1 MINEIEDK
9 NNRRNL
15 YEALKGDFDLG
26 TAEQFEKSMQSA
38 EARKNLWYAIHEDYD
53 VGTFEQFEK
62 DMMGDKV
69 KPEQANHS
77 QPTNAQPNQP
87 QPQQAQFQQ
96 SLPITSKVGQTEQG
110 NKQIAQV
117 HNQQSSSQA
126 MPPQATMNAPQP
138 RQKVMSLNDRQK
150 LWTWRNIKPTLST
163 GQTEQQYNARWNN
176 EVENVKRRNDPD
188 EIAAFNA
195 FQKELAQQ
203 QAKVQQQGHAVVE
216 TGNQP
221 FQSESGTEVWPISFS
236 RKTIP
241 HNQDYVFTLRA
252 MQQAKGTYDLQYNIK
267 DPEIRRDYEALT
279 APTDDTYRPTDAI
292 LDASP
297 REKNK
302 YYQWYAAYL
311 YSNGGEMPEW
321 LDYTA
326 QLKLRS
332 LNKSNLESEAK
343 QWTNLVERTRNARKF
358 RGSNSVS
365 DWLNEQYNFKS
376 GDPRI
381 INGASYP
388 YLVTRAGLIQT
399 PLVQTT
405 GRATVADNRRAYN
418 ELLQSNEQSKANP
431 AQGDVYSTSN
441 IINPERFWANTTKWQ
456 DLSES
461 QKAAYK
467 DEADYYNQML
477 KGQANVGYYNVGNGQ
492 NEEVEFLKHNRKQ
505 MNEQY
510 NMLTDKER
518 TQAVMKQAERTLNVL
533 NGISH
538 NLNTKLRFSIMG
550 KGVEEDNGI
559 RSVIR
564 RYEKFLEVAPRYLE
578 KRNYSAALQFWNGLT
593 DLNGLTFGLLGVADA
608 VSLNKI
614 ANNPPKDLI
623 EKFGGEANAK
633 KVIATAIQ
641 LDNMAEE
648 YRQKL
653 DYYGTGYSLGGLT
666 QFGIQAGLPLF
677 KGTEAVGKILTGGMR
692 GLVKKATLRYMPNTA
707 KRLGAK
713 ELVQATLAE
722 GTRQAMREGGIGG
735 AAGYV
740 AGRLGV
746 ANGVSTIVGKA
757 AQGSVEGV
765 VLSVP
770 HAIAN
775 VTNNRTGQANVVEIN
790 REGIKVNDQPF
801 THMNQA
807 PDGKV
812 EADTMLRE
820 WSQWV
825 GMRVGEVFMP
835 FSKYVDGKVAN
846 VAKGAWN
853 KSVGR
858 FIDGSSFA
866 RITETFS
873 KAANVGKAATEVGK
887 YVSGNLK
894 RAGMG
899 GTLTFYAQT
908 NLSEMLNAMTV
919 GDVSW
924 DDIKSDQ
931 LDKLWGAFV
940 SNAYLVAQNNL
951 VGTVGYYNQKI
962 NLNKSLAQYDAQGS
976 AAWGETDWNGIK
988 ADVDRLI
995 DNDKN
1000 LQAYQNGVLANENL
1014 SKPQRETI
1022 SQYIATRKT
1031 LQAFDLFAKVGNEK
1045 SKPNE
1050 FDIRY
1055 NDAYIAGTQVKSP
1068 DQMAQMRESLDA
1080 SRNTLANL
1088 LGIRPEQV
1096 DALFADTNKSLGQI
1110 YEELTQ
1116 QFVDNEKANLP
1127 NGQSVNTTNIEP
1139 IKRAID
1145 HYCTALSMQRGVSES
1160 LITSQLEA
1168 VQKLDAK
1175 VDAATNKDSGMI
1187 ERATDDMGRECYVIS
1202 GNADSSNNTDMVV
1215 VRYTEDGR
1223 VASLSPKQV
1232 TIIQQTDAHELKQ
1245 KNADLVDLNYE
1256 GILNSI
1262 VNGKTLPEP
1271 NDQVVLYDG
1280 KSRGVAT
1287 IEGIKYEESTK
1298 DDTHGVAAQPKS
1310 VVVKTEDGRIIE
1322 LPIDTYR
1329 QWVRDGFK
1337 HDTEVYVHGTESD
1350 NSENTNEPTEGTEN
1364 ATEAPTIAEGL
1375 RVSINGN
1382 EYTIGKVDDSRVEL
1396 IDENGKDFHWT
1407 RSALDKKLKSG
1418 DAEIL
1423 ASNEE
1428 NTQQKPELHYG
1439 DEVELNDPDNGEN
1452 IRGKV
1457 NSRDAS
1463 DEVEI
1468 VTDDGRVLRYS
1479 KRELDNVIQNVYN
1492 NGEHI
1497 WSKDENKT
1505 EEASN
1510 ETDTEQEP
1518 QPIGKGVFGNI
1529 YDQFKGKVKA
1539 AFDFLMKHKSGDL
1552 LGVFHRDEVG
1562 DIDLVWGNENG
1573 GLSHIITKHVG
1584 EGKDFETPEKA
1595 IEKIEEVLK
1604 DGEVIQNGQMRYVV
1618 SKDGYRVAIRKDFD
1632 GEKKNWV
1639 VTAIDYNRT
1648 KEEKGIATNP
1658 TSASH
1663 GVNGS
1668 ELAAPNNSFAD
1679 KVTEQSATA
1688 QAEATQNEP
1697 MPMHTVGK
1705 GKNAVLTEDWL
1716 TTTPKRG
1723 FDYIFSES
1731 GLDAEKGREFVNNK
1745 LAEAQKNLDKVKN
1758 GKPKMGTSIAAYKEA
1773 KEAYTT
1779 HVEDAQKAVDYWQ
1792 SVKAEHDKVLL
1803 AERHARD
1810 EKDKALHEQA
1820 VAEEQQ
1826 RMQDDARKATEQA
1839 ELGSNAVAP
1848 TIRDKWNAAKKEN
1861 GDADEIT
1868 LPNGEVVK
1876 GHYVLTES
1884 GAASA
1889 SHQATNG
1896 FAETEGFPI
1905 DENGQSVNDRDYKR
1919 DQEAQQVTRSMATDY
1934 DQRAL
1939 QSPVVVSQEGVVL
1952 SGNGRTMAGELAAQD
1967 GTDTKYVDYLH
1978 SHANKFGFTPEQV
1991 NGFKHPRVV
2000 FVPNEAMPYNADTFA
2015 KFNQREQKSQNN
2027 TEMAV
2032 KMGKVV
2038 NDALFGRI
2046 MDMVSKYDTLG
2057 DFYADDNAT
2066 YAVVKQLAEADII
2079 PQTEMAH
2086 LFDGGKLSEAG
2097 QSMIE
2102 GVMIGKVFQAN
2113 PDAVRQITEVKS
2125 MRQAVM
2131 TALQDIVQNNR
2142 LGGGYNLSN
2151 ELAEAVNLV
2160 YRARK
2165 AGYKL
2170 GQHVS
2175 DFAHQGNLFE
2185 YDEGATVADF
2195 NNMAVMMLA
2204 DVLNDGRSTQLKKV
2218 IAFYNEQATDAAQ
2231 GIGDMF
2237 VGGVK
2242 SKTEIINE
2250 VNKALNNGREYNTTA
2265 TSLAD
2270 GQGQR
2275 NQSSE
2280 QGNVVGT
2287 SDTDGKPTN
2296 DTSAV
2301 TAETNVESGATE
2313 GEKSSAMGDVVPSGE
2328 GDSPL
2333 SEKIATA
2340 SAEVNT
2346 EPTEAQKEAGNY
2358 KKGHVQVGT
2367 FDITIEQPQGSVRK
2381 GTDTNGKQ
2389 WESKMNNTYGYIR
2402 GAVGVDGDHIDVFL
2416 SNDID
2421 GWNGRKVFVVDQYN
2435 PDGSFDEHK
2444 VMLGFNDADEAKSDY
2459 LANYENGWENGRRID
2474 VTAVNLED
2482 FEKWIASS
2490 KRKTKPFG
2498 EYSSVKNG
2506 VVPSGEGKSVERN
2519 EVLEYEKALDH
2530 LEDVEQKWGD
2540 KIQDYV
2546 FEHYPTQATT
2556 SAESTSEKGLQERK
2570 AMKVDPVL
2578 KQIYAEAKKEIDAAD
2593 EMVTQKY
2600 SALPEDL
2607 RQQKVGGKPVQPPT
2621 REETILRDV
2630 VIDHMKES
2638 GLDVLGTEEGQQ
2650 VLDMV
2655 NGRDVRLSAKQ
2666 KRALE
2671 TASLGN
2677 NPRSLTVVSS
2687 ADGAKGTA
2695 TIADDSTNK
2704 ATGIPNAYAKVQ
2716 TNLENLARVYAEKAT
2731 NKTRG
2736 FITDLSRALNLTQHE
2751 ASNYG
2756 TFALP
2761 NGKTLAI
2768 RISNHNALVSNFDKN
2783 NENNGIS
2790 IVISSHR
2797 NKRLNNDGK
2806 AHIVEYFYHRRA
2818 IENATGKPLAEI
2830 LESIKDAINS
2840 GEFKDTTGLAEREEV
2855 NEYIIREQ
2863 RVYHGS
2869 GADFGHFDHS
2879 HMGEGEGAQA
2889 FGWGTY
2895 VTEVEGIGR
2904 TYAESARKKPTYL
2917 YGGKEMSSDEFHDY
2931 VQGEIGDWNENML
2944 NDFMYNLE
2952 RHGVT
2957 RAKDILKKGDLAQ
2970 YKNLFYQSI
2979 GDTRNYAE
2987 GKIKAARTLLSLK
3000 GIRIRKPKSHLYTI
3014 EIPDDNGKNYLDW
3027 NGHPAESLL
3036 KDVGSFL
3043 ESNGFERVQD
3053 SPARYEKGE
3062 STIVLNPNAT
3072 GADLYA
3078 ELQEALGSDKEASK
3092 ALSEIGLTG
3101 IKYPADYIRGGREDG
3116 AKNYVIFNE
3125 NDAKITDH
3133 VRFFKT
3139 KNGEAYGFTIGG
3151 KIYIDPKVATSETPV
3166 HEYAHLWASALKA
3179 NNAKEWQN
3187 VVGLMKGTSVWEE
3200 VKELYP
3206 ELKSDDEI
3214 ADEVL
3219 ATYSGRRGAER
3230 LRKEMDDI
3238 AKSNG
3243 NVFDKATAMNAM
3255 HRVKQAIEKFWKAV
3269 ADFLHIHYTS
3279 AEQVADQVMKDLLD
3293 GVDPRSMMD
3302 GGKSLRPETR
3312 INIVAA
3318 NTEHGFKN
3326 YAEAKTWAKEHIAR
3340 TYSGEETGGKGDIRI
3355 SNAAV
3360 DKYLSQSAV
3369 DKSDSKDVH
3378 LSVLKVLP
3386 DVIRESVDAE
3396 QHADYKKGE
3405 DGVRSAKNGI
3415 NPNVTIHRLYGA
3427 VRMDGKVYRVKVTL
3441 KKNTRTKETPKAY
3454 SYEATKIELLEGSLS
3469 QTEGSHNL
3477 EPSNSKSEV
3486 SAGQHGNVSG
3496 LTSTFPRYSDKSITA
3511 ANLLNGVEK
3520 SYGGGKFF
3528 EDYNKIREQFI
3539 GEQGAERADHAEEVS
3554 TRLDNL
3560 SVAREMEND
3569 KKDAKAI
3576 KMATGWERGADG
3588 KWRYEIPDLKYFSKG
3603 DAGYKKA
3610 REKQPWS
3617 KELDGLSDRIFDGE
3631 ELSESEYQRF
3641 DELAQ
3646 KEEKFK
3652 TDYLNREK
3660 PHLADWVEN
3669 DELFKAYPDLKRVK
3683 MVFTDQLPVNVGGSY
3698 NDREHTIVVNTNYV
3712 GDIASILA
3720 HEVQHAIQKIEG
3732 FAVGGSPKSV
3742 RYVVEKQRDYY
3753 NESRQYY
3760 VKVSSIG
3767 TLADYIQ
3774 DGTIREL
3781 LHSEDESGRTIAFDI
3796 ISDGI
3801 EAYKDLGARFILD
3814 YGEYVDPDKLN
3825 WADEN
3830 DLKKLA
3836 KALNI
3841 FYGKVIDEEDI
3852 ENIRKEDK
3860 LQQQLDSLSDMELY
3874 KRLVGEVESRNAE
3887 HRMNMTPEERRAS
3900 LAAETE
3906 DVSREDQIF
3915 LMSGDGGNANSEMPQ
3930 ERETED
3936 EYSKFAKEHGVD
3948 ADMVKDYASGMKTG
3962 NLQKTDMALAEIRR
3976 TMRVANR
3983 GMKLSE
3989 FGKLFRPVQKELAER
4004 YGDIETLRQE
4014 HIDAAM
4020 RERGVMEAARKR
4032 AEEEEAKRKARADE
4046 LSLLSTE
4053 ELDKRYF
4060 DAIESGDDAAAREML
4075 DEAAH
4080 RKGYDDTE
4088 SNYQGVGAWSAPSNP
4103 GYESDAERR
4112 ADVEENAPDV
4122 NIEDIALGYSLVD
4135 EKYWQEPRKYMQ
4147 TDATA
4152 IESVNA
4158 IREAIAAVRRGEKN
4172 VKVKVY
4178 RAVPTSVKE
4187 GKLRNGDW
4195 VTPSKGY
4202 AEMHGNNR
4210 LEGKYRIIEDEVP
4223 VSELWWD
4230 GNDSRE
4236 WGFDDGKHYKY
4247 KNVENNRKSDELV
4260 TRDDNGDIIPPSK
4273 RFNQEN
4279 EDIRFRTSEELNQEY
4294 GSRWIDE
4301 QTNEDGRHTTQVKS
4315 TLNSYKKFGD
4325 WVKKD
4330 SNRRE
4335 VTVLDASSGLGL
4347 GTEWLRENGI
4357 DAEDVEPYP
4366 SENRTAPTYT
4376 SYDDVRKKYDYI
4388 ISNAVLNVIPDD
4400 WRANVLHNMADKLK
4414 VGGKLVINVRG
4425 ADSIRKQGKE
4435 GETRITLDDPSEIL
4449 VLRPNGSIKAYQK
4462 GFTKQELKDWCEK
4475 ELGDGYSVEIANN
4488 KNAGGSYDTAV
4499 VVTKNNESDTI
4510 GVASED
4516 SHPSRSAQAL
4526 PNSGAKLGN
4535 NQKFANNLSELS
4547 EQLSERG
4554 MGAHEFLYNVAKAF
4568 GLNANNLNK
4577 SYYQDLNNLVGIRIS
4592 DHSASPSNIVEKNK
4606 NDEVYGLVVKL
4617 SNHRF
4622 KSRDDANYL
4631 EYVYYPDK
4639 LSGERQREI
4648 VDGLNKFLQTGDF
4661 TQLPSPDRVNR
4672 SGKFEAETKPL
4683 FRNIPT
4689 KPFMVEDYVSSVHI
4703 KRDGNLRNKIK
4714 NGAELLLPQERNT
4727 DGTLSRNNST
4737 PTAKVENNP
4746 DTSQLSLQEKSMH
4759 QAAKAV
4765 ADEMHLGGNVDVL
4778 TSTDGLTGRKK
4789 NAKGWYDPQ
4798 TGRITI
4804 VLPNHNGRADVVNTM
4819 LHEAV
4824 GHYGLREL
4832 VGKENMNEFLDFV
4845 FKNADKATR
4854 SQIVHNSAKY
4864 GWDMRKATEEYMA
4877 SMAEDGTFKNVNKRW
4892 WHQLKLAFLKML
4904 HKLGFAG
4911 FSGTTLSDNDLRY
4924 LLWRSW
4930 KNLTEGPARNI
4941 YQVAEDTWRQQH
4953 LKVGD
4958 FAEPKAVDA
4967 KTREQNLYY
4976 REERERKSARDEYE
4990 RSVNTAKHKMDL
5002 AWVDSMSGLKLLQDA
5017 IVPNEKDLKD
5027 WENAYMAENR
5037 MSSTNLAEM
5046 ETYKKSFYKDLL
5058 DAEQELLDKG
5068 ATYEQVTNYM
5078 MAKHGLERNEVL
5090 AFRDALKHDFA
5101 NDKQKMSA
5109 AWKAYKNDATA
5120 QQNKTDFESGKISW
5134 DDYKAN
5140 DTAIREKYAPSYKKY
5155 RSKDYSGLTELT
5167 TDDPSIKSYQ
5177 DQIATL
5183 KEQLNNERDD
5193 ATKKSIRIK
5202 IAKLNKE
5209 MVNEAER
5216 IAENSSS
5223 NFEKKYD
5230 TSELWNRTNAATKA
5244 SLTKQYESGLLTD
5257 EVYHHTLD
5265 MFKNYIPL
5273 RGFDEVTSDEVYNYF
5288 GNAKG
5293 QFGGGIRS
5301 AKGRKSKADDPIA
5314 TIGNMAESAIM
5325 QGNRNQMKQHFL
5337 KMVLNHPS
5345 DAVSVD
5351 QLYLHYDAA
5360 TQEWKPVFAEFDEH
5374 DDANAVA
5381 QKVEAFNQRMET
5393 LCQQKPDEYKKASE
5407 AHDIQYKVVGKN
5419 INEHQVHVKM
5429 QGKDY
5434 VLTINGNPEAA
5445 QALNGQTNPDSTD
5458 NPFIKF
5464 FQSTN
5469 HFMAAM
5475 FTQKNPAF
5483 ILSNLS
5489 RDSFYA
5495 NSMVWAKESP
5505 AYAWKFNKNWGKSL
5519 YTLFGLITRQRK
5531 GTLNM
5536 NDKVDRMYQEFIE
5549 NGGETGYTF
5558 LHSVDDYKN
5567 MIAKALKESRR
5578 SGWNP
5583 KSWLKFLDNLINYLG
5598 TWAENTSRF
5607 AAYRTSRE
5615 MGRSIEKSIW
5625 DAKEISVN
5633 FNKKG
5638 AGAKAAGK
5646 WEDGNR
5652 LNVMQAYMSQSAKEL
5667 YVFWNAGVQGLSNV
5681 SRTFGKSKGKTL
5693 AVAGL
5698 YFAIGTALPMLMA
5711 ALSQGSGDDDT
5722 NYYDLPDWV
5731 RRNNL
5736 CFYTGKGW
5744 VTIPLP
5750 IELRAFYGLGEL
5762 AQSVLSGNEEYT
5774 ATDIATKMLEQVSQL
5789 FPVDFME
5796 GGGSLTSFVPS
5807 YAKPIVEAYVTNKD
5821 YTGTPI
5827 YKDAEYNK
5835 NRPEW
5840 TKAYKGTNQALVWA
5854 SRLLNELGGGDDV
5867 KKANVGVMDVNPA
5880 KIQHLFEGY
5889 FGGLGKFVFQT
5900 MKVASMPFNEDN
5912 RELKNVPIINSFY
5925 KTSDERTKDRAI
5937 TSKFYKY
5944 NDEYQKTQELLSLY
5958 KKELQAPEYK
5968 SKFYDLMYS
5977 PEGFSATMM
5986 DSYNKQLSAVR
5997 KAMSV
6002 TDPNSDKYKELQQ
6015 QQVDIQKQAVK
6026 VIEATK
6032 GVVNSEDKE
6041 MKELYNLWMQDYS
6054 NDPKKAEERSNKTIE
6069 MRKDI
6074 VKRIMDI
6081 AKQNKPQKK

>member
-1 MINEIEDK
+1 M
-9 NNRRNL
+9 
-15 YEALKGDFDLG
+15 
-26 TAEQFEKSMQSA
+26 
-38 EARKNLWYAIHEDYD
+38 
-53 VGTFEQFEK
+53 
-62 DMMGDKV
+62 
-69 KPEQANHS
+69 
-77 QPTNAQPNQP
+77 
-87 QPQQAQFQQ
+87 
-96 SLPITSKVGQTEQG
+96 
-110 NKQIAQV
+110 
-117 HNQQSSSQA
+117 
-126 MPPQATMNAPQP
+126 
-138 RQKVMSLNDRQK
+138 
-150 LWTWRNIKPTLST
+150 
-163 GQTEQQYNARWNN
+163 
-176 EVENVKRRNDPD
+176 
-188 EIAAFNA
+188 
-195 FQKELAQQ
+195 
-203 QAKVQQQGHAVVE
+203 
-216 TGNQP
+216 
-221 FQSESGTEVWPISFS
+221 
-236 RKTIP
+236 
-241 HNQDYVFTLRA
+241 
-252 MQQAKGTYDLQYNIK
+252 
-267 DPEIRRDYEALT
+267 
-279 APTDDTYRPTDAI
+279 
-292 LDASP
+292 
-297 REKNK
+297 
-302 YYQWYAAYL
+302 
-311 YSNGGEMPEW
+311 
-321 LDYTA
+321 
-326 QLKLRS
+326 
-332 LNKSNLESEAK
+332 
-343 QWTNLVERTRNARKF
+343 
-358 RGSNSVS
+358 
-365 DWLNEQYNFKS
+365 
-376 GDPRI
+376 
-381 INGASYP
+381 
-388 YLVTRAGLIQT
+388 
-399 PLVQTT
+399 
-405 GRATVADNRRAYN
+405 
-418 ELLQSNEQSKANP
+418 
-431 AQGDVYSTSN
+431 
-441 IINPERFWANTTKWQ
+441 
-456 DLSES
+456 
-461 QKAAYK
+461 
-467 DEADYYNQML
+467 
-477 KGQANVGYYNVGNGQ
+477 
-492 NEEVEFLKHNRKQ
+492 
-505 MNEQY
+505 
-510 NMLTDKER
+510 
-518 TQAVMKQAERTLNVL
+518 
-533 NGISH
+533 
-538 NLNTKLRFSIMG
+538 
-550 KGVEEDNGI
+550 
-559 RSVIR
+559 
-564 RYEKFLEVAPRYLE
+564 
-578 KRNYSAALQFWNGLT
+578 
-593 DLNGLTFGLLGVADA
+593 
-608 VSLNKI
+608 
-614 ANNPPKDLI
+614 
-623 EKFGGEANAK
+623 
-633 KVIATAIQ
+633 
-641 LDNMAEE
+641 
-648 YRQKL
+648 
-653 DYYGTGYSLGGLT
+653 
-666 QFGIQAGLPLF
+666 
-677 KGTEAVGKILTGGMR
+677 
-692 GLVKKATLRYMPNTA
+692 
-707 KRLGAK
+707 
-713 ELVQATLAE
+713 
-722 GTRQAMREGGIGG
+722 
-735 AAGYV
+735 
-740 AGRLGV
+740 
-746 ANGVSTIVGKA
+746 
-757 AQGSVEGV
+757 
-765 VLSVP
+765 
-770 HAIAN
+770 
-775 VTNNRTGQANVVEIN
+775 
-790 REGIKVNDQPF
+790 
-801 THMNQA
+801 
-807 PDGKV
+807 
-812 EADTMLRE
+812 
-820 WSQWV
+820 
-825 GMRVGEVFMP
+825 
-835 FSKYVDGKVAN
+835 
-846 VAKGAWN
+846 
-853 KSVGR
+853 
-858 FIDGSSFA
+858 
-866 RITETFS
+866 
-873 KAANVGKAATEVGK
+873 
-887 YVSGNLK
+887 
-894 RAGMG
+894 
-899 GTLTFYAQT
+899 
-908 NLSEMLNAMTV
+908 
-919 GDVSW
+919 
-924 DDIKSDQ
+924 
-931 LDKLWGAFV
+931 
-940 SNAYLVAQNNL
+940 
-951 VGTVGYYNQKI
+951 
-962 NLNKSLAQYDAQGS
+962 
-976 AAWGETDWNGIK
+976 
-988 ADVDRLI
+988 
-995 DNDKN
+995 
-1000 LQAYQNGVLANENL
+1000 
-1014 SKPQRETI
+1014 
-1022 SQYIATRKT
+1022 
-1031 LQAFDLFAKVGNEK
+1031 
-1045 SKPNE
+1045 
-1050 FDIRY
+1050 
-1055 NDAYIAGTQVKSP
+1055 
-1068 DQMAQMRESLDA
+1068 
-1080 SRNTLANL
+1080 
-1088 LGIRPEQV
+1088 
-1096 DALFADTNKSLGQI
+1096 
-1110 YEELTQ
+1110 
-1116 QFVDNEKANLP
+1116 
-1127 NGQSVNTTNIEP
+1127 
-1139 IKRAID
+1139 
-1145 HYCTALSMQRGVSES
+1145 
-1160 LITSQLEA
+1160 
-1168 VQKLDAK
+1168 
-1175 VDAATNKDSGMI
+1175 
-1187 ERATDDMGRECYVIS
+1187 
-1202 GNADSSNNTDMVV
+1202 
-1215 VRYTEDGR
+1215 
-1223 VASLSPKQV
+1223 
-1232 TIIQQTDAHELKQ
+1232 
-1245 KNADLVDLNYE
+1245 
-1256 GILNSI
+1256 
-1262 VNGKTLPEP
+1262 
-1271 NDQVVLYDG
+1271 
-1280 KSRGVAT
+1280 
-1287 IEGIKYEESTK
+1287 
-1298 DDTHGVAAQPKS
+1298 
-1310 VVVKTEDGRIIE
+1310 
-1322 LPIDTYR
+1322 
-1329 QWVRDGFK
+1329 
-1337 HDTEVYVHGTESD
+1337 
-1350 NSENTNEPTEGTEN
+1350 
-1364 ATEAPTIAEGL
+1364 
-1375 RVSINGN
+1375 
-1382 EYTIGKVDDSRVEL
+1382 DDSRVEL

-1731 GLDAEKGREFVNNK
+1731 GLDAEEGREFVNNK

-1868 LPNGEVVK
+1868 LPNSDVVK

-2057 DFYADDNAT
+2057 EFYADDNAT

-2275 NQSSE
+2275 NQSSK
-2280 QGNVVGT
+2280 QSNDVGT
-2287 SDTDGKPTN
+2287 SGTDGKPTN

-2301 TAETNVESGATE
+2301 TAETDVESGATE
-2313 GEKSSAMGDVVPSGE
+2313 GEKSSAKGDVVPSGN
-2328 GDSPL
+2328 GDTPL

-2381 GTDTNGKQ
+2381 GTDADGKQ

-2459 LANYENGWENGRRID
+2459 LANYEKGWEDGRRID

-2482 FEKWIASS
+2482 FEKWIESS

-2498 EYSSVKNG
+2498 EYAG
-2506 VVPSGEGKSVERN
+2506 V
-2519 EVLEYEKALDH
+2519 
-2530 LEDVEQKWGD
+2530 
-2540 KIQDYV
+2540 
-2546 FEHYPTQATT
+2546 
-2556 SAESTSEKGLQERK
+2556 
-2570 AMKVDPVL
+2570 
-2578 KQIYAEAKKEIDAAD
+2578 KKETVAAD
-2593 EMVTQKY
+2593 EMGTQKY

-2607 RQQKVGGKPVQPPT
+2607 RQQKADGKSAQLPT
-2621 REETILRDV
+2621 REETILRDA

-2650 VLDMV
+2650 VLDMA

-2687 ADGAKGTA
+2687 AAGAKGTA

-2855 NEYIIREQ
+2855 NEDIIREQ

-2904 TYAESARKKPTYL
+2904 TYAESASKKPTYL

-2931 VQGEIGDWNENML
+2931 VLGEIGDWNENML

-2970 YKNLFYQSI
+2970 YKKLFYQSL

-3043 ESNGFERVQD
+3043 ESNGFEMVQD

-3062 STIVLNPNAT
+3062 STVVLNPNAT

-3166 HEYAHLWASALKA
+3166 HEYAHLWATALKA

-3200 VKELYP
+3200 VKKLYP

-3318 NTEHGFKN
+3318 KAEHGFKN

-3441 KKNTRTKETPKAY
+3441 KDDKTSKEPKVPH
-3454 SYEATKIELLEGSLS
+3454 SYEATKIELFAGTLGNSDNSLS
-3469 QTEGSHNL
+3469 PNTN
-3477 EPSNSKSEV
+3477 N
-3486 SAGQHGNVSG
+3486 
-3496 LTSTFPRYSDKSITA
+3496 SITA
-3511 ANLLNGVEK
+3511 ANLLKGVEK
-3520 SYGGGKFF
+3520 SYDGGKFF

-3576 KMATGWERGADG
+3576 KMATGWERGSDG
-3588 KWRYEIPDLKYFSKG
+3588 KWRYEIPDLKYFGKG

-3669 DELFKAYPDLKRVK
+3669 DELFKAYPDLKRVEL
-3683 MVFTDQLPVNVGGSY
+3683 MFTDQLPANMGGSY
-3698 NDREHTIVVNTNYV
+3698 NERDHTIVVNTNYV
-3712 GDIASILA
+3712 GDIASVLA

-3732 FAVGGSPKSV
+3732 FASGGNPESMQERFEAAKEEW
-3742 RYVVEKQRDYY
+3742 RARAWADALRDKADEMGEHYNQAAVEKALIDEYKEMGMDNDEWMPNKETRMKGFNYFARGYADRSLDADIKNFRL
-3753 NESRQYY
+3753 NESTRSDFSPY
-3760 VKVSSIG
+3760 VEYTK
-3767 TLADYIQ
+3767 
-3774 DGTIREL
+3774 
-3781 LHSEDESGRTIAFDI
+3781 
-3796 ISDGI
+3796 
-3801 EAYKDLGARFILD
+3801 LG
-3814 YGEYVDPDKLN
+3814 
-3825 WADEN
+3825 
-3830 DLKKLA
+3830 
-3836 KALNI
+3836 
-3841 FYGKVIDEEDI
+3841 
-3852 ENIRKEDK
+3852 
-3860 LQQQLDSLSDMELY
+3860 
-3874 KRLVGEVESRNAE
+3874 GEVESRNAE

-4004 YGDIETLRQE
+4004 YGDIETLRKE
-4014 HIDAAM
+4014 YIDAVM

-4060 DAIESGDDAAAREML
+4060 DAVERGDDAAAREML
-4075 DEAAH
+4075 DEAAR

-4088 SNYQGVGAWSAPSNP
+4088 SNYQGVGAWIAPSDP

-4112 ADVEENAPDV
+4112 ADVEDNAPDV

-4195 VTPSKGY
+4195 VTPSKDY
-4202 AEMHGNNR
+4202 AKMHGEHR
-4210 LEGKYRIIEDEVP
+4210 LEGKYRIIEDEVS
-4223 VSELWWD
+4223 VNELWWD

-4236 WGFDDGKHYKY
+4236 WGFDDGRGYKY
-4247 KNVENNRKSDELV
+4247 KNVENNRKLNDLV
-4260 TRDDNGDIIPPSK
+4260 TRDDNGEIIPPSK
-4273 RFNQEN
+4273 RFEEN
-4279 EDIRFRTSEELNQEY
+4279 VEDVRYRTSEELDQ
-4294 GSRWIDE
+4294 I
-4301 QTNEDGRHTTQVKS
+4301 
-4315 TLNSYKKFGD
+4315 
-4325 WVKKD
+4325 
-4330 SNRRE
+4330 
-4335 VTVLDASSGLGL
+4335 
-4347 GTEWLRENGI
+4347 
-4357 DAEDVEPYP
+4357 
-4366 SENRTAPTYT
+4366 
-4376 SYDDVRKKYDYI
+4376 
-4388 ISNAVLNVIPDD
+4388 
-4400 WRANVLHNMADKLK
+4400 
-4414 VGGKLVINVRG
+4414 
-4425 ADSIRKQGKE
+4425 
-4435 GETRITLDDPSEIL
+4435 
-4449 VLRPNGSIKAYQK
+4449 
-4462 GFTKQELKDWCEK
+4462 
-4475 ELGDGYSVEIANN
+4475 
-4488 KNAGGSYDTAV
+4488 
-4499 VVTKNNESDTI
+4499 
-4510 GVASED
+4510 
-4516 SHPSRSAQAL
+4516 
-4526 PNSGAKLGN
+4526 
-4535 NQKFANNLSELS
+4535 NQKFNERLDELVSNPNQKDKVLHLGRSSQFLKDGGISDAEIVLDYDKLVRKSKEGYKHEHPFDISDVRDLPRAIASPIAVFDNTNGMNDGKVILTELKKDGRNFIVAIQTANLNRKGGKVLEVNKIVTLFPKDARGVINWFNIGKATNIDKKKALHFIEALLNHPETTITNEELS
-4547 EQLSERG
+4547 T
-4554 MGAHEFLYNVAKAF
+4554 A
-4568 GLNANNLNK
+4568 AN
-4577 SYYQDLNNLVGIRIS
+4577 
-4592 DHSASPSNIVEKNK
+4592 
-4606 NDEVYGLVVKL
+4606 VVK
-4617 SNHRF
+4617 
-4622 KSRDDANYL
+4622 
-4631 EYVYYPDK
+4631 
-4639 LSGERQREI
+4639 
-4648 VDGLNKFLQTGDF
+4648 DF
-4661 TQLPSPDRVNR
+4661 
-4672 SGKFEAETKPL
+4672 
-4683 FRNIPT
+4683 
-4689 KPFMVEDYVSSVHI
+4689 
-4703 KRDGNLRNKIK
+4703 
-4714 NGAELLLPQERNT
+4714 
-4727 DGTLSRNNST
+4727 
-4737 PTAKVENNP
+4737 ENV
-4746 DTSQLSLQEKSMH
+4746 QLSLQEKSMH

-4832 VGKENMNEFLDFV
+4832 VGKEKMNEFIDFV

-4854 SQIVHNSAKY
+4854 SQIAHNSAKY

-4990 RSVNTAKHKMDL
+4990 RSVNTAKHKMNL

-5068 ATYEQVTNYM
+5068 TIHEQVTNYM

-5273 RGFDEVTSDEVYNYF
+5273 RGFDDVTSDEVYNYF

-5519 YTLFGLITRQRK
+5519 YTLFG
-5531 GTLNM
+5531 
-5536 NDKVDRMYQEFIE
+5536 
-5549 NGGETGYTF
+5549 
-5558 LHSVDDYKN
+5558 
-5567 MIAKALKESRR
+5567 
-5578 SGWNP
+5578 
-5583 KSWLKFLDNLINYLG
+5583 YL
-5598 TWAENTSRF
+5598 
-5607 AAYRTSRE
+5607 
-5615 MGRSIEKSIW
+5615 
-5625 DAKEISVN
+5625 
-5633 FNKKG
+5633 
-5638 AGAKAAGK
+5638 
-5646 WEDGNR
+5646 
-5652 LNVMQAYMSQSAKEL
+5652 
-5667 YVFWNAGVQGLSNV
+5667 
-5681 SRTFGKSKGKTL
+5681 
-5693 AVAGL
+5693 
-5698 YFAIGTALPMLMA
+5698 
-5711 ALSQGSGDDDT
+5711 
-5722 NYYDLPDWV
+5722 
-5731 RRNNL
+5731 
-5736 CFYTGKGW
+5736 
-5744 VTIPLP
+5744 
-5750 IELRAFYGLGEL
+5750 
-5762 AQSVLSGNEEYT
+5762 
-5774 ATDIATKMLEQVSQL
+5774 
-5789 FPVDFME
+5789 
-5796 GGGSLTSFVPS
+5796 
-5807 YAKPIVEAYVTNKD
+5807 
-5821 YTGTPI
+5821 
-5827 YKDAEYNK
+5827 
-5835 NRPEW
+5835 
-5840 TKAYKGTNQALVWA
+5840 
-5854 SRLLNELGGGDDV
+5854 
-5867 KKANVGVMDVNPA
+5867 
-5880 KIQHLFEGY
+5880 
-5889 FGGLGKFVFQT
+5889 
-5900 MKVASMPFNEDN
+5900 
-5912 RELKNVPIINSFY
+5912 
-5925 KTSDERTKDRAI
+5925 
-5937 TSKFYKY
+5937 
-5944 NDEYQKTQELLSLY
+5944 
-5958 KKELQAPEYK
+5958 
-5968 SKFYDLMYS
+5968 
-5977 PEGFSATMM
+5977 
-5986 DSYNKQLSAVR
+5986 
-5997 KAMSV
+5997 
-6002 TDPNSDKYKELQQ
+6002 
-6015 QQVDIQKQAVK
+6015 
-6026 VIEATK
+6026 
-6032 GVVNSEDKE
+6032 
-6041 MKELYNLWMQDYS
+6041 
-6054 NDPKKAEERSNKTIE
+6054 
-6069 MRKDI
+6069 
-6074 VKRIMDI
+6074 
-6081 AKQNKPQKK
+6081 

>member
-38 EARKNLWYAIHEDYD
+38 EARKNLWNAIHEDYD

-87 QPQQAQFQQ
+87 QPQQPQQAQFQQ

-138 RQKVMSLNDRQK
+138 RQQVMSLNDRQK

-203 QAKVQQQGHAVVE
+203 QAKVQQQGHAIVE

-332 LNKSNLESEAK
+332 LNKSELESEAK

-713 ELVQATLAE
+713 ELVQTTLAE

-866 RITETFS
+866 RITETFN
-873 KAANVGKAATEVGK
+873 KVANVGKAATEVGK

-951 VGTVGYYNQKI
+951 VGTVGYYNQKS

-1088 LGIRPEQV
+1088 LGIKPEQV

-1298 DDTHGVAAQPKS
+1298 DDTRGVAAQPKS

-1337 HDTEVYVHGTESD
+1337 HDTEVYVHGTEND
-1350 NSENTNEPTEGTEN
+1350 NSENTNKPTEGTEN
-1364 ATEAPTIAEGL
+1364 ATEAPTLAEGL

-1407 RSALDKKLKSG
+1407 RSALDKKLMSG

-1428 NTQQKPELHYG
+1428 NAQQKPELHYG

-1529 YDQFKGKVKA
+1529 YDQFKGKAKEAINFLKKLGSGEAVA
-1539 AFDFLMKHKSGDL
+1539 ALHHK
-1552 LGVFHRDEVG
+1552 EVG
-1562 DIDLVWGNENG
+1562 DISLVWGNDKAGLKKILRKHPEVVDNLQGILDGMHVVQSSENR
-1573 GLSHIITKHVG
+1573 IILESDTH
-1584 EGKDFETPEKA
+1584 KA
-1595 IEKIEEVLK
+1595 
-1604 DGEVIQNGQMRYVV
+1604 VV
-1618 SKDGYRVAIRKDFD
+1618 SREFD
-1632 GEKKNWV
+1632 GTPREQWLLTAYEKKNASGGSIDIV
-1639 VTAIDYNRT
+1639 PEPTEGKQNGTAPLQDIL
-1648 KEEKGIATNP
+1648 
-1658 TSASH
+1658 S
-1663 GVNGS
+1663 
-1668 ELAAPNNSFAD
+1668 AD

-1705 GKNAVLTEDWL
+1705 GKNAVQTEDWL
-1716 TTTPKRG
+1716 ATTPKRG
-1723 FDYIFSES
+1723 FDYIFGGES
-1731 GLDAEKGREFVNNK
+1731 GLDADEGREFVNNK

-1779 HVEDAQKAVDYWQ
+1779 RVEDAQKAVDYWQ

-2057 DFYADDNAT
+2057 EFYADDNAT

-2175 DFAHQGNLFE
+2175 YFAHQGNLFE

-2275 NQSSE
+2275 NQSSK
-2280 QGNVVGT
+2280 QSNDVGT
-2287 SDTDGKPTN
+2287 SGTDGKQTN

-2301 TAETNVESGATE
+2301 TAEANVESGATD
-2313 GEKSSAMGDVVPSGE
+2313 GEKSSAKGDVVPSVN
-2328 GDSPL
+2328 GDTQL

-2381 GTDTNGKQ
+2381 GTDADGKQ

-2482 FEKWIASS
+2482 FEKWIESS

-2498 EYSSVKNG
+2498 EYSSVKKD
-2506 VVPSGEGKSVERN
+2506 VVERN

-2530 LEDVEQKWGD
+2530 LEDVEQKWED

-2546 FEHYPTQATT
+2546 YEHYPTQATT

-2570 AMKVDPVL
+2570 AMKADPVL
-2578 KQIYAEAKKEIDAAD
+2578 KQMYAESKKEIDAAD

-2607 RQQKVGGKPVQPPT
+2607 RQQKADGKSAQPPT

-2650 VLDMV
+2650 VLDMA

-2687 ADGAKGTA
+2687 ADGAKVLKNVDELANKLDKSA
-2695 TIADDSTNK
+2695 TQPKTFIGDVAK
-2704 ATGIPNAYAKVQ
+2704 ALGAKRLGSGSEYATFETKNGIVV
-2716 TNLENLARVYAEKAT
+2716 TIRLA
-2731 NKTRG
+2731 
-2736 FITDLSRALNLTQHE
+2736 
-2751 ASNYG
+2751 
-2756 TFALP
+2756 
-2761 NGKTLAI
+2761 
-2768 RISNHNALVSNFDKN
+2768 NHNAHVSGFDYN
-2783 NENNGIS
+2783 GRDNGIS
-2790 IVISSHR
+2790 IVISPKP
-2797 NKRLNNDGK
+2797 NEKIKNDGN
-2806 AHIVEYFYHRRA
+2806 AHIIEYYYDSIKLRRA
-2818 IENATGKPLAEI
+2818 EGKPLAEI
-2830 LESIKDAINS
+2830 VRSIQQSLYS
-2840 GEFKDTTGLAEREEV
+2840 GDFKDTTGLAEREEV
-2855 NEYIIREQ
+2855 NEDIIREQ

-2931 VQGEIGDWNENML
+2931 VLGEIGDRNENML

-2957 RAKDILKKGDLAQ
+2957 RAKDILKKGDLAR
-2970 YKNLFYQSI
+2970 YKNLFYQSL

-3014 EIPDDNGKNYLDW
+3014 ENPDDNGKNYLDW

-3043 ESNGFERVQD
+3043 ESNGFEMVQD

-3062 STIVLNPNAT
+3062 RTIVLNPNAT

-3200 VKELYP
+3200 VKKLYP

-3312 INIVAA
+3312 INIVEAKA
-3318 NTEHGFKN
+3318 EHGFKN
-3326 YAEAKTWAKEHIAR
+3326 YAEAKTWAKDHIAR
-3340 TYSGEETGGKGDIRI
+3340 TYSSKETGGKGDIRI

-3396 QHADYKKGE
+3396 QHADFKKGE
-3405 DGVRSAKNGI
+3405 DGVRSAENGI

-3617 KELDGLSDRIFDGE
+3617 KELDGLSDKIFDGE
-3631 ELSESEYQRF
+3631 ELSDSENQRF

-3669 DELFKAYPDLKRVK
+3669 DELFKAYPDLKRVEL
-3683 MVFTDQLPVNVGGSY
+3683 MFTDQLPANMGGSY
-3698 NDREHTIVVNTNYV
+3698 NERDHTIVVNTNYV
-3712 GDIASILA
+3712 GDIASVLA

-3732 FAVGGSPKSV
+3732 FASGGNPESTQERFEAAKEEW
-3742 RYVVEKQRDYY
+3742 RARAWADALRDKADEMGEHYNQAAVEK
-3753 NESRQYY
+3753 
-3760 VKVSSIG
+3760 
-3767 TLADYIQ
+3767 
-3774 DGTIREL
+3774 
-3781 LHSEDESGRTIAFDI
+3781 
-3796 ISDGI
+3796 
-3801 EAYKDLGARFILD
+3801 
-3814 YGEYVDPDKLN
+3814 
-3825 WADEN
+3825 
-3830 DLKKLA
+3830 
-3836 KALNI
+3836 AL
-3841 FYGKVIDEEDI
+3841 IDEYKEMGMDNDEWMPNKETRMKGFNYFARGYADRSMDADI
-3852 ENIRKEDK
+3852 KNFRLAESTRADFSPYVEYTK
-3860 LQQQLDSLSDMELY
+3860 LG
-3874 KRLVGEVESRNAE
+3874 GEVESRNVE
-3887 HRMNMTPEERRAS
+3887 HRMNMTPEERRAI

-3915 LMSGDGGNANSEMPQ
+3915 LMSGDGGNANSEIPQ
-3930 ERETED
+3930 EMGTGD
-3936 EYSKFAKEHGVD
+3936 DYSEFAKEHGVD

-3962 NLQKTDMALAEIRR
+3962 NLQKADIALAEIRR

-3989 FGKLFRPVQKELAER
+3989 FGKLFRHVQKELAER
-4004 YGDIETLRQE
+4004 YGDIETLRKE
-4014 HIDAAM
+4014 HIDAVM
-4020 RERGVMEAARKR
+4020 REKGVMEAARKR
-4032 AEEEEAKRKARADE
+4032 AEEEEAKRKAHLEDM
-4046 LSLLSTE
+4046 SLLSTE

-4060 DAIESGDDAAAREML
+4060 DAIENGDEVAAREML
-4075 DEAAH
+4075 DEAAR

-4088 SNYQGVGAWSAPSNP
+4088 SDYQGVGAWSAPSNP
-4103 GYESDAERR
+4103 GYESDADRR
-4112 ADVEENAPDV
+4112 ADVEDNAPNV
-4122 NIEDIALGYSLVD
+4122 NVEDIALGYSLVD
-4135 EKYWQEPRKYMQ
+4135 GKYWHEPRKYMQ
-4147 TDATA
+4147 SDATA
-4152 IESVNA
+4152 LESVNTIKGA
-4158 IREAIAAVRRGEKN
+4158 ISAIRRGEKD

-4236 WGFDDGKHYKY
+4236 WGFDDGRGYKY
-4247 KNVENNRKSDELV
+4247 KNVENNRKLNDLV
-4260 TRDDNGDIIPPSK
+4260 TRDDNGEIIPPSK
-4273 RFNQEN
+4273 RFDEN
-4279 EDIRFRTSEELNQEY
+4279 VEDVRFRETEPKTLKGEEALAALDNIFSEPTSESLPK
-4294 GSRWIDE
+4294 SI
-4301 QTNEDGRHTTQVKS
+4301 S
-4315 TLNSYKKFGD
+4315 TLESFKEVFKHPIRTFLGEL
-4325 WVKKD
+4325 VKVKD
-4330 SNRRE
+4330 EVFNKIIREKRSNI
-4335 VTVLDASSGLGL
+4335 SG
-4347 GTEWLRENGI
+4347 
-4357 DAEDVEPYP
+4357 
-4366 SENRTAPTYT
+4366 
-4376 SYDDVRKKYDYI
+4376 
-4388 ISNAVLNVIPDD
+4388 AVLSTIEN
-4400 WRANVLHNMADKLK
+4400 ADF
-4414 VGGKLVINVRG
+4414 
-4425 ADSIRKQGKE
+4425 AIRDKDGS
-4435 GETRITLDDPSEIL
+4435 TLY
-4449 VLRPNGSIKAYQK
+4449 IK
-4462 GFTKQELKDWCEK
+4462 
-4475 ELGDGYSVEIANN
+4475 
-4488 KNAGGSYDTAV
+4488 
-4499 VVTKNNESDTI
+4499 
-4510 GVASED
+4510 
-4516 SHPSRSAQAL
+4516 
-4526 PNSGAKLGN
+4526 
-4535 NQKFANNLSELS
+4535 
-4547 EQLSERG
+4547 
-4554 MGAHEFLYNVAKAF
+4554 
-4568 GLNANNLNK
+4568 
-4577 SYYQDLNNLVGIRIS
+4577 
-4592 DHSASPSNIVEKNK
+4592 
-4606 NDEVYGLVVKL
+4606 
-4617 SNHRF
+4617 RF
-4622 KSRDDANYL
+4622 KSDN
-4631 EYVYYPDK
+4631 
-4639 LSGERQREI
+4639 SGNTYNI
-4648 VDGLNKFLQTGDF
+4648 VAVNKHG
-4661 TQLPSPDRVNR
+4661 
-4672 SGKFEAETKPL
+4672 E
-4683 FRNIPT
+4683 
-4689 KPFMVEDYVSSVHI
+4689 VEDYVSSVHI

-4765 ADEMHLGGNVDVL
+4765 ANEMHLGGNVDVL

-4832 VGKENMNEFLDFV
+4832 VGKEKMNEFLDFV

-4854 SQIVHNSAKY
+4854 SQIAHNSAKY

-4990 RSVNTAKHKMDL
+4990 RSVNTAKHKMNL

-5068 ATYEQVTNYM
+5068 AIHEQVTNYM
-5078 MAKHGLERNEVL
+5078 MEKHGLERNEVL

-5273 RGFDEVTSDEVYNYF
+5273 RGFDDVTSDEVYNYF

-5567 MIAKALKESRR
+5567 MIAKALKEIRR

-5944 NDEYQKTQELLSLY
+5944 NDEYQKTKELLSLY

>member
-38 EARKNLWYAIHEDYD
+38 EARKNLWNAIHEDYD

-87 QPQQAQFQQ
+87 QPQQPQQAQFQQ
-96 SLPITSKVGQTEQG
+96 SPPITSKVGQTEQG

-138 RQKVMSLNDRQK
+138 RQQVMSLNDRQK

-203 QAKVQQQGHAVVE
+203 QAKVQQQGHAIVE

-713 ELVQATLAE
+713 ELVQTTLAE

-866 RITETFS
+866 RITETFN
-873 KAANVGKAATEVGK
+873 KVANVGKAATEVGK

-951 VGTVGYYNQKI
+951 VGTVGYYNQKS

-1088 LGIRPEQV
+1088 LGIKPEQV

-1298 DDTHGVAAQPKS
+1298 DDTRGVAAQPKS

-1337 HDTEVYVHGTESD
+1337 HDTEVYVHGTEND
-1350 NSENTNEPTEGTEN
+1350 NSENTNKPTEGTEN
-1364 ATEAPTIAEGL
+1364 ATEAPTLAEGL

-1428 NTQQKPELHYG
+1428 NAQQKPELHYG

-1529 YDQFKGKVKA
+1529 YDQFKGKAKEAINFLKKLGSGEAVA
-1539 AFDFLMKHKSGDL
+1539 ALHHK
-1552 LGVFHRDEVG
+1552 EVG
-1562 DIDLVWGNENG
+1562 DISLVWGNDKAGLKKILRKHPEVVDNLQGILDGMHVVQSSENR
-1573 GLSHIITKHVG
+1573 IILESDTH
-1584 EGKDFETPEKA
+1584 KA
-1595 IEKIEEVLK
+1595 
-1604 DGEVIQNGQMRYVV
+1604 VV
-1618 SKDGYRVAIRKDFD
+1618 SREFD
-1632 GEKKNWV
+1632 GTPREQWLLTAYEKKNASGGSIDIV
-1639 VTAIDYNRT
+1639 PEPTEGKQNGTAPLQDIL
-1648 KEEKGIATNP
+1648 
-1658 TSASH
+1658 S
-1663 GVNGS
+1663 
-1668 ELAAPNNSFAD
+1668 AD

-1705 GKNAVLTEDWL
+1705 GKNAVQTEDWL
-1716 TTTPKRG
+1716 ATTPKRG
-1723 FDYIFSES
+1723 FDYIFGGES
-1731 GLDAEKGREFVNNK
+1731 GLDADEGREFVNNK

-1779 HVEDAQKAVDYWQ
+1779 RVEDAQKAVDYWQ

-2057 DFYADDNAT
+2057 EFYADDNAT

-2175 DFAHQGNLFE
+2175 YFAHQGNLFE

-2275 NQSSE
+2275 NQSSK
-2280 QGNVVGT
+2280 QSNDVGT
-2287 SDTDGKPTN
+2287 SGTDGKQTN

-2301 TAETNVESGATE
+2301 TAEANVESGATD
-2313 GEKSSAMGDVVPSGE
+2313 GEKSSAKGDVVPSVN
-2328 GDSPL
+2328 GDTQL

-2381 GTDTNGKQ
+2381 GTDADGKQ

-2482 FEKWIASS
+2482 FEKWIESS

-2498 EYSSVKNG
+2498 EYSSVKKD
-2506 VVPSGEGKSVERN
+2506 VVERN

-2530 LEDVEQKWGD
+2530 LEDVEQKWED

-2546 FEHYPTQATT
+2546 YEHYPTQATT

-2570 AMKVDPVL
+2570 AMKADPVL
-2578 KQIYAEAKKEIDAAD
+2578 KQMYAESKKEIDAAD

-2607 RQQKVGGKPVQPPT
+2607 RQQKADGKSAQPPT

-2650 VLDMV
+2650 VLDMA

-2687 ADGAKGTA
+2687 ADGAKVLKNVDELANKLDKSA
-2695 TIADDSTNK
+2695 TQPKTFIGDVAK
-2704 ATGIPNAYAKVQ
+2704 ALGAKRLGSGSEYATFETKNGIVV
-2716 TNLENLARVYAEKAT
+2716 TIRLA
-2731 NKTRG
+2731 
-2736 FITDLSRALNLTQHE
+2736 
-2751 ASNYG
+2751 
-2756 TFALP
+2756 
-2761 NGKTLAI
+2761 
-2768 RISNHNALVSNFDKN
+2768 NHNAHVSGFDYN
-2783 NENNGIS
+2783 GRDNGIS
-2790 IVISSHR
+2790 IVISPKP
-2797 NKRLNNDGK
+2797 NEKIKNDGN
-2806 AHIVEYFYHRRA
+2806 AHIIEYYYDSIKLRRA
-2818 IENATGKPLAEI
+2818 EGKPLAEI
-2830 LESIKDAINS
+2830 VRSIQQSLYS
-2840 GEFKDTTGLAEREEV
+2840 GDFKDTTGLAEREEV
-2855 NEYIIREQ
+2855 NEDIIREQ

-2931 VQGEIGDWNENML
+2931 VLGEIGDWNENML

-2970 YKNLFYQSI
+2970 YKNLFYQSL

-3027 NGHPAESLL
+3027 DGHPAESLL

-3043 ESNGFERVQD
+3043 ESNGFEMVQD

-3200 VKELYP
+3200 VKKLYP

-3312 INIVAA
+3312 INIVEAKA
-3318 NTEHGFKN
+3318 EHGFKN
-3326 YAEAKTWAKEHIAR
+3326 YAEAKTWAKDHIAR
-3340 TYSGEETGGKGDIRI
+3340 TYSSKETGGKGDIRI

-3396 QHADYKKGE
+3396 QHADFKKGE
-3405 DGVRSAKNGI
+3405 DGVRSAENGI

-3617 KELDGLSDRIFDGE
+3617 KELDGLSDKIFDGE
-3631 ELSESEYQRF
+3631 ELSDSENQRF

-3669 DELFKAYPDLKRVK
+3669 DELFKAYPDLKRVEL
-3683 MVFTDQLPVNVGGSY
+3683 MFTDQLPANMGGSY
-3698 NDREHTIVVNTNYV
+3698 NERDHTIVVNTNYV
-3712 GDIASILA
+3712 GDIASVLA

-3732 FAVGGSPKSV
+3732 FASGGNPESTQERFEAAKEEW
-3742 RYVVEKQRDYY
+3742 RARAWADALRDKADEMGEHYNQAAVEK
-3753 NESRQYY
+3753 
-3760 VKVSSIG
+3760 
-3767 TLADYIQ
+3767 
-3774 DGTIREL
+3774 
-3781 LHSEDESGRTIAFDI
+3781 
-3796 ISDGI
+3796 
-3801 EAYKDLGARFILD
+3801 
-3814 YGEYVDPDKLN
+3814 
-3825 WADEN
+3825 
-3830 DLKKLA
+3830 
-3836 KALNI
+3836 AL
-3841 FYGKVIDEEDI
+3841 IDEYKEMGMDNDEWMPNKETRMKGFNYFARGYADRSMDADI
-3852 ENIRKEDK
+3852 KNFRLAESTRADFSPYLEYTK
-3860 LQQQLDSLSDMELY
+3860 LG
-3874 KRLVGEVESRNAE
+3874 GEVESRNVE
-3887 HRMNMTPEERRAS
+3887 HRMNMTPEERRAI

-3915 LMSGDGGNANSEMPQ
+3915 LMSGDGGNANSEIPQ
-3930 ERETED
+3930 EMGTGD
-3936 EYSKFAKEHGVD
+3936 DYSEFAKEHGVD

-3962 NLQKTDMALAEIRR
+3962 NLQKADIALAEIRR

-4004 YGDIETLRQE
+4004 YGDIEKLRQE

-4020 RERGVMEAARKR
+4020 RERGVMEAARTR
-4032 AEEEEAKRKARADE
+4032 AEEEEAKRKARSDE

-4075 DEAAH
+4075 DEAAR

-4088 SNYQGVGAWSAPSNP
+4088 SNYQGVGAWIAPSNP
-4103 GYESDAERR
+4103 GYESDAARR
-4112 ADVEENAPDV
+4112 EDVEDNAPDV

-4195 VTPSKGY
+4195 VTPSKDY
-4202 AEMHGNNR
+4202 AKMHGEHR
-4210 LEGKYRIIEDEVP
+4210 LEGKYRIIEDEVS
-4223 VSELWWD
+4223 VNELWWD

-4236 WGFDDGKHYKY
+4236 WGFDNGKGYKY
-4247 KNVENNRKSDELV
+4247 KNVKNNRKLNDLV
-4260 TRDDNGDIIPPSK
+4260 TRDDNGEIIPPSK
-4273 RFNQEN
+4273 RFDEN
-4279 EDIRFRTSEELNQEY
+4279 VEDVRYREAEPKTLKGEVALTALENIFSEPTSESLPK
-4294 GSRWIDE
+4294 SI
-4301 QTNEDGRHTTQVKS
+4301 S
-4315 TLNSYKKFGD
+4315 TLESFKEVFKHPIRTFLGEL
-4325 WVKKD
+4325 VKVKD
-4330 SNRRE
+4330 EVFNKIIREKRSNI
-4335 VTVLDASSGLGL
+4335 SG
-4347 GTEWLRENGI
+4347 
-4357 DAEDVEPYP
+4357 
-4366 SENRTAPTYT
+4366 
-4376 SYDDVRKKYDYI
+4376 
-4388 ISNAVLNVIPDD
+4388 AVLSTIEN
-4400 WRANVLHNMADKLK
+4400 ADF
-4414 VGGKLVINVRG
+4414 
-4425 ADSIRKQGKE
+4425 AIRDKDGS
-4435 GETRITLDDPSEIL
+4435 TLY
-4449 VLRPNGSIKAYQK
+4449 IK
-4462 GFTKQELKDWCEK
+4462 
-4475 ELGDGYSVEIANN
+4475 
-4488 KNAGGSYDTAV
+4488 
-4499 VVTKNNESDTI
+4499 
-4510 GVASED
+4510 
-4516 SHPSRSAQAL
+4516 
-4526 PNSGAKLGN
+4526 
-4535 NQKFANNLSELS
+4535 
-4547 EQLSERG
+4547 
-4554 MGAHEFLYNVAKAF
+4554 
-4568 GLNANNLNK
+4568 
-4577 SYYQDLNNLVGIRIS
+4577 
-4592 DHSASPSNIVEKNK
+4592 
-4606 NDEVYGLVVKL
+4606 
-4617 SNHRF
+4617 RF
-4622 KSRDDANYL
+4622 KSDNSGNTYNIVAVNKHGEV
-4631 EYVYYPDK
+4631 EY
-4639 LSGERQREI
+4639 
-4648 VDGLNKFLQTGDF
+4648 
-4661 TQLPSPDRVNR
+4661 
-4672 SGKFEAETKPL
+4672 
-4683 FRNIPT
+4683 
-4689 KPFMVEDYVSSVHI
+4689 YVSSVHI

-4832 VGKENMNEFLDFV
+4832 VGKEKMNEFLDFV

-4854 SQIVHNSAKY
+4854 SPIAHNSAKY

-4990 RSVNTAKHKMDL
+4990 RSVNTAKHKMNL

-5068 ATYEQVTNYM
+5068 AIHEQVTNYM

-5273 RGFDEVTSDEVYNYF
+5273 RGFDDVTSDEVYNYF

-5519 YTLFGLITRQRK
+5519 YTLFSLITRQRK

-5567 MIAKALKESRR
+5567 MIAKALKEIRR

-5774 ATDIATKMLEQVSQL
+5774 ATEIATKMLEQVSQL

-5944 NDEYQKTQELLSLY
+5944 NDEYQKTKELLSLY

>member
-38 EARKNLWYAIHEDYD
+38 EARKNLWNAIHEDYD

-87 QPQQAQFQQ
+87 QPQQPQQAQFQQ

-138 RQKVMSLNDRQK
+138 RQQVMSLNDRQK

-176 EVENVKRRNDPD
+176 EVENVKRRNAPD

-538 NLNTKLRFSIMG
+538 DLNTKLRFSIMG

-677 KGTEAVGKILTGGMR
+677 KGTEAVGKILTSGMR

-713 ELVQATLAE
+713 ELVQTTLAE

-765 VLSVP
+765 VISVP

-908 NLSEMLNAMTV
+908 NLSEMLNVMTV

-951 VGTVGYYNQKI
+951 VGTVGYYNQKS

-1088 LGIRPEQV
+1088 LGIKPEQV

-1298 DDTHGVAAQPKS
+1298 DDTRGVAAQPKS

-1350 NSENTNEPTEGTEN
+1350 NSENTNEPIEGTEN
-1364 ATEAPTIAEGL
+1364 ATEAPTLAEGL

-1428 NTQQKPELHYG
+1428 NAQQKPELHYG

-1529 YDQFKGKVKA
+1529 YDQFKGK
-1539 AFDFLMKHKSGDL
+1539 
-1552 LGVFHRDEVG
+1552 
-1562 DIDLVWGNENG
+1562 
-1573 GLSHIITKHVG
+1573 
-1584 EGKDFETPEKA
+1584 
-1595 IEKIEEVLK
+1595 
-1604 DGEVIQNGQMRYVV
+1604 
-1618 SKDGYRVAIRKDFD
+1618 
-1632 GEKKNWV
+1632 
-1639 VTAIDYNRT
+1639 
-1648 KEEKGIATNP
+1648 GIATNP

-1705 GKNAVLTEDWL
+1705 GKNAVQTEDWL
-1716 TTTPKRG
+1716 ATTPKRG
-1723 FDYIFSES
+1723 FDYIFGGES
-1731 GLDAEKGREFVNNK
+1731 GLDADEGREFVNNK

-1779 HVEDAQKAVDYWQ
+1779 RVEDAQKAVDYWQ

-1839 ELGSNAVAP
+1839 ELGSNAVAH

-1876 GHYVLTES
+1876 GHYVLTDS

-1896 FAETEGFPI
+1896 FAETEGFPV

-2057 DFYADDNAT
+2057 EFYADDNAT

-2275 NQSSE
+2275 NQSSK
-2280 QGNVVGT
+2280 QSNDVGT
-2287 SDTDGKPTN
+2287 SGTDGKPTN

-2301 TAETNVESGATE
+2301 TAETDVESGATE

-2381 GTDTNGKQ
+2381 GTDADGKQ

-2482 FEKWIASS
+2482 FEKWIESS
-2490 KRKTKPFG
+2490 KRKTKPFA
-2498 EYSSVKNG
+2498 EYAG
-2506 VVPSGEGKSVERN
+2506 V
-2519 EVLEYEKALDH
+2519 
-2530 LEDVEQKWGD
+2530 
-2540 KIQDYV
+2540 
-2546 FEHYPTQATT
+2546 
-2556 SAESTSEKGLQERK
+2556 
-2570 AMKVDPVL
+2570 
-2578 KQIYAEAKKEIDAAD
+2578 KKETVAA
-2593 EMVTQKY
+2593 EMGTQKY

-2607 RQQKVGGKPVQPPT
+2607 RQQKADGKSAQLPT
-2621 REETILRDV
+2621 REETILRDA

-2650 VLDMV
+2650 VLDMA
-2655 NGRDVRLSAKQ
+2655 NGREVKLSAKQ
-2666 KRALE
+2666 KRALK

-2687 ADGAKGTA
+2687 ADGAKVLKNVDELANKLDKSA
-2695 TIADDSTNK
+2695 TQPKTFIGDVAK
-2704 ATGIPNAYAKVQ
+2704 ALGAKRLGSGSEYATFETKNGIVV
-2716 TNLENLARVYAEKAT
+2716 TIRLA
-2731 NKTRG
+2731 
-2736 FITDLSRALNLTQHE
+2736 
-2751 ASNYG
+2751 
-2756 TFALP
+2756 
-2761 NGKTLAI
+2761 
-2768 RISNHNALVSNFDKN
+2768 NHNAHVSGFDYN
-2783 NENNGIS
+2783 GRDNGIS
-2790 IVISSHR
+2790 IVISPKP
-2797 NKRLNNDGK
+2797 NEKIKNDGN
-2806 AHIVEYFYHRRA
+2806 AHIIEYYYDSIKLRRA
-2818 IENATGKPLAEI
+2818 EGKPLAEI
-2830 LESIKDAINS
+2830 VRSIQQSLYS
-2840 GEFKDTTGLAEREEV
+2840 GDFKDTTGLAEREEV
-2855 NEYIIREQ
+2855 NEDIIREQ

-2869 GADFGHFDHS
+2869 GADFDHFDHS

-2904 TYAESARKKPTYL
+2904 TYSESARKKPTYL

-2931 VQGEIGDWNENML
+2931 VLGEIGDWNENML

-2957 RAKDILKKGDLAQ
+2957 RAKDILKKGDLAR
-2970 YKNLFYQSI
+2970 YKNLFYQSL

-3014 EIPDDNGKNYLDW
+3014 EIPDDNGRNYLDW
-3027 NGHPAESLL
+3027 NGHPTESLL

-3053 SPARYEKGE
+3053 SPARYEKGK
-3062 STIVLNPNAT
+3062 STVVLNPNAT

-3078 ELQEALGSDKEASK
+3078 ELQEALGSDKKASQ
-3092 ALSEIGLTG
+3092 ALAELGYNG
-3101 IKYPADYIRGGREDG
+3101 IKYPADNMRGGREDG

-3200 VKELYP
+3200 VKKLYP

-3219 ATYSGRRGAER
+3219 ATYSGRRGAEL

-3243 NVFDKATAMNAM
+3243 NVFDKATAMNAL
-3255 HRVKQAIEKFWKAV
+3255 HRVKQALEKFWKAV

-3318 NTEHGFKN
+3318 KAEHGFKN
-3326 YAEAKTWAKEHIAR
+3326 YAEAKTCAKEHIAR
-3340 TYSGEETGGKGDIRI
+3340 TYSGKETGGKGDIRI

-3396 QHADYKKGE
+3396 QHADFKKGK
-3405 DGVRSAKNGI
+3405 DGVRSAENGV

-3441 KKNTRTKETPKAY
+3441 KEDVKSERSAKKAY
-3454 SYEATKIELLEGSLS
+3454 SYEATKIELLAGTLVKPEGDDPN
-3469 QTEGSHNL
+3469 TN
-3477 EPSNSKSEV
+3477 N
-3486 SAGQHGNVSG
+3486 
-3496 LTSTFPRYSDKSITA
+3496 SITA

-3539 GEQGAERADHAEEVS
+3539 GEQGAERADHTEEVS

-3576 KMATGWERGADG
+3576 KLATGWERGADG

-3652 TDYLNREK
+3652 KDYLNREK

-3669 DELFKAYPDLKRVK
+3669 DELFKAYPELKRVK
-3683 MVFTDQLPVNVGGSY
+3683 MVFTDQLPINVGGSY
-3698 NDREHTIVVNTNYV
+3698 NEREHTIVVNTNYV
-3712 GDIASILA
+3712 GDIASVLA

-3732 FAVGGSPKSV
+3732 FARGGNP
-3742 RYVVEKQRDYY
+3742 
-3753 NESRQYY
+3753 ESMQERFNAA
-3760 VKVSSIG
+3760 KKEW
-3767 TLADYIQ
+3767 
-3774 DGTIREL
+3774 R
-3781 LHSEDESGRTIAFDI
+3781 
-3796 ISDGI
+3796 
-3801 EAYKDLGARFILD
+3801 ARA
-3814 YGEYVDPDKLN
+3814 
-3825 WADEN
+3825 WADELRYKADEMGEHYN
-3830 DLKKLA
+3830 QA
-3836 KALNI
+3836 AVEKAL
-3841 FYGKVIDEEDI
+3841 IDEYKEMGMDNDEWMPDKETRMKGFNYFARGYADRSMDADI
-3852 ENIRKEDK
+3852 KNFRLAESTRADFSPYVEYTK
-3860 LQQQLDSLSDMELY
+3860 LG
-3874 KRLVGEVESRNAE
+3874 GEVESRNVE

-3906 DVSREDQIF
+3906 DVSRENQIF
-3915 LMSGDGGNANSEMPQ
+3915 LMSGDGENANSEMPQ
-3930 ERETED
+3930 ERETD
-3936 EYSKFAKEHGVD
+3936 DDYSEFAKEHGVD
-3948 ADMVKDYASGMKTG
+3948 ADMVKEYASGMKTG
-3962 NLQKTDMALAEIRR
+3962 NLQKADIALAEIRR

-3989 FGKLFRPVQKELAER
+3989 FGKLFRPVQKKLAER
-4004 YGDIETLRQE
+4004 YGDIETLRKE

-4020 RERGVMEAARKR
+4020 REQGVMEAARKR
-4032 AEEEEAKRKARADE
+4032 AEEDEAKRKAHLE
-4046 LSLLSTE
+4046 EMSLLSTE

-4060 DAIESGDDAAAREML
+4060 DAIENGDEVAAREML
-4075 DEAAH
+4075 DEAAR

-4103 GYESDAERR
+4103 GYESDADRR
-4112 ADVEENAPDV
+4112 ADVENNAPNV
-4122 NIEDIALGYSLVD
+4122 NVEDIALGYSLVD
-4135 EKYWQEPRKYMQ
+4135 EKYWHEPRKYMQ
-4147 TDATA
+4147 SDATA
-4152 IESVNA
+4152 LESVNTIKGA
-4158 IREAIAAVRRGEKN
+4158 ISAIRRGEKD

-4236 WGFDDGKHYKY
+4236 WGFDDGRGYKY
-4247 KNVENNRKSDELV
+4247 KNVENNRKLNDLV
-4260 TRDDNGDIIPPSK
+4260 TRDDNGEIIPPSK
-4273 RFNQEN
+4273 RFDEN
-4279 EDIRFRTSEELNQEY
+4279 VEDVRYRETEPKTLKGEEALTALDNIFSEPTSESLPK
-4294 GSRWIDE
+4294 SI
-4301 QTNEDGRHTTQVKS
+4301 S
-4315 TLNSYKKFGD
+4315 TLESFKEVFKHPIRTFLGEL
-4325 WVKKD
+4325 VKVKD
-4330 SNRRE
+4330 EVFNKIIREKRSNI
-4335 VTVLDASSGLGL
+4335 SG
-4347 GTEWLRENGI
+4347 
-4357 DAEDVEPYP
+4357 
-4366 SENRTAPTYT
+4366 
-4376 SYDDVRKKYDYI
+4376 
-4388 ISNAVLNVIPDD
+4388 AVLSTIEN
-4400 WRANVLHNMADKLK
+4400 ADF
-4414 VGGKLVINVRG
+4414 
-4425 ADSIRKQGKE
+4425 AIRDKDGS
-4435 GETRITLDDPSEIL
+4435 TLY
-4449 VLRPNGSIKAYQK
+4449 IK
-4462 GFTKQELKDWCEK
+4462 
-4475 ELGDGYSVEIANN
+4475 
-4488 KNAGGSYDTAV
+4488 
-4499 VVTKNNESDTI
+4499 
-4510 GVASED
+4510 
-4516 SHPSRSAQAL
+4516 
-4526 PNSGAKLGN
+4526 
-4535 NQKFANNLSELS
+4535 
-4547 EQLSERG
+4547 
-4554 MGAHEFLYNVAKAF
+4554 
-4568 GLNANNLNK
+4568 
-4577 SYYQDLNNLVGIRIS
+4577 
-4592 DHSASPSNIVEKNK
+4592 
-4606 NDEVYGLVVKL
+4606 
-4617 SNHRF
+4617 RF
-4622 KSRDDANYL
+4622 KSDN
-4631 EYVYYPDK
+4631 
-4639 LSGERQREI
+4639 SGNTYNI
-4648 VDGLNKFLQTGDF
+4648 VAVNKHG
-4661 TQLPSPDRVNR
+4661 
-4672 SGKFEAETKPL
+4672 E
-4683 FRNIPT
+4683 
-4689 KPFMVEDYVSSVHI
+4689 VEDYVSSVHI

-4832 VGKENMNEFLDFV
+4832 VGKEKMNEFIDFV

-4854 SQIVHNSAKY
+4854 SQIAHNSAKY

-4990 RSVNTAKHKMDL
+4990 RSVNTAKHKMNL

-5058 DAEQELLDKG
+5058 DAEQELLDNG
-5068 ATYEQVTNYM
+5068 AIHEQVTNYM

-5193 ATKKSIRIK
+5193 ATKKSIRMK

-5273 RGFDEVTSDEVYNYF
+5273 RGFDDVTSDEVYNYF

-5880 KIQHLFEGY
+5880 KIQHLLEGY

-5912 RELKNVPIINSFY
+5912 RELRNVPIINSFY

-5944 NDEYQKTQELLSLY
+5944 NDEYQKTKELLSLY

>member
-1 MINEIEDK
+1 MIDEIQDRNSRK
-9 NNRRNL
+9 NL
-15 YEALKGDFDLG
+15 YDALKDSYDLG
-26 TAEQFEKSMQSA
+26 SFEQFDKDMQSQ
-38 EARKNLWYAIHEDYD
+38 EARKNLWDAINADYD
-53 VGTFEQFEK
+53 VGTFEQFDK

-69 KPEQANHS
+69 KPEQQNQGQSNTQQS
-77 QPTNAQPNQP
+77 QPQAKTT
-87 QPQQAQFQQ
+87 QQLARTE
-96 SLPITSKVGQTEQG
+96 LPITSITTHQDERTHPTAD
-110 NKQIAQV
+110 NASTI
-117 HNQQSSSQA
+117 HA
-126 MPPQATMNAPQP
+126 MPPQASLNVPQP
-138 RQKVMSLNDRQK
+138 QQPLMSLKDRQK
-150 LWTWRNIKPTLST
+150 LWTWRDIKPTLKA
-163 GQTEQQYNARWNN
+163 GQNEQQYSARLKQEKAN
-176 EVENVKRRNDPD
+176 VERRNDPE
-188 EIAAFNA
+188 EIDAYNKFMNDLSKK
-195 FQKELAQQ
+195 QAQLN
-203 QAKVQQQGHAVVE
+203 KQGSAVVE
-216 TGNQP
+216 TGNRP
-221 FQSESGTEVWPISFS
+221 FASDNGTEVWPFNYS
-236 RKTIP
+236 RKTLP

-252 MQQAKGTYDLQYNIK
+252 MQSAKGTYDLLYNVK
-267 DPEIRRDYEALT
+267 DPEIKRDYEALT
-279 APTDDTYRPTDAI
+279 SSTDDMYRPTDAI
-292 LDASP
+292 LAASK
-297 REKNK
+297 REKDT
-302 YYQWYAAYL
+302 YYRWYAAYL
-311 YSNGGEMPEW
+311 YNNGFDLPDW
-321 LDYTA
+321 VDYSD

-332 LNKSNLESEAK
+332 LSKSELEKEANK
-343 QWTNLVERTRNARKF
+343 WTYIVSTSRNSRKF

-365 DWLNEQYNFKS
+365 DWLNAQYNFKN

-381 INGASYP
+381 VNGASYP
-388 YLVTRAGLIQT
+388 YLIAGSGLIQT

-405 GRATVADNRRAYN
+405 GRATIADNRRAYN
-418 ELLQSNEQSKANP
+418 ASIMQQDASQVNP
-431 AQGDVYSTSN
+431 SQGDVYSTSN
-441 IINPERFWANTTKWQ
+441 IVNPERFWSNTTKWE
-456 DLSES
+456 DLSNE
-461 QKAAYK
+461 QRAAYA
-467 DEADYYNQML
+467 DASDYYNQML
-477 KGQANVGYYNVGNGQ
+477 KQQATVSYYSVGNGQ
-492 NEEVEFLKHNRKQ
+492 NEESAYVKHNREQ
-505 MNEQY
+505 MRNQY

-518 TQAVMKQAERTLNVL
+518 TKIALEQAKKL
-533 NGISH
+533 NGQLASIEPIKDTMH
-538 NLNTKLRFSIMG
+538 GNPALGGNPVHQDEGIVALRNRLN
-550 KGVEEDNGI
+550 
-559 RSVIR
+559 
-564 RYEKFLEVAPRYLE
+564 KFINTAPRYLDD
-578 KRNYSAALQFWNGLT
+578 RNYSAALQFWNGLT
-593 DLNGLTFGLLGVADA
+593 DLNGLTFGLLGVTDA
-608 VSLNKI
+608 IALKNI
-614 ANNPPKDLI
+614 ANNPPKSLI
-623 EKFGGEANAK
+623 DKFGSKANAK
-633 KVIATAIQ
+633 KVVAIAMQ

-666 QFGIQAGLPLF
+666 QFAVQAGLPLF
-677 KGTEAVGKILTGGMR
+677 KGTTAVGSFITRGMR
-692 GLVKKATLRYMPNTA
+692 SLVKKSAVRYAPNTMA
-707 KRLGAK
+707 RLGER
-713 ELVQATLAE
+713 ELVRATIAE
-722 GTRQAMREGGIGG
+722 GTKQAMRDGGIGG
-735 AAGYV
+735 AAGYL

-746 ANGVSTIVGKA
+746 VDGVSTAVGKA
-757 AQGSVEGV
+757 VQGSLEGV
-765 VLSVP
+765 LLSVP
-770 HAIAN
+770 HVITD

-790 REGIKVNDQPF
+790 RDGIKINDKAF
-801 THMNQA
+801 THLYQKSDENVA
-807 PDGKV
+807 KD
-812 EADTMLRE
+812 AILRE

-835 FSKYVDGKVAN
+835 WSKFVDGKIAGVGKA
-846 VAKGAWN
+846 AWD
-853 KSVGR
+853 KSIGK
-858 FIDGSSFA
+858 FIEGTSFA
-866 RITETFS
+866 RITDTFS
-873 KAANVGKAATEVGK
+873 RAANVGKAVSDVGK
-887 YVSGNLK
+887 YVTNNLK

-899 GTLTFYAQT
+899 GTLTFYAQS
-908 NLSEMLNAMTV
+908 NLSDMLNAMTV

-924 DDIKSDQ
+924 DEIKSEQ

-951 VGTVGYYNQKI
+951 VGTVGYYRQKS
-962 NLNKSLAQYDAQGS
+962 NLNKSLTKYDAQGA
-976 AAWGETDWNGIK
+976 AAWGDNDWAGIK
-988 ADVDRLI
+988 SDVDKLLG
-995 DNDKN
+995 NDKA
-1000 LQAYQNGVLANENL
+1000 LRAYQHGISENKNL

-1022 SQYIATRKT
+1022 SQYIATKLT
-1031 LQAFDLFAKVGNEK
+1031 LQAFDLFASTGNDNK
-1045 SKPNE
+1045 RPNE
-1050 FDIRY
+1050 FDVRY
-1055 NDAYIAGTQVKSP
+1055 NDAYLAGTQVKSP
-1068 DQMAQMRESLDA
+1068 DQMSQMRESLDA

-1088 LGIRPEQV
+1088 LGIKPEQV

-1298 DDTHGVAAQPKS
+1298 DDTRGVAAQPKS

-1337 HDTEVYVHGTESD
+1337 HDTEVYVHGTEND
-1350 NSENTNEPTEGTEN
+1350 NSENTNKPTEGTEN
-1364 ATEAPTIAEGL
+1364 ATEAPTLAEGL

-1407 RSALDKKLKSG
+1407 RSALDKKLMSG

-1428 NTQQKPELHYG
+1428 NAQQKPELHYG

-1529 YDQFKGKVKA
+1529 YDQFKGKAKEAINFLKKLGSGEAVA
-1539 AFDFLMKHKSGDL
+1539 ALHHK
-1552 LGVFHRDEVG
+1552 EVG
-1562 DIDLVWGNENG
+1562 DISLVWGNDKAGLKKILRKHPEVVDNLQGILDGMHVVQSSENR
-1573 GLSHIITKHVG
+1573 IILESDTH
-1584 EGKDFETPEKA
+1584 KA
-1595 IEKIEEVLK
+1595 
-1604 DGEVIQNGQMRYVV
+1604 VV
-1618 SKDGYRVAIRKDFD
+1618 SREFD
-1632 GEKKNWV
+1632 GTPREQWLLTAYEKKNASGGSIDIV
-1639 VTAIDYNRT
+1639 PEPTEGKQNGTAPLQDIL
-1648 KEEKGIATNP
+1648 
-1658 TSASH
+1658 S
-1663 GVNGS
+1663 
-1668 ELAAPNNSFAD
+1668 AD

-1705 GKNAVLTEDWL
+1705 GKNAVQTEDWL
-1716 TTTPKRG
+1716 ATTPKRG
-1723 FDYIFSES
+1723 FDYIFGGES
-1731 GLDAEKGREFVNNK
+1731 GLDADEGREFVNNK

-1779 HVEDAQKAVDYWQ
+1779 RVEDAQKAVDYWQ

-2057 DFYADDNAT
+2057 EFYADDNAT

-2275 NQSSE
+2275 NQSSK
-2280 QGNVVGT
+2280 QSNDVGT
-2287 SDTDGKPTN
+2287 SGTDGKPTN

-2301 TAETNVESGATE
+2301 TAETDVESGATE
-2313 GEKSSAMGDVVPSGE
+2313 GEKSSAKGDVVPSGN
-2328 GDSPL
+2328 GDTPL

-2381 GTDTNGKQ
+2381 GTDADGKQ

-2459 LANYENGWENGRRID
+2459 LANYEKGWENGRRID

-2506 VVPSGEGKSVERN
+2506 VVPSGKGEKDNLRMQKVEDYSAIDAEYFAAVERGDLEEAQRIVNEVAKRAGYSVSSDYQGTSAFNGAAPYGNGYFLTKEERKEAWDNGDFEGESTLGDYIDNGVDGGNLETLTSNSLYRHADDMRKEAIENVRDVIENGRNTITMYRSVPSSVKEGKFRN
-2519 EVLEYEKALDH
+2519 GDWITPSRKYAEDNAELHGWGKDYRVIEQEVPVDEVWFDGNDIAE
-2530 LEDVEQKWGD
+2530 WGYGREE
-2540 KIQDYV
+2540 DYV
-2546 FEHYPTQATT
+2546 NDTDFAYKNT
-2556 SAESTSEKGLQERK
+2556 KNNRK
-2570 AMKVDPVL
+2570 LLDVITRDDEGNIIPPSKRFNSN
-2578 KQIYAEAKKEIDAAD
+2578 KAD
-2593 EMVTQKY
+2593 ERYQKANKATQPSK
-2600 SALPEDL
+2600 
-2607 RQQKVGGKPVQPPT
+2607 
-2621 REETILRDV
+2621 EEVVLRDA
-2630 VIDHMKES
+2630 VIDHLRENDM
-2638 GLDVLGTEEGQQ
+2638 DVITDEAEGQS
-2650 VLDMV
+2650 VLDMA

-2671 TASLGN
+2671 TATIADESTN
-2677 NPRSLTVVSS
+2677 NATVVSS
-2687 ADGAKGTA
+2687 AAG
-2695 TIADDSTNK
+2695 
-2704 ATGIPNAYAKVQ
+2704 AKVQ
-2716 TNLENLARVYAEKAT
+2716 NNLEILAEGYQKRP
-2731 NKTRG
+2731 NKTKG
-2736 FITDLSRALNLTQHE
+2736 FITDLSRSLGLKQHE
-2751 ASNYG
+2751 SSQYG
-2756 TFALP
+2756 TFVTG
-2761 NGKTLAI
+2761 NGKTVTI
-2768 RISNHNALVSNFDKN
+2768 RVSNHNARVSNFDRN
-2783 NENNGIS
+2783 GENDGIS
-2790 IVISSHR
+2790 IVISSHK
-2797 NKRLNNDGK
+2797 NKGLNNDGD
-2806 AHIVEYFYHRRA
+2806 AHVTEFFYPKQSLERA
-2818 IENATGKPLAEI
+2818 GSKPLSEVIRSVSEA
-2830 LESIKDAINS
+2830 LNS
-2840 GEFKDTTGLAEREEV
+2840 GVFKDTTGLAERQEV
-2855 NEYIIREQ
+2855 NNIIIREH

-2869 GADFGHFDHS
+2869 GAEFDAFDHS

-2904 TYAESARKKPTYL
+2904 TYAESASKKPTYL

-2931 VQGEIGDWNENML
+2931 VLGEIGDWNENML

-2970 YKNLFYQSI
+2970 YKKLFYQSL

-3000 GIRIRKPKSHLYTI
+3000 GIRIRKHKSHLYTI

-3043 ESNGFERVQD
+3043 ESNGFEMVQD

-3200 VKELYP
+3200 VKKLYP

-3243 NVFDKATAMNAM
+3243 NVFDKATAMSAL
-3255 HRVKQAIEKFWKAV
+3255 HRVKQAIEKFWHAV
-3269 ADFLHIHYTS
+3269 ADFLHIHYIS
-3279 AEQVADQVMKDLLD
+3279 AEQVADQVMKDLLN
-3293 GVDPRSMMD
+3293 GVDPRKFGDTKNVKEIDNVRYSLKDGSEHLERGKGENGNGDKTLAGVHNITEDKLRKALKLGGLANPSVAVIDTEKQGHSGYGEISLILPSQMVAKRTGRNAGTFFGDAWTPTYPQVERIFGKGGSERAMKDIESVPDVMKRMTRNAIDSFMD
-3302 GGKSLRPETR
+3302 GRGTDDLSYLYLMEQGKAP
-3312 INIVAA
+3312 NIVVS
-3318 NTEHGFKN
+3318 EREFPESLH
-3326 YAEAKTWAKEHIAR
+3326 KEVNDVLA
-3340 TYSGEETGGKGDIRI
+3340 GKGSFLDASEEERKAI
-3355 SNAAV
+3355 
-3360 DKYLSQSAV
+3360 LSIYV
-3369 DKSDSKDVH
+3369 
-3378 LSVLKVLP
+3378 
-3386 DVIRESVDAE
+3386 RE
-3396 QHADYKKGE
+3396 KFG
-3405 DGVRSAKNGI
+3405 GN
-3415 NPNVTIHRLYGA
+3415 
-3427 VRMDGKVYRVKVTL
+3427 MDEY
-3441 KKNTRTKETPKAY
+3441 
-3454 SYEATKIELLEGSLS
+3454 
-3469 QTEGSHNL
+3469 
-3477 EPSNSKSEV
+3477 
-3486 SAGQHGNVSG
+3486 
-3496 LTSTFPRYSDKSITA
+3496 A
-3511 ANLLNGVEK
+3511 ANLQEKIHKLEAAIAKHPKSTFLKYRQLRVDDMKQKGYDLDALCRFVDDLSRDEKNAGKPLDFATMQKARDYIKENGLQKDFEAWVNNLSNRYNAKEVIFDGFTPSGKRKYVDNNLVNVSRIMKRKGLNGSEGFGASFNNFAATIMQSSGTLKGIKARKQNLTSNHDDVDAFTEKWSEVYNRLADVLNPNSNIDDYDVGYYRLEETALQKDPKEFAKKEYGVELSEEDVQQLKDMVK
-3520 SYGGGKFF
+3520 S
-3528 EDYNKIREQFI
+3528 IREERPAMYFETKFERPVTLDEFAAAVVPNNLSADVRSGLEKAGIKLYDYDPQVEGDRKRAF
-3539 GEQGAERADHAEEVS
+3539 GEAVHGSDDVLFRDGKSPKASMKKRVSEWLSKENLQWAKGKTREDIFKNFGNELEPIAIVPSGYLKYLGNGFENNAVYCGMGYMIDHAVNHHAEEPVES
-3554 TRLDNL
+3554 YEQIQDILDYPDVVRLDN
-3560 SVAREMEND
+3560 R
-3569 KKDAKAI
+3569 KD
-3576 KMATGWERGADG
+3576 
-3588 KWRYEIPDLKYFSKG
+3588 
-3603 DAGYKKA
+3603 
-3610 REKQPWS
+3610 
-3617 KELDGLSDRIFDGE
+3617 
-3631 ELSESEYQRF
+3631 
-3641 DELAQ
+3641 
-3646 KEEKFK
+3646 
-3652 TDYLNREK
+3652 
-3660 PHLADWVEN
+3660 
-3669 DELFKAYPDLKRVK
+3669 
-3683 MVFTDQLPVNVGGSY
+3683 
-3698 NDREHTIVVNTNYV
+3698 
-3712 GDIASILA
+3712 
-3720 HEVQHAIQKIEG
+3720 
-3732 FAVGGSPKSV
+3732 
-3742 RYVVEKQRDYY
+3742 
-3753 NESRQYY
+3753 
-3760 VKVSSIG
+3760 
-3767 TLADYIQ
+3767 
-3774 DGTIREL
+3774 
-3781 LHSEDESGRTIAFDI
+3781 
-3796 ISDGI
+3796 
-3801 EAYKDLGARFILD
+3801 
-3814 YGEYVDPDKLN
+3814 
-3825 WADEN
+3825 
-3830 DLKKLA
+3830 
-3836 KALNI
+3836 
-3841 FYGKVIDEEDI
+3841 
-3852 ENIRKEDK
+3852 
-3860 LQQQLDSLSDMELY
+3860 
-3874 KRLVGEVESRNAE
+3874 
-3887 HRMNMTPEERRAS
+3887 
-3900 LAAETE
+3900 
-3906 DVSREDQIF
+3906 
-3915 LMSGDGGNANSEMPQ
+3915 
-3930 ERETED
+3930 
-3936 EYSKFAKEHGVD
+3936 
-3948 ADMVKDYASGMKTG
+3948 
-3962 NLQKTDMALAEIRR
+3962 
-3976 TMRVANR
+3976 
-3983 GMKLSE
+3983 
-3989 FGKLFRPVQKELAER
+3989 
-4004 YGDIETLRQE
+4004 
-4014 HIDAAM
+4014 
-4020 RERGVMEAARKR
+4020 
-4032 AEEEEAKRKARADE
+4032 
-4046 LSLLSTE
+4046 
-4053 ELDKRYF
+4053 
-4060 DAIESGDDAAAREML
+4060 
-4075 DEAAH
+4075 
-4080 RKGYDDTE
+4080 
-4088 SNYQGVGAWSAPSNP
+4088 
-4103 GYESDAERR
+4103 
-4112 ADVEENAPDV
+4112 
-4122 NIEDIALGYSLVD
+4122 
-4135 EKYWQEPRKYMQ
+4135 
-4147 TDATA
+4147 
-4152 IESVNA
+4152 
-4158 IREAIAAVRRGEKN
+4158 
-4172 VKVKVY
+4172 
-4178 RAVPTSVKE
+4178 
-4187 GKLRNGDW
+4187 
-4195 VTPSKGY
+4195 
-4202 AEMHGNNR
+4202 
-4210 LEGKYRIIEDEVP
+4210 
-4223 VSELWWD
+4223 
-4230 GNDSRE
+4230 
-4236 WGFDDGKHYKY
+4236 
-4247 KNVENNRKSDELV
+4247 
-4260 TRDDNGDIIPPSK
+4260 
-4273 RFNQEN
+4273 
-4279 EDIRFRTSEELNQEY
+4279 RTSL
-4294 GSRWIDE
+4294 IF
-4301 QTNEDGRHTTQVKS
+4301 V
-4315 TLNSYKKFGD
+4315 
-4325 WVKKD
+4325 
-4330 SNRRE
+4330 
-4335 VTVLDASSGLGL
+4335 
-4347 GTEWLRENGI
+4347 
-4357 DAEDVEPYP
+4357 
-4366 SENRTAPTYT
+4366 
-4376 SYDDVRKKYDYI
+4376 KKYDNYKSET
-4388 ISNAVLNVIPDD
+4388 ISVDVEN
-4400 WRANVLHNMADKLK
+4400 
-4414 VGGKLVINVRG
+4414 GKLVIHKTLNH
-4425 ADSIRKQGKE
+4425 RKKE
-4435 GETRITLDDPSEIL
+4435 PHKALPSVAIERPSEDEITSISHS
-4449 VLRPNGSIKAYQK
+4449 PNREPASSDFSALDGHGKGTDFSDTTQHFRDIPKAP
-4462 GFTKQELKDWCEK
+4462 FT
-4475 ELGDGYSVEIANN
+4475 VEE
-4488 KNAGGSYDTAV
+4488 V
-4499 VVTKNNESDTI
+4499 NNEM
-4510 GVASED
+4510 
-4516 SHPSRSAQAL
+4516 AQ
-4526 PNSGAKLGN
+4526 
-4535 NQKFANNLSELS
+4535 
-4547 EQLSERG
+4547 
-4554 MGAHEFLYNVAKAF
+4554 
-4568 GLNANNLNK
+4568 
-4577 SYYQDLNNLVGIRIS
+4577 
-4592 DHSASPSNIVEKNK
+4592 
-4606 NDEVYGLVVKL
+4606 
-4617 SNHRF
+4617 
-4622 KSRDDANYL
+4622 
-4631 EYVYYPDK
+4631 
-4639 LSGERQREI
+4639 
-4648 VDGLNKFLQTGDF
+4648 
-4661 TQLPSPDRVNR
+4661 
-4672 SGKFEAETKPL
+4672 
-4683 FRNIPT
+4683 
-4689 KPFMVEDYVSSVHI
+4689 
-4703 KRDGNLRNKIK
+4703 
-4714 NGAELLLPQERNT
+4714 
-4727 DGTLSRNNST
+4727 
-4737 PTAKVENNP
+4737 TAKGI
-4746 DTSQLSLQEKSMH
+4746 
-4759 QAAKAV
+4759 
-4765 ADEMHLGGNVDVL
+4765 ADEMNVGDNVDVL

-4832 VGKENMNEFLDFV
+4832 VGKEKMNEFLDFV

-4854 SQIVHNSAKY
+4854 SQIAHNSAKY

-4990 RSVNTAKHKMDL
+4990 RSVNTAKHKMNL

-5046 ETYKKSFYKDLL
+5046 ETYKKSFYQ
-5058 DAEQELLDKG
+5058 A
-5068 ATYEQVTNYM
+5068 
-5078 MAKHGLERNEVL
+5078 
-5090 AFRDALKHDFA
+5090 
-5101 NDKQKMSA
+5101 
-5109 AWKAYKNDATA
+5109 
-5120 QQNKTDFESGKISW
+5120 
-5134 DDYKAN
+5134 
-5140 DTAIREKYAPSYKKY
+5140 
-5155 RSKDYSGLTELT
+5155 
-5167 TDDPSIKSYQ
+5167 
-5177 DQIATL
+5177 
-5183 KEQLNNERDD
+5183 
-5193 ATKKSIRIK
+5193 
-5202 IAKLNKE
+5202 
-5209 MVNEAER
+5209 
-5216 IAENSSS
+5216 
-5223 NFEKKYD
+5223 
-5230 TSELWNRTNAATKA
+5230 
-5244 SLTKQYESGLLTD
+5244 
-5257 EVYHHTLD
+5257 
-5265 MFKNYIPL
+5265 
-5273 RGFDEVTSDEVYNYF
+5273 
-5288 GNAKG
+5288 
-5293 QFGGGIRS
+5293 
-5301 AKGRKSKADDPIA
+5301 
-5314 TIGNMAESAIM
+5314 
-5325 QGNRNQMKQHFL
+5325 
-5337 KMVLNHPS
+5337 HP
-5345 DAVSVD
+5345 
-5351 QLYLHYDAA
+5351 
-5360 TQEWKPVFAEFDEH
+5360 
-5374 DDANAVA
+5374 
-5381 QKVEAFNQRMET
+5381 
-5393 LCQQKPDEYKKASE
+5393 
-5407 AHDIQYKVVGKN
+5407 
-5419 INEHQVHVKM
+5419 
-5429 QGKDY
+5429 
-5434 VLTINGNPEAA
+5434 
-5445 QALNGQTNPDSTD
+5445 
-5458 NPFIKF
+5458 
-5464 FQSTN
+5464 
-5469 HFMAAM
+5469 
-5475 FTQKNPAF
+5475 
-5483 ILSNLS
+5483 
-5489 RDSFYA
+5489 
-5495 NSMVWAKESP
+5495 
-5505 AYAWKFNKNWGKSL
+5505 
-5519 YTLFGLITRQRK
+5519 
-5531 GTLNM
+5531 
-5536 NDKVDRMYQEFIE
+5536 
-5549 NGGETGYTF
+5549 
-5558 LHSVDDYKN
+5558 
-5567 MIAKALKESRR
+5567 
-5578 SGWNP
+5578 
-5583 KSWLKFLDNLINYLG
+5583 
-5598 TWAENTSRF
+5598 
-5607 AAYRTSRE
+5607 
-5615 MGRSIEKSIW
+5615 EKS
-5625 DAKEISVN
+5625 
-5633 FNKKG
+5633 
-5638 AGAKAAGK
+5638 
-5646 WEDGNR
+5646 
-5652 LNVMQAYMSQSAKEL
+5652 
-5667 YVFWNAGVQGLSNV
+5667 
-5681 SRTFGKSKGKTL
+5681 
-5693 AVAGL
+5693 
-5698 YFAIGTALPMLMA
+5698 
-5711 ALSQGSGDDDT
+5711 
-5722 NYYDLPDWV
+5722 
-5731 RRNNL
+5731 
-5736 CFYTGKGW
+5736 
-5744 VTIPLP
+5744 
-5750 IELRAFYGLGEL
+5750 
-5762 AQSVLSGNEEYT
+5762 
-5774 ATDIATKMLEQVSQL
+5774 
-5789 FPVDFME
+5789 
-5796 GGGSLTSFVPS
+5796 
-5807 YAKPIVEAYVTNKD
+5807 
-5821 YTGTPI
+5821 
-5827 YKDAEYNK
+5827 
-5835 NRPEW
+5835 
-5840 TKAYKGTNQALVWA
+5840 
-5854 SRLLNELGGGDDV
+5854 
-5867 KKANVGVMDVNPA
+5867 
-5880 KIQHLFEGY
+5880 
-5889 FGGLGKFVFQT
+5889 
-5900 MKVASMPFNEDN
+5900 
-5912 RELKNVPIINSFY
+5912 
-5925 KTSDERTKDRAI
+5925 
-5937 TSKFYKY
+5937 
-5944 NDEYQKTQELLSLY
+5944 
-5958 KKELQAPEYK
+5958 
-5968 SKFYDLMYS
+5968 
-5977 PEGFSATMM
+5977 
-5986 DSYNKQLSAVR
+5986 
-5997 KAMSV
+5997 
-6002 TDPNSDKYKELQQ
+6002 
-6015 QQVDIQKQAVK
+6015 
-6026 VIEATK
+6026 
-6032 GVVNSEDKE
+6032 
-6041 MKELYNLWMQDYS
+6041 
-6054 NDPKKAEERSNKTIE
+6054 
-6069 MRKDI
+6069 
-6074 VKRIMDI
+6074 
-6081 AKQNKPQKK
+6081 

>member
-1 MINEIEDK
+1 M
-9 NNRRNL
+9 
-15 YEALKGDFDLG
+15 
-26 TAEQFEKSMQSA
+26 
-38 EARKNLWYAIHEDYD
+38 
-53 VGTFEQFEK
+53 
-62 DMMGDKV
+62 
-69 KPEQANHS
+69 
-77 QPTNAQPNQP
+77 
-87 QPQQAQFQQ
+87 
-96 SLPITSKVGQTEQG
+96 
-110 NKQIAQV
+110 
-117 HNQQSSSQA
+117 
-126 MPPQATMNAPQP
+126 
-138 RQKVMSLNDRQK
+138 
-150 LWTWRNIKPTLST
+150 
-163 GQTEQQYNARWNN
+163 
-176 EVENVKRRNDPD
+176 
-188 EIAAFNA
+188 
-195 FQKELAQQ
+195 
-203 QAKVQQQGHAVVE
+203 
-216 TGNQP
+216 
-221 FQSESGTEVWPISFS
+221 
-236 RKTIP
+236 
-241 HNQDYVFTLRA
+241 
-252 MQQAKGTYDLQYNIK
+252 
-267 DPEIRRDYEALT
+267 
-279 APTDDTYRPTDAI
+279 
-292 LDASP
+292 
-297 REKNK
+297 
-302 YYQWYAAYL
+302 
-311 YSNGGEMPEW
+311 
-321 LDYTA
+321 
-326 QLKLRS
+326 
-332 LNKSNLESEAK
+332 
-343 QWTNLVERTRNARKF
+343 
-358 RGSNSVS
+358 
-365 DWLNEQYNFKS
+365 
-376 GDPRI
+376 
-381 INGASYP
+381 
-388 YLVTRAGLIQT
+388 
-399 PLVQTT
+399 
-405 GRATVADNRRAYN
+405 
-418 ELLQSNEQSKANP
+418 
-431 AQGDVYSTSN
+431 
-441 IINPERFWANTTKWQ
+441 
-456 DLSES
+456 
-461 QKAAYK
+461 
-467 DEADYYNQML
+467 
-477 KGQANVGYYNVGNGQ
+477 
-492 NEEVEFLKHNRKQ
+492 
-505 MNEQY
+505 
-510 NMLTDKER
+510 
-518 TQAVMKQAERTLNVL
+518 
-533 NGISH
+533 
-538 NLNTKLRFSIMG
+538 
-550 KGVEEDNGI
+550 
-559 RSVIR
+559 
-564 RYEKFLEVAPRYLE
+564 
-578 KRNYSAALQFWNGLT
+578 
-593 DLNGLTFGLLGVADA
+593 
-608 VSLNKI
+608 
-614 ANNPPKDLI
+614 
-623 EKFGGEANAK
+623 
-633 KVIATAIQ
+633 
-641 LDNMAEE
+641 
-648 YRQKL
+648 
-653 DYYGTGYSLGGLT
+653 
-666 QFGIQAGLPLF
+666 
-677 KGTEAVGKILTGGMR
+677 
-692 GLVKKATLRYMPNTA
+692 
-707 KRLGAK
+707 
-713 ELVQATLAE
+713 
-722 GTRQAMREGGIGG
+722 
-735 AAGYV
+735 
-740 AGRLGV
+740 
-746 ANGVSTIVGKA
+746 
-757 AQGSVEGV
+757 
-765 VLSVP
+765 
-770 HAIAN
+770 
-775 VTNNRTGQANVVEIN
+775 
-790 REGIKVNDQPF
+790 
-801 THMNQA
+801 
-807 PDGKV
+807 
-812 EADTMLRE
+812 
-820 WSQWV
+820 
-825 GMRVGEVFMP
+825 
-835 FSKYVDGKVAN
+835 
-846 VAKGAWN
+846 
-853 KSVGR
+853 
-858 FIDGSSFA
+858 
-866 RITETFS
+866 
-873 KAANVGKAATEVGK
+873 
-887 YVSGNLK
+887 
-894 RAGMG
+894 
-899 GTLTFYAQT
+899 
-908 NLSEMLNAMTV
+908 
-919 GDVSW
+919 
-924 DDIKSDQ
+924 
-931 LDKLWGAFV
+931 
-940 SNAYLVAQNNL
+940 
-951 VGTVGYYNQKI
+951 
-962 NLNKSLAQYDAQGS
+962 
-976 AAWGETDWNGIK
+976 
-988 ADVDRLI
+988 
-995 DNDKN
+995 
-1000 LQAYQNGVLANENL
+1000 
-1014 SKPQRETI
+1014 
-1022 SQYIATRKT
+1022 
-1031 LQAFDLFAKVGNEK
+1031 
-1045 SKPNE
+1045 
-1050 FDIRY
+1050 
-1055 NDAYIAGTQVKSP
+1055 
-1068 DQMAQMRESLDA
+1068 
-1080 SRNTLANL
+1080 
-1088 LGIRPEQV
+1088 
-1096 DALFADTNKSLGQI
+1096 
-1110 YEELTQ
+1110 
-1116 QFVDNEKANLP
+1116 
-1127 NGQSVNTTNIEP
+1127 
-1139 IKRAID
+1139 
-1145 HYCTALSMQRGVSES
+1145 
-1160 LITSQLEA
+1160 
-1168 VQKLDAK
+1168 
-1175 VDAATNKDSGMI
+1175 
-1187 ERATDDMGRECYVIS
+1187 
-1202 GNADSSNNTDMVV
+1202 
-1215 VRYTEDGR
+1215 
-1223 VASLSPKQV
+1223 
-1232 TIIQQTDAHELKQ
+1232 
-1245 KNADLVDLNYE
+1245 
-1256 GILNSI
+1256 
-1262 VNGKTLPEP
+1262 
-1271 NDQVVLYDG
+1271 
-1280 KSRGVAT
+1280 
-1287 IEGIKYEESTK
+1287 
-1298 DDTHGVAAQPKS
+1298 
-1310 VVVKTEDGRIIE
+1310 
-1322 LPIDTYR
+1322 
-1329 QWVRDGFK
+1329 
-1337 HDTEVYVHGTESD
+1337 
-1350 NSENTNEPTEGTEN
+1350 
-1364 ATEAPTIAEGL
+1364 
-1375 RVSINGN
+1375 
-1382 EYTIGKVDDSRVEL
+1382 
-1396 IDENGKDFHWT
+1396 
-1407 RSALDKKLKSG
+1407 
-1418 DAEIL
+1418 
-1423 ASNEE
+1423 
-1428 NTQQKPELHYG
+1428 
-1439 DEVELNDPDNGEN
+1439 
-1452 IRGKV
+1452 
-1457 NSRDAS
+1457 
-1463 DEVEI
+1463 
-1468 VTDDGRVLRYS
+1468 
-1479 KRELDNVIQNVYN
+1479 
-1492 NGEHI
+1492 
-1497 WSKDENKT
+1497 
-1505 EEASN
+1505 
-1510 ETDTEQEP
+1510 
-1518 QPIGKGVFGNI
+1518 
-1529 YDQFKGKVKA
+1529 
-1539 AFDFLMKHKSGDL
+1539 
-1552 LGVFHRDEVG
+1552 
-1562 DIDLVWGNENG
+1562 
-1573 GLSHIITKHVG
+1573 
-1584 EGKDFETPEKA
+1584 
-1595 IEKIEEVLK
+1595 
-1604 DGEVIQNGQMRYVV
+1604 
-1618 SKDGYRVAIRKDFD
+1618 
-1632 GEKKNWV
+1632 
-1639 VTAIDYNRT
+1639 
-1648 KEEKGIATNP
+1648 
-1658 TSASH
+1658 
-1663 GVNGS
+1663 
-1668 ELAAPNNSFAD
+1668 
-1679 KVTEQSATA
+1679 
-1688 QAEATQNEP
+1688 
-1697 MPMHTVGK
+1697 
-1705 GKNAVLTEDWL
+1705 
-1716 TTTPKRG
+1716 
-1723 FDYIFSES
+1723 
-1731 GLDAEKGREFVNNK
+1731 
-1745 LAEAQKNLDKVKN
+1745 
-1758 GKPKMGTSIAAYKEA
+1758 
-1773 KEAYTT
+1773 
-1779 HVEDAQKAVDYWQ
+1779 
-1792 SVKAEHDKVLL
+1792 
-1803 AERHARD
+1803 
-1810 EKDKALHEQA
+1810 
-1820 VAEEQQ
+1820 
-1826 RMQDDARKATEQA
+1826 
-1839 ELGSNAVAP
+1839 
-1848 TIRDKWNAAKKEN
+1848 
-1861 GDADEIT
+1861 
-1868 LPNGEVVK
+1868 
-1876 GHYVLTES
+1876 
-1884 GAASA
+1884 
-1889 SHQATNG
+1889 
-1896 FAETEGFPI
+1896 
-1905 DENGQSVNDRDYKR
+1905 
-1919 DQEAQQVTRSMATDY
+1919 
-1934 DQRAL
+1934 
-1939 QSPVVVSQEGVVL
+1939 
-1952 SGNGRTMAGELAAQD
+1952 
-1967 GTDTKYVDYLH
+1967 
-1978 SHANKFGFTPEQV
+1978 
-1991 NGFKHPRVV
+1991 
-2000 FVPNEAMPYNADTFA
+2000 
-2015 KFNQREQKSQNN
+2015 
-2027 TEMAV
+2027 
-2032 KMGKVV
+2032 
-2038 NDALFGRI
+2038 
-2046 MDMVSKYDTLG
+2046 
-2057 DFYADDNAT
+2057 
-2066 YAVVKQLAEADII
+2066 
-2079 PQTEMAH
+2079 
-2086 LFDGGKLSEAG
+2086 
-2097 QSMIE
+2097 
-2102 GVMIGKVFQAN
+2102 
-2113 PDAVRQITEVKS
+2113 
-2125 MRQAVM
+2125 
-2131 TALQDIVQNNR
+2131 
-2142 LGGGYNLSN
+2142 
-2151 ELAEAVNLV
+2151 
-2160 YRARK
+2160 
-2165 AGYKL
+2165 
-2170 GQHVS
+2170 
-2175 DFAHQGNLFE
+2175 
-2185 YDEGATVADF
+2185 
-2195 NNMAVMMLA
+2195 
-2204 DVLNDGRSTQLKKV
+2204 
-2218 IAFYNEQATDAAQ
+2218 
-2231 GIGDMF
+2231 
-2237 VGGVK
+2237 
-2242 SKTEIINE
+2242 
-2250 VNKALNNGREYNTTA
+2250 
-2265 TSLAD
+2265 
-2270 GQGQR
+2270 
-2275 NQSSE
+2275 
-2280 QGNVVGT
+2280 
-2287 SDTDGKPTN
+2287 
-2296 DTSAV
+2296 
-2301 TAETNVESGATE
+2301 
-2313 GEKSSAMGDVVPSGE
+2313 
-2328 GDSPL
+2328 
-2333 SEKIATA
+2333 
-2340 SAEVNT
+2340 
-2346 EPTEAQKEAGNY
+2346 
-2358 KKGHVQVGT
+2358 
-2367 FDITIEQPQGSVRK
+2367 
-2381 GTDTNGKQ
+2381 
-2389 WESKMNNTYGYIR
+2389 
-2402 GAVGVDGDHIDVFL
+2402 
-2416 SNDID
+2416 
-2421 GWNGRKVFVVDQYN
+2421 
-2435 PDGSFDEHK
+2435 
-2444 VMLGFNDADEAKSDY
+2444 
-2459 LANYENGWENGRRID
+2459 
-2474 VTAVNLED
+2474 
-2482 FEKWIASS
+2482 
-2490 KRKTKPFG
+2490 
-2498 EYSSVKNG
+2498 
-2506 VVPSGEGKSVERN
+2506 
-2519 EVLEYEKALDH
+2519 
-2530 LEDVEQKWGD
+2530 
-2540 KIQDYV
+2540 
-2546 FEHYPTQATT
+2546 
-2556 SAESTSEKGLQERK
+2556 
-2570 AMKVDPVL
+2570 
-2578 KQIYAEAKKEIDAAD
+2578 
-2593 EMVTQKY
+2593 
-2600 SALPEDL
+2600 
-2607 RQQKVGGKPVQPPT
+2607 
-2621 REETILRDV
+2621 
-2630 VIDHMKES
+2630 
-2638 GLDVLGTEEGQQ
+2638 
-2650 VLDMV
+2650 
-2655 NGRDVRLSAKQ
+2655 
-2666 KRALE
+2666 
-2671 TASLGN
+2671 
-2677 NPRSLTVVSS
+2677 
-2687 ADGAKGTA
+2687 
-2695 TIADDSTNK
+2695 
-2704 ATGIPNAYAKVQ
+2704 
-2716 TNLENLARVYAEKAT
+2716 
-2731 NKTRG
+2731 
-2736 FITDLSRALNLTQHE
+2736 
-2751 ASNYG
+2751 
-2756 TFALP
+2756 
-2761 NGKTLAI
+2761 
-2768 RISNHNALVSNFDKN
+2768 
-2783 NENNGIS
+2783 
-2790 IVISSHR
+2790 
-2797 NKRLNNDGK
+2797 
-2806 AHIVEYFYHRRA
+2806 
-2818 IENATGKPLAEI
+2818 
-2830 LESIKDAINS
+2830 ESIKDAINS

-2904 TYAESARKKPTYL
+2904 TYAESASKKPTYL

-2931 VQGEIGDWNENML
+2931 VLGEIGDWNENML

-2970 YKNLFYQSI
+2970 YKNLFYQSL

-3043 ESNGFERVQD
+3043 ESNGFEMVQD

-3078 ELQEALGSDKEASK
+3078 ELQEALGSDKKASQTL
-3092 ALSEIGLTG
+3092 AELGYIG
-3101 IKYPADYIRGGREDG
+3101 IKYPADNMRGGREDG

-3200 VKELYP
+3200 VKKLYP

-3318 NTEHGFKN
+3318 KAEHGFKN

-3340 TYSGEETGGKGDIRI
+3340 TYNSKETGGKGDIRI

-3396 QHADYKKGE
+3396 QHADFKKGE
-3405 DGVRSAKNGI
+3405 DGVRSAENGI

-3617 KELDGLSDRIFDGE
+3617 KELDGLSDKIFDGE
-3631 ELSESEYQRF
+3631 ELSDSENQRF

-3646 KEEKFK
+3646 KEENFK
-3652 TDYLNREK
+3652 KDYLNREK

-3683 MVFTDQLPVNVGGSY
+3683 MVLIDQLPVNVGGSY
-3698 NDREHTIVVNTNYV
+3698 NEHEHTIVVNTNYV
-3712 GDIASILA
+3712 GDIASVLA
-3720 HEVQHAIQKIEG
+3720 HEVQHAIQQIEG
-3732 FAVGGSPKSV
+3732 FARGGNPESMQERFNAAKKELRARAWADAL
-3742 RYVVEKQRDYY
+3742 RYKADEMGEHYNQAAVEKALIDEYKEMGMDNDEWMPDKETRMKGFNYFARGYADRSLDADIKNFRL
-3753 NESRQYY
+3753 NESTRSDFSPY
-3760 VKVSSIG
+3760 VEYTK
-3767 TLADYIQ
+3767 
-3774 DGTIREL
+3774 
-3781 LHSEDESGRTIAFDI
+3781 
-3796 ISDGI
+3796 
-3801 EAYKDLGARFILD
+3801 LG
-3814 YGEYVDPDKLN
+3814 
-3825 WADEN
+3825 
-3830 DLKKLA
+3830 
-3836 KALNI
+3836 
-3841 FYGKVIDEEDI
+3841 
-3852 ENIRKEDK
+3852 
-3860 LQQQLDSLSDMELY
+3860 
-3874 KRLVGEVESRNAE
+3874 GEVESRNVE
-3887 HRMNMTPEERRAS
+3887 HRMNMTPEERIAS

-3930 ERETED
+3930 ERETD
-3936 EYSKFAKEHGVD
+3936 DDYSEFAKEHGVD
-3948 ADMVKDYASGMKTG
+3948 ADMVKDYASGIKTG
-3962 NLQKTDMALAEIRR
+3962 NLQKADIALAEIRR

-4004 YGDIETLRQE
+4004 YGDIEKLRQE

-4075 DEAAH
+4075 DEAAR

-4088 SNYQGVGAWSAPSNP
+4088 SNYQGVGAWIAPSNP

-4112 ADVEENAPDV
+4112 ANVEENAPDV

-4147 TDATA
+4147 SDATA
-4152 IESVNA
+4152 LESVNTIKGA
-4158 IREAIAAVRRGEKN
+4158 ISAIRRGEKD

-4210 LEGKYRIIEDEVP
+4210 LEGKYCIIEDEVP

-4236 WGFDDGKHYKY
+4236 WGFDDGRGYKY
-4247 KNVENNRKSDELV
+4247 KNVENNRKLNDLV
-4260 TRDDNGDIIPPSK
+4260 TRDDNGEIIPPSK
-4273 RFNQEN
+4273 RFDEN
-4279 EDIRFRTSEELNQEY
+4279 VEDVRYRETEPKTLKGEVALTALENIFSEPTSESLPK
-4294 GSRWIDE
+4294 SI
-4301 QTNEDGRHTTQVKS
+4301 S
-4315 TLNSYKKFGD
+4315 TLESFKEVFKHPIRTFLGEL
-4325 WVKKD
+4325 VKVKD
-4330 SNRRE
+4330 EVFNKIIREKRSNI
-4335 VTVLDASSGLGL
+4335 SG
-4347 GTEWLRENGI
+4347 
-4357 DAEDVEPYP
+4357 
-4366 SENRTAPTYT
+4366 
-4376 SYDDVRKKYDYI
+4376 
-4388 ISNAVLNVIPDD
+4388 AVLSTIEN
-4400 WRANVLHNMADKLK
+4400 ADF
-4414 VGGKLVINVRG
+4414 
-4425 ADSIRKQGKE
+4425 AIRDKDGS
-4435 GETRITLDDPSEIL
+4435 TLY
-4449 VLRPNGSIKAYQK
+4449 IK
-4462 GFTKQELKDWCEK
+4462 
-4475 ELGDGYSVEIANN
+4475 
-4488 KNAGGSYDTAV
+4488 
-4499 VVTKNNESDTI
+4499 
-4510 GVASED
+4510 
-4516 SHPSRSAQAL
+4516 
-4526 PNSGAKLGN
+4526 
-4535 NQKFANNLSELS
+4535 
-4547 EQLSERG
+4547 
-4554 MGAHEFLYNVAKAF
+4554 
-4568 GLNANNLNK
+4568 
-4577 SYYQDLNNLVGIRIS
+4577 
-4592 DHSASPSNIVEKNK
+4592 
-4606 NDEVYGLVVKL
+4606 
-4617 SNHRF
+4617 RF
-4622 KSRDDANYL
+4622 KSDN
-4631 EYVYYPDK
+4631 
-4639 LSGERQREI
+4639 SGNTYNI
-4648 VDGLNKFLQTGDF
+4648 VAVNKHG
-4661 TQLPSPDRVNR
+4661 
-4672 SGKFEAETKPL
+4672 E
-4683 FRNIPT
+4683 
-4689 KPFMVEDYVSSVHI
+4689 VEDYVSSVHI

-4765 ADEMHLGGNVDVL
+4765 ANEMHLGGNVDVL

-4832 VGKENMNEFLDFV
+4832 VGKEKMNEFLDFV

-4854 SQIVHNSAKY
+4854 SQIAHNSAKY

-4990 RSVNTAKHKMDL
+4990 RSVNTAKHKMNL

-5068 ATYEQVTNYM
+5068 AIHEQVTNYM

-5273 RGFDEVTSDEVYNYF
+5273 RGFDDVTSDEVYNYF

-5393 LCQQKPDEYKKASE
+5393 LCQQKSDEYKKASE

-5944 NDEYQKTQELLSLY
+5944 NDEYQKTKELLSLY

-6054 NDPKKAEERSNKTIE
+6054 NNPKKAEERSNKTIE

-6074 VKRIMDI
+6074 VKRIIDI

>member
-87 QPQQAQFQQ
+87 QPQQPQQAQFQQ

-138 RQKVMSLNDRQK
+138 RQQVMSLNDRQK

-418 ELLQSNEQSKANP
+418 ESLQSNEQSKANP
-431 AQGDVYSTSN
+431 AQGDVYSTSS

-477 KGQANVGYYNVGNGQ
+477 KGQANVSYYSVGNGQ

-713 ELVQATLAE
+713 ELVQATIAE

-951 VGTVGYYNQKI
+951 VGTVGYYNQKS

-1116 QFVDNEKANLP
+1116 QFVDNEKAKLP

-1298 DDTHGVAAQPKS
+1298 DDTRSVAAQPKS

-1364 ATEAPTIAEGL
+1364 ATEAPTLAEGL

-1731 GLDAEKGREFVNNK
+1731 GLDAEEGREFVNNK

-2057 DFYADDNAT
+2057 EFYADDNAT

-2275 NQSSE
+2275 NQSSK
-2280 QGNVVGT
+2280 QSNDVGT
-2287 SDTDGKPTN
+2287 SGTDGKPTN

-2301 TAETNVESGATE
+2301 TAETDVESGATE
-2313 GEKSSAMGDVVPSGE
+2313 GEKSSAKGDVVPSGN
-2328 GDSPL
+2328 GDTPL

-2381 GTDTNGKQ
+2381 GTDADGKQ

-2459 LANYENGWENGRRID
+2459 LANYEKGWEDGRRID

-2482 FEKWIASS
+2482 FEKWIESS

-2498 EYSSVKNG
+2498 EYAG
-2506 VVPSGEGKSVERN
+2506 V
-2519 EVLEYEKALDH
+2519 
-2530 LEDVEQKWGD
+2530 
-2540 KIQDYV
+2540 
-2546 FEHYPTQATT
+2546 
-2556 SAESTSEKGLQERK
+2556 
-2570 AMKVDPVL
+2570 
-2578 KQIYAEAKKEIDAAD
+2578 KKETVAAD
-2593 EMVTQKY
+2593 EMGTQKY

-2607 RQQKVGGKPVQPPT
+2607 RQQKADGKSAQLPT
-2621 REETILRDV
+2621 REETILRDA

-2650 VLDMV
+2650 VLDMA

-2671 TASLGN
+2671 TVTMADKSTN
-2677 NPRSLTVVSS
+2677 KATAISS
-2687 ADGAKGTA
+2687 AAGAKGTA

-2704 ATGIPNAYAKVQ
+2704 ATGISNAYAKVQ

-2931 VQGEIGDWNENML
+2931 VLGEIGDWNENML

-2970 YKNLFYQSI
+2970 YKNLFYQSL

-3043 ESNGFERVQD
+3043 ESNGFEMVQD

-3166 HEYAHLWASALKA
+3166 HEYAHLWASALKV

-3200 VKELYP
+3200 VKKLYP

-3318 NTEHGFKN
+3318 KAEHGFKN

-3340 TYSGEETGGKGDIRI
+3340 TYSGKETGGKGDIRI

-3396 QHADYKKGE
+3396 QHADFKKGE
-3405 DGVRSAKNGI
+3405 DGVRSAENGI

-3617 KELDGLSDRIFDGE
+3617 NELDGLSDRIFDGE

-3652 TDYLNREK
+3652 KDYLNREK

-3698 NDREHTIVVNTNYV
+3698 NEHEHTIVVNTNYV

-3742 RYVVEKQRDYY
+3742 RNVVEKQRDYY

-3887 HRMNMTPEERRAS
+3887 HRMNMTPEERIAS

-3930 ERETED
+3930 ERETD
-3936 EYSKFAKEHGVD
+3936 DDYSEFAKEHGVD

-3962 NLQKTDMALAEIRR
+3962 NLQKADIALAEIRR

-4004 YGDIETLRQE
+4004 YGDIEKLRQE
-4014 HIDAAM
+4014 HIDAVM

-4075 DEAAH
+4075 DEAAR

-4088 SNYQGVGAWSAPSNP
+4088 SNYQGVGAWIAPSNP
-4103 GYESDAERR
+4103 GYESDAARR
-4112 ADVEENAPDV
+4112 EDVEDNAPDV

-4152 IESVNA
+4152 VESVNA

-4195 VTPSKGY
+4195 VTPSRAY
-4202 AEMHGNNR
+4202 AKMHGEHR
-4210 LEGKYRIIEDEVP
+4210 LGGDYRIIEDEVP
-4223 VSELWWD
+4223 VNELWWD

-4236 WGFDDGKHYKY
+4236 WGFDDGKGYKY
-4247 KNVENNRKSDELV
+4247 KNVENSRKLNDLV
-4260 TRDDNGDIIPPSK
+4260 TRDDNGEIIPPSK
-4273 RFNQEN
+4273 RFDEN
-4279 EDIRFRTSEELNQEY
+4279 VEDVRYREADPKTLKGEEALAALENIFSEPTSESLPK
-4294 GSRWIDE
+4294 SI
-4301 QTNEDGRHTTQVKS
+4301 S
-4315 TLNSYKKFGD
+4315 TLESFKEVFKHPIRTFLGEL
-4325 WVKKD
+4325 VKVKD
-4330 SNRRE
+4330 EVFNKIIREKRSNI
-4335 VTVLDASSGLGL
+4335 SG
-4347 GTEWLRENGI
+4347 
-4357 DAEDVEPYP
+4357 
-4366 SENRTAPTYT
+4366 
-4376 SYDDVRKKYDYI
+4376 
-4388 ISNAVLNVIPDD
+4388 AVLSTIEN
-4400 WRANVLHNMADKLK
+4400 ADF
-4414 VGGKLVINVRG
+4414 
-4425 ADSIRKQGKE
+4425 AIRDKDGS
-4435 GETRITLDDPSEIL
+4435 TLY
-4449 VLRPNGSIKAYQK
+4449 IK
-4462 GFTKQELKDWCEK
+4462 
-4475 ELGDGYSVEIANN
+4475 
-4488 KNAGGSYDTAV
+4488 
-4499 VVTKNNESDTI
+4499 
-4510 GVASED
+4510 
-4516 SHPSRSAQAL
+4516 
-4526 PNSGAKLGN
+4526 
-4535 NQKFANNLSELS
+4535 
-4547 EQLSERG
+4547 
-4554 MGAHEFLYNVAKAF
+4554 
-4568 GLNANNLNK
+4568 
-4577 SYYQDLNNLVGIRIS
+4577 
-4592 DHSASPSNIVEKNK
+4592 
-4606 NDEVYGLVVKL
+4606 
-4617 SNHRF
+4617 RF
-4622 KSRDDANYL
+4622 KSDN
-4631 EYVYYPDK
+4631 
-4639 LSGERQREI
+4639 SGNTYNI
-4648 VDGLNKFLQTGDF
+4648 VAVNKHG
-4661 TQLPSPDRVNR
+4661 
-4672 SGKFEAETKPL
+4672 E
-4683 FRNIPT
+4683 
-4689 KPFMVEDYVSSVHI
+4689 VEDYVSSVHI

-4737 PTAKVENNP
+4737 PTAKVEKNP

-4765 ADEMHLGGNVDVL
+4765 ANEMHLGGNVDVL

-4832 VGKENMNEFLDFV
+4832 VGKEKMNEFLDFV

-4854 SQIVHNSAKY
+4854 SQIAHNSAKY

-4990 RSVNTAKHKMDL
+4990 RSVNTAKHKMNL

-5068 ATYEQVTNYM
+5068 AIHEQVTNYM

-5101 NDKQKMSA
+5101 NDKQNMSA

-5167 TDDPSIKSYQ
+5167 TDDPSIKNYQ

-5273 RGFDEVTSDEVYNYF
+5273 RGFDDVTSDEVYNYF

-5360 TQEWKPVFAEFDEH
+5360 TQEWKPVFAEFEEH

-5607 AAYRTSRE
+5607 AAYKTSRE

-5944 NDEYQKTQELLSLY
+5944 NDEYQKTKELLSLY

-6002 TDPNSDKYKELQQ
+6002 TDPNSDKYKKLQQ

>member
-38 EARKNLWYAIHEDYD
+38 EARKNLWNAIHEDYD

-138 RQKVMSLNDRQK
+138 RQQVMSLNDRQK

-807 PDGKV
+807 TDGKV

-951 VGTVGYYNQKI
+951 VGTVGYYNQKS

-1116 QFVDNEKANLP
+1116 QFVDNEKAKMP

-1256 GILNSI
+1256 GIHNSI

-1298 DDTHGVAAQPKS
+1298 DDTRGVAAQPKS

-1364 ATEAPTIAEGL
+1364 ATEAPTLAEGL

-1428 NTQQKPELHYG
+1428 NIQQKPELHYG

-1529 YDQFKGKVKA
+1529 YDQFKGKVKD

-1705 GKNAVLTEDWL
+1705 GKNAVQTEDWL
-1716 TTTPKRG
+1716 ATTPKRG
-1723 FDYIFSES
+1723 FDYIFGGES
-1731 GLDAEKGREFVNNK
+1731 GLDADEGREFVNNK

-1779 HVEDAQKAVDYWQ
+1779 RVEDAQKAVDYWQ

-2057 DFYADDNAT
+2057 EFYADDNAT

-2175 DFAHQGNLFE
+2175 YFAHQGNLFE

-2275 NQSSE
+2275 NQSSK
-2280 QGNVVGT
+2280 QSNDVGT
-2287 SDTDGKPTN
+2287 SGTDGKPTN

-2301 TAETNVESGATE
+2301 TAETDVESGATE
-2313 GEKSSAMGDVVPSGE
+2313 GEKSSATGDVVPSGE

-2346 EPTEAQKEAGNY
+2346 KPTEAQKEAGNY

-2381 GTDTNGKQ
+2381 GTDADGKQ

-2459 LANYENGWENGRRID
+2459 LANYEKGWEDGRRID

-2482 FEKWIASS
+2482 FEKWIESS

-2498 EYSSVKNG
+2498 DYSSVKNG
-2506 VVPSGEGKSVERN
+2506 VVPSGKGESVERN

-2570 AMKVDPVL
+2570 VMKADPVL
-2578 KQIYAEAKKEIDAAD
+2578 KQMYAEAKKEIDAAE

-2607 RQQKVGGKPVQPPT
+2607 RQQKAGGKPVQPPT

-2650 VLDMV
+2650 VLDMA
-2655 NGRDVRLSAKQ
+2655 NGREVRLSAKQ

-2687 ADGAKGTA
+2687 AAGAKGTA

-2895 VTEVEGIGR
+2895 VTEVDGIGR

-2931 VQGEIGDWNENML
+2931 VLGEIGDWNENML

-2957 RAKDILKKGDLAQ
+2957 RAKDILKKGDLAR
-2970 YKNLFYQSI
+2970 YKNLFYQSL

-3043 ESNGFERVQD
+3043 ESNGFEMVQD

-3078 ELQEALGSDKEASK
+3078 ELQEVLRSDKVASK

-3101 IKYPADYIRGGREDG
+3101 IKYPADYMRGGREDG

-3166 HEYAHLWASALKA
+3166 HEYAHLWATALKA

-3200 VKELYP
+3200 VKKLYP

-3318 NTEHGFKN
+3318 KAEHGFKN

-3340 TYSGEETGGKGDIRI
+3340 TYSGKETGGKGDIRI

-3396 QHADYKKGE
+3396 QHADFKKGE
-3405 DGVRSAKNGI
+3405 DGVRSAENGI

-3652 TDYLNREK
+3652 KDYLNREK

-3698 NDREHTIVVNTNYV
+3698 NEHEHTIVVNTNYV
-3712 GDIASILA
+3712 GDIASVLA
-3720 HEVQHAIQKIEG
+3720 HEVQHAIQQIEG
-3732 FAVGGSPKSV
+3732 FARGGNPESMQERFNAAKKEW
-3742 RYVVEKQRDYY
+3742 RARAWADTLRDKADEMGEHYNQAAVEKALIDEYKEMGMDNDEWMPNKETRMKGFNYFARGYADRSLDADIKNFRL
-3753 NESRQYY
+3753 NESTRSDFSPY
-3760 VKVSSIG
+3760 VEYTK
-3767 TLADYIQ
+3767 
-3774 DGTIREL
+3774 
-3781 LHSEDESGRTIAFDI
+3781 
-3796 ISDGI
+3796 
-3801 EAYKDLGARFILD
+3801 LG
-3814 YGEYVDPDKLN
+3814 
-3825 WADEN
+3825 
-3830 DLKKLA
+3830 
-3836 KALNI
+3836 
-3841 FYGKVIDEEDI
+3841 
-3852 ENIRKEDK
+3852 
-3860 LQQQLDSLSDMELY
+3860 
-3874 KRLVGEVESRNAE
+3874 GEVESRNVE

-3915 LMSGDGGNANSEMPQ
+3915 LMSGDGGSANSEIPQ
-3930 ERETED
+3930 DMETED
-3936 EYSKFAKEHGVD
+3936 DYSEFAKEHGVD
-3948 ADMVKDYASGMKTG
+3948 VDMVKDYASGMKTG
-3962 NLQKTDMALAEIRR
+3962 NLQKANIALAEIHR

-4004 YGDIETLRQE
+4004 YGDIEKLRQE

-4060 DAIESGDDAAAREML
+4060 DAIESGDDAGAREML

-4088 SNYQGVGAWSAPSNP
+4088 SNYQGVGAWIAPSNP
-4103 GYESDAERR
+4103 GYESDAARR
-4112 ADVEENAPDV
+4112 EDVEDNAPDV

-4147 TDATA
+4147 TDATV

-4195 VTPSKGY
+4195 VTPSKDY
-4202 AEMHGNNR
+4202 AKMHGEHR
-4210 LEGKYRIIEDEVP
+4210 LEGKYRIIEDEVS
-4223 VSELWWD
+4223 VNELWWD

-4236 WGFDDGKHYKY
+4236 WGFDNGKGYKY
-4247 KNVENNRKSDELV
+4247 KNVENNRKLNDLV
-4260 TRDDNGDIIPPSK
+4260 TRDDNGEIIPPSK
-4273 RFNQEN
+4273 RFDEN
-4279 EDIRFRTSEELNQEY
+4279 VEDVRFRETEPKTLKGEEALAALDNIFSEPTSESLPK
-4294 GSRWIDE
+4294 SI
-4301 QTNEDGRHTTQVKS
+4301 S
-4315 TLNSYKKFGD
+4315 TLESFKEVFKHPIRTFLGEL
-4325 WVKKD
+4325 VKVKD
-4330 SNRRE
+4330 EVFNKIIREKRSNI
-4335 VTVLDASSGLGL
+4335 SG
-4347 GTEWLRENGI
+4347 
-4357 DAEDVEPYP
+4357 
-4366 SENRTAPTYT
+4366 
-4376 SYDDVRKKYDYI
+4376 
-4388 ISNAVLNVIPDD
+4388 AVLSTIEN
-4400 WRANVLHNMADKLK
+4400 ADF
-4414 VGGKLVINVRG
+4414 
-4425 ADSIRKQGKE
+4425 AIRDKDGS
-4435 GETRITLDDPSEIL
+4435 TLY
-4449 VLRPNGSIKAYQK
+4449 IK
-4462 GFTKQELKDWCEK
+4462 
-4475 ELGDGYSVEIANN
+4475 
-4488 KNAGGSYDTAV
+4488 
-4499 VVTKNNESDTI
+4499 
-4510 GVASED
+4510 
-4516 SHPSRSAQAL
+4516 
-4526 PNSGAKLGN
+4526 
-4535 NQKFANNLSELS
+4535 
-4547 EQLSERG
+4547 
-4554 MGAHEFLYNVAKAF
+4554 
-4568 GLNANNLNK
+4568 
-4577 SYYQDLNNLVGIRIS
+4577 
-4592 DHSASPSNIVEKNK
+4592 
-4606 NDEVYGLVVKL
+4606 
-4617 SNHRF
+4617 RF
-4622 KSRDDANYL
+4622 KSDN
-4631 EYVYYPDK
+4631 
-4639 LSGERQREI
+4639 SGNTYNI
-4648 VDGLNKFLQTGDF
+4648 VAVNKHG
-4661 TQLPSPDRVNR
+4661 
-4672 SGKFEAETKPL
+4672 E
-4683 FRNIPT
+4683 
-4689 KPFMVEDYVSSVHI
+4689 VEDYVSSVHI

-4765 ADEMHLGGNVDVL
+4765 ANEMHLGGNVDVL

-4832 VGKENMNEFLDFV
+4832 VGKEKMNEFIDFV

-4854 SQIVHNSAKY
+4854 SQIAHNSAKY

-4990 RSVNTAKHKMDL
+4990 RSVNTAKHKMNL

-5068 ATYEQVTNYM
+5068 AIHEQVTNYM

-5273 RGFDEVTSDEVYNYF
+5273 RGFDDVTSDEVYNYF

-5351 QLYLHYDAA
+5351 QLYVHYDAA

-5495 NSMVWAKESP
+5495 NSMIWAKESP

-5944 NDEYQKTQELLSLY
+5944 NDEYQKTKELLSLY

-6054 NDPKKAEERSNKTIE
+6054 NDPQKAEERSNKTIE

>member
-38 EARKNLWYAIHEDYD
+38 EARKNLWNAIHEDYD

-69 KPEQANHS
+69 KPEQVQPS

-87 QPQQAQFQQ
+87 QPQQPQQAQFQQ

-138 RQKVMSLNDRQK
+138 RQQVMSLNDRQK

-203 QAKVQQQGHAVVE
+203 QAKVQQQGYAIVE

-332 LNKSNLESEAK
+332 LNKSELESEAK

-951 VGTVGYYNQKI
+951 VGTVGYYNQKS

-1116 QFVDNEKANLP
+1116 QFVDNEKAKLP

-1256 GILNSI
+1256 GIRNSI

-1364 ATEAPTIAEGL
+1364 ATEAPTLAEGL

-1716 TTTPKRG
+1716 TTTLKRG

-1731 GLDAEKGREFVNNK
+1731 GLDAEEGREFVNNK

-2057 DFYADDNAT
+2057 EFYADDNAT

-2275 NQSSE
+2275 NQSSK
-2280 QGNVVGT
+2280 QSNDVGT
-2287 SDTDGKPTN
+2287 SGTDGKPTN
-2296 DTSAV
+2296 YTSAV
-2301 TAETNVESGATE
+2301 TAETDVESGATE
-2313 GEKSSAMGDVVPSGE
+2313 GEKSSAKGDVVPSGN
-2328 GDSPL
+2328 GDTPL

-2381 GTDTNGKQ
+2381 GTDADGKQ

-2459 LANYENGWENGRRID
+2459 LANYEKGWEDGRRID

-2482 FEKWIASS
+2482 FEKWIESS

-2498 EYSSVKNG
+2498 EYSSVKKD
-2506 VVPSGEGKSVERN
+2506 VVERN

-2530 LEDVEQKWGD
+2530 LEDVEQKWKE

-2546 FEHYPTQATT
+2546 YEHYPTQATI

-2578 KQIYAEAKKEIDAAD
+2578 KQIYAEAKKEIDAAE

-2607 RQQKVGGKPVQPPT
+2607 RQQKADGKSAQLPT

-2638 GLDVLGTEEGQQ
+2638 GLDVLGTEEGQR

-2869 GADFGHFDHS
+2869 GADFDHFDHS

-2904 TYAESARKKPTYL
+2904 TYAESTRKKPTYL

-2931 VQGEIGDWNENML
+2931 VLGEIGDWNENML

-2970 YKNLFYQSI
+2970 YKNLFYQSL
-2979 GDTRNYAE
+2979 GDTRNYAK

-3000 GIRIRKPKSHLYTI
+3000 GIRIRKPKRHLYTI

-3053 SPARYEKGE
+3053 SPARYEKGK
-3062 STIVLNPNAT
+3062 STVVLNPNAT

-3078 ELQEALGSDKEASK
+3078 ELQEALGSDKKASQTL
-3092 ALSEIGLTG
+3092 AELGYIG
-3101 IKYPADYIRGGREDG
+3101 IKYPADNMRGGREDG

-3200 VKELYP
+3200 VKKLYP

-3318 NTEHGFKN
+3318 KSEHGFKN

-3340 TYSGEETGGKGDIRI
+3340 TYSSKETGGKGDIRI

-3441 KKNTRTKETPKAY
+3441 KDDKTSKEPKVPH
-3454 SYEATKIELLEGSLS
+3454 SYEATKIELFAGTLGNSDNSLS
-3469 QTEGSHNL
+3469 PNTN
-3477 EPSNSKSEV
+3477 N
-3486 SAGQHGNVSG
+3486 
-3496 LTSTFPRYSDKSITA
+3496 SITA
-3511 ANLLNGVEK
+3511 ANLLKGVEK
-3520 SYGGGKFF
+3520 SYDGGKFF

-3576 KMATGWERGADG
+3576 KMATGWERGSDG

-3617 KELDGLSDRIFDGE
+3617 KELDGLSDKIFDGE
-3631 ELSESEYQRF
+3631 ELSDSENQRF

-3669 DELFKAYPDLKRVK
+3669 DELFKAYPDLKRVEL
-3683 MVFTDQLPVNVGGSY
+3683 MFTDQLPANMGGSY
-3698 NDREHTIVVNTNYV
+3698 NERDHTIVVNTNYV
-3712 GDIASILA
+3712 GDIASVLA

-3732 FAVGGSPKSV
+3732 FASGGNPESMQERFEAAKEEW
-3742 RYVVEKQRDYY
+3742 RARAWADALRDKADEMGEHYNQAAVEK
-3753 NESRQYY
+3753 
-3760 VKVSSIG
+3760 
-3767 TLADYIQ
+3767 
-3774 DGTIREL
+3774 
-3781 LHSEDESGRTIAFDI
+3781 
-3796 ISDGI
+3796 
-3801 EAYKDLGARFILD
+3801 
-3814 YGEYVDPDKLN
+3814 
-3825 WADEN
+3825 
-3830 DLKKLA
+3830 
-3836 KALNI
+3836 AL
-3841 FYGKVIDEEDI
+3841 IDEYKEMGMDNDEWMPNKETRMKGFNYFARGYADRSMDADI
-3852 ENIRKEDK
+3852 KNFRLAESTRADFSPYVEYTK
-3860 LQQQLDSLSDMELY
+3860 LG
-3874 KRLVGEVESRNAE
+3874 GEVESRNVE
-3887 HRMNMTPEERRAS
+3887 HRMNMTPEERRAI

-3915 LMSGDGGNANSEMPQ
+3915 LMSGDGGNANSEIPQ
-3930 ERETED
+3930 EMGTGD
-3936 EYSKFAKEHGVD
+3936 DYSEFAKEHGVD

-3962 NLQKTDMALAEIRR
+3962 NLQKADIALAEIRR

-4004 YGDIETLRQE
+4004 YGDIEKLRQE
-4014 HIDAAM
+4014 HIDTAM

-4075 DEAAH
+4075 DEAAR

-4088 SNYQGVGAWSAPSNP
+4088 SNYQGVGAWIAPSNP

-4112 ADVEENAPDV
+4112 ADVEDNAPDV

-4195 VTPSKGY
+4195 VTPSKDY
-4202 AEMHGNNR
+4202 AKMHGEHR
-4210 LEGKYRIIEDEVP
+4210 LEGKYRIIEDEVS
-4223 VSELWWD
+4223 VNELWWD

-4236 WGFDDGKHYKY
+4236 WGFDDGRGYKY
-4247 KNVENNRKSDELV
+4247 KNVENNRKLNDLV
-4260 TRDDNGDIIPPSK
+4260 TRDDNGEIIPPSK
-4273 RFNQEN
+4273 RFDEN
-4279 EDIRFRTSEELNQEY
+4279 VEDVRYRETEPKTLKGEVALTALENIFSEPTSESLPK
-4294 GSRWIDE
+4294 SI
-4301 QTNEDGRHTTQVKS
+4301 S
-4315 TLNSYKKFGD
+4315 TLESFKEVFKHPIRTFLGEL
-4325 WVKKD
+4325 VKVKD
-4330 SNRRE
+4330 EVFNKIIREKRSNI
-4335 VTVLDASSGLGL
+4335 SG
-4347 GTEWLRENGI
+4347 
-4357 DAEDVEPYP
+4357 
-4366 SENRTAPTYT
+4366 
-4376 SYDDVRKKYDYI
+4376 
-4388 ISNAVLNVIPDD
+4388 AVLSTIEN
-4400 WRANVLHNMADKLK
+4400 ADF
-4414 VGGKLVINVRG
+4414 
-4425 ADSIRKQGKE
+4425 AIRDKDGS
-4435 GETRITLDDPSEIL
+4435 TLY
-4449 VLRPNGSIKAYQK
+4449 IK
-4462 GFTKQELKDWCEK
+4462 
-4475 ELGDGYSVEIANN
+4475 
-4488 KNAGGSYDTAV
+4488 
-4499 VVTKNNESDTI
+4499 
-4510 GVASED
+4510 
-4516 SHPSRSAQAL
+4516 
-4526 PNSGAKLGN
+4526 
-4535 NQKFANNLSELS
+4535 
-4547 EQLSERG
+4547 
-4554 MGAHEFLYNVAKAF
+4554 
-4568 GLNANNLNK
+4568 
-4577 SYYQDLNNLVGIRIS
+4577 
-4592 DHSASPSNIVEKNK
+4592 
-4606 NDEVYGLVVKL
+4606 
-4617 SNHRF
+4617 RF
-4622 KSRDDANYL
+4622 KSDN
-4631 EYVYYPDK
+4631 
-4639 LSGERQREI
+4639 SGNTYNI
-4648 VDGLNKFLQTGDF
+4648 VAVNKHG
-4661 TQLPSPDRVNR
+4661 
-4672 SGKFEAETKPL
+4672 E
-4683 FRNIPT
+4683 
-4689 KPFMVEDYVSSVHI
+4689 VEDYVSSVHI

-4765 ADEMHLGGNVDVL
+4765 ANEMHLGGNVDVL

-4832 VGKENMNEFLDFV
+4832 VGKEKMNEFLDFV

-4854 SQIVHNSAKY
+4854 SQIAHNSAKY

-4930 KNLTEGPARNI
+4930 KNLAEGPARNI

-4990 RSVNTAKHKMDL
+4990 RSVNTAKHKMNL

-5068 ATYEQVTNYM
+5068 TIHEQVTNYM

-5273 RGFDEVTSDEVYNYF
+5273 RGFDDVTSDEVYNYF

-5393 LCQQKPDEYKKASE
+5393 LCQQNPDEYKKASE

-5607 AAYRTSRE
+5607 AAYKTSRE

-5944 NDEYQKTQELLSLY
+5944 NDEYQKTKELLSLY

-6002 TDPNSDKYKELQQ
+6002 TDPNSDKYKKLQQ

-6054 NDPKKAEERSNKTIE
+6054 NDPKKAEERNNKTIE

>member
-26 TAEQFEKSMQSA
+26 TAELFEKSMQSA
-38 EARKNLWYAIHEDYD
+38 EARKNLWNAIHEDYD

-87 QPQQAQFQQ
+87 QPQQPQQAQFQQ

-138 RQKVMSLNDRQK
+138 RQQVMSLNDRQK

-332 LNKSNLESEAK
+332 LNKNNLESEAK

-418 ELLQSNEQSKANP
+418 ESLQSNEQSKANP
-431 AQGDVYSTSN
+431 AQGDVYSTSS

-477 KGQANVGYYNVGNGQ
+477 KGQANVSYYSVGNGQ

-538 NLNTKLRFSIMG
+538 DLNTKLRFSIMG

-713 ELVQATLAE
+713 ELVQTTLAE

-801 THMNQA
+801 THMNQD

-820 WSQWV
+820 WLQWV

-951 VGTVGYYNQKI
+951 VGTVGYYNQKS

-1096 DALFADTNKSLGQI
+1096 DALFADTNKSFGQI

-1116 QFVDNEKANLP
+1116 QFVDNEKAKLP

-1298 DDTHGVAAQPKS
+1298 DDTRGVAAQPKS

-1350 NSENTNEPTEGTEN
+1350 NSENTNKPTEGTEN
-1364 ATEAPTIAEGL
+1364 ATEAPTLAEGL

-1428 NTQQKPELHYG
+1428 NAQQKPELHYG

-1604 DGEVIQNGQMRYVV
+1604 DGDVIQNGQMRYVV

-1731 GLDAEKGREFVNNK
+1731 GLDAEEGREFVNNK

-2275 NQSSE
+2275 NQSSK
-2280 QGNVVGT
+2280 QSNDVGT
-2287 SDTDGKPTN
+2287 SGTDGKPTN

-2301 TAETNVESGATE
+2301 TAETDVESGATE
-2313 GEKSSAMGDVVPSGE
+2313 GEKYSAKGDVVPSGN
-2328 GDSPL
+2328 GDTPL

-2381 GTDTNGKQ
+2381 GTDADGKQ

-2459 LANYENGWENGRRID
+2459 LANYEKGWEDGRRID

-2482 FEKWIASS
+2482 FEKWIESS

-2498 EYSSVKNG
+2498 EYAG
-2506 VVPSGEGKSVERN
+2506 V
-2519 EVLEYEKALDH
+2519 
-2530 LEDVEQKWGD
+2530 
-2540 KIQDYV
+2540 
-2546 FEHYPTQATT
+2546 
-2556 SAESTSEKGLQERK
+2556 
-2570 AMKVDPVL
+2570 
-2578 KQIYAEAKKEIDAAD
+2578 KKETVAAD
-2593 EMVTQKY
+2593 EMGTQKY

-2607 RQQKVGGKPVQPPT
+2607 RQQKAGGKSVQPPT
-2621 REETILRDV
+2621 REETILRDA
-2630 VIDHMKES
+2630 VIDHMRGNN
-2638 GLDVLGTEEGQQ
+2638 GLDVIGTEDGQR
-2650 VLDMV
+2650 VLDMA
-2655 NGRDVRLSAKQ
+2655 ND
-2666 KRALE
+2666 
-2671 TASLGN
+2671 
-2677 NPRSLTVVSS
+2677 
-2687 ADGAKGTA
+2687 DGAK
-2695 TIADDSTNK
+2695 
-2704 ATGIPNAYAKVQ
+2704 
-2716 TNLENLARVYAEKAT
+2716 E
-2731 NKTRG
+2731 
-2736 FITDLSRALNLTQHE
+2736 H
-2751 ASNYG
+2751 
-2756 TFALP
+2756 
-2761 NGKTLAI
+2761 
-2768 RISNHNALVSNFDKN
+2768 
-2783 NENNGIS
+2783 
-2790 IVISSHR
+2790 
-2797 NKRLNNDGK
+2797 
-2806 AHIVEYFYHRRA
+2806 
-2818 IENATGKPLAEI
+2818 
-2830 LESIKDAINS
+2830 
-2840 GEFKDTTGLAEREEV
+2840 
-2855 NEYIIREQ
+2855 

-2869 GADFGHFDHS
+2869 GADFDHFDHS
-2879 HMGEGEGAQA
+2879 HMGEGKGAQA
-2889 FGWGTY
+2889 YGWGTY

-2904 TYAESARKKPTYL
+2904 TYAVQNAKL
-2917 YGGKEMSSDEFHDY
+2917 YGAYIDAEHEYEKAKIIYNGLVRNIAGLKSNLSVYERSLGKTKKLIAEH
-2931 VQGEIGDWNENML
+2931 GDDQQFVDKQTDRIKRTE
-2944 NDFMYNLE
+2944 
-2952 RHGVT
+2952 
-2957 RAKDILKKGDLAQ
+2957 A
-2970 YKNLFYQSI
+2970 SI
-2979 GDTRNYAE
+2979 AATKAE
-2987 GKIKAARTLLSLK
+2987 IKAAMGRLPESEK
-3000 GIRIRKPKSHLYTI
+3000 RMKSAKERLDALPAPERHLYTI
-3014 EIPDDNGKNYLDW
+3014 EIPDDNGRNYLDW
-3027 NGHPAESLL
+3027 NGHPTESLL

-3062 STIVLNPNAT
+3062 STVVLNPNAT

-3078 ELQEALGSDKEASK
+3078 ELQEALGSDKKASQTL
-3092 ALSEIGLTG
+3092 AELGYIG
-3101 IKYPADYIRGGREDG
+3101 IKYPANNMRGGREDG

-3166 HEYAHLWASALKA
+3166 HEYAHLWATALKA
-3179 NNAKEWQN
+3179 NNAKEWLN

-3200 VKELYP
+3200 VKKLYP

-3318 NTEHGFKN
+3318 KAGHGFKN

-3369 DKSDSKDVH
+3369 DKSESKDVH

-3396 QHADYKKGE
+3396 QHADFKKGE
-3405 DGVRSAKNGI
+3405 DGVRSADNGI
-3415 NPNVTIHRLYGA
+3415 NPDVTIHRLYGA

-3441 KKNTRTKETPKAY
+3441 KEDTQNEKLAKKAY
-3454 SYEATKIELLEGSLS
+3454 SYEATKIELL
-3469 QTEGSHNL
+3469 
-3477 EPSNSKSEV
+3477 
-3486 SAGQHGNVSG
+3486 AGTLVKPEDDDPN
-3496 LTSTFPRYSDKSITA
+3496 TNNSITA
-3511 ANLLNGVEK
+3511 ANLLKGVEK

-3652 TDYLNREK
+3652 KDYLNREK

-3698 NDREHTIVVNTNYV
+3698 NEHEHTIVVNTNYV
-3712 GDIASILA
+3712 GDIASVLA
-3720 HEVQHAIQKIEG
+3720 HEVQHAIQQIEG
-3732 FAVGGSPKSV
+3732 FARGGNP
-3742 RYVVEKQRDYY
+3742 
-3753 NESRQYY
+3753 ESMQERFNAA
-3760 VKVSSIG
+3760 KKEW
-3767 TLADYIQ
+3767 
-3774 DGTIREL
+3774 R
-3781 LHSEDESGRTIAFDI
+3781 
-3796 ISDGI
+3796 
-3801 EAYKDLGARFILD
+3801 ARA
-3814 YGEYVDPDKLN
+3814 
-3825 WADEN
+3825 WADELRYKADEMGEHYN
-3830 DLKKLA
+3830 QA
-3836 KALNI
+3836 AVEKAL
-3841 FYGKVIDEEDI
+3841 IDEYKEMGMDNDEWMPDKETRMKGFNYFARGYADRNMDADI
-3852 ENIRKEDK
+3852 KNFHLNESTRSEFSPYVEYTK
-3860 LQQQLDSLSDMELY
+3860 LG
-3874 KRLVGEVESRNAE
+3874 GEVESRNVE
-3887 HRMNMTPEERRAS
+3887 HRMNMTPEERIAS

-3930 ERETED
+3930 ERETD
-3936 EYSKFAKEHGVD
+3936 DDYSEFAKEHGVD

-3962 NLQKTDMALAEIRR
+3962 NLQKADIALAEIRR

-3989 FGKLFRPVQKELAER
+3989 FGKLFRPVQKELTER
-4004 YGDIETLRQE
+4004 YGDIEKLRQE
-4014 HIDAAM
+4014 HIDAVI

-4032 AEEEEAKRKARADE
+4032 AEEEKAKRKARADE

-4060 DAIESGDDAAAREML
+4060 DAVERGDDAAAREML
-4075 DEAAH
+4075 DEAAR

-4088 SNYQGVGAWSAPSNP
+4088 SNYQGVGAWIAPSDP

-4112 ADVEENAPDV
+4112 ADVEDNAPDV

-4135 EKYWQEPRKYMQ
+4135 ENYWHEPRKYMQ

-4152 IESVNA
+4152 VESVNA
-4158 IREAIAAVRRGEKN
+4158 INDAMAAIRRGEKD
-4172 VKVKVY
+4172 VKVKVF
-4178 RAVPTSVKE
+4178 RAVPSSVNE

-4195 VTPSKGY
+4195 VTPSRAY
-4202 AEMHGNNR
+4202 AKMHGEHR
-4210 LEGKYRIIEDEVP
+4210 LGGDYRIIEDEVP
-4223 VSELWWD
+4223 VNELWWD

-4236 WGFDDGKHYKY
+4236 WGFDDGKGYKY
-4247 KNVENNRKSDELV
+4247 KNVENSRKLNDLV
-4260 TRDDNGDIIPPSK
+4260 TRDDNGEIIPPSK
-4273 RFNQEN
+4273 RFDEN
-4279 EDIRFRTSEELNQEY
+4279 VEDVRYREADPKTLKGEEALAALENIFSEPTSESLPK
-4294 GSRWIDE
+4294 SI
-4301 QTNEDGRHTTQVKS
+4301 S
-4315 TLNSYKKFGD
+4315 TLESFKEVFKHPIRTFLGEL
-4325 WVKKD
+4325 VKVKD
-4330 SNRRE
+4330 EVFNKIIREKRSNI
-4335 VTVLDASSGLGL
+4335 SG
-4347 GTEWLRENGI
+4347 
-4357 DAEDVEPYP
+4357 
-4366 SENRTAPTYT
+4366 
-4376 SYDDVRKKYDYI
+4376 
-4388 ISNAVLNVIPDD
+4388 AVLSTIEN
-4400 WRANVLHNMADKLK
+4400 ADF
-4414 VGGKLVINVRG
+4414 
-4425 ADSIRKQGKE
+4425 AIRDKDGS
-4435 GETRITLDDPSEIL
+4435 TLY
-4449 VLRPNGSIKAYQK
+4449 IK
-4462 GFTKQELKDWCEK
+4462 
-4475 ELGDGYSVEIANN
+4475 
-4488 KNAGGSYDTAV
+4488 
-4499 VVTKNNESDTI
+4499 
-4510 GVASED
+4510 
-4516 SHPSRSAQAL
+4516 
-4526 PNSGAKLGN
+4526 
-4535 NQKFANNLSELS
+4535 
-4547 EQLSERG
+4547 
-4554 MGAHEFLYNVAKAF
+4554 
-4568 GLNANNLNK
+4568 
-4577 SYYQDLNNLVGIRIS
+4577 
-4592 DHSASPSNIVEKNK
+4592 
-4606 NDEVYGLVVKL
+4606 
-4617 SNHRF
+4617 RF
-4622 KSRDDANYL
+4622 KSDN
-4631 EYVYYPDK
+4631 
-4639 LSGERQREI
+4639 SGNTYNI
-4648 VDGLNKFLQTGDF
+4648 VAVNKHG
-4661 TQLPSPDRVNR
+4661 
-4672 SGKFEAETKPL
+4672 E
-4683 FRNIPT
+4683 
-4689 KPFMVEDYVSSVHI
+4689 VEDYVSSVHI

-4765 ADEMHLGGNVDVL
+4765 ANEMHLGGNVDVL

-4832 VGKENMNEFLDFV
+4832 VGKEKMNEFLDFV
-4845 FKNADKATR
+4845 FKDADKATR
-4854 SQIVHNSAKY
+4854 SQIAHNSAKY

-4990 RSVNTAKHKMDL
+4990 RSVNTAKHKMNL

-5068 ATYEQVTNYM
+5068 AIHEQVTNYM

-5101 NDKQKMSA
+5101 NDKQNMSA

-5273 RGFDEVTSDEVYNYF
+5273 RGFDDVTSDEVYNYF

-5434 VLTINGNPEAA
+5434 VLTINGSPEAA

-5607 AAYRTSRE
+5607 AAYKTSRE

-5944 NDEYQKTQELLSLY
+5944 NDEYQKTKELLSLY

-6002 TDPNSDKYKELQQ
+6002 TDPNSDKYKKLQQ

>member
-38 EARKNLWYAIHEDYD
+38 EARKNLWNAIHEDYD

-69 KPEQANHS
+69 KPEQVQPS

-87 QPQQAQFQQ
+87 QPQQPQQAQFQQ

-138 RQKVMSLNDRQK
+138 RQQVMSLNDRQK

-775 VTNNRTGQANVVEIN
+775 VTKNRTGQANVVEIN

-951 VGTVGYYNQKI
+951 VGTVGYYNQKS

-1116 QFVDNEKANLP
+1116 QFVDNEKAKLP

-1298 DDTHGVAAQPKS
+1298 DDTRGVAAQPKS

-1337 HDTEVYVHGTESD
+1337 HDIEVYVHGTESD
-1350 NSENTNEPTEGTEN
+1350 NSENTNKPTEGTEN
-1364 ATEAPTIAEGL
+1364 ATEAPTLAEGL

-1428 NTQQKPELHYG
+1428 NAQQKPELHYG

-1688 QAEATQNEP
+1688 QAKATQNEP

-1731 GLDAEKGREFVNNK
+1731 GLDAEEGREFVNNK

-1779 HVEDAQKAVDYWQ
+1779 RVEDAQKAVDYWQ

-2057 DFYADDNAT
+2057 EFYTDDNAT

-2175 DFAHQGNLFE
+2175 YFAHQGNLFE

-2275 NQSSE
+2275 NQSSK
-2280 QGNVVGT
+2280 QSNDVGT
-2287 SDTDGKPTN
+2287 SGTDGKQTN

-2301 TAETNVESGATE
+2301 TAEANVESGATD
-2313 GEKSSAMGDVVPSGE
+2313 GEKSSAKGDVVPSVN
-2328 GDSPL
+2328 GDTQL

-2381 GTDTNGKQ
+2381 GTDADGKQ

-2459 LANYENGWENGRRID
+2459 LANYEKGWEDGRRID

-2482 FEKWIASS
+2482 FEKWIESS

-2498 EYSSVKNG
+2498 EYAG
-2506 VVPSGEGKSVERN
+2506 V
-2519 EVLEYEKALDH
+2519 
-2530 LEDVEQKWGD
+2530 
-2540 KIQDYV
+2540 
-2546 FEHYPTQATT
+2546 
-2556 SAESTSEKGLQERK
+2556 
-2570 AMKVDPVL
+2570 
-2578 KQIYAEAKKEIDAAD
+2578 KKETVAAD
-2593 EMVTQKY
+2593 EMGTQKY

-2607 RQQKVGGKPVQPPT
+2607 RQQKADGKSAQLPT
-2621 REETILRDV
+2621 REETILRDA

-2638 GLDVLGTEEGQQ
+2638 GFDMLGTEEGQQ
-2650 VLDMV
+2650 VLDMA

-2687 ADGAKGTA
+2687 AAGAKGTA

-2855 NEYIIREQ
+2855 NEDIIREQ

-2904 TYAESARKKPTYL
+2904 TYAESASKKPTYL

-2931 VQGEIGDWNENML
+2931 VLGEIGDWNENML

-2970 YKNLFYQSI
+2970 YKKLFYQSL

-3043 ESNGFERVQD
+3043 ESNGFEMVQD

-3200 VKELYP
+3200 VKKLYP

-3230 LRKEMDDI
+3230 LRREMDDI

-3318 NTEHGFKN
+3318 KTEHGFKN

-3441 KKNTRTKETPKAY
+3441 KDDKTSKEPKVPH
-3454 SYEATKIELLEGSLS
+3454 SYEATKIELFAGTLGNSDNSLS
-3469 QTEGSHNL
+3469 PNTN
-3477 EPSNSKSEV
+3477 N
-3486 SAGQHGNVSG
+3486 
-3496 LTSTFPRYSDKSITA
+3496 SITA
-3511 ANLLNGVEK
+3511 ANLLKGVEK
-3520 SYGGGKFF
+3520 SYDGGKFF

-3698 NDREHTIVVNTNYV
+3698 NDREHTIVVYTNYV

-3841 FYGKVIDEEDI
+3841 FYGKVTDEEDI

-4088 SNYQGVGAWSAPSNP
+4088 SDYQGVGAWIAPSNP
-4103 GYESDAERR
+4103 GYESDAARR
-4112 ADVEENAPDV
+4112 EDVEDNAPDV

-4152 IESVNA
+4152 VESVNA

-4172 VKVKVY
+4172 VKMKVY

-4195 VTPSKGY
+4195 VTPSKDY
-4202 AEMHGNNR
+4202 AKMHGEHR
-4210 LEGKYRIIEDEVP
+4210 LGGDYRIIEDEVP
-4223 VSELWWD
+4223 VNELWWD

-4236 WGFDDGKHYKY
+4236 WGFDDGRDYKY
-4247 KNVENNRKSDELV
+4247 KNVENNRKLNDLV
-4260 TRDDNGDIIPPSK
+4260 THDDNGEIIPPSK
-4273 RFNQEN
+4273 RFDEN
-4279 EDIRFRTSEELNQEY
+4279 VEDVRFRETEPKTLKGEEALAALDNIFSEPTSESLPK
-4294 GSRWIDE
+4294 SI
-4301 QTNEDGRHTTQVKS
+4301 S
-4315 TLNSYKKFGD
+4315 TLESFKEVFKHPIRTFLGEL
-4325 WVKKD
+4325 VK
-4330 SNRRE
+4330 
-4335 VTVLDASSGLGL
+4335 V
-4347 GTEWLRENGI
+4347 
-4357 DAEDVEPYP
+4357 
-4366 SENRTAPTYT
+4366 
-4376 SYDDVRKKYDYI
+4376 
-4388 ISNAVLNVIPDD
+4388 
-4400 WRANVLHNMADKLK
+4400 
-4414 VGGKLVINVRG
+4414 
-4425 ADSIRKQGKE
+4425 
-4435 GETRITLDDPSEIL
+4435 
-4449 VLRPNGSIKAYQK
+4449 
-4462 GFTKQELKDWCEK
+4462 
-4475 ELGDGYSVEIANN
+4475 
-4488 KNAGGSYDTAV
+4488 
-4499 VVTKNNESDTI
+4499 
-4510 GVASED
+4510 
-4516 SHPSRSAQAL
+4516 
-4526 PNSGAKLGN
+4526 
-4535 NQKFANNLSELS
+4535 
-4547 EQLSERG
+4547 
-4554 MGAHEFLYNVAKAF
+4554 
-4568 GLNANNLNK
+4568 
-4577 SYYQDLNNLVGIRIS
+4577 
-4592 DHSASPSNIVEKNK
+4592 
-4606 NDEVYGLVVKL
+4606 NDEVFNKIIREKRSNISGAVL
-4617 SNHRF
+4617 STIENADFAIRDKDGSTLYIKRF
-4622 KSRDDANYL
+4622 KSDN
-4631 EYVYYPDK
+4631 
-4639 LSGERQREI
+4639 SGNTYNI
-4648 VDGLNKFLQTGDF
+4648 VAVNKHG
-4661 TQLPSPDRVNR
+4661 
-4672 SGKFEAETKPL
+4672 E
-4683 FRNIPT
+4683 
-4689 KPFMVEDYVSSVHI
+4689 VEDYVSSVHI

-4765 ADEMHLGGNVDVL
+4765 ANEMHLGGNVDVL

-4832 VGKENMNEFLDFV
+4832 VGKEKMNEFLDFV

-4854 SQIVHNSAKY
+4854 SQIAHNSAKY

-4930 KNLTEGPARNI
+4930 KNLAEGPARNI

-4990 RSVNTAKHKMDL
+4990 RSVNTAKHKMNL

-5068 ATYEQVTNYM
+5068 TIHEQVTNYM

-5273 RGFDEVTSDEVYNYF
+5273 RGFDDVTSDEVYNYF

-5495 NSMVWAKESP
+5495 NSMVWANESP

-5567 MIAKALKESRR
+5567 MITKALKESRR

-5598 TWAENTSRF
+5598 TWSENTSRF

-5944 NDEYQKTQELLSLY
+5944 NDEYQKTKELLSLY

-6054 NDPKKAEERSNKTIE
+6054 NDPQKAEERSNKTIE

>member
-38 EARKNLWYAIHEDYD
+38 EARKNLWNAIHEDYD

-87 QPQQAQFQQ
+87 QPQQPQQAQFQQ

-138 RQKVMSLNDRQK
+138 RQQVMSLNDRQK

-418 ELLQSNEQSKANP
+418 ESLQSNEQSKANP
-431 AQGDVYSTSN
+431 AQGDVYSTSS

-477 KGQANVGYYNVGNGQ
+477 KGQANVSYYSVGNGQ

-538 NLNTKLRFSIMG
+538 DLNTKLRFSIMG

-713 ELVQATLAE
+713 ELVQTTLTE

-951 VGTVGYYNQKI
+951 VGTVGYYNQKS

-1088 LGIRPEQV
+1088 LGIKPEQV

-1187 ERATDDMGRECYVIS
+1187 ERSTDDMGRECYVIS

-1298 DDTHGVAAQPKS
+1298 DDTRGVAAQPKS

-1350 NSENTNEPTEGTEN
+1350 NSENTNKPIEGTEN
-1364 ATEAPTIAEGL
+1364 ATEAPTLAEGL
-1375 RVSINGN
+1375 RVSINGK

-1428 NTQQKPELHYG
+1428 NAQQKPELHYG

-1529 YDQFKGKVKA
+1529 YDQFKGK
-1539 AFDFLMKHKSGDL
+1539 
-1552 LGVFHRDEVG
+1552 
-1562 DIDLVWGNENG
+1562 
-1573 GLSHIITKHVG
+1573 
-1584 EGKDFETPEKA
+1584 
-1595 IEKIEEVLK
+1595 
-1604 DGEVIQNGQMRYVV
+1604 
-1618 SKDGYRVAIRKDFD
+1618 
-1632 GEKKNWV
+1632 
-1639 VTAIDYNRT
+1639 
-1648 KEEKGIATNP
+1648 GIATNP

-1705 GKNAVLTEDWL
+1705 GKNAVQTEDWL
-1716 TTTPKRG
+1716 ATTPKRG
-1723 FDYIFSES
+1723 FDYIFGGES
-1731 GLDAEKGREFVNNK
+1731 GLDAEEGREFVNNK

-1868 LPNGEVVK
+1868 LPNGDVVK

-2057 DFYADDNAT
+2057 EFYADDNAT

-2275 NQSSE
+2275 NQSSK
-2280 QGNVVGT
+2280 QSNDVGT
-2287 SDTDGKPTN
+2287 GH
-2296 DTSAV
+2296 A
-2301 TAETNVESGATE
+2301 E
-2313 GEKSSAMGDVVPSGE
+2313 GEPRTLDNNGRTE
-2328 GDSPL
+2328 
-2333 SEKIATA
+2333 EKNDEIATA
-2340 SAEVNT
+2340 EAAVNT
-2346 EPTEAQKEAGNY
+2346 SPTDKQKEAGNY
-2358 KKGHVQVGT
+2358 KKGHVRIDGHN
-2367 FDITIEQPQGSVRK
+2367 ITIEQPKGSVRSGEDSRGRK
-2381 GTDTNGKQ
+2381 WTQTMQ
-2389 WESKMNNTYGYIR
+2389 NTYGYIR
-2402 GAVGVDGDHIDVFL
+2402 GTKSVDGDHIDVFL
-2416 SNDID
+2416 SDNPEQ
-2421 GWNGRKVFVVDQYN
+2421 GKVYVVDQID
-2435 PDGSFDEHK
+2435 PETGKFDEHK
-2444 VMLGFNDADEAKSDY
+2444 VMYGFNSADEAKAAY
-2459 LANYENGWENGRRID
+2459 LANYEKGWKGLGTITE
-2474 VTAVNLED
+2474 VSKEE
-2482 FEKWIASS
+2482 FKKWLNESN
-2490 KRKTKPFG
+2490 RKTKPFSEYAEVKKNDTIRMQKVEDDTAMDAEYFAAVERGDMEEAQRIVNEMAKRAGYSVGSDYQGTSAFNGAAPYGNGYFVTKEERKEAWNNEEFEG
-2498 EYSSVKNG
+2498 ESTLGDYIDNGVDGGNLEELTNDASYRHADDMRKEAIENVRKAIDSKRKTITMYRSVPSSVK
-2506 VVPSGEGKSVERN
+2506 EGKFRN
-2519 EVLEYEKALDH
+2519 GDWITPSKKYAIDNAEIHGWGKDYRIIEQEVPVDEVWFDGNDIAE
-2530 LEDVEQKWGD
+2530 WG
-2540 KIQDYV
+2540 Y
-2546 FEHYPTQATT
+2546 
-2556 SAESTSEKGLQERK
+2556 G
-2570 AMKVDPVL
+2570 
-2578 KQIYAEAKKEIDAAD
+2578 
-2593 EMVTQKY
+2593 
-2600 SALPEDL
+2600 
-2607 RQQKVGGKPVQPPT
+2607 
-2621 REETILRDV
+2621 REEDYANDTDFAYKNTKNNRKLLDVITRDNEGNIIPPSKRFNSNVSDERYQKSDKATKPSKEEVTLRDALV
-2630 VIDHMKES
+2630 DHMNGFGMDAS
-2638 GLDVLGTEEGQQ
+2638 LDDKAGQRM
-2650 VLDMV
+2650 LDMV
-2655 NGRDVRLSAKQ
+2655 NGNDARFNAKQ

-2687 ADGAKGTA
+2687 ADGAKVLKNV
-2695 TIADDSTNK
+2695 D
-2704 ATGIPNAYAKVQ
+2704 
-2716 TNLENLARVYAEKAT
+2716 NLAKDLDKSATQPKTFIGDVAKALGAKRLGSGSEYA
-2731 NKTRG
+2731 
-2736 FITDLSRALNLTQHE
+2736 
-2751 ASNYG
+2751 
-2756 TFALP
+2756 TFETK
-2761 NGKTLAI
+2761 NGQVVTIRLA
-2768 RISNHNALVSNFDKN
+2768 NHNAHVSGFDYN
-2783 NENNGIS
+2783 GRDNGIS
-2790 IVISSHR
+2790 IVISPKP
-2797 NKRLNNDGK
+2797 NEKITNDGN
-2806 AHIVEYFYHRRA
+2806 AHIVEYYYDAIKLRRA
-2818 IENATGKPLAEI
+2818 EGKPLAQI
-2830 LESIKDAINS
+2830 VRSIQQALYS
-2840 GEFKDTTGLAEREEV
+2840 GEFKDATGLAEREEV
-2855 NEYIIREQ
+2855 NDDIVREQ

-2869 GADFGHFDHS
+2869 GADFDKFDHS

-2889 FGWGTY
+2889 YGWGTY
-2895 VTEVEGIGR
+2895 VTEVDGIGR

-2931 VQGEIGDWNENML
+2931 VLGEIGDWNENML

-2970 YKNLFYQSI
+2970 YKNLFYQSL

-3043 ESNGFERVQD
+3043 ESNGFEMVQD

-3078 ELQEALGSDKEASK
+3078 ELQEVLRSDKVASK

-3101 IKYPADYIRGGREDG
+3101 IKYPADYMRGGREDG

-3166 HEYAHLWASALKA
+3166 HEYAHLWATALKA

-3200 VKELYP
+3200 VKKLYP

-3318 NTEHGFKN
+3318 KAEHGFKN

-3340 TYSGEETGGKGDIRI
+3340 TYSGKETGGKGDIRI

-3396 QHADYKKGE
+3396 QHADFKKGE
-3405 DGVRSAKNGI
+3405 DGVRSAENGI

-3652 TDYLNREK
+3652 KDYLNREK

-3698 NDREHTIVVNTNYV
+3698 NEHEHTIVVNTNYV
-3712 GDIASILA
+3712 GDIASVLA
-3720 HEVQHAIQKIEG
+3720 HEVQHAIQQIEG
-3732 FAVGGSPKSV
+3732 FARGGNPESMQERFNAAKKEW
-3742 RYVVEKQRDYY
+3742 RARAWADALRDKADEMGEHYNQAAVEKALIDEYKEMGMDNDEWMPNKETRMKGFNYFARGYADRSLDADIKNFRL
-3753 NESRQYY
+3753 NESTRSDFSPY
-3760 VKVSSIG
+3760 VEYTK
-3767 TLADYIQ
+3767 
-3774 DGTIREL
+3774 
-3781 LHSEDESGRTIAFDI
+3781 
-3796 ISDGI
+3796 
-3801 EAYKDLGARFILD
+3801 LG
-3814 YGEYVDPDKLN
+3814 
-3825 WADEN
+3825 
-3830 DLKKLA
+3830 
-3836 KALNI
+3836 
-3841 FYGKVIDEEDI
+3841 
-3852 ENIRKEDK
+3852 
-3860 LQQQLDSLSDMELY
+3860 
-3874 KRLVGEVESRNAE
+3874 GEVESRNVE

-3930 ERETED
+3930 ERETD
-3936 EYSKFAKEHGVD
+3936 DDYSEFAKEHGVD

-3962 NLQKTDMALAEIRR
+3962 NLQKADIALAEIRR

-3989 FGKLFRPVQKELAER
+3989 FGKLFRPVQKELTER
-4004 YGDIETLRQE
+4004 YGDIEKLRQE
-4014 HIDAAM
+4014 HIDAVI

-4060 DAIESGDDAAAREML
+4060 DAVERGDDAAARDML
-4075 DEAAH
+4075 DEAAR

-4088 SNYQGVGAWSAPSNP
+4088 SNYQGVGAWIAPSDP

-4112 ADVEENAPDV
+4112 ADVEDNAPDV

-4135 EKYWQEPRKYMQ
+4135 ENYWHEPRKYMQ

-4152 IESVNA
+4152 VESVNA
-4158 IREAIAAVRRGEKN
+4158 INDAMAAIRRGEKD
-4172 VKVKVY
+4172 VKVKVF
-4178 RAVPTSVKE
+4178 RAVPSSVKE

-4195 VTPSKGY
+4195 VTPSRAY
-4202 AEMHGNNR
+4202 AKMHGEHR
-4210 LEGKYRIIEDEVP
+4210 LGGDYRIIEDEVP
-4223 VSELWWD
+4223 VNELWWD

-4236 WGFDDGKHYKY
+4236 WGFDDGKGYKY
-4247 KNVENNRKSDELV
+4247 KNVENSRKLNDLV
-4260 TRDDNGDIIPPSK
+4260 TRDDNGEIIPPSK
-4273 RFNQEN
+4273 RFDEN
-4279 EDIRFRTSEELNQEY
+4279 VEDVRYRETEPKTLKGEVALTALENIFSEPTSESLPK
-4294 GSRWIDE
+4294 SI
-4301 QTNEDGRHTTQVKS
+4301 S
-4315 TLNSYKKFGD
+4315 TLESFKEVFKHPIRTFLGEL
-4325 WVKKD
+4325 VKVKD
-4330 SNRRE
+4330 EVFNKIIREKRSNI
-4335 VTVLDASSGLGL
+4335 SG
-4347 GTEWLRENGI
+4347 
-4357 DAEDVEPYP
+4357 
-4366 SENRTAPTYT
+4366 
-4376 SYDDVRKKYDYI
+4376 
-4388 ISNAVLNVIPDD
+4388 AVLSTIEN
-4400 WRANVLHNMADKLK
+4400 ADF
-4414 VGGKLVINVRG
+4414 
-4425 ADSIRKQGKE
+4425 AIRDKDGS
-4435 GETRITLDDPSEIL
+4435 TLY
-4449 VLRPNGSIKAYQK
+4449 IK
-4462 GFTKQELKDWCEK
+4462 
-4475 ELGDGYSVEIANN
+4475 
-4488 KNAGGSYDTAV
+4488 
-4499 VVTKNNESDTI
+4499 
-4510 GVASED
+4510 
-4516 SHPSRSAQAL
+4516 
-4526 PNSGAKLGN
+4526 
-4535 NQKFANNLSELS
+4535 
-4547 EQLSERG
+4547 
-4554 MGAHEFLYNVAKAF
+4554 
-4568 GLNANNLNK
+4568 
-4577 SYYQDLNNLVGIRIS
+4577 
-4592 DHSASPSNIVEKNK
+4592 
-4606 NDEVYGLVVKL
+4606 
-4617 SNHRF
+4617 RF
-4622 KSRDDANYL
+4622 KSDN
-4631 EYVYYPDK
+4631 
-4639 LSGERQREI
+4639 SGNTYNI
-4648 VDGLNKFLQTGDF
+4648 VAVNKHG
-4661 TQLPSPDRVNR
+4661 
-4672 SGKFEAETKPL
+4672 E
-4683 FRNIPT
+4683 
-4689 KPFMVEDYVSSVHI
+4689 VEDYVSSVHI

-4765 ADEMHLGGNVDVL
+4765 ANEMHLGGNVDVL

-4832 VGKENMNEFLDFV
+4832 VGKEKMNEFLDFV

-4854 SQIVHNSAKY
+4854 SQIAHNSAKY

-4990 RSVNTAKHKMDL
+4990 RSVNTAKHKMNL

-5155 RSKDYSGLTELT
+5155 RSKDYSGLAELT

-5351 QLYLHYDAA
+5351 QLYLHYDAT

-5774 ATDIATKMLEQVSQL
+5774 STDIATKMLEQVSQL

-5944 NDEYQKTQELLSLY
+5944 NDEYQKTRELLSLY

>member
-38 EARKNLWYAIHEDYD
+38 EARKNLWNAIHEDYD

-69 KPEQANHS
+69 KSEQANHS

-87 QPQQAQFQQ
+87 QPQQLQQAQFQQ

-126 MPPQATMNAPQP
+126 MPPQAKMNAPQP
-138 RQKVMSLNDRQK
+138 RQQVMSLNDRQK

-735 AAGYV
+735 AAGYM

-846 VAKGAWN
+846 VAKGVWN

-951 VGTVGYYNQKI
+951 VGTVGYYNQKS

-1080 SRNTLANL
+1080 SRNTLSNL
-1088 LGIRPEQV
+1088 LGIKPEQV

-1116 QFVDNEKANLP
+1116 QFVDNKKANLP

-1145 HYCTALSMQRGVSES
+1145 HYCTALSMQRGVSEL

-1298 DDTHGVAAQPKS
+1298 DDTRGVAAQPKS

-1350 NSENTNEPTEGTEN
+1350 NSENANKPTEGTEN
-1364 ATEAPTIAEGL
+1364 ATEAPTLAEGL

-1428 NTQQKPELHYG
+1428 NAQQKPELHYG

-1518 QPIGKGVFGNI
+1518 QPIGKGMFGNI
-1529 YDQFKGKVKA
+1529 YNQFKGKAKEAINFLKKLGSGEAVA
-1539 AFDFLMKHKSGDL
+1539 ALHHK
-1552 LGVFHRDEVG
+1552 EVG
-1562 DIDLVWGNENG
+1562 DISLVWGNDKAGLKKILRKHPEVVDNLQGILDGMHVVQSSENR
-1573 GLSHIITKHVG
+1573 IILESDTH
-1584 EGKDFETPEKA
+1584 KA
-1595 IEKIEEVLK
+1595 
-1604 DGEVIQNGQMRYVV
+1604 VV
-1618 SKDGYRVAIRKDFD
+1618 SRDFD
-1632 GEKKNWV
+1632 GTPREQWLLTAYEKKNASGGSIDIV
-1639 VTAIDYNRT
+1639 PEPTEGKQNGTAPLQDIL
-1648 KEEKGIATNP
+1648 
-1658 TSASH
+1658 S
-1663 GVNGS
+1663 
-1668 ELAAPNNSFAD
+1668 AD
-1679 KVTEQSATA
+1679 KVTEQSATS
-1688 QAEATQNEP
+1688 QAEAPQNEP

-1731 GLDAEKGREFVNNK
+1731 GLDAEEGREFVNNK

-2057 DFYADDNAT
+2057 EFYADDNAT

-2275 NQSSE
+2275 NQSSK
-2280 QGNVVGT
+2280 QSNDVGT
-2287 SDTDGKPTN
+2287 SGTDGKPTN
-2296 DTSAV
+2296 YTSAV
-2301 TAETNVESGATE
+2301 TAETDVESGATE
-2313 GEKSSAMGDVVPSGE
+2313 GEKSSAKGDVVPSGN
-2328 GDSPL
+2328 GDTPL

-2381 GTDTNGKQ
+2381 GTDADGKQ

-2459 LANYENGWENGRRID
+2459 LANYEKGWEDGRRID

-2482 FEKWIASS
+2482 FEKWIESS

-2498 EYSSVKNG
+2498 EYSSVKKD
-2506 VVPSGEGKSVERN
+2506 VVERN

-2530 LEDVEQKWGD
+2530 LEDVEQKWKE

-2546 FEHYPTQATT
+2546 YEHYPTQATI

-2578 KQIYAEAKKEIDAAD
+2578 KQIYAEAKKEIDAAE

-2607 RQQKVGGKPVQPPT
+2607 RQQKADGKSAQLPT

-2638 GLDVLGTEEGQQ
+2638 GLDVLGTEEGQR

-2869 GADFGHFDHS
+2869 GADFDHFDHS

-2904 TYAESARKKPTYL
+2904 TYAESTRKKPTYL

-2931 VQGEIGDWNENML
+2931 VLGEIGDWNENML

-2970 YKNLFYQSI
+2970 YKNLFYQSL
-2979 GDTRNYAE
+2979 GDTRNYAK

-3053 SPARYEKGE
+3053 SPARYEKGK
-3062 STIVLNPNAT
+3062 STVVLNPNAT

-3101 IKYPADYIRGGREDG
+3101 IKYPADYMRGGREDG

-3166 HEYAHLWASALKA
+3166 HEYAHLWATALKA

-3200 VKELYP
+3200 VKKLYP

-3318 NTEHGFKN
+3318 KTEHGFKN

-3441 KKNTRTKETPKAY
+3441 KDDKTSKEPKVPH
-3454 SYEATKIELLEGSLS
+3454 SYEATKIELFAGTLGNSDNSLS
-3469 QTEGSHNL
+3469 PNTN
-3477 EPSNSKSEV
+3477 N
-3486 SAGQHGNVSG
+3486 
-3496 LTSTFPRYSDKSITA
+3496 SITA
-3511 ANLLNGVEK
+3511 ANLLKGVEK
-3520 SYGGGKFF
+3520 SYDGGKFF

-3569 KKDAKAI
+3569 KKDVKAI
-3576 KMATGWERGADG
+3576 KMATGWERGSDG
-3588 KWRYEIPDLKYFSKG
+3588 KWRYEIPDLKYFGKG

-3669 DELFKAYPDLKRVK
+3669 DELFKAYPDLKRVEL
-3683 MVFTDQLPVNVGGSY
+3683 MFTDQLPANMGGSY
-3698 NDREHTIVVNTNYV
+3698 NERDHTIVVNTNYV
-3712 GDIASILA
+3712 GDIASVLA

-3732 FAVGGSPKSV
+3732 FASGGNPESMQERFEAAKEEW
-3742 RYVVEKQRDYY
+3742 RARAWADALRDKADEMGEHYNQAAVEKALIDEYKEMGMDNDEWMPNKETRMKGFNYFARGYADRSLDADIKNFRL
-3753 NESRQYY
+3753 NESTRSDFSPY
-3760 VKVSSIG
+3760 VEYTK
-3767 TLADYIQ
+3767 
-3774 DGTIREL
+3774 
-3781 LHSEDESGRTIAFDI
+3781 
-3796 ISDGI
+3796 
-3801 EAYKDLGARFILD
+3801 LG
-3814 YGEYVDPDKLN
+3814 
-3825 WADEN
+3825 
-3830 DLKKLA
+3830 
-3836 KALNI
+3836 
-3841 FYGKVIDEEDI
+3841 
-3852 ENIRKEDK
+3852 
-3860 LQQQLDSLSDMELY
+3860 
-3874 KRLVGEVESRNAE
+3874 GEVESRNVE

-3915 LMSGDGGNANSEMPQ
+3915 LMSGDGGSANSEIPQ
-3930 ERETED
+3930 DMGMED
-3936 EYSKFAKEHGVD
+3936 DYSEFAKEHGVD

-4014 HIDAAM
+4014 HIDAVM

-4088 SNYQGVGAWSAPSNP
+4088 SNYQGVGAWIAPSNP
-4103 GYESDAERR
+4103 GYESDAARR
-4112 ADVEENAPDV
+4112 EDVEDNAPDV
-4122 NIEDIALGYSLVD
+4122 NIVDIALGYSLVD

-4152 IESVNA
+4152 VESVNA

-4195 VTPSKGY
+4195 VTPSKDY
-4202 AEMHGNNR
+4202 AKMHGEHR
-4210 LEGKYRIIEDEVP
+4210 LGGDYRIIEDEVP
-4223 VSELWWD
+4223 VNELWWD

-4236 WGFDDGKHYKY
+4236 WGFDDGRDYKY
-4247 KNVENNRKSDELV
+4247 KNVENNRKLNDLV
-4260 TRDDNGDIIPPSK
+4260 THDDNGEIIPPSK
-4273 RFNQEN
+4273 RFDEN
-4279 EDIRFRTSEELNQEY
+4279 VEDVRYRETEPKTLKGEVALTALENIFSEPTSESLPK
-4294 GSRWIDE
+4294 SI
-4301 QTNEDGRHTTQVKS
+4301 S
-4315 TLNSYKKFGD
+4315 TLESFKEVFKHPIRTFLGEL
-4325 WVKKD
+4325 VKVKD
-4330 SNRRE
+4330 EVFNKIIREKRSNI
-4335 VTVLDASSGLGL
+4335 SG
-4347 GTEWLRENGI
+4347 
-4357 DAEDVEPYP
+4357 
-4366 SENRTAPTYT
+4366 
-4376 SYDDVRKKYDYI
+4376 
-4388 ISNAVLNVIPDD
+4388 AVLSTIEN
-4400 WRANVLHNMADKLK
+4400 ADF
-4414 VGGKLVINVRG
+4414 
-4425 ADSIRKQGKE
+4425 AIRDKDGS
-4435 GETRITLDDPSEIL
+4435 TLY
-4449 VLRPNGSIKAYQK
+4449 IK
-4462 GFTKQELKDWCEK
+4462 
-4475 ELGDGYSVEIANN
+4475 
-4488 KNAGGSYDTAV
+4488 
-4499 VVTKNNESDTI
+4499 
-4510 GVASED
+4510 
-4516 SHPSRSAQAL
+4516 
-4526 PNSGAKLGN
+4526 
-4535 NQKFANNLSELS
+4535 
-4547 EQLSERG
+4547 
-4554 MGAHEFLYNVAKAF
+4554 
-4568 GLNANNLNK
+4568 
-4577 SYYQDLNNLVGIRIS
+4577 
-4592 DHSASPSNIVEKNK
+4592 
-4606 NDEVYGLVVKL
+4606 
-4617 SNHRF
+4617 RF
-4622 KSRDDANYL
+4622 KSDN
-4631 EYVYYPDK
+4631 
-4639 LSGERQREI
+4639 SGNTYNI
-4648 VDGLNKFLQTGDF
+4648 VAVNKHG
-4661 TQLPSPDRVNR
+4661 
-4672 SGKFEAETKPL
+4672 E
-4683 FRNIPT
+4683 
-4689 KPFMVEDYVSSVHI
+4689 VEDYVSSVHI

-4746 DTSQLSLQEKSMH
+4746 DTSQLSIKEKSMH

-4765 ADEMHLGGNVDVL
+4765 ANEMHLGGNVDVL

-4832 VGKENMNEFLDFV
+4832 VGKEKMNEFLDFV

-4854 SQIVHNSAKY
+4854 SQIAHNSAKY

-4911 FSGTTLSDNDLRY
+4911 FSGTTLNDNDLRY

-4990 RSVNTAKHKMDL
+4990 RSVNTAKHKMNL

-5068 ATYEQVTNYM
+5068 TIHEQVTNYM

-5273 RGFDEVTSDEVYNYF
+5273 RGFDDVTSDEVYNYF

-5360 TQEWKPVFAEFDEH
+5360 TQEWKPVFAEFEEH

-5607 AAYRTSRE
+5607 AAYKTSRE

-5944 NDEYQKTQELLSLY
+5944 NDEYQKTKELLSLY

-6002 TDPNSDKYKELQQ
+6002 TDPNSDKYKKLQQ

-6054 NDPKKAEERSNKTIE
+6054 NDPKKAEERNNKTIE

>member
-26 TAEQFEKSMQSA
+26 TSEQFEKSMQSA
-38 EARKNLWYAIHEDYD
+38 EARKNLWNAIHEDYD

-87 QPQQAQFQQ
+87 QPQQPQQAQFQQ

-138 RQKVMSLNDRQK
+138 RQQVMSLNDRQK

-279 APTDDTYRPTDAI
+279 APTYDTYRPTDAI

-951 VGTVGYYNQKI
+951 VGTVGYYNQKS

-1031 LQAFDLFAKVGNEK
+1031 LQAFDLFAKVGKEK

-1088 LGIRPEQV
+1088 LGIKPEQV

-1116 QFVDNEKANLP
+1116 RFVGNEKANLP
-1127 NGQSVNTTNIEP
+1127 NEQSVNTTNIEP

-1298 DDTHGVAAQPKS
+1298 DDTRGVAAQPKS

-1350 NSENTNEPTEGTEN
+1350 NSENTNKPTEGTEN
-1364 ATEAPTIAEGL
+1364 ATEAPTLAEGL

-1428 NTQQKPELHYG
+1428 NAQQKPELHYG

-1510 ETDTEQEP
+1510 ETDTEQ
-1518 QPIGKGVFGNI
+1518 
-1529 YDQFKGKVKA
+1529 
-1539 AFDFLMKHKSGDL
+1539 
-1552 LGVFHRDEVG
+1552 
-1562 DIDLVWGNENG
+1562 
-1573 GLSHIITKHVG
+1573 
-1584 EGKDFETPEKA
+1584 
-1595 IEKIEEVLK
+1595 
-1604 DGEVIQNGQMRYVV
+1604 
-1618 SKDGYRVAIRKDFD
+1618 
-1632 GEKKNWV
+1632 
-1639 VTAIDYNRT
+1639 
-1648 KEEKGIATNP
+1648 
-1658 TSASH
+1658 
-1663 GVNGS
+1663 
-1668 ELAAPNNSFAD
+1668 
-1679 KVTEQSATA
+1679 SATS
-1688 QAEATQNEP
+1688 QAEAPQNEP

-1705 GKNAVLTEDWL
+1705 GKNAVQTEDWL
-1716 TTTPKRG
+1716 ATTPKRG
-1723 FDYIFSES
+1723 FDYIFGGES
-1731 GLDAEKGREFVNNK
+1731 GLDADEGREFVNNK

-1779 HVEDAQKAVDYWQ
+1779 RVEDAQKAVDYWQ
-1792 SVKAEHDKVLL
+1792 SVKAEHEKVLL

-1919 DQEAQQVTRSMATDY
+1919 DQAAQQVTRSMATDY

-2057 DFYADDNAT
+2057 EFYADDNAT

-2275 NQSSE
+2275 NQSSK
-2280 QGNVVGT
+2280 QSNDVGT
-2287 SDTDGKPTN
+2287 SGTDGKPTN

-2301 TAETNVESGATE
+2301 TAETDVESGATE

-2381 GTDTNGKQ
+2381 GTDADGKQ

-2490 KRKTKPFG
+2490 KRKTKPFA

-2506 VVPSGEGKSVERN
+2506 VVP
-2519 EVLEYEKALDH
+2519 
-2530 LEDVEQKWGD
+2530 
-2540 KIQDYV
+2540 
-2546 FEHYPTQATT
+2546 
-2556 SAESTSEKGLQERK
+2556 
-2570 AMKVDPVL
+2570 
-2578 KQIYAEAKKEIDAAD
+2578 
-2593 EMVTQKY
+2593 
-2600 SALPEDL
+2600 EDL
-2607 RQQKVGGKPVQPPT
+2607 RQQKADGKSAQPPT

-2630 VIDHMKES
+2630 VIDHMKGS

-2650 VLDMV
+2650 VLDMA
-2655 NGRDVRLSAKQ
+2655 NGREVRLSAKQ

-2687 ADGAKGTA
+2687 ADGAKVLKNVDELANKLDKSA
-2695 TIADDSTNK
+2695 TQPKTFIGDVAK
-2704 ATGIPNAYAKVQ
+2704 ALGAKRLGSGSEYATFETKNGIVV
-2716 TNLENLARVYAEKAT
+2716 TIRLA
-2731 NKTRG
+2731 
-2736 FITDLSRALNLTQHE
+2736 
-2751 ASNYG
+2751 
-2756 TFALP
+2756 
-2761 NGKTLAI
+2761 
-2768 RISNHNALVSNFDKN
+2768 NHNAHVSGFDYN
-2783 NENNGIS
+2783 GRDNGIS
-2790 IVISSHR
+2790 IVISPKP
-2797 NKRLNNDGK
+2797 NEKIKNDGN
-2806 AHIVEYFYHRRA
+2806 AHIIEYYYDSIKLRRA
-2818 IENATGKPLAEI
+2818 EGKPLAEI
-2830 LESIKDAINS
+2830 VRSIQQSLYS
-2840 GEFKDTTGLAEREEV
+2840 GDFKDTTGLAEREEV
-2855 NEYIIREQ
+2855 NEDMIREH

-2869 GADFGHFDHS
+2869 GADFDAFDHS

-2904 TYAESARKKPTYL
+2904 TYAESASKKPTYL

-2931 VQGEIGDWNENML
+2931 VLGEIGDWNENML

-2970 YKNLFYQSI
+2970 YKNLFYQSL

-3014 EIPDDNGKNYLDW
+3014 EIPDDTGKNYLDW

-3043 ESNGFERVQD
+3043 ESNGFEMVQD

-3200 VKELYP
+3200 VKKLYP

-3230 LRKEMDDI
+3230 LRREMDDI

-3318 NTEHGFKN
+3318 KTEHGFKN

-3441 KKNTRTKETPKAY
+3441 KDDKTSKEPKVPH
-3454 SYEATKIELLEGSLS
+3454 SYEATKIELFAGTLGNSDNSLS
-3469 QTEGSHNL
+3469 PNTN
-3477 EPSNSKSEV
+3477 N
-3486 SAGQHGNVSG
+3486 
-3496 LTSTFPRYSDKSITA
+3496 SITA
-3511 ANLLNGVEK
+3511 ANLLKGVEK
-3520 SYGGGKFF
+3520 SYDGGKFF

-3576 KMATGWERGADG
+3576 KMATGWERGSDG
-3588 KWRYEIPDLKYFSKG
+3588 KWRYEIPDLKYFGKG

-3652 TDYLNREK
+3652 KDYLNREK

-3669 DELFKAYPDLKRVK
+3669 DELFKAYPDLKRVEL
-3683 MVFTDQLPVNVGGSY
+3683 MFTDQLPANMGGSY
-3698 NDREHTIVVNTNYV
+3698 NERDHTIVVNTNYV
-3712 GDIASILA
+3712 GDIASVLA

-3732 FAVGGSPKSV
+3732 FASGGNPESMQERFEAAKEEW
-3742 RYVVEKQRDYY
+3742 RARAWADALRDKADEMGEHYNQAAVEKALIDEYKEMGMDNDEWMPNKETRMKGFNYFARGYADRSLDADIKNFRL
-3753 NESRQYY
+3753 NESTRSDFSPY
-3760 VKVSSIG
+3760 VEYTK
-3767 TLADYIQ
+3767 
-3774 DGTIREL
+3774 
-3781 LHSEDESGRTIAFDI
+3781 
-3796 ISDGI
+3796 
-3801 EAYKDLGARFILD
+3801 LG
-3814 YGEYVDPDKLN
+3814 
-3825 WADEN
+3825 
-3830 DLKKLA
+3830 
-3836 KALNI
+3836 
-3841 FYGKVIDEEDI
+3841 
-3852 ENIRKEDK
+3852 
-3860 LQQQLDSLSDMELY
+3860 
-3874 KRLVGEVESRNAE
+3874 GEVESRNVE

-3915 LMSGDGGNANSEMPQ
+3915 LMSGDGGSANSEIPQ
-3930 ERETED
+3930 DMETAD
-3936 EYSKFAKEHGVD
+3936 DYSEFAKEHGVD
-3948 ADMVKDYASGMKTG
+3948 VDMVKDYASGMKTG
-3962 NLQKTDMALAEIRR
+3962 NLQKADIALAEIRR

-4014 HIDAAM
+4014 HIDAVM
-4020 RERGVMEAARKR
+4020 REQGVMEAARKR
-4032 AEEEEAKRKARADE
+4032 AEEEEAKRKAHLEDM
-4046 LSLLSTE
+4046 SLLSTE

-4060 DAIESGDDAAAREML
+4060 DAIENGDEVAAREML
-4075 DEAAH
+4075 DEAAR

-4088 SNYQGVGAWSAPSNP
+4088 SDYQGVGAWSAPSNP
-4103 GYESDAERR
+4103 GYESDADRR
-4112 ADVEENAPDV
+4112 ADVEDNAPNV
-4122 NIEDIALGYSLVD
+4122 NVEDIALGYSLVD
-4135 EKYWQEPRKYMQ
+4135 GKYWHEPRKYMQ
-4147 TDATA
+4147 SDATA
-4152 IESVNA
+4152 LESVNTIKGA
-4158 IREAIAAVRRGEKN
+4158 ISAIRRGEKD

-4236 WGFDDGKHYKY
+4236 WGFDDGRGYKY
-4247 KNVENNRKSDELV
+4247 KNVENNRKLNDLV
-4260 TRDDNGDIIPPSK
+4260 TRDDNGEIIPPSK
-4273 RFNQEN
+4273 RFDEN
-4279 EDIRFRTSEELNQEY
+4279 VEDVRFRETEPKTLKGEEALAALDNIFSEPTSESLPK
-4294 GSRWIDE
+4294 SI
-4301 QTNEDGRHTTQVKS
+4301 S
-4315 TLNSYKKFGD
+4315 TLESFKEVFKHPIRTFLGEL
-4325 WVKKD
+4325 VKVKD
-4330 SNRRE
+4330 EVFNKIIREKRSNI
-4335 VTVLDASSGLGL
+4335 SG
-4347 GTEWLRENGI
+4347 
-4357 DAEDVEPYP
+4357 
-4366 SENRTAPTYT
+4366 
-4376 SYDDVRKKYDYI
+4376 
-4388 ISNAVLNVIPDD
+4388 AVLSTIEN
-4400 WRANVLHNMADKLK
+4400 ADF
-4414 VGGKLVINVRG
+4414 
-4425 ADSIRKQGKE
+4425 AIRDKDGS
-4435 GETRITLDDPSEIL
+4435 TLY
-4449 VLRPNGSIKAYQK
+4449 IK
-4462 GFTKQELKDWCEK
+4462 
-4475 ELGDGYSVEIANN
+4475 
-4488 KNAGGSYDTAV
+4488 
-4499 VVTKNNESDTI
+4499 
-4510 GVASED
+4510 
-4516 SHPSRSAQAL
+4516 
-4526 PNSGAKLGN
+4526 
-4535 NQKFANNLSELS
+4535 
-4547 EQLSERG
+4547 
-4554 MGAHEFLYNVAKAF
+4554 
-4568 GLNANNLNK
+4568 
-4577 SYYQDLNNLVGIRIS
+4577 
-4592 DHSASPSNIVEKNK
+4592 
-4606 NDEVYGLVVKL
+4606 
-4617 SNHRF
+4617 RF
-4622 KSRDDANYL
+4622 KSDN
-4631 EYVYYPDK
+4631 
-4639 LSGERQREI
+4639 SGNTYNI
-4648 VDGLNKFLQTGDF
+4648 VAVNKHG
-4661 TQLPSPDRVNR
+4661 
-4672 SGKFEAETKPL
+4672 E
-4683 FRNIPT
+4683 
-4689 KPFMVEDYVSSVHI
+4689 VEDYVSSVHI

-4765 ADEMHLGGNVDVL
+4765 ANEMHLGGNVDVL

-4832 VGKENMNEFLDFV
+4832 VGKEKMNEFLDFV

-4854 SQIVHNSAKY
+4854 SQIAHNSAKY

-4990 RSVNTAKHKMDL
+4990 RSVNTAKHKMNL

-5068 ATYEQVTNYM
+5068 AIHEQVTNYM

-5183 KEQLNNERDD
+5183 KEQLNNERDY

-5273 RGFDEVTSDEVYNYF
+5273 RGFDDVTSDEVYNYF

-5293 QFGGGIRS
+5293 QFGGGIRN

-5638 AGAKAAGK
+5638 AGAKASGK

-5944 NDEYQKTQELLSLY
+5944 NDEYQKTKELLSLY

>member
-38 EARKNLWYAIHEDYD
+38 EARKNLWNAIHEDYD

-77 QPTNAQPNQP
+77 QPTNVQPNQP
-87 QPQQAQFQQ
+87 QPQQPQQAQFQQ

-138 RQKVMSLNDRQK
+138 RQQVMSLNDRQK

-538 NLNTKLRFSIMG
+538 DLNTKLRFSIMG

-713 ELVQATLAE
+713 ELVQTTLAE

-951 VGTVGYYNQKI
+951 VGTVGYYNQKS

-1055 NDAYIAGTQVKSP
+1055 NDAYLAGTQVKSP

-1088 LGIRPEQV
+1088 LGIKPEQV

-1245 KNADLVDLNYE
+1245 KNANLVDLNYE

-1298 DDTHGVAAQPKS
+1298 DDTRGVAAQPKS

-1350 NSENTNEPTEGTEN
+1350 NSENTNKPTEGTEN
-1364 ATEAPTIAEGL
+1364 ATEAPTLAEGL

-1428 NTQQKPELHYG
+1428 NAQQKPELHYG

-1705 GKNAVLTEDWL
+1705 GKNAVQTEDWL
-1716 TTTPKRG
+1716 ATTPKRG
-1723 FDYIFSES
+1723 FDYIFGGES
-1731 GLDAEKGREFVNNK
+1731 GLDADEGREFVNNK
-1745 LAEAQKNLDKVKN
+1745 LSEAQKNLDKVKN

-1779 HVEDAQKAVDYWQ
+1779 RVEDAQKAVDYWQ

-2057 DFYADDNAT
+2057 EFYADDNAT

-2275 NQSSE
+2275 NQSSK
-2280 QGNVVGT
+2280 QSNDVGT
-2287 SDTDGKPTN
+2287 SGTDGKPTN

-2301 TAETNVESGATE
+2301 TAETDVESGATE

-2333 SEKIATA
+2333 SEKIVTA

-2381 GTDTNGKQ
+2381 GTDADGKQ

-2506 VVPSGEGKSVERN
+2506 VVP
-2519 EVLEYEKALDH
+2519 
-2530 LEDVEQKWGD
+2530 
-2540 KIQDYV
+2540 
-2546 FEHYPTQATT
+2546 
-2556 SAESTSEKGLQERK
+2556 
-2570 AMKVDPVL
+2570 
-2578 KQIYAEAKKEIDAAD
+2578 
-2593 EMVTQKY
+2593 
-2600 SALPEDL
+2600 EDL
-2607 RQQKVGGKPVQPPT
+2607 RQQKADGKSVQPPT

-2650 VLDMV
+2650 VLDMANDEDV
-2655 NGRDVRLSAKQ
+2655 VRTHAMISSLTKAANTIRGWITGNKRGKSFTIELPEATRKMIRKVMGRDFDSHNI
-2666 KRALE
+2666 
-2671 TASLGN
+2671 TAN
-2677 NPRSLTVVSS
+2677 N
-2687 ADGAKGTA
+2687 
-2695 TIADDSTNK
+2695 IAH
-2704 ATGIPNAYAKVQ
+2704 AYANHGVHGLKI
-2716 TNLENLARVYAEKAT
+2716 TENSIPLAKENMELMPYIMTAPDYIR
-2731 NKTRG
+2731 RG
-2736 FITDLSRALNLTQHE
+2736 SEDITGRESVKF
-2751 ASNYG
+2751 Y
-2756 TFALP
+2756 
-2761 NGKTLAI
+2761 KTLSNGYVIVVEKEQKNSPNDMETITMWAEMSSSNVADARTNSSPAI
-2768 RISNHNALVSNFDKN
+2768 DARNVIISTEDAAKIRKDAEDAIAKDKN
-2783 NENNGIS
+2783 
-2790 IVISSHR
+2790 
-2797 NKRLNNDGK
+2797 
-2806 AHIVEYFYHRRA
+2806 
-2818 IENATGKPLAEI
+2818 
-2830 LESIKDAINS
+2830 
-2840 GEFKDTTGLAEREEV
+2840 
-2855 NEYIIREQ
+2855 IREH

-2869 GADFGHFDHS
+2869 GADFDHFDHS

-2889 FGWGTY
+2889 YGWGTY

-2904 TYAESARKKPTYL
+2904 TYAESTRKKPTYL

-2931 VQGEIGDWNENML
+2931 VLGEIGDWNENML

-2970 YKNLFYQSI
+2970 YKNLFYQSL

-3000 GIRIRKPKSHLYTI
+3000 GIRIRKPKSHLYTV

-3043 ESNGFERVQD
+3043 ENNGFEMVQD
-3053 SPARYEKGE
+3053 SPARYEKGK
-3062 STIVLNPNAT
+3062 STVVLNPNAT

-3078 ELQEALGSDKEASK
+3078 ELQEALGSDKKASQ
-3092 ALSEIGLTG
+3092 ALAELGYTG
-3101 IKYPADYIRGGREDG
+3101 IKYPADNMRGGREDG

-3200 VKELYP
+3200 VKKLYP

-3219 ATYSGRRGAER
+3219 ATYSGRKGAER

-3318 NTEHGFKN
+3318 KAEHGFKN

-3340 TYSGEETGGKGDIRI
+3340 TYSGKETGGKGDIRI

-3396 QHADYKKGE
+3396 QHADFKKGE
-3405 DGVRSAKNGI
+3405 DGVRSAENGI

-3441 KKNTRTKETPKAY
+3441 KEDKTSKEPKVPH
-3454 SYEATKIELLEGSLS
+3454 SYEATKIELFAGTLGNSDNSLS
-3469 QTEGSHNL
+3469 PNTN
-3477 EPSNSKSEV
+3477 N
-3486 SAGQHGNVSG
+3486 
-3496 LTSTFPRYSDKSITA
+3496 SITA
-3511 ANLLNGVEK
+3511 ANLLKGVEK

-3539 GEQGAERADHAEEVS
+3539 GEQGAERADHTEEVS

-3560 SVAREMEND
+3560 SVAREMEVA

-3576 KMATGWERGADG
+3576 KLATGWERGADR

-3610 REKQPWS
+3610 RGKQPWS

-3660 PHLADWVEN
+3660 PHLVDWVEN

-3698 NDREHTIVVNTNYV
+3698 NEREHTIVVNTNYV
-3712 GDIASILA
+3712 GDIASVLA
-3720 HEVQHAIQKIEG
+3720 HEVQHAIQQIEG
-3732 FAVGGSPKSV
+3732 FARGGNP
-3742 RYVVEKQRDYY
+3742 
-3753 NESRQYY
+3753 ESMQERFNAA
-3760 VKVSSIG
+3760 KKEW
-3767 TLADYIQ
+3767 
-3774 DGTIREL
+3774 R
-3781 LHSEDESGRTIAFDI
+3781 
-3796 ISDGI
+3796 
-3801 EAYKDLGARFILD
+3801 ARA
-3814 YGEYVDPDKLN
+3814 
-3825 WADEN
+3825 WADELRYKADEMGEHYN
-3830 DLKKLA
+3830 QA
-3836 KALNI
+3836 AVEKAL
-3841 FYGKVIDEEDI
+3841 IDEYKEMGMDNDEWMPDKETRMKGFNYFSRGYADRSMDADI
-3852 ENIRKEDK
+3852 KNF
-3860 LQQQLDSLSDMELY
+3860 
-3874 KRLVGEVESRNAE
+3874 RLAESTRADFSPYVEYTRLGGEVESRNVE

-3906 DVSREDQIF
+3906 DVSRKDQIF
-3915 LMSGDGGNANSEMPQ
+3915 LMSGDGENANSEMPQ
-3930 ERETED
+3930 ERETD
-3936 EYSKFAKEHGVD
+3936 DDYSEFAKEHGVD
-3948 ADMVKDYASGMKTG
+3948 ADMVKEYAYGMKTG
-3962 NLQKTDMALAEIRR
+3962 NLQKADIALAEIRR

-3989 FGKLFRPVQKELAER
+3989 FGKLFRPVQKKLAER
-4004 YGDIETLRQE
+4004 YGDIETLRKE
-4014 HIDAAM
+4014 HIDAVM
-4020 RERGVMEAARKR
+4020 REQGVMEAARKR
-4032 AEEEEAKRKARADE
+4032 AEEEEAKRKAHLE
-4046 LSLLSTE
+4046 EMSLLTTE
-4053 ELDKRYF
+4053 KLDKRYF
-4060 DAIESGDDAAAREML
+4060 DAIENGDEVAAREML
-4075 DEAAH
+4075 DEAAR

-4103 GYESDAERR
+4103 GYESDADRR
-4112 ADVEENAPDV
+4112 ADVEDNAPDV

-4195 VTPSKGY
+4195 VTPSKDY
-4202 AEMHGNNR
+4202 AKMHGEHR
-4210 LEGKYRIIEDEVP
+4210 LEGKYRIIEDEVS
-4223 VSELWWD
+4223 VNELWWD

-4236 WGFDDGKHYKY
+4236 WGFDDGRGYKY
-4247 KNVENNRKSDELV
+4247 KNVENNRKLNDLV
-4260 TRDDNGDIIPPSK
+4260 TRDDNGEIIPPSK
-4273 RFNQEN
+4273 RFDEN
-4279 EDIRFRTSEELNQEY
+4279 VEDVRYRTSE
-4294 GSRWIDE
+4294 
-4301 QTNEDGRHTTQVKS
+4301 K
-4315 TLNSYKKFGD
+4315 
-4325 WVKKD
+4325 
-4330 SNRRE
+4330 
-4335 VTVLDASSGLGL
+4335 LDQ
-4347 GTEWLRENGI
+4347 I
-4357 DAEDVEPYP
+4357 
-4366 SENRTAPTYT
+4366 
-4376 SYDDVRKKYDYI
+4376 
-4388 ISNAVLNVIPDD
+4388 
-4400 WRANVLHNMADKLK
+4400 
-4414 VGGKLVINVRG
+4414 
-4425 ADSIRKQGKE
+4425 
-4435 GETRITLDDPSEIL
+4435 
-4449 VLRPNGSIKAYQK
+4449 
-4462 GFTKQELKDWCEK
+4462 
-4475 ELGDGYSVEIANN
+4475 
-4488 KNAGGSYDTAV
+4488 
-4499 VVTKNNESDTI
+4499 
-4510 GVASED
+4510 
-4516 SHPSRSAQAL
+4516 
-4526 PNSGAKLGN
+4526 
-4535 NQKFANNLSELS
+4535 NQKFNERLDELVSNPNQKDKVLHLGRSSQFLKDGGISDAEIVLDYDKLVRKSKEGYKHEHPFDISDVRDLPRAIASPIAVFDNTNGMNDGKVILTELKKDGRNFIVAIQTANLNRKGGKVLEVNKIVTLFPKDARGVINWFNIGKATNIDKKKALHFIEALLNHPETTITNEELS
-4547 EQLSERG
+4547 T
-4554 MGAHEFLYNVAKAF
+4554 A
-4568 GLNANNLNK
+4568 AN
-4577 SYYQDLNNLVGIRIS
+4577 
-4592 DHSASPSNIVEKNK
+4592 
-4606 NDEVYGLVVKL
+4606 VVK
-4617 SNHRF
+4617 
-4622 KSRDDANYL
+4622 
-4631 EYVYYPDK
+4631 
-4639 LSGERQREI
+4639 
-4648 VDGLNKFLQTGDF
+4648 DF
-4661 TQLPSPDRVNR
+4661 
-4672 SGKFEAETKPL
+4672 
-4683 FRNIPT
+4683 
-4689 KPFMVEDYVSSVHI
+4689 
-4703 KRDGNLRNKIK
+4703 
-4714 NGAELLLPQERNT
+4714 
-4727 DGTLSRNNST
+4727 
-4737 PTAKVENNP
+4737 ENV
-4746 DTSQLSLQEKSMH
+4746 QLSLQEKSMH

-4832 VGKENMNEFLDFV
+4832 VGKEKMNEFLDFV

-4854 SQIVHNSAKY
+4854 SQIAHNSAKY

-4953 LKVGD
+4953 LKIGD

-4990 RSVNTAKHKMDL
+4990 RSVNTAKHKMNL

-5068 ATYEQVTNYM
+5068 AIHEQVTNYM

-5193 ATKKSIRIK
+5193 ATRKSIRIK

-5273 RGFDEVTSDEVYNYF
+5273 RGFDDVTSDEVYNYF

-5407 AHDIQYKVVGKN
+5407 DHDIQYKVVGKN

-5638 AGAKAAGK
+5638 AGAKASGK

-5944 NDEYQKTQELLSLY
+5944 NDEYQKTKELLSLY

-6054 NDPKKAEERSNKTIE
+6054 NDPQKAEERSNKTIE

>member
-38 EARKNLWYAIHEDYD
+38 EARKNLWNAIHEDYD

-87 QPQQAQFQQ
+87 QPQQPQQAQFQQ

-713 ELVQATLAE
+713 ELVQATIAE

-951 VGTVGYYNQKI
+951 VGTVGYYNQKS

-1116 QFVDNEKANLP
+1116 QFVDNKKANLP

-1145 HYCTALSMQRGVSES
+1145 HYCTALSMQRGVSEL

-1298 DDTHGVAAQPKS
+1298 DDTRGVAAQPKS

-1364 ATEAPTIAEGL
+1364 ATEAPTLAEGL

-1731 GLDAEKGREFVNNK
+1731 GLDAEEGREFVNNK

-2057 DFYADDNAT
+2057 EFYADDNAT

-2175 DFAHQGNLFE
+2175 YFAHQGNLFE

-2275 NQSSE
+2275 NQSSK
-2280 QGNVVGT
+2280 QSNDVGT
-2287 SDTDGKPTN
+2287 SGTDGKPTN

-2301 TAETNVESGATE
+2301 TAETDVESGATE
-2313 GEKSSAMGDVVPSGE
+2313 GEKSSAKGDVVPSGN
-2328 GDSPL
+2328 GDTPL

-2358 KKGHVQVGT
+2358 KKGHVKVGT

-2381 GTDTNGKQ
+2381 GTDADGKQ

-2421 GWNGRKVFVVDQYN
+2421 GWNGRNVFVVDQYN

-2459 LANYENGWENGRRID
+2459 LANYEKGWEDGRRID

-2482 FEKWIASS
+2482 FEKWIESS

-2498 EYSSVKNG
+2498 EYSSVKKD
-2506 VVPSGEGKSVERN
+2506 VVERN

-2530 LEDVEQKWGD
+2530 LEDVEQKWKE

-2546 FEHYPTQATT
+2546 YEHYPTQATI

-2578 KQIYAEAKKEIDAAD
+2578 KQIYAEAKKEIDAAE

-2607 RQQKVGGKPVQPPT
+2607 RQQKADGKSAQLPT
-2621 REETILRDV
+2621 REETILRDA

-2638 GLDVLGTEEGQQ
+2638 GLDVLGTAEGQR

-2704 ATGIPNAYAKVQ
+2704 ATGISNAYAKVQ
-2716 TNLENLARVYAEKAT
+2716 TNLENLARVYAGKAT

-2869 GADFGHFDHS
+2869 GADFDHFDHS

-2931 VQGEIGDWNENML
+2931 VLGEIGDWNENML

-2970 YKNLFYQSI
+2970 YKNLFYQSL

-3043 ESNGFERVQD
+3043 ESNGFEMVQD

-3200 VKELYP
+3200 VKKLYP

-3318 NTEHGFKN
+3318 KSEHGFKN

-3340 TYSGEETGGKGDIRI
+3340 TYSSKETGGKGDIRI

-3396 QHADYKKGE
+3396 QHADFKKGE
-3405 DGVRSAKNGI
+3405 DGVRSAENGI

-3617 KELDGLSDRIFDGE
+3617 KELDGLSDKIFDGE
-3631 ELSESEYQRF
+3631 ELSDSENQRF

-3669 DELFKAYPDLKRVK
+3669 DELFKAYPDLKRVEL
-3683 MVFTDQLPVNVGGSY
+3683 MFTDQLPANMGGSY
-3698 NDREHTIVVNTNYV
+3698 NERDHTIVVNTNYV
-3712 GDIASILA
+3712 GDIASVLA

-3732 FAVGGSPKSV
+3732 FASGGNPESMQERFEAAKEEW
-3742 RYVVEKQRDYY
+3742 RARAWADALRDKADEMGEHYNQAAVEK
-3753 NESRQYY
+3753 
-3760 VKVSSIG
+3760 
-3767 TLADYIQ
+3767 
-3774 DGTIREL
+3774 
-3781 LHSEDESGRTIAFDI
+3781 
-3796 ISDGI
+3796 
-3801 EAYKDLGARFILD
+3801 
-3814 YGEYVDPDKLN
+3814 
-3825 WADEN
+3825 
-3830 DLKKLA
+3830 
-3836 KALNI
+3836 AL
-3841 FYGKVIDEEDI
+3841 IDEYKEMGMDNDEWMPNKETRMKGFNYFARGYADRSMDADI
-3852 ENIRKEDK
+3852 KNFRLAESTRADFSPYVEYTK
-3860 LQQQLDSLSDMELY
+3860 LG
-3874 KRLVGEVESRNAE
+3874 GEVESRNVE
-3887 HRMNMTPEERRAS
+3887 HRMNMTPEERRAI

-3915 LMSGDGGNANSEMPQ
+3915 LMSGDGGNANSEIPQ
-3930 ERETED
+3930 EMGTGD
-3936 EYSKFAKEHGVD
+3936 DYSEFAKEHGVD

-3962 NLQKTDMALAEIRR
+3962 NLQKADIALAEIRR

-4004 YGDIETLRQE
+4004 YGDIEKLRQE

-4075 DEAAH
+4075 DEAAR

-4088 SNYQGVGAWSAPSNP
+4088 SNYQGVGAWIAPSNP

-4112 ADVEENAPDV
+4112 ADVEDNAPDV

-4195 VTPSKGY
+4195 VTPSKDY
-4202 AEMHGNNR
+4202 AKMHGEHR
-4210 LEGKYRIIEDEVP
+4210 LEGKYRIIEDEVS
-4223 VSELWWD
+4223 VNELWWD

-4236 WGFDDGKHYKY
+4236 WGFDDGRGYKY
-4247 KNVENNRKSDELV
+4247 KNVENNRKLNDLV
-4260 TRDDNGDIIPPSK
+4260 TRDDNGEIIPPSK
-4273 RFNQEN
+4273 RFDEN
-4279 EDIRFRTSEELNQEY
+4279 VEDVRYRETEPKTLKGEVALTALENIFSEPTSESLPK
-4294 GSRWIDE
+4294 SI
-4301 QTNEDGRHTTQVKS
+4301 S
-4315 TLNSYKKFGD
+4315 TLESFKEVFKHPIRTFLGEL
-4325 WVKKD
+4325 VKVKD
-4330 SNRRE
+4330 EVFNKIIREKRSNI
-4335 VTVLDASSGLGL
+4335 SG
-4347 GTEWLRENGI
+4347 
-4357 DAEDVEPYP
+4357 
-4366 SENRTAPTYT
+4366 
-4376 SYDDVRKKYDYI
+4376 
-4388 ISNAVLNVIPDD
+4388 AVLSTIEN
-4400 WRANVLHNMADKLK
+4400 ADF
-4414 VGGKLVINVRG
+4414 
-4425 ADSIRKQGKE
+4425 AIRDKDGS
-4435 GETRITLDDPSEIL
+4435 TLY
-4449 VLRPNGSIKAYQK
+4449 IK
-4462 GFTKQELKDWCEK
+4462 
-4475 ELGDGYSVEIANN
+4475 
-4488 KNAGGSYDTAV
+4488 
-4499 VVTKNNESDTI
+4499 
-4510 GVASED
+4510 
-4516 SHPSRSAQAL
+4516 
-4526 PNSGAKLGN
+4526 
-4535 NQKFANNLSELS
+4535 
-4547 EQLSERG
+4547 
-4554 MGAHEFLYNVAKAF
+4554 
-4568 GLNANNLNK
+4568 
-4577 SYYQDLNNLVGIRIS
+4577 
-4592 DHSASPSNIVEKNK
+4592 
-4606 NDEVYGLVVKL
+4606 
-4617 SNHRF
+4617 RF
-4622 KSRDDANYL
+4622 KSDN
-4631 EYVYYPDK
+4631 
-4639 LSGERQREI
+4639 SGNTYNI
-4648 VDGLNKFLQTGDF
+4648 VAVNKHG
-4661 TQLPSPDRVNR
+4661 
-4672 SGKFEAETKPL
+4672 E
-4683 FRNIPT
+4683 
-4689 KPFMVEDYVSSVHI
+4689 VEDYVSSVHI

-4765 ADEMHLGGNVDVL
+4765 ANEMHLGGNVDVL

-4832 VGKENMNEFLDFV
+4832 VGKEKMNEFLDFV

-4854 SQIVHNSAKY
+4854 SQIAHNSAKY

-4930 KNLTEGPARNI
+4930 KNLAEGPARNI

-4990 RSVNTAKHKMDL
+4990 RSVNTAKHKMNL

-5068 ATYEQVTNYM
+5068 TIHEQVTNYM

-5273 RGFDEVTSDEVYNYF
+5273 RGFDDVTSDEVYNYF

-5393 LCQQKPDEYKKASE
+5393 LCQQNPDEYKKASE

-5944 NDEYQKTQELLSLY
+5944 NDEYQKTKELLSLY

-6054 NDPKKAEERSNKTIE
+6054 NDPKKAEERNNKTIE

>member
-1 MINEIEDK
+1 MIDEIQDRNSRK
-9 NNRRNL
+9 NL
-15 YEALKGDFDLG
+15 YDALKDSYDLG
-26 TAEQFEKSMQSA
+26 SFEQFDKDMQSQ
-38 EARKNLWYAIHEDYD
+38 EARKNLWDAINADYD
-53 VGTFEQFEK
+53 VGTFEQFDK

-87 QPQQAQFQQ
+87 QPQQLQQAQFQQ

-138 RQKVMSLNDRQK
+138 RQQVMSLNDRQK

-641 LDNMAEE
+641 LDNMAEG

-713 ELVQATLAE
+713 ELVQTTLAE

-790 REGIKVNDQPF
+790 REGIKVNGQPF

-812 EADTMLRE
+812 ETDTMLRE

-976 AAWGETDWNGIK
+976 AAWGEMDWNGIK

-1055 NDAYIAGTQVKSP
+1055 NDAYLAGTQVKSP
-1068 DQMAQMRESLDA
+1068 DQMSQMRESLAA
-1080 SRNTLANL
+1080 SRDSLYKL
-1088 LGIRPEQV
+1088 LGITPDQLDE
-1096 DALFADTNKSLGQI
+1096 LSSNADKSIGQI
-1110 YEELTQ
+1110 REDLSHIKSPYSGTDEML
-1116 QFVDNEKANLP
+1116 
-1127 NGQSVNTTNIEP
+1127 
-1139 IKRAID
+1139 KRAID
-1145 HYCTALSMQRGVSES
+1145 HYCTALAMQRGVSEY
-1160 LITSQLEA
+1160 LITSEHEA

-1175 VDAATNKDSGMI
+1175 VDGSTNKDSGMI
-1187 ERATDDMGRECYVIS
+1187 ERAVDDMGRECYVVS

-1215 VRYTEDGR
+1215 VRYVGDGR
-1223 VASLSPKQV
+1223 IATLSPKQV
-1232 TIIQQTDAHELKQ
+1232 NIVEKVDAENQKQ
-1245 KNADLVDLNYE
+1245 ENAESVRNNYE
-1256 GILNSI
+1256 ELRESI
-1262 VNGKTLPEP
+1262 INGDTLPERG
-1271 NDQVVLYDG
+1271 DQVVLFDG
-1280 KSRGVAT
+1280 KNRGVVT
-1287 IEGIKYEESTK
+1287 IESVKYREEQK
-1298 DDTHGVAAQPKS
+1298 PA
-1310 VVVKTEDGRIIE
+1310 EDGTEEKAYIPESILVTAE
-1322 LPIDTYR
+1322 DGHTIDLPVDTYR

-1337 HDTEVYVHGTESD
+1337 HDTDNYVHGKLPEGVLSEGDSDENKIIFES
-1350 NSENTNEPTEGTEN
+1350 PTLTDGER
-1364 ATEAPTIAEGL
+1364 I
-1375 RVSINGN
+1375 SINGRD
-1382 EYTIGKVDDSRVEL
+1382 YTIESIDSKQVTLVDD
-1396 IDENGKDFHWT
+1396 NGNKIPWT
-1407 RSALDKKLKSG
+1407 RAALDKKFEKG
-1418 DAEIL
+1418 DAKVLDDIHTE
-1423 ASNEE
+1423 ST
-1428 NTQQKPELHYG
+1428 NTNTDIKVG
-1439 DEVELNDPDNGEN
+1439 DTYADDNGN
-1452 IRGKV
+1452 ILTITNV
-1457 NSRDAS
+1457 
-1463 DEVEI
+1463 
-1468 VTDDGRVLRYS
+1468 DG
-1479 KRELDNVIQNVYN
+1479 DNVTVKDAEGNELLYTDGVLSQMVDSGLLKRTEEESTIPSVGVGSTIEISGERYKVISVDEGNNRVYLEDSN
-1492 NGEHI
+1492 GKNSELPWVLSGINDGIKNGSVKIIKDVENGDNPSIDAAQGDKAKDAANAQQEASQSTSEMPSQTPTNLMPMRTMANGE
-1497 WSKDENKT
+1497 K
-1505 EEASN
+1505 
-1510 ETDTEQEP
+1510 
-1518 QPIGKGVFGNI
+1518 
-1529 YDQFKGKVKA
+1529 
-1539 AFDFLMKHKSGDL
+1539 
-1552 LGVFHRDEVG
+1552 
-1562 DIDLVWGNENG
+1562 
-1573 GLSHIITKHVG
+1573 
-1584 EGKDFETPEKA
+1584 
-1595 IEKIEEVLK
+1595 
-1604 DGEVIQNGQMRYVV
+1604 
-1618 SKDGYRVAIRKDFD
+1618 
-1632 GEKKNWV
+1632 
-1639 VTAIDYNRT
+1639 
-1648 KEEKGIATNP
+1648 
-1658 TSASH
+1658 
-1663 GVNGS
+1663 
-1668 ELAAPNNSFAD
+1668 
-1679 KVTEQSATA
+1679 
-1688 QAEATQNEP
+1688 
-1697 MPMHTVGK
+1697 
-1705 GKNAVLTEDWL
+1705 TEDWL
-1716 TTTPKRG
+1716 STTPKRG
-1723 FDYIFSES
+1723 YDYLFNENGLSRDEAK
-1731 GLDAEKGREFVNNK
+1731 GVLDAYLSEAQKRLDKEKEKVVKPLANVQAYKRMKAEHDTRV
-1745 LAEAQKNLDKVKN
+1745 AEAQK
-1758 GKPKMGTSIAAYKEA
+1758 E
-1773 KEAYTT
+1773 
-1779 HVEDAQKAVDYWQ
+1779 VDYWKG
-1792 SVKAEHDKVLL
+1792 VKAEHEKVLL
-1803 AERHARD
+1803 DERHAANERNNALY
-1810 EKDKALHEQA
+1810 EKA
-1820 VAEEQQ
+1820 VEEEKQ
-1826 RMQDDARKATEQA
+1826 RKEEELRKAAEQA
-1839 ELGSNAVAP
+1839 ERGSHAVGES
-1848 TIRDKWNAAKKEN
+1848 IRNKWNTAKKEN
-1861 GDADEIT
+1861 GESDEIT
-1868 LPNGEVVK
+1868 LPNGETIK

-1889 SHQATNG
+1889 SHQATNA
-1896 FAETEGFPI
+1896 FQETEGFPV

-1919 DQEAQQVTRSMATDY
+1919 DQEAQQVTRSMSAIY

-1939 QSPVVVSQEGVVL
+1939 QHPVVVSQDGVVL

-1967 GTDTKYVDYLH
+1967 GTDAKYIDYLYN
-1978 SHANKFGFTPEQV
+1978 HANKFGFTEEQLK
-1991 NGFKHPRVV
+1991 GFKHPRVL
-2000 FVPNEAMPYNADTFA
+2000 FVTDEAMPYNADTFA
-2015 KFNQREQKSQNN
+2015 KFNQREQKSQSK
-2027 TEMAV
+2027 TELSV
-2032 KMGKVV
+2032 KMGKLVDD
-2038 NDALFGRI
+2038 NLFGRV
-2046 MDMVSKYDTLG
+2046 MDTIGKYDTLG
-2057 DFYADDNAT
+2057 DFYADENAT
-2066 YAVVKQLAEADII
+2066 YAVVKQMAEAGII
-2079 PQTEMAH
+2079 PQTEMAS
-2086 LFDGGKLSEAG
+2086 LFDGGKLSETG
-2097 QSMIE
+2097 KSLIE
-2102 GVMIGKVFQAN
+2102 GVLIGKVFQAN

-2125 MRQAVM
+2125 MRQAIM
-2131 TALQDIVQNNR
+2131 TALQNIVENNR
-2142 LGGGYNLSN
+2142 LGDGYDLSK
-2151 ELAEAVNLV
+2151 ELAAAIDLV
-2160 YRARK
+2160 YKARK
-2165 AGYKL
+2165 ADYKL
-2170 GQHVS
+2170 GQSVS
-2175 DFAHQGNLFE
+2175 QFARQGNLFQL
-2185 YDEGATVADF
+2185 DDGATVADF
-2195 NNMAVMMLA
+2195 NNAAVMMLA
-2204 DVLNDGRSTQLKKV
+2204 DVLNDGRVTQLKNV
-2218 IAFYNEQATDAAQ
+2218 IDFYNKQANDSAQ

-2237 VGGVK
+2237 WGGI
-2242 SKTEIINE
+2242 KTKEQIINE
-2250 VNKALNNGREYNTTA
+2250 VNQALKDGKGNNRRTTSS
-2265 TSLAD
+2265 TD
-2270 GQGQR
+2270 GQSRGSQG
-2275 NQSSE
+2275 SE

-2287 SDTDGKPTN
+2287 SGTDGKQTN

-2301 TAETNVESGATE
+2301 TAEANVESGATE
-2313 GEKSSAMGDVVPSGE
+2313 GEKSSAKGDVVPSGN
-2328 GDSPL
+2328 GDTPL

-2381 GTDTNGKQ
+2381 GTDANGKQ
-2389 WESKMNNTYGYIR
+2389 WESKMHNTYGYFR
-2402 GAVGVDGDHIDVFL
+2402 GTEGVDGDHIDVFL

-2421 GWNGRKVFVVDQYN
+2421 GWNGRKVYVVDQYN
-2435 PDGSFDEHK
+2435 PDGTFDEHK
-2444 VMLGFNDADEAKSDY
+2444 VMLGFNDMDEAKSDY
-2459 LANYENGWENGRRID
+2459 LANYEKGWEDGRKI
-2474 VTAVNLED
+2474 VVSATNLED
-2482 FEKWIASS
+2482 FEKWIDSS
-2490 KRKTKPFG
+2490 HRKTKPFG
-2498 EYSSVKNG
+2498 EYAG
-2506 VVPSGEGKSVERN
+2506 V
-2519 EVLEYEKALDH
+2519 
-2530 LEDVEQKWGD
+2530 
-2540 KIQDYV
+2540 
-2546 FEHYPTQATT
+2546 
-2556 SAESTSEKGLQERK
+2556 
-2570 AMKVDPVL
+2570 
-2578 KQIYAEAKKEIDAAD
+2578 KKETVAAD
-2593 EMVTQKY
+2593 EMGTQKY

-2607 RQQKVGGKPVQPPT
+2607 RQQKADGKSAQLPT
-2621 REETILRDV
+2621 REETILRDA

-2638 GLDVLGTEEGQQ
+2638 GLDVLGTAEGQR

-2716 TNLENLARVYAEKAT
+2716 TNLENLARVYAGKAT

-2931 VQGEIGDWNENML
+2931 VLGEIGDWNENML

-2957 RAKDILKKGDLAQ
+2957 RAKDILKKGNLAQ
-2970 YKNLFYQSI
+2970 YKNLFYQSL

-3043 ESNGFERVQD
+3043 ESNGFEMVQD
-3053 SPARYEKGE
+3053 SPAIYEKGE

-3166 HEYAHLWASALKA
+3166 HEYAHLWATALKA

-3200 VKELYP
+3200 VKKLYP

-3318 NTEHGFKN
+3318 KSEHGFKN

-3340 TYSGEETGGKGDIRI
+3340 TYSSKETGGKGDIRI

-3396 QHADYKKGE
+3396 QHADFKKGE
-3405 DGVRSAKNGI
+3405 DGVRSAENGI

-3617 KELDGLSDRIFDGE
+3617 KELDGLSDMIFDGE

-3652 TDYLNREK
+3652 KDYLNREK

-3698 NDREHTIVVNTNYV
+3698 NEREHTIAVNTNYV
-3712 GDIASILA
+3712 GDIASVLA

-3732 FAVGGSPKSV
+3732 FARGGNP
-3742 RYVVEKQRDYY
+3742 
-3753 NESRQYY
+3753 ESMQER
-3760 VKVSSIG
+3760 
-3767 TLADYIQ
+3767 
-3774 DGTIREL
+3774 
-3781 LHSEDESGRTIAFDI
+3781 FDAAKK
-3796 ISDGI
+3796 
-3801 EAYKDLGARFILD
+3801 EWRARA
-3814 YGEYVDPDKLN
+3814 
-3825 WADEN
+3825 WADELRYKADEMGEHYN
-3830 DLKKLA
+3830 QA
-3836 KALNI
+3836 AVEKAL
-3841 FYGKVIDEEDI
+3841 IDEYKEMGMDNDEWMPNKETRMKGFNYFARGYADRSLDADI
-3852 ENIRKEDK
+3852 KNFRLNESTRSEFSPYVEYTK
-3860 LQQQLDSLSDMELY
+3860 LG
-3874 KRLVGEVESRNAE
+3874 GEVESRNVE
-3887 HRMNMTPEERRAS
+3887 HRMNMTPEERIAS

-3930 ERETED
+3930 ERETD
-3936 EYSKFAKEHGVD
+3936 DDYSEFAKEHGVD

-3962 NLQKTDMALAEIRR
+3962 NLQRTDMALAEIRR

-4014 HIDAAM
+4014 HIDAVM

-4075 DEAAH
+4075 DEAAR

-4088 SNYQGVGAWSAPSNP
+4088 SNYQGVGAWIAPSNP
-4103 GYESDAERR
+4103 GYESDAARR
-4112 ADVEENAPDV
+4112 EDVEENAPDL

-4152 IESVNA
+4152 VESVNA

-4195 VTPSKGY
+4195 VTPSKDY
-4202 AEMHGNNR
+4202 AKMHGEHR
-4210 LEGKYRIIEDEVP
+4210 LGGDYRIIEDEVP
-4223 VSELWWD
+4223 VNELWWD

-4236 WGFDDGKHYKY
+4236 WGFDDGRDYKY
-4247 KNVENNRKSDELV
+4247 KNVENNRKLNDLV
-4260 TRDDNGDIIPPSK
+4260 THDDNGEIIPPSK
-4273 RFNQEN
+4273 RFDEN
-4279 EDIRFRTSEELNQEY
+4279 VEDVRYRTSEELDQ
-4294 GSRWIDE
+4294 I
-4301 QTNEDGRHTTQVKS
+4301 
-4315 TLNSYKKFGD
+4315 
-4325 WVKKD
+4325 
-4330 SNRRE
+4330 
-4335 VTVLDASSGLGL
+4335 
-4347 GTEWLRENGI
+4347 
-4357 DAEDVEPYP
+4357 
-4366 SENRTAPTYT
+4366 
-4376 SYDDVRKKYDYI
+4376 
-4388 ISNAVLNVIPDD
+4388 
-4400 WRANVLHNMADKLK
+4400 
-4414 VGGKLVINVRG
+4414 
-4425 ADSIRKQGKE
+4425 
-4435 GETRITLDDPSEIL
+4435 
-4449 VLRPNGSIKAYQK
+4449 
-4462 GFTKQELKDWCEK
+4462 
-4475 ELGDGYSVEIANN
+4475 
-4488 KNAGGSYDTAV
+4488 
-4499 VVTKNNESDTI
+4499 
-4510 GVASED
+4510 
-4516 SHPSRSAQAL
+4516 
-4526 PNSGAKLGN
+4526 
-4535 NQKFANNLSELS
+4535 NQKFNERLDELVSNPNQKDKVLHLGRSSEFLKDGGISDAEIVLEYDKLVRKSKEGYKHEHPFDISDVRDLPKAIASPIAVFDNTNGKNDGKVILTELKKDGRNFIVAIQTANLNRKGGKVLEVNKIVTLFPKDARGVINWFNIGKATNIDKKKALHFIEALLNHPETTITNEELS
-4547 EQLSERG
+4547 T
-4554 MGAHEFLYNVAKAF
+4554 AAK
-4568 GLNANNLNK
+4568 
-4577 SYYQDLNNLVGIRIS
+4577 
-4592 DHSASPSNIVEKNK
+4592 
-4606 NDEVYGLVVKL
+4606 VVK
-4617 SNHRF
+4617 
-4622 KSRDDANYL
+4622 
-4631 EYVYYPDK
+4631 
-4639 LSGERQREI
+4639 
-4648 VDGLNKFLQTGDF
+4648 DF
-4661 TQLPSPDRVNR
+4661 ENSQI
-4672 SGKFEAETKPL
+4672 
-4683 FRNIPT
+4683 IP
-4689 KPFMVEDYVSSVHI
+4689 V
-4703 KRDGNLRNKIK
+4703 
-4714 NGAELLLPQERNT
+4714 
-4727 DGTLSRNNST
+4727 
-4737 PTAKVENNP
+4737 
-4746 DTSQLSLQEKSMH
+4746 EKSMS
-4759 QAAKAV
+4759 QAATDLAQQL
-4765 ADEMHLGGNVDVL
+4765 HVDGEVEIL
-4778 TSTDGLTGRKK
+4778 TTTEGLTGRQAK
-4789 NAKGWYDPQ
+4789 AKGWYDVR
-4798 TGRITI
+4798 TGKVTI
-4804 VLPNHNGRADVVNTM
+4804 VLPNNKNAADVRETVF
-4819 LHEAV
+4819 HEVVA
-4824 GHYGLREL
+4824 HKGLRNL
-4832 VGKENMNEFLDFV
+4832 VGEEHFNTFLDNV
-4845 FKNADKATR
+4845 YNNAEEGIKQTIDEMAEKKYKGDK
-4854 SQIVHNSAKY
+4854 
-4864 GWDMRKATEEYMA
+4864 RKATEEYMA
-4877 SMAEDGTFKNVNKRW
+4877 HLAEDGEFAKPENQSFFAKVRDFLTDL
-4892 WHQLKLAFLKML
+4892 LKKVGI
-4904 HKLGFAG
+4904 KLGFNL
-4911 FSGTTLSDNDLRY
+4911 TDNDLRY
-4924 LLWRSW
+4924 ILWRSW

-4941 YQVAEDTWRQQH
+4941 YQVAEDAAMQEHLQQTP
-4953 LKVGD
+4953 
-4958 FAEPKAVDA
+4958 EA
-4967 KTREQNLYY
+4967 KQRHEEEVYFRE
-4976 REERERKSARDEYE
+4976 
-4990 RSVNTAKHKMDL
+4990 VND
-5002 AWVDSMSGLKLLQDA
+5002 
-5017 IVPNEKDLKD
+5017 
-5027 WENAYMAENR
+5027 
-5037 MSSTNLAEM
+5037 
-5046 ETYKKSFYKDLL
+5046 
-5058 DAEQELLDKG
+5058 
-5068 ATYEQVTNYM
+5068 
-5078 MAKHGLERNEVL
+5078 
-5090 AFRDALKHDFA
+5090 
-5101 NDKQKMSA
+5101 
-5109 AWKAYKNDATA
+5109 
-5120 QQNKTDFESGKISW
+5120 
-5134 DDYKAN
+5134 
-5140 DTAIREKYAPSYKKY
+5140 
-5155 RSKDYSGLTELT
+5155 
-5167 TDDPSIKSYQ
+5167 SIK
-5177 DQIATL
+5177 DIVD
-5183 KEQLNNERDD
+5183 K
-5193 ATKKSIRIK
+5193 TKSDL
-5202 IAKLNKE
+5202 AKLNEDKR
-5209 MVNEAER
+5209 NHKAEAVKAIGGR
-5216 IAENSSS
+5216 L
-5223 NFEKKYD
+5223 
-5230 TSELWNRTNAATKA
+5230 SELNKAMREQRAYDLHTVASITDMAKTMLKNRLLTNLSSTEVSRLLSVVNNVHGKKDIKNYVQKVLDMMVDNQVSNLNHALTNLLLFKGKKVNAQGVEVQGKLDLDGQRMAEVVWN
-5244 SLTKQYESGLLTD
+5244 GIGLTD
-5257 EVYHHTLD
+5257 EVLSERMADAQDRMDSDSQVISKNASIDYAAYQLVQQYNQGIRDSKIEEQSLRNSLKQAKEDLDAGLMDHKDYLDFVDSVNQSIRDNKMERVDSYRALIDRLGGVYAESIEKAKAFRKAEADRVNEIHHYANSDMEGRPAKEHHKPTGIDNAANNGILRLLTAPLGTFDQMLRMFGNKNVKGEGYLWNHFMRGWTDARNNEVEGYRGAIKELD
-5265 MFKNYIPL
+5265 DKVEELFGKGVKFSDLFSIERKLENGVVSFYDGGDKTQHEIPQGNLLYIYMVNKMPDGKMKL
-5273 RGFDEVTSDEVYNYF
+5273 RKMGISEGDVEKIADFIDPRLKQFADWVQSDFLVKKRDKYNAVHERLFGASMADIENYF
-5288 GNAKG
+5288 PLKILKDAITKNVEIEDMGREVNRASAITGGIKKRVRNSLPLDIMEADAFSVLMNHIKEMEHWAAFAEWNKDLNTLLSYKRFRIKVKNMASVYGSGQKLLNHFEKVCQIAAGVYKPETSVNDKFAMNIAKG
-5293 QFGGGIRS
+5293 VTGAKVSGRMFTAFKQLTSFPAYLSDANPIYLAEGLSRPYKAWKWSMENLPILRERWQGRFAGDPLLMSNENDWKLWRTRTAELAAKYGMAPNAFVDALTISMGTYAIYKTKLAKYLRMGYDESTAEERAKQDATIAYNQTQQSSEGAFMSVLQSDRTYKTAMLTAFRNSSMSYTRQLYDALRNYKRLFTPGYKGMTEEFMAKQMERDGLDPQNASKYAKREYRKAWISNFVKVGVFGFLLQYVWNLVGYAPYLAFGDDKDKKKKMWSDILTHSLFGSVEGLSLGDVWS
-5301 AKGRKSKADDPIA
+5301 ALGNTLFRENKYDDKFNANNFRKELPIA
-5314 TIGNMAESAIM
+5314 TDLNNMLKDYESGGALVALNDVINLVVQSGIGFNPQTLTDALVAVYDYCGADDKTARECALMIM
-5325 QGNRNQMKQHFL
+5325 RVMNCPPSQMKQIYFDEIDATGEQAS
-5337 KMVLNHPS
+5337 KMTPAQIAERYARYKLRKDAPFTSSMYS
-5345 DAVSVD
+5345 DDTKNDKLSKYKKQVTDEAKTRFEEKTQTEETKRLYEEYDKTAKKVSKIH
-5351 QLYLHYDAA
+5351 QLQDTDTEAYQKQMREMVG
-5360 TQEWKPVFAEFDEH
+5360 TAEFKRYRRIGLFKSLTNKL
-5374 DDANAVA
+5374 AK
-5381 QKVEAFNQRMET
+5381 QMMRSKS
-5393 LCQQKPDEYKKASE
+5393 ASE
-5407 AHDIQYKVVGKN
+5407 RKKLHEQ
-5419 INEHQVHVKM
+5419 
-5429 QGKDY
+5429 
-5434 VLTINGNPEAA
+5434 
-5445 QALNGQTNPDSTD
+5445 
-5458 NPFIKF
+5458 
-5464 FQSTN
+5464 
-5469 HFMAAM
+5469 
-5475 FTQKNPAF
+5475 
-5483 ILSNLS
+5483 
-5489 RDSFYA
+5489 
-5495 NSMVWAKESP
+5495 
-5505 AYAWKFNKNWGKSL
+5505 
-5519 YTLFGLITRQRK
+5519 LIEQR
-5531 GTLNM
+5531 
-5536 NDKVDRMYQEFIE
+5536 E
-5549 NGGETGYTF
+5549 
-5558 LHSVDDYKN
+5558 
-5567 MIAKALKESRR
+5567 
-5578 SGWNP
+5578 
-5583 KSWLKFLDNLINYLG
+5583 
-5598 TWAENTSRF
+5598 
-5607 AAYRTSRE
+5607 
-5615 MGRSIEKSIW
+5615 
-5625 DAKEISVN
+5625 
-5633 FNKKG
+5633 
-5638 AGAKAAGK
+5638 
-5646 WEDGNR
+5646 
-5652 LNVMQAYMSQSAKEL
+5652 
-5667 YVFWNAGVQGLSNV
+5667 
-5681 SRTFGKSKGKTL
+5681 
-5693 AVAGL
+5693 
-5698 YFAIGTALPMLMA
+5698 
-5711 ALSQGSGDDDT
+5711 
-5722 NYYDLPDWV
+5722 
-5731 RRNNL
+5731 
-5736 CFYTGKGW
+5736 
-5744 VTIPLP
+5744 
-5750 IELRAFYGLGEL
+5750 
-5762 AQSVLSGNEEYT
+5762 
-5774 ATDIATKMLEQVSQL
+5774 KML
-5789 FPVDFME
+5789 
-5796 GGGSLTSFVPS
+5796 
-5807 YAKPIVEAYVTNKD
+5807 N
-5821 YTGTPI
+5821 
-5827 YKDAEYNK
+5827 
-5835 NRPEW
+5835 
-5840 TKAYKGTNQALVWA
+5840 
-5854 SRLLNELGGGDDV
+5854 DV
-5867 KKANVGVMDVNPA
+5867 KG
-5880 KIQHLFEGY
+5880 
-5889 FGGLGKFVFQT
+5889 
-5900 MKVASMPFNEDN
+5900 
-5912 RELKNVPIINSFY
+5912 
-5925 KTSDERTKDRAI
+5925 
-5937 TSKFYKY
+5937 
-5944 NDEYQKTQELLSLY
+5944 
-5958 KKELQAPEYK
+5958 
-5968 SKFYDLMYS
+5968 
-5977 PEGFSATMM
+5977 
-5986 DSYNKQLSAVR
+5986 
-5997 KAMSV
+5997 
-6002 TDPNSDKYKELQQ
+6002 
-6015 QQVDIQKQAVK
+6015 
-6026 VIEATK
+6026 IE
-6032 GVVNSEDKE
+6032 
-6041 MKELYNLWMQDYS
+6041 
-6054 NDPKKAEERSNKTIE
+6054 
-6069 MRKDI
+6069 
-6074 VKRIMDI
+6074 
-6081 AKQNKPQKK
+6081 

>member
-38 EARKNLWYAIHEDYD
+38 EARKNLWNAIHEDYD

-87 QPQQAQFQQ
+87 QPQQPQQAQFQQ

-110 NKQIAQV
+110 SKQIAQV

-138 RQKVMSLNDRQK
+138 RQQVMSLNDRQR

-633 KVIATAIQ
+633 KVIATSIQ

-677 KGTEAVGKILTGGMR
+677 KGTEAVGKILTSGMR

-713 ELVQATLAE
+713 ELVQTTLAE

-746 ANGVSTIVGKA
+746 VNGVSTIVGKA

-951 VGTVGYYNQKI
+951 VGTVGYYNQKS

-1088 LGIRPEQV
+1088 LGIKPEQV

-1298 DDTHGVAAQPKS
+1298 DDTRGVAAQPKS

-1350 NSENTNEPTEGTEN
+1350 NSENTNEPIEGTEN
-1364 ATEAPTIAEGL
+1364 ATEAPTLAEGL

-1428 NTQQKPELHYG
+1428 NAQQKPELHYG

-1529 YDQFKGKVKA
+1529 YDQFKGK
-1539 AFDFLMKHKSGDL
+1539 
-1552 LGVFHRDEVG
+1552 
-1562 DIDLVWGNENG
+1562 
-1573 GLSHIITKHVG
+1573 
-1584 EGKDFETPEKA
+1584 
-1595 IEKIEEVLK
+1595 
-1604 DGEVIQNGQMRYVV
+1604 
-1618 SKDGYRVAIRKDFD
+1618 
-1632 GEKKNWV
+1632 
-1639 VTAIDYNRT
+1639 
-1648 KEEKGIATNP
+1648 GIATNP

-1705 GKNAVLTEDWL
+1705 GKNAVQTEDWL
-1716 TTTPKRG
+1716 ATTPKRG
-1723 FDYIFSES
+1723 FDYIFGGES
-1731 GLDAEKGREFVNNK
+1731 GLDADEGREFVNNK

-1779 HVEDAQKAVDYWQ
+1779 RVEDAQKAVDYWQ

-1826 RMQDDARKATEQA
+1826 RMKDDARKATEQA

-2057 DFYADDNAT
+2057 EFYADDNAT

-2275 NQSSE
+2275 NQSSK
-2280 QGNVVGT
+2280 QSNDVGT
-2287 SDTDGKPTN
+2287 SGTDGKPTN

-2301 TAETNVESGATE
+2301 TAETDVESGATE

-2381 GTDTNGKQ
+2381 GTDADGKQ

-2490 KRKTKPFG
+2490 KRKTKPFSEYAEVKKNDTIRMQKVEDDTAMDAEYFAAVERGDMEEAQRIVNEMAKRAGYSVGSDYQGTSAFNGAAPYGNGYFVTKEERKEAWNNEEFEG
-2498 EYSSVKNG
+2498 ESTLGDYIDNGVDGGNLEELTNDASYRHADDMRKEAIENVRKAIDSKRKTITMYRSVPSSVK
-2506 VVPSGEGKSVERN
+2506 EGKFRN
-2519 EVLEYEKALDH
+2519 GDWITPSKKYAIDNAEIHGWGKDYRIIEQEVPVDEVWFDGNDIAE
-2530 LEDVEQKWGD
+2530 WG
-2540 KIQDYV
+2540 Y
-2546 FEHYPTQATT
+2546 
-2556 SAESTSEKGLQERK
+2556 G
-2570 AMKVDPVL
+2570 
-2578 KQIYAEAKKEIDAAD
+2578 
-2593 EMVTQKY
+2593 
-2600 SALPEDL
+2600 
-2607 RQQKVGGKPVQPPT
+2607 
-2621 REETILRDV
+2621 REEDYANDTDFAYKNTKNNRKLLDVITRDNEGNIIPPSKRFNSNVSDERYQKSDKATKPSKEEVTLRDALV
-2630 VIDHMKES
+2630 DHMKES

-2650 VLDMV
+2650 VLDMA

-2671 TASLGN
+2671 TVTMADKSTN
-2677 NPRSLTVVSS
+2677 KATAISS
-2687 ADGAKGTA
+2687 ADGAK
-2695 TIADDSTNK
+2695 
-2704 ATGIPNAYAKVQ
+2704 VQ
-2716 TNLENLARVYAEKAT
+2716 NNLEKLAESYNNRSNRVK
-2731 NKTRG
+2731 G
-2736 FITDLSRALNLTQHE
+2736 FITDLSQALNLEQHE
-2751 ASNYG
+2751 ASHYG
-2756 TFALP
+2756 TFETKD
-2761 NGKTLAI
+2761 GKLVTI
-2768 RISNHNALVSNFDKN
+2768 RVSNHNARVSFFD
-2783 NENNGIS
+2783 ENGEEDGIS
-2790 IVISSHR
+2790 IVISNHK
-2797 NKRLNNDGK
+2797 NKGVLNDGN
-2806 AHIVEYFYHRRA
+2806 AHIVEYFYPKQLLQKS
-2818 IENATGKPLAEI
+2818 ENKPLADI
-2830 LESIKDAINS
+2830 INCVSTALNS
-2840 GEFKDTTGLAEREEV
+2840 GKFEDTTGLAQRQEV
-2855 NEYIIREQ
+2855 NGETIREH

-2869 GADFGHFDHS
+2869 GADFDHFDHS

-2889 FGWGTY
+2889 YGWGTY
-2895 VTEVEGIGR
+2895 VTEVDGIGR
-2904 TYAESARKKPTYL
+2904 TYAESARKNPTYL

-2931 VQGEIGDWNENML
+2931 VLGEIGDWNENML

-2957 RAKDILKKGDLAQ
+2957 RAKDILKKGDLAR
-2970 YKNLFYQSI
+2970 YKNLFYQSL

-3014 EIPDDNGKNYLDW
+3014 EIPDDNGRNYLDW

-3043 ESNGFERVQD
+3043 ENNGFEMVQD
-3053 SPARYEKGE
+3053 SPARYEKGK
-3062 STIVLNPNAT
+3062 STVVLNPNAT

-3078 ELQEALGSDKEASK
+3078 ELQEALGSDKKASQTL
-3092 ALSEIGLTG
+3092 AELGYTG
-3101 IKYPADYIRGGREDG
+3101 IKYPADNMRGGREDG

-3200 VKELYP
+3200 VKKLYP

-3219 ATYSGRRGAER
+3219 ATYSGRKGAER

-3255 HRVKQAIEKFWKAV
+3255 HRVKQAIEKFWHAV

-3279 AEQVADQVMKDLLD
+3279 AEQIADQVMKDLLN

-3318 NTEHGFKN
+3318 KAEHGFKN

-3340 TYSGEETGGKGDIRI
+3340 TYSGEDTGGKGNIRI

-3386 DVIRESVDAE
+3386 KVIRESVDAE
-3396 QHADYKKGE
+3396 QHTDFKKGE

-3441 KKNTRTKETPKAY
+3441 KENTRTKETPKAY

-3486 SAGQHGNVSG
+3486 SDGQHGNVSG

-3610 REKQPWS
+3610 RGKQPWS

-3683 MVFTDQLPVNVGGSY
+3683 MVFTDQLPINVCGSY
-3698 NDREHTIVVNTNYV
+3698 NEREHTIVVNTNYV
-3712 GDIASILA
+3712 GDIASVLA
-3720 HEVQHAIQKIEG
+3720 HEVQHAIQQIEG
-3732 FAVGGSPKSV
+3732 FARGGNP
-3742 RYVVEKQRDYY
+3742 
-3753 NESRQYY
+3753 ESMQERFNAA
-3760 VKVSSIG
+3760 KKEW
-3767 TLADYIQ
+3767 
-3774 DGTIREL
+3774 R
-3781 LHSEDESGRTIAFDI
+3781 
-3796 ISDGI
+3796 
-3801 EAYKDLGARFILD
+3801 ARA
-3814 YGEYVDPDKLN
+3814 
-3825 WADEN
+3825 WADELRYKADEMGEHYN
-3830 DLKKLA
+3830 QA
-3836 KALNI
+3836 AVEKAL
-3841 FYGKVIDEEDI
+3841 IDEYKEMGMDNDEWMPDKETRMKGFNYFARGYADRSLDADI
-3852 ENIRKEDK
+3852 KNFRLNESTRSEFSPYVEYTK
-3860 LQQQLDSLSDMELY
+3860 LG
-3874 KRLVGEVESRNAE
+3874 GEVESRNVE

-3915 LMSGDGGNANSEMPQ
+3915 LMSGDGENANSEMPQ
-3930 ERETED
+3930 ERETD
-3936 EYSKFAKEHGVD
+3936 DDYSEFAKEHGMD
-3948 ADMVKDYASGMKTG
+3948 ADMVKEYASGMKTG
-3962 NLQKTDMALAEIRR
+3962 NLQKADIALAEIRR

-4004 YGDIETLRQE
+4004 YGDIETLRKE
-4014 HIDAAM
+4014 HIDAVM
-4020 RERGVMEAARKR
+4020 REQGVMEAARKR
-4032 AEEEEAKRKARADE
+4032 AEEEEAKRKTRADE

-4060 DAIESGDDAAAREML
+4060 DAIENGDEVVAREML
-4075 DEAAH
+4075 DEAAR

-4103 GYESDAERR
+4103 GYESDADRR
-4112 ADVEENAPDV
+4112 ADVENNAPNV
-4122 NIEDIALGYSLVD
+4122 NVEDIALGYSLVD
-4135 EKYWQEPRKYMQ
+4135 EKYWHEPRKYMQ
-4147 TDATA
+4147 SDATA
-4152 IESVNA
+4152 LESVNTIKGA
-4158 IREAIAAVRRGEKN
+4158 ISAIRRGEN
-4172 VKVKVY
+4172 DVKVKVY

-4236 WGFDDGKHYKY
+4236 WGFDDGRGYKY
-4247 KNVENNRKSDELV
+4247 KNVENNRKLNDLV
-4260 TRDDNGDIIPPSK
+4260 TRDDNGEIIPPSK
-4273 RFNQEN
+4273 RFDEN
-4279 EDIRFRTSEELNQEY
+4279 VEDVRYRTSE
-4294 GSRWIDE
+4294 
-4301 QTNEDGRHTTQVKS
+4301 K
-4315 TLNSYKKFGD
+4315 
-4325 WVKKD
+4325 
-4330 SNRRE
+4330 
-4335 VTVLDASSGLGL
+4335 LDQ
-4347 GTEWLRENGI
+4347 I
-4357 DAEDVEPYP
+4357 
-4366 SENRTAPTYT
+4366 
-4376 SYDDVRKKYDYI
+4376 
-4388 ISNAVLNVIPDD
+4388 
-4400 WRANVLHNMADKLK
+4400 
-4414 VGGKLVINVRG
+4414 
-4425 ADSIRKQGKE
+4425 
-4435 GETRITLDDPSEIL
+4435 
-4449 VLRPNGSIKAYQK
+4449 
-4462 GFTKQELKDWCEK
+4462 
-4475 ELGDGYSVEIANN
+4475 
-4488 KNAGGSYDTAV
+4488 
-4499 VVTKNNESDTI
+4499 
-4510 GVASED
+4510 
-4516 SHPSRSAQAL
+4516 
-4526 PNSGAKLGN
+4526 
-4535 NQKFANNLSELS
+4535 NQKFNERLDELVSNPNQKDKVLHLGRSSQFLKDGGISDAEIVLDYDKLVRKSKEGYKHEHPFEISDVRDLPRAIASPIAVFDNTNGMNDGKVILTELKKDGRNFIVAIQTANLNRKGGKVLEVNKIVTLFPKDARGVINWFNIGKATNIDKKKALHFIEALLNHPETTITNEELS
-4547 EQLSERG
+4547 T
-4554 MGAHEFLYNVAKAF
+4554 A
-4568 GLNANNLNK
+4568 AN
-4577 SYYQDLNNLVGIRIS
+4577 
-4592 DHSASPSNIVEKNK
+4592 
-4606 NDEVYGLVVKL
+4606 VVK
-4617 SNHRF
+4617 
-4622 KSRDDANYL
+4622 
-4631 EYVYYPDK
+4631 
-4639 LSGERQREI
+4639 
-4648 VDGLNKFLQTGDF
+4648 DF
-4661 TQLPSPDRVNR
+4661 
-4672 SGKFEAETKPL
+4672 
-4683 FRNIPT
+4683 
-4689 KPFMVEDYVSSVHI
+4689 
-4703 KRDGNLRNKIK
+4703 
-4714 NGAELLLPQERNT
+4714 
-4727 DGTLSRNNST
+4727 
-4737 PTAKVENNP
+4737 ENV
-4746 DTSQLSLQEKSMH
+4746 QLSLQEKSMH

-4832 VGKENMNEFLDFV
+4832 VGKEKMNEFIDFV

-4854 SQIVHNSAKY
+4854 SQIAHNSAKY

-4990 RSVNTAKHKMDL
+4990 RSVNTAKHKMNL

-5068 ATYEQVTNYM
+5068 AIHEQVTNYM

-5273 RGFDEVTSDEVYNYF
+5273 RGFDDVTSDEVYNYF

-5495 NSMVWAKESP
+5495 NSMIWAKESP

-5736 CFYTGKGW
+5736 CFYTGNGW

-5944 NDEYQKTQELLSLY
+5944 NDEYQKTKELLSLY

-6054 NDPKKAEERSNKTIE
+6054 NAPQKAEERSNKTIE

>member
-38 EARKNLWYAIHEDYD
+38 EARKNLWNAIHEDYD

-69 KPEQANHS
+69 KPEQVQPS

-87 QPQQAQFQQ
+87 QPQQPQVQQ
-96 SLPITSKVGQTEQG
+96 SLPITSKVGRTEQS
-110 NKQIAQV
+110 NQQITQA

-138 RQKVMSLNDRQK
+138 RQQVMSLNDRQK

-252 MQQAKGTYDLQYNIK
+252 MQSAKGTYDLQYNIK

-332 LNKSNLESEAK
+332 LNKSELESEAK

-418 ELLQSNEQSKANP
+418 ESLQSNEQSKANP
-431 AQGDVYSTSN
+431 AQGDVYSTSS

-477 KGQANVGYYNVGNGQ
+477 KGQANVSYYSVGNGQ

-538 NLNTKLRFSIMG
+538 DLNTKLRFSIMG

-653 DYYGTGYSLGGLT
+653 DYYGTGYSLGNLT

-713 ELVQATLAE
+713 ELVQTTLAE

-801 THMNQA
+801 THMNQD

-951 VGTVGYYNQKI
+951 VGTVGYYNQKS

-1116 QFVDNEKANLP
+1116 RFVDNEKANLP
-1127 NGQSVNTTNIEP
+1127 NEQSVNTTNIEP

-1256 GILNSI
+1256 GIHNSI

-1298 DDTHGVAAQPKS
+1298 AAQPKS

-1364 ATEAPTIAEGL
+1364 ATEAPTLAEGL

-1428 NTQQKPELHYG
+1428 NAQQKPELHYG

-1731 GLDAEKGREFVNNK
+1731 GLDAEEGREFVNNK

-1779 HVEDAQKAVDYWQ
+1779 RVEDAQKAVDYWQ

-2287 SDTDGKPTN
+2287 SD
-2296 DTSAV
+2296 A
-2301 TAETNVESGATE
+2301 E
-2313 GEKSSAMGDVVPSGE
+2313 GEPRTLDNNGRTE
-2328 GDSPL
+2328 
-2333 SEKIATA
+2333 EKNDEIATA
-2340 SAEVNT
+2340 EAAVNT
-2346 EPTEAQKEAGNY
+2346 SPTDKQKEAGNY
-2358 KKGHVQVGT
+2358 KKGHVRIDGHN
-2367 FDITIEQPQGSVRK
+2367 ITIEQPKGSVRSGEDSRGRK
-2381 GTDTNGKQ
+2381 WTQTMQ
-2389 WESKMNNTYGYIR
+2389 NTYGYIR
-2402 GAVGVDGDHIDVFL
+2402 GTKSVDGDHIDVFL
-2416 SNDID
+2416 SDNPEQ
-2421 GWNGRKVFVVDQYN
+2421 GKVYVVDQID
-2435 PDGSFDEHK
+2435 PETGKFDEHK
-2444 VMLGFNDADEAKSDY
+2444 VMYGFNSADEAKAAY
-2459 LANYENGWENGRRID
+2459 LANYEKGWKGLGTITE
-2474 VTAVNLED
+2474 VSKED
-2482 FEKWIASS
+2482 FKKWLNESN
-2490 KRKTKPFG
+2490 RKTKPFSEYAEVKKNDTIRMQKVEDDTAMDAEYFAAVERGDMEEAQRIVNEMAKRAGYSVGSDYQGTSAFNGAAPYGNGYFVTKEERKEAWNNEEFEG
-2498 EYSSVKNG
+2498 ESTLGDYIDNGVDGGNLEELTNDASYRHADDMRKEAIENVRKAIDSKRKTITMYRSVPSSVK
-2506 VVPSGEGKSVERN
+2506 EGKFRN
-2519 EVLEYEKALDH
+2519 GDWITPSKKYAIDNAEIHGWGKDYRIIEQEVPVDEVWFDGNDIAE
-2530 LEDVEQKWGD
+2530 WG
-2540 KIQDYV
+2540 Y
-2546 FEHYPTQATT
+2546 
-2556 SAESTSEKGLQERK
+2556 G
-2570 AMKVDPVL
+2570 
-2578 KQIYAEAKKEIDAAD
+2578 
-2593 EMVTQKY
+2593 
-2600 SALPEDL
+2600 
-2607 RQQKVGGKPVQPPT
+2607 
-2621 REETILRDV
+2621 REEDYANDTDFAYKNTKNNRKLLDVITRDNEGNIIPPSKRFNSNVSDERYQKSDKATKPSKEEVTLRDALV
-2630 VIDHMKES
+2630 DHMNGFGMDAS
-2638 GLDVLGTEEGQQ
+2638 LDDKAGQRM
-2650 VLDMV
+2650 LDMV
-2655 NGRDVRLSAKQ
+2655 NGNDARFNAKQ

-2687 ADGAKGTA
+2687 ADGAKVLKNV
-2695 TIADDSTNK
+2695 D
-2704 ATGIPNAYAKVQ
+2704 
-2716 TNLENLARVYAEKAT
+2716 NLAKDLDKSATQPKTFIGDVAKALGAKRLGSGSEYA
-2731 NKTRG
+2731 
-2736 FITDLSRALNLTQHE
+2736 
-2751 ASNYG
+2751 
-2756 TFALP
+2756 TFETK
-2761 NGKTLAI
+2761 NGQVVTIRLA
-2768 RISNHNALVSNFDKN
+2768 NHNAHVSGFDYN
-2783 NENNGIS
+2783 GRDNGIS
-2790 IVISSHR
+2790 IVISPKP
-2797 NKRLNNDGK
+2797 NEKITNDGN
-2806 AHIVEYFYHRRA
+2806 AHIVEYYYDAIKLRRA
-2818 IENATGKPLAEI
+2818 EGKPLAQI
-2830 LESIKDAINS
+2830 VRSIQQALYS
-2840 GEFKDTTGLAEREEV
+2840 GEFKDATGLAEREEV
-2855 NEYIIREQ
+2855 NDDIVREQ

-3027 NGHPAESLL
+3027 KGHPAESLL

-3043 ESNGFERVQD
+3043 ESNGFEMVQN

-3062 STIVLNPNAT
+3062 STVVLNPNAT

-3101 IKYPADYIRGGREDG
+3101 LKYPADYIRGGREDG

-3200 VKELYP
+3200 VNKLYP

-3219 ATYSGRRGAER
+3219 ATYSGRKGAER

-3318 NTEHGFKN
+3318 KAEHGFKN

-3340 TYSGEETGGKGDIRI
+3340 TYSGKETGGKGDIRI

-3396 QHADYKKGE
+3396 QHADFKKGE
-3405 DGVRSAKNGI
+3405 NGVRSADNGI

-3539 GEQGAERADHAEEVS
+3539 GEQGAERADHTEEVS

-3576 KMATGWERGADG
+3576 KLATGWERGADG

-3652 TDYLNREK
+3652 KDYLNREK

-3698 NDREHTIVVNTNYV
+3698 NEREHTIVVNTNYV
-3712 GDIASILA
+3712 GDIASVLA

-3732 FAVGGSPKSV
+3732 FARGGNPESMQERFDAAKEEW
-3742 RYVVEKQRDYY
+3742 RARAWADALRDKADEMGEHYNQAAVEKSLIDEYKEMGMDNDEWMPNKETRMKGFNYFARGYADRSLDEDIKNFRL
-3753 NESRQYY
+3753 NESTRSEFSPY
-3760 VKVSSIG
+3760 VEYTK
-3767 TLADYIQ
+3767 
-3774 DGTIREL
+3774 
-3781 LHSEDESGRTIAFDI
+3781 
-3796 ISDGI
+3796 
-3801 EAYKDLGARFILD
+3801 LG
-3814 YGEYVDPDKLN
+3814 
-3825 WADEN
+3825 
-3830 DLKKLA
+3830 
-3836 KALNI
+3836 
-3841 FYGKVIDEEDI
+3841 
-3852 ENIRKEDK
+3852 
-3860 LQQQLDSLSDMELY
+3860 
-3874 KRLVGEVESRNAE
+3874 GEVESRNVE
-3887 HRMNMTPEERRAS
+3887 HRMNMTPEERMAS

-3915 LMSGDGGNANSEMPQ
+3915 LMSGDGENANSEMPQ
-3930 ERETED
+3930 ERETD
-3936 EYSKFAKEHGVD
+3936 DDYSEFAKEHGVD
-3948 ADMVKDYASGMKTG
+3948 ADMVKEYAYGMKTG
-3962 NLQKTDMALAEIRR
+3962 NLQKADIALAEIRR

-3989 FGKLFRPVQKELAER
+3989 FGKLFRPVQKKLAER
-4004 YGDIETLRQE
+4004 YGDIETLRKE
-4014 HIDAAM
+4014 HIDAVM
-4020 RERGVMEAARKR
+4020 RKQGVMEAARKR
-4032 AEEEEAKRKARADE
+4032 AEEEEAKRKAHLE
-4046 LSLLSTE
+4046 EMSLLSTE

-4060 DAIESGDDAAAREML
+4060 DAIENGDEVAAREML
-4075 DEAAH
+4075 DEAAR

-4236 WGFDDGKHYKY
+4236 WGFDDGRGYKY
-4247 KNVENNRKSDELV
+4247 KNVENNRKLNDLV
-4260 TRDDNGDIIPPSK
+4260 TRDDNGEIIPPSK
-4273 RFNQEN
+4273 RFDEN
-4279 EDIRFRTSEELNQEY
+4279 VEDVRYRETEPKTLKGEEALTALENIFSEPTSESLPK
-4294 GSRWIDE
+4294 SI
-4301 QTNEDGRHTTQVKS
+4301 S
-4315 TLNSYKKFGD
+4315 TLESFKEVFKHPIRTFLGEL
-4325 WVKKD
+4325 VKVKD
-4330 SNRRE
+4330 EVFNKIIREKRSNI
-4335 VTVLDASSGLGL
+4335 SG
-4347 GTEWLRENGI
+4347 
-4357 DAEDVEPYP
+4357 
-4366 SENRTAPTYT
+4366 
-4376 SYDDVRKKYDYI
+4376 
-4388 ISNAVLNVIPDD
+4388 AVLSTIEN
-4400 WRANVLHNMADKLK
+4400 ADF
-4414 VGGKLVINVRG
+4414 
-4425 ADSIRKQGKE
+4425 AIRDKDGS
-4435 GETRITLDDPSEIL
+4435 TLY
-4449 VLRPNGSIKAYQK
+4449 IK
-4462 GFTKQELKDWCEK
+4462 
-4475 ELGDGYSVEIANN
+4475 
-4488 KNAGGSYDTAV
+4488 
-4499 VVTKNNESDTI
+4499 
-4510 GVASED
+4510 
-4516 SHPSRSAQAL
+4516 
-4526 PNSGAKLGN
+4526 
-4535 NQKFANNLSELS
+4535 
-4547 EQLSERG
+4547 
-4554 MGAHEFLYNVAKAF
+4554 
-4568 GLNANNLNK
+4568 
-4577 SYYQDLNNLVGIRIS
+4577 
-4592 DHSASPSNIVEKNK
+4592 
-4606 NDEVYGLVVKL
+4606 
-4617 SNHRF
+4617 RF
-4622 KSRDDANYL
+4622 KSDN
-4631 EYVYYPDK
+4631 
-4639 LSGERQREI
+4639 SGNTYNI
-4648 VDGLNKFLQTGDF
+4648 VAVNKHG
-4661 TQLPSPDRVNR
+4661 
-4672 SGKFEAETKPL
+4672 E
-4683 FRNIPT
+4683 
-4689 KPFMVEDYVSSVHI
+4689 VEDYVSSVHI

-4824 GHYGLREL
+4824 GHYGLREF
-4832 VGKENMNEFLDFV
+4832 VGKEKMNEFLDFV

-4854 SQIVHNSAKY
+4854 SQIAHNSAKY

-4990 RSVNTAKHKMDL
+4990 RSVNTAKHKMNL

-5068 ATYEQVTNYM
+5068 ATHEQVTNYM

-5167 TDDPSIKSYQ
+5167 TDNPSIKSYQ

-5273 RGFDEVTSDEVYNYF
+5273 RGFDDVTSDEVYNYF

-5567 MIAKALKESRR
+5567 MIAKTLKESRR

-5774 ATDIATKMLEQVSQL
+5774 ATEIATKMLEQVSQL

>member
-38 EARKNLWYAIHEDYD
+38 EARKNLWNAIHEDYD

-69 KPEQANHS
+69 KPEQVQPS

-87 QPQQAQFQQ
+87 QPQQPQQAQFQQ

-126 MPPQATMNAPQP
+126 MPPQATMNASQP
-138 RQKVMSLNDRQK
+138 RQQVMSLNDRQK

-775 VTNNRTGQANVVEIN
+775 VTKNRTGQANVVEIN

-951 VGTVGYYNQKI
+951 VGTVGYYNQKS

-1116 QFVDNEKANLP
+1116 QFVDNEKAKLP

-1298 DDTHGVAAQPKS
+1298 DDTRGVAAQPKS

-1337 HDTEVYVHGTESD
+1337 HDIEVYVHGTESD
-1350 NSENTNEPTEGTEN
+1350 NSENTNKPTEGTEN
-1364 ATEAPTIAEGL
+1364 ATEAPTLAEGL

-1428 NTQQKPELHYG
+1428 NAQQKPELHYG

-1688 QAEATQNEP
+1688 QAKATQNEP

-1731 GLDAEKGREFVNNK
+1731 GLDAEEGREFVNNK

-1779 HVEDAQKAVDYWQ
+1779 RVEDAQKAVDYWQ

-2057 DFYADDNAT
+2057 EFYTDDNAT

-2175 DFAHQGNLFE
+2175 YFAHQGNLFE

-2275 NQSSE
+2275 NQSSK
-2280 QGNVVGT
+2280 QSNDVGT
-2287 SDTDGKPTN
+2287 SGTDGKQTN

-2301 TAETNVESGATE
+2301 TAEANVESGATD
-2313 GEKSSAMGDVVPSGE
+2313 GEKSSAKGDVVPSVN
-2328 GDSPL
+2328 GDTQL

-2381 GTDTNGKQ
+2381 GTDADGKQ

-2459 LANYENGWENGRRID
+2459 LANYEKGWEDGRRID

-2482 FEKWIASS
+2482 FEKWIESS

-2498 EYSSVKNG
+2498 EYAG
-2506 VVPSGEGKSVERN
+2506 V
-2519 EVLEYEKALDH
+2519 
-2530 LEDVEQKWGD
+2530 
-2540 KIQDYV
+2540 
-2546 FEHYPTQATT
+2546 
-2556 SAESTSEKGLQERK
+2556 
-2570 AMKVDPVL
+2570 
-2578 KQIYAEAKKEIDAAD
+2578 KKETVAAD
-2593 EMVTQKY
+2593 EMGTQKY

-2607 RQQKVGGKPVQPPT
+2607 RQQKADGKSAQLPT
-2621 REETILRDV
+2621 REETILRDA

-2638 GLDVLGTEEGQQ
+2638 GFDMLGTEEGQQ
-2650 VLDMV
+2650 VLDMA

-2687 ADGAKGTA
+2687 AAGAKGTA

-2855 NEYIIREQ
+2855 NEDIIREQ

-2904 TYAESARKKPTYL
+2904 TYAESASKKPTYL

-2931 VQGEIGDWNENML
+2931 VLGEIGDWNENML

-2970 YKNLFYQSI
+2970 YKKLFYQSL

-3043 ESNGFERVQD
+3043 ESNGFEMVQD

-3200 VKELYP
+3200 VKKLYP

-3230 LRKEMDDI
+3230 LRREMDDI

-3318 NTEHGFKN
+3318 KTEHGFKN

-3441 KKNTRTKETPKAY
+3441 KDDKTSKEPKVPH
-3454 SYEATKIELLEGSLS
+3454 SYEATKIELFAGTLGNSDNSLS
-3469 QTEGSHNL
+3469 PNTN
-3477 EPSNSKSEV
+3477 N
-3486 SAGQHGNVSG
+3486 
-3496 LTSTFPRYSDKSITA
+3496 SITA
-3511 ANLLNGVEK
+3511 ANLLKGVEK
-3520 SYGGGKFF
+3520 SYDGGKFF

-3617 KELDGLSDRIFDGE
+3617 NELDGLSDRIFDGE

-3652 TDYLNREK
+3652 KDYLNREK

-3698 NDREHTIVVNTNYV
+3698 NEHEHTIVVNTNYV

-3742 RYVVEKQRDYY
+3742 RNVVEKQRDYY

-3887 HRMNMTPEERRAS
+3887 HRMNMTPEERIAS

-4088 SNYQGVGAWSAPSNP
+4088 SDYQGVGAWIAPSNP
-4103 GYESDAERR
+4103 GYESDAARR
-4112 ADVEENAPDV
+4112 EDVEDNAPDV

-4152 IESVNA
+4152 VESVNA

-4172 VKVKVY
+4172 VKMKVY

-4195 VTPSKGY
+4195 VTPSKDY
-4202 AEMHGNNR
+4202 AKMHGEHR
-4210 LEGKYRIIEDEVP
+4210 LGGDYRIIEDEVP
-4223 VSELWWD
+4223 VNELWWD

-4236 WGFDDGKHYKY
+4236 WGFDDGRDYKY
-4247 KNVENNRKSDELV
+4247 KNVENNRKLNDLV
-4260 TRDDNGDIIPPSK
+4260 THDDNGEIIPPSK
-4273 RFNQEN
+4273 RFDEN
-4279 EDIRFRTSEELNQEY
+4279 VEDVRFRETEPKTLKGEEALAALDNIFSEPTSESLPK
-4294 GSRWIDE
+4294 SI
-4301 QTNEDGRHTTQVKS
+4301 S
-4315 TLNSYKKFGD
+4315 TLESFKEVFKHPIRTFLGEL
-4325 WVKKD
+4325 VK
-4330 SNRRE
+4330 
-4335 VTVLDASSGLGL
+4335 V
-4347 GTEWLRENGI
+4347 
-4357 DAEDVEPYP
+4357 
-4366 SENRTAPTYT
+4366 
-4376 SYDDVRKKYDYI
+4376 
-4388 ISNAVLNVIPDD
+4388 
-4400 WRANVLHNMADKLK
+4400 
-4414 VGGKLVINVRG
+4414 
-4425 ADSIRKQGKE
+4425 
-4435 GETRITLDDPSEIL
+4435 
-4449 VLRPNGSIKAYQK
+4449 
-4462 GFTKQELKDWCEK
+4462 
-4475 ELGDGYSVEIANN
+4475 
-4488 KNAGGSYDTAV
+4488 
-4499 VVTKNNESDTI
+4499 
-4510 GVASED
+4510 
-4516 SHPSRSAQAL
+4516 
-4526 PNSGAKLGN
+4526 
-4535 NQKFANNLSELS
+4535 
-4547 EQLSERG
+4547 
-4554 MGAHEFLYNVAKAF
+4554 
-4568 GLNANNLNK
+4568 
-4577 SYYQDLNNLVGIRIS
+4577 
-4592 DHSASPSNIVEKNK
+4592 
-4606 NDEVYGLVVKL
+4606 NDEVFNKIIREKRSNISGAVL
-4617 SNHRF
+4617 STIENADFAIRDKDGSTLYIKRF
-4622 KSRDDANYL
+4622 KSDN
-4631 EYVYYPDK
+4631 
-4639 LSGERQREI
+4639 SGNTYNI
-4648 VDGLNKFLQTGDF
+4648 VAVNKHG
-4661 TQLPSPDRVNR
+4661 
-4672 SGKFEAETKPL
+4672 E
-4683 FRNIPT
+4683 
-4689 KPFMVEDYVSSVHI
+4689 VEDYVSSVHI

-4765 ADEMHLGGNVDVL
+4765 ANEMHLGGNVDVL

-4832 VGKENMNEFLDFV
+4832 VGKEKMNEFLDFV

-4854 SQIVHNSAKY
+4854 SQIAHNSAKY

-4930 KNLTEGPARNI
+4930 KNLAEGPARNI

-4990 RSVNTAKHKMDL
+4990 RSVNTAKHKMNL

-5068 ATYEQVTNYM
+5068 TIHEQVTNYM

-5273 RGFDEVTSDEVYNYF
+5273 RGFDDVTSDEVYNYF

-5567 MIAKALKESRR
+5567 MITKALKESRR

-5944 NDEYQKTQELLSLY
+5944 NDEYQKTKELLSLY

-6054 NDPKKAEERSNKTIE
+6054 NDPQKAEERSNKTIE

>member
-38 EARKNLWYAIHEDYD
+38 EARKNLWNAIHEDYD

-69 KPEQANHS
+69 KPEQVQPS

-87 QPQQAQFQQ
+87 QPQQPQVQQ
-96 SLPITSKVGQTEQG
+96 SLPITSKVGRTGQSNQ
-110 NKQIAQV
+110 QITQA

-126 MPPQATMNAPQP
+126 MPPQATMNMPQP
-138 RQKVMSLNDRQK
+138 RQQVMSLNDRQK
-150 LWTWRNIKPTLST
+150 FWTWRNIKPTLSV

-176 EVENVKRRNDPD
+176 EVENVKKRNDPD

-195 FQKELAQQ
+195 FQKKLAQQ

-221 FQSESGTEVWPISFS
+221 FQSKSGTEVWPISFS

-332 LNKSNLESEAK
+332 LNKSNLENEAK

-418 ELLQSNEQSKANP
+418 ESLQSNEQSKANP
-431 AQGDVYSTSN
+431 AQGDVYSTSS

-477 KGQANVGYYNVGNGQ
+477 KGQANVSYYSVGNGQ

-518 TQAVMKQAERTLNVL
+518 TQAVMKQAERTLNML

-538 NLNTKLRFSIMG
+538 DLNTKLRFSIMG

-677 KGTEAVGKILTGGMR
+677 KGTEAVGKILTSGMR

-713 ELVQATLAE
+713 ELVQTTLAE

-951 VGTVGYYNQKI
+951 FGTVGYYNQKS

-1088 LGIRPEQV
+1088 LGIKPEQV

-1116 QFVDNEKANLP
+1116 QFVDNKKANLP

-1256 GILNSI
+1256 GIRNSI

-1298 DDTHGVAAQPKS
+1298 AAHPKS

-1350 NSENTNEPTEGTEN
+1350 NSENTNKPTEGTEN
-1364 ATEAPTIAEGL
+1364 ATEAPTLAEGL

-1428 NTQQKPELHYG
+1428 NAQQKPELHYG

-1731 GLDAEKGREFVNNK
+1731 GLDAEEGREFVNNK

-1779 HVEDAQKAVDYWQ
+1779 HVEDAQKTVDYWQ

-2057 DFYADDNAT
+2057 EFYADDNAT

-2250 VNKALNNGREYNTTA
+2250 VNKALNNGQEYNTTA

-2275 NQSSE
+2275 NQSSK
-2280 QGNVVGT
+2280 QSNDVGT
-2287 SDTDGKPTN
+2287 SGTDGKPTN

-2301 TAETNVESGATE
+2301 TAETDVESGATE
-2313 GEKSSAMGDVVPSGE
+2313 GEKSSAMGD
-2328 GDSPL
+2328 
-2333 SEKIATA
+2333 
-2340 SAEVNT
+2340 
-2346 EPTEAQKEAGNY
+2346 
-2358 KKGHVQVGT
+2358 
-2367 FDITIEQPQGSVRK
+2367 
-2381 GTDTNGKQ
+2381 
-2389 WESKMNNTYGYIR
+2389 
-2402 GAVGVDGDHIDVFL
+2402 
-2416 SNDID
+2416 
-2421 GWNGRKVFVVDQYN
+2421 
-2435 PDGSFDEHK
+2435 
-2444 VMLGFNDADEAKSDY
+2444 
-2459 LANYENGWENGRRID
+2459 
-2474 VTAVNLED
+2474 
-2482 FEKWIASS
+2482 
-2490 KRKTKPFG
+2490 
-2498 EYSSVKNG
+2498 

-2530 LEDVEQKWGD
+2530 LEDVEQKWED

-2546 FEHYPTQATT
+2546 YKHYPTQATT

-2607 RQQKVGGKPVQPPT
+2607 RQQKAGGKPVQPPT
-2621 REETILRDV
+2621 REETILRNV

-2650 VLDMV
+2650 VLDMANDEDV
-2655 NGRDVRLSAKQ
+2655 VRTHAMISSLTKAANTIRGWITGNKRGKSFTIELPEATRKMIRKVMGRDFDSHNI
-2666 KRALE
+2666 
-2671 TASLGN
+2671 TAN
-2677 NPRSLTVVSS
+2677 N
-2687 ADGAKGTA
+2687 
-2695 TIADDSTNK
+2695 IAH
-2704 ATGIPNAYAKVQ
+2704 AYANHGVHGLKI
-2716 TNLENLARVYAEKAT
+2716 TENSIPLAKENMELMPYIMTAPDYIR
-2731 NKTRG
+2731 RG
-2736 FITDLSRALNLTQHE
+2736 SEDITGRESVKF
-2751 ASNYG
+2751 Y
-2756 TFALP
+2756 
-2761 NGKTLAI
+2761 KTLSNGYVIVVEKEQKNSPNDMETITMWAEMSSSNVADARTNSSPAI
-2768 RISNHNALVSNFDKN
+2768 DARNVIISTEDAAKIRKDAEDAIAKDKN
-2783 NENNGIS
+2783 
-2790 IVISSHR
+2790 
-2797 NKRLNNDGK
+2797 
-2806 AHIVEYFYHRRA
+2806 
-2818 IENATGKPLAEI
+2818 
-2830 LESIKDAINS
+2830 
-2840 GEFKDTTGLAEREEV
+2840 
-2855 NEYIIREQ
+2855 IREH

-2931 VQGEIGDWNENML
+2931 VLGEIGDWNENML

-3027 NGHPAESLL
+3027 NGHPTESLL

-3053 SPARYEKGE
+3053 SPARYEKGK
-3062 STIVLNPNAT
+3062 STVVLNPNAT

-3078 ELQEALGSDKEASK
+3078 ELQEALGSDKKASQTL
-3092 ALSEIGLTG
+3092 AELGYIG
-3101 IKYPADYIRGGREDG
+3101 IKYPANNMRGGREDG

-3166 HEYAHLWASALKA
+3166 HEYAHLWATALKA

-3200 VKELYP
+3200 VKKLYP

-3318 NTEHGFKN
+3318 KAEHGFKN

-3340 TYSGEETGGKGDIRI
+3340 TYSGKETGGKGDIRI

-3360 DKYLSQSAV
+3360 DQYLSQSAV

-3386 DVIRESVDAE
+3386 KVIRESVDAE
-3396 QHADYKKGE
+3396 QHADFKKGE
-3405 DGVRSAKNGI
+3405 DGVRSAENGI

-3652 TDYLNREK
+3652 KDYLNREK

-3698 NDREHTIVVNTNYV
+3698 NEREHTIVVNTNYV
-3712 GDIASILA
+3712 GDIASVLA
-3720 HEVQHAIQKIEG
+3720 HEVQHAIQQIEG
-3732 FAVGGSPKSV
+3732 FARGGNP
-3742 RYVVEKQRDYY
+3742 
-3753 NESRQYY
+3753 ESMQERFNAA
-3760 VKVSSIG
+3760 KKEW
-3767 TLADYIQ
+3767 
-3774 DGTIREL
+3774 R
-3781 LHSEDESGRTIAFDI
+3781 
-3796 ISDGI
+3796 
-3801 EAYKDLGARFILD
+3801 ARA
-3814 YGEYVDPDKLN
+3814 
-3825 WADEN
+3825 WADELRYKADEMGEHYN
-3830 DLKKLA
+3830 QA
-3836 KALNI
+3836 AVEKAL
-3841 FYGKVIDEEDI
+3841 IDEYKEMGMDNDEWMPDKETRMKGFNYFARGYADRSMDADI
-3852 ENIRKEDK
+3852 KNF
-3860 LQQQLDSLSDMELY
+3860 
-3874 KRLVGEVESRNAE
+3874 RLAESTRADFSPYVEYTRLGGEVESRNVE

-3906 DVSREDQIF
+3906 DVSRKDQIF
-3915 LMSGDGGNANSEMPQ
+3915 LMSSDGGNANSEMPQ
-3930 ERETED
+3930 ERETND
-3936 EYSKFAKEHGVD
+3936 DYSEFAKEHGVD

-3962 NLQKTDMALAEIRR
+3962 NLQKADIALAEIRR

-4004 YGDIETLRQE
+4004 YGDIEKLRQE
-4014 HIDAAM
+4014 HIDAVI

-4060 DAIESGDDAAAREML
+4060 DAIESGDEAAAREML
-4075 DEAAH
+4075 DEAAR

-4088 SNYQGVGAWSAPSNP
+4088 SNYQGVGAWIAPSNP

-4195 VTPSKGY
+4195 VTPSKDY
-4202 AEMHGNNR
+4202 AKMHGEHR
-4210 LEGKYRIIEDEVP
+4210 LEGKYRIIEDEVS
-4223 VSELWWD
+4223 VNELWWD

-4236 WGFDDGKHYKY
+4236 WGFDDGRGYKY
-4247 KNVENNRKSDELV
+4247 KNVENNRKLNDLV
-4260 TRDDNGDIIPPSK
+4260 TRDDNGEIIPPSK
-4273 RFNQEN
+4273 RFDEN
-4279 EDIRFRTSEELNQEY
+4279 VEDVRYRTSEELDQ
-4294 GSRWIDE
+4294 I
-4301 QTNEDGRHTTQVKS
+4301 
-4315 TLNSYKKFGD
+4315 
-4325 WVKKD
+4325 
-4330 SNRRE
+4330 
-4335 VTVLDASSGLGL
+4335 
-4347 GTEWLRENGI
+4347 
-4357 DAEDVEPYP
+4357 
-4366 SENRTAPTYT
+4366 
-4376 SYDDVRKKYDYI
+4376 
-4388 ISNAVLNVIPDD
+4388 
-4400 WRANVLHNMADKLK
+4400 
-4414 VGGKLVINVRG
+4414 
-4425 ADSIRKQGKE
+4425 
-4435 GETRITLDDPSEIL
+4435 
-4449 VLRPNGSIKAYQK
+4449 
-4462 GFTKQELKDWCEK
+4462 
-4475 ELGDGYSVEIANN
+4475 
-4488 KNAGGSYDTAV
+4488 
-4499 VVTKNNESDTI
+4499 
-4510 GVASED
+4510 
-4516 SHPSRSAQAL
+4516 
-4526 PNSGAKLGN
+4526 
-4535 NQKFANNLSELS
+4535 NQKFNERLDELVSNPNQKDKVLHLGRSSQFLKDGGISDAEIVLDYDKLVRKSKEGYKHEHPFDISDVRDLPRAIASPIAVFDNTNGMNDGKVILTELKKDGRNFIVAIQTANLNRKGGKVLEVNKIVTLFPKDARGVINWFNIGKATNIDKKKALHFIEALLNHPETTITNEELS
-4547 EQLSERG
+4547 T
-4554 MGAHEFLYNVAKAF
+4554 A
-4568 GLNANNLNK
+4568 AN
-4577 SYYQDLNNLVGIRIS
+4577 
-4592 DHSASPSNIVEKNK
+4592 
-4606 NDEVYGLVVKL
+4606 VVK
-4617 SNHRF
+4617 
-4622 KSRDDANYL
+4622 
-4631 EYVYYPDK
+4631 
-4639 LSGERQREI
+4639 
-4648 VDGLNKFLQTGDF
+4648 DF
-4661 TQLPSPDRVNR
+4661 
-4672 SGKFEAETKPL
+4672 
-4683 FRNIPT
+4683 
-4689 KPFMVEDYVSSVHI
+4689 
-4703 KRDGNLRNKIK
+4703 
-4714 NGAELLLPQERNT
+4714 
-4727 DGTLSRNNST
+4727 
-4737 PTAKVENNP
+4737 ENV
-4746 DTSQLSLQEKSMH
+4746 QLSLQEKSMH

-4832 VGKENMNEFLDFV
+4832 VGKEKMNEFIDFV

-4854 SQIVHNSAKY
+4854 SQIAHNSAKY

-4990 RSVNTAKHKMDL
+4990 RSVNTAKHKMNL

-5273 RGFDEVTSDEVYNYF
+5273 RGFDDVTSDEVYNYF

-5345 DAVSVD
+5345 DAVSID

-5495 NSMVWAKESP
+5495 NSMIWAKESP

-5944 NDEYQKTQELLSLY
+5944 NDEYQKTRELLSLY

>member
-38 EARKNLWYAIHEDYD
+38 EARKNLWNAIHEDYD

-87 QPQQAQFQQ
+87 QPQQPQQAQFQQ

-138 RQKVMSLNDRQK
+138 RQQVMSLNDRQK

-418 ELLQSNEQSKANP
+418 ESLQSNEQSKANP
-431 AQGDVYSTSN
+431 AQGDVYSTSS

-477 KGQANVGYYNVGNGQ
+477 KGQANVSYYSVGNGQ

-538 NLNTKLRFSIMG
+538 DLNTKLRFSIMG

-713 ELVQATLAE
+713 ELVQTTLAE

-951 VGTVGYYNQKI
+951 VGTVGYYNQKS

-1116 QFVDNEKANLP
+1116 QFVDNEKAKLP

-1298 DDTHGVAAQPKS
+1298 DDTRGVAAQPKS

-1364 ATEAPTIAEGL
+1364 ATEAPTLAEGL

-1573 GLSHIITKHVG
+1573 GLSNIITKHVG

-1731 GLDAEKGREFVNNK
+1731 GLDAEEGREFVNNK

-2057 DFYADDNAT
+2057 EFYADDNAT

-2175 DFAHQGNLFE
+2175 YFAHQGNLFE

-2275 NQSSE
+2275 NQSSK
-2280 QGNVVGT
+2280 QSNDVGT
-2287 SDTDGKPTN
+2287 SGTDGKPTN

-2301 TAETNVESGATE
+2301 TAETDVESGATE
-2313 GEKSSAMGDVVPSGE
+2313 GEKSSATGDVVPSGE

-2346 EPTEAQKEAGNY
+2346 DPTEAQKEAGNY
-2358 KKGHVQVGT
+2358 KKGHVKVGT

-2381 GTDTNGKQ
+2381 GTDADGKQ

-2459 LANYENGWENGRRID
+2459 LANYEKGWEDGRRID

-2482 FEKWIASS
+2482 FEKWIESS

-2498 EYSSVKNG
+2498 EYAG
-2506 VVPSGEGKSVERN
+2506 V
-2519 EVLEYEKALDH
+2519 
-2530 LEDVEQKWGD
+2530 
-2540 KIQDYV
+2540 
-2546 FEHYPTQATT
+2546 
-2556 SAESTSEKGLQERK
+2556 
-2570 AMKVDPVL
+2570 
-2578 KQIYAEAKKEIDAAD
+2578 KKETVAAD
-2593 EMVTQKY
+2593 EMGTQKY

-2607 RQQKVGGKPVQPPT
+2607 RQQKANGKSAQLPT
-2621 REETILRDV
+2621 REQTILRDA

-2638 GLDVLGTEEGQQ
+2638 GLDVLGTEEGQR

-2855 NEYIIREQ
+2855 NEDIIREQ

-2931 VQGEIGDWNENML
+2931 VLGEIGDWNENML

-2970 YKNLFYQSI
+2970 YKNLFYQSL

-3043 ESNGFERVQD
+3043 ESNGFEMVQD

-3166 HEYAHLWASALKA
+3166 HEYAHLWASALKV

-3200 VKELYP
+3200 VKKLYP

-3318 NTEHGFKN
+3318 KAEHGFKN

-3340 TYSGEETGGKGDIRI
+3340 TYSGKETGGKGDIRI

-3396 QHADYKKGE
+3396 QHADFKKGE
-3405 DGVRSAKNGI
+3405 DGVRSAENGI

-3617 KELDGLSDRIFDGE
+3617 NELDGLSDRIFDGE

-3652 TDYLNREK
+3652 KDYLNREK

-3698 NDREHTIVVNTNYV
+3698 NEHEHTIVVNTNYV

-3742 RYVVEKQRDYY
+3742 RNVVEKQRDYY

-3887 HRMNMTPEERRAS
+3887 HRMNMTPEERIAS

-3930 ERETED
+3930 ERETD
-3936 EYSKFAKEHGVD
+3936 DDYSEFAKEHGVD

-3962 NLQKTDMALAEIRR
+3962 NLQKADIALAEIRR

-4004 YGDIETLRQE
+4004 YGDIEKLRQE
-4014 HIDAAM
+4014 HIDAVM

-4075 DEAAH
+4075 DEAAR

-4088 SNYQGVGAWSAPSNP
+4088 SNYQGVGAWIAPSNP
-4103 GYESDAERR
+4103 GYESDAARR
-4112 ADVEENAPDV
+4112 EDVEDNAPDV

-4152 IESVNA
+4152 VESVNA

-4195 VTPSKGY
+4195 VTPSKDY
-4202 AEMHGNNR
+4202 AKMHGEHR
-4210 LEGKYRIIEDEVP
+4210 LGGDYRIIEDEVP
-4223 VSELWWD
+4223 VNELWWD

-4236 WGFDDGKHYKY
+4236 WGFDDGRDYKY
-4247 KNVENNRKSDELV
+4247 KNVENNRKLNDLV
-4260 TRDDNGDIIPPSK
+4260 THDDNGEIIPPSK
-4273 RFNQEN
+4273 RFDEN
-4279 EDIRFRTSEELNQEY
+4279 VEDVRFRETEPKTLKGEEALAALDNIFSEPTSESLPK
-4294 GSRWIDE
+4294 SI
-4301 QTNEDGRHTTQVKS
+4301 S
-4315 TLNSYKKFGD
+4315 TLESFKEVFKHPIRTFLGEL
-4325 WVKKD
+4325 VK
-4330 SNRRE
+4330 
-4335 VTVLDASSGLGL
+4335 V
-4347 GTEWLRENGI
+4347 
-4357 DAEDVEPYP
+4357 
-4366 SENRTAPTYT
+4366 
-4376 SYDDVRKKYDYI
+4376 
-4388 ISNAVLNVIPDD
+4388 
-4400 WRANVLHNMADKLK
+4400 
-4414 VGGKLVINVRG
+4414 
-4425 ADSIRKQGKE
+4425 
-4435 GETRITLDDPSEIL
+4435 
-4449 VLRPNGSIKAYQK
+4449 
-4462 GFTKQELKDWCEK
+4462 
-4475 ELGDGYSVEIANN
+4475 
-4488 KNAGGSYDTAV
+4488 
-4499 VVTKNNESDTI
+4499 
-4510 GVASED
+4510 
-4516 SHPSRSAQAL
+4516 
-4526 PNSGAKLGN
+4526 
-4535 NQKFANNLSELS
+4535 
-4547 EQLSERG
+4547 
-4554 MGAHEFLYNVAKAF
+4554 
-4568 GLNANNLNK
+4568 
-4577 SYYQDLNNLVGIRIS
+4577 
-4592 DHSASPSNIVEKNK
+4592 
-4606 NDEVYGLVVKL
+4606 NDEVFNKIIREKRSNISGAVL
-4617 SNHRF
+4617 STIENADFAIRDKDGSTLYIKRF
-4622 KSRDDANYL
+4622 KSDN
-4631 EYVYYPDK
+4631 
-4639 LSGERQREI
+4639 SGNTYNI
-4648 VDGLNKFLQTGDF
+4648 VAVNKHG
-4661 TQLPSPDRVNR
+4661 
-4672 SGKFEAETKPL
+4672 E
-4683 FRNIPT
+4683 
-4689 KPFMVEDYVSSVHI
+4689 VEDYVSSVHI

-4737 PTAKVENNP
+4737 PTAKVEKNP

-4765 ADEMHLGGNVDVL
+4765 ANEMHLGGNVDVL

-4832 VGKENMNEFLDFV
+4832 VGKEKMNEFLDFV
-4845 FKNADKATR
+4845 FKDADKATR
-4854 SQIVHNSAKY
+4854 SQIAHNSAKY

-4990 RSVNTAKHKMDL
+4990 RSVNTAKHKMNL

-5068 ATYEQVTNYM
+5068 AIHEQVTNYM

-5101 NDKQKMSA
+5101 NDKQNMSA

-5167 TDDPSIKSYQ
+5167 TDDPSIKNYQ

-5273 RGFDEVTSDEVYNYF
+5273 RGFDDVTSDEVYNYF

-5607 AAYRTSRE
+5607 AAYKTSRE

-5944 NDEYQKTQELLSLY
+5944 NDEYQKTKELLSLY

-6002 TDPNSDKYKELQQ
+6002 TDPNSDKYKKLQQ

>member
-26 TAEQFEKSMQSA
+26 TAEQFEKSMQST
-38 EARKNLWYAIHEDYD
+38 EARKNLWNAIHEDYD

-87 QPQQAQFQQ
+87 QPQQPQQAQFQQ

-138 RQKVMSLNDRQK
+138 RQQVMSLNDRQK

-405 GRATVADNRRAYN
+405 GRATVADNRRSYN
-418 ELLQSNEQSKANP
+418 ESLQSNEQSKANP

-677 KGTEAVGKILTGGMR
+677 KGTEAVGKILTSGMR

-713 ELVQATLAE
+713 ELVQTTLAE

-812 EADTMLRE
+812 EADTMLRK

-951 VGTVGYYNQKI
+951 VGTVGYYNQKS

-1116 QFVDNEKANLP
+1116 RFVDNEKANLP

-1187 ERATDDMGRECYVIS
+1187 ERATDDIGRECYVIS

-1256 GILNSI
+1256 GIHNSI

-1298 DDTHGVAAQPKS
+1298 DDTRGVAAQPKS
-1310 VVVKTEDGRIIE
+1310 VVVKTEDGRTIE

-1364 ATEAPTIAEGL
+1364 ATEAPTLAEGL

-1382 EYTIGKVDDSRVEL
+1382 EYTIGKVDDSRIEL

-1439 DEVELNDPDNGEN
+1439 DEVELNDPDNDEN

-1505 EEASN
+1505 KEASN

-1731 GLDAEKGREFVNNK
+1731 GLDAEEGREFVNNK

-1820 VAEEQQ
+1820 VVEEQQ

-1868 LPNGEVVK
+1868 LPNGEVIK

-2057 DFYADDNAT
+2057 EFYADDNAT

-2175 DFAHQGNLFE
+2175 YFAHQGNLFE

-2275 NQSSE
+2275 NQSSK
-2280 QGNVVGT
+2280 QSNDVGT
-2287 SDTDGKPTN
+2287 SGTDGKPTN

-2301 TAETNVESGATE
+2301 TAETDVESGATE
-2313 GEKSSAMGDVVPSGE
+2313 GEKSSAIGDVVPSGE

-2358 KKGHVQVGT
+2358 KKGHVKVGT

-2381 GTDTNGKQ
+2381 GTDADGKQ

-2444 VMLGFNDADEAKSDY
+2444 VMLGFNNADEAKSDY

-2546 FEHYPTQATT
+2546 FKHYPTQATT

-2578 KQIYAEAKKEIDAAD
+2578 KQIYAEAKKEIDAAE

-2607 RQQKVGGKPVQPPT
+2607 RQQKAGGKPVQPPT

-2650 VLDMV
+2650 VLDMA

-2671 TASLGN
+2671 TVTMADKSTN
-2677 NPRSLTVVSS
+2677 KATAISS
-2687 ADGAKGTA
+2687 AAGAKGTA

-2931 VQGEIGDWNENML
+2931 VLGEIGDWNENML
-2944 NDFMYNLE
+2944 NDFIYNLE

-2970 YKNLFYQSI
+2970 YKNLFYQSL

-3053 SPARYEKGE
+3053 SPARYEKGK

-3078 ELQEALGSDKEASK
+3078 ELQEALGSDKKASQTL
-3092 ALSEIGLTG
+3092 AELGYIG
-3101 IKYPADYIRGGREDG
+3101 IKYPADNMRGGRKDG

-3166 HEYAHLWASALKA
+3166 HEYAHLWATALKA

-3200 VKELYP
+3200 VKKLYP

-3318 NTEHGFKN
+3318 KTEHGFKN
-3326 YAEAKTWAKEHIAR
+3326 YAEAKTWAKEHIVR
-3340 TYSGEETGGKGDIRI
+3340 TYSGEDTGGKGDIRI

-3386 DVIRESVDAE
+3386 KVIRESVDAE
-3396 QHADYKKGE
+3396 QHADFKKGE
-3405 DGVRSAKNGI
+3405 DGVRSAENGI

-3441 KKNTRTKETPKAY
+3441 KENTRTKETPKAY
-3454 SYEATKIELLEGSLS
+3454 SYEATKIELLEGSFS

-3511 ANLLNGVEK
+3511 ANLLNGVDK

-3610 REKQPWS
+3610 RKKQPWS
-3617 KELDGLSDRIFDGE
+3617 NELDGLSDRIFDGE

-3652 TDYLNREK
+3652 KDYLNREK

-3698 NDREHTIVVNTNYV
+3698 NEHEHTIVVNTNYV
-3712 GDIASILA
+3712 GDIVSVLA
-3720 HEVQHAIQKIEG
+3720 HEVQHAIQQIEG
-3732 FAVGGSPKSV
+3732 FARGGNP
-3742 RYVVEKQRDYY
+3742 
-3753 NESRQYY
+3753 ESMQER
-3760 VKVSSIG
+3760 
-3767 TLADYIQ
+3767 
-3774 DGTIREL
+3774 
-3781 LHSEDESGRTIAFDI
+3781 FDAAK
-3796 ISDGI
+3796 
-3801 EAYKDLGARFILD
+3801 EEWRARA
-3814 YGEYVDPDKLN
+3814 
-3825 WADEN
+3825 WADELRYKADEMGEYYN
-3830 DLKKLA
+3830 QA
-3836 KALNI
+3836 AVEKAL
-3841 FYGKVIDEEDI
+3841 IDEYKEMGMDNDEWMPDKETRMKGFNYFARGYADRSLDADI
-3852 ENIRKEDK
+3852 KKFRLNESTRSEFSPYVEYTK
-3860 LQQQLDSLSDMELY
+3860 LG
-3874 KRLVGEVESRNAE
+3874 GEVESRNVE
-3887 HRMNMTPEERRAS
+3887 HRMNMTPEERIAS

-3915 LMSGDGGNANSEMPQ
+3915 LISGDGGNANSEMPQ
-3930 ERETED
+3930 ERETD
-3936 EYSKFAKEHGVD
+3936 DDYSEFAKEHGVD

-3962 NLQKTDMALAEIRR
+3962 NLQKADIALAEIRR

-4004 YGDIETLRQE
+4004 YGDIEKLRQE

-4075 DEAAH
+4075 DEAAR

-4088 SNYQGVGAWSAPSNP
+4088 SNYQGVGAWIAPSNP

-4112 ADVEENAPDV
+4112 ADVEDNAPDV

-4152 IESVNA
+4152 VESVNA

-4195 VTPSKGY
+4195 VTPSKDY
-4202 AEMHGNNR
+4202 AKMHGEHR
-4210 LEGKYRIIEDEVP
+4210 LGGDYRIIEDEVP
-4223 VSELWWD
+4223 VNELWWD

-4236 WGFDDGKHYKY
+4236 WGFDDGRDYKY
-4247 KNVENNRKSDELV
+4247 KNVENNRKLNDLV
-4260 TRDDNGDIIPPSK
+4260 TRDDNGEIIPPSK
-4273 RFNQEN
+4273 RFDEN
-4279 EDIRFRTSEELNQEY
+4279 VEDVRYRETEPKTLKGEEALTALENIFNEPTSESLPNPL
-4294 GSRWIDE
+4294 
-4301 QTNEDGRHTTQVKS
+4301 S
-4315 TLNSYKKFGD
+4315 TLEIF
-4325 WVKKD
+4325 
-4330 SNRRE
+4330 RE
-4335 VTVLDASSGLGL
+4335 VFSRPIRTFLGEL
-4347 GTEWLRENGI
+4347 VKVKDEVFNKIIRE
-4357 DAEDVEPYP
+4357 
-4366 SENRTAPTYT
+4366 R
-4376 SYDDVRKKYDYI
+4376 
-4388 ISNAVLNVIPDD
+4388 
-4400 WRANVLHNMADKLK
+4400 RANISGAILSTVENADF
-4414 VGGKLVINVRG
+4414 
-4425 ADSIRKQGKE
+4425 AIRDTDGS
-4435 GETRITLDDPSEIL
+4435 TLYVKRYKS
-4449 VLRPNGSIKAYQK
+4449 N
-4462 GFTKQELKDWCEK
+4462 
-4475 ELGDGYSVEIANN
+4475 
-4488 KNAGGSYDTAV
+4488 
-4499 VVTKNNESDTI
+4499 
-4510 GVASED
+4510 
-4516 SHPSRSAQAL
+4516 
-4526 PNSGAKLGN
+4526 NSGN
-4535 NQKFANNLSELS
+4535 T
-4547 EQLSERG
+4547 
-4554 MGAHEFLYNVAKAF
+4554 YNVVAV
-4568 GLNANNLNK
+4568 NK
-4577 SYYQDLNNLVGIRIS
+4577 
-4592 DHSASPSNIVEKNK
+4592 H
-4606 NDEVYGLVVKL
+4606 
-4617 SNHRF
+4617 
-4622 KSRDDANYL
+4622 
-4631 EYVYYPDK
+4631 
-4639 LSGERQREI
+4639 GE
-4648 VDGLNKFLQTGDF
+4648 
-4661 TQLPSPDRVNR
+4661 
-4672 SGKFEAETKPL
+4672 
-4683 FRNIPT
+4683 
-4689 KPFMVEDYVSSVHI
+4689 VEDYVSSVHI

-4714 NGAELLLPQERNT
+4714 NGAELLLPHERNT
-4727 DGTLSRNNST
+4727 DGTLFRNNST
-4737 PTAKVENNP
+4737 PAAKVGNNP

-4832 VGKENMNEFLDFV
+4832 VGKEKMNEFLDFV

-4854 SQIVHNSAKY
+4854 SQIAHNSAKY
-4864 GWDMRKATEEYMA
+4864 GRDMRKATEEYMA
-4877 SMAEDGTFKNVNKRW
+4877 SMAEDRTFKNVNKRW

-4990 RSVNTAKHKMDL
+4990 RSVNTAKHKMNL

-5068 ATYEQVTNYM
+5068 AIHEQVTNYM

-5273 RGFDEVTSDEVYNYF
+5273 RGFDDVTSDEVYNYF

-5944 NDEYQKTQELLSLY
+5944 NDEYQKTKELLSLY

>member
-38 EARKNLWYAIHEDYD
+38 EARKNLWNAIHEDYD

-138 RQKVMSLNDRQK
+138 RQQVMSLNDRQK

-623 EKFGGEANAK
+623 EKFGGKANAK

-677 KGTEAVGKILTGGMR
+677 KGTEAVGKILTSGMR

-713 ELVQATLAE
+713 ELVQTTLAE

-873 KAANVGKAATEVGK
+873 KVANVGKAATEVGK

-1088 LGIRPEQV
+1088 LGIKPEQV

-1256 GILNSI
+1256 GIHNSI

-1298 DDTHGVAAQPKS
+1298 DDTRGVAAQPKS

-1364 ATEAPTIAEGL
+1364 ATEAPTLAEGL

-1428 NTQQKPELHYG
+1428 NIQQKPELHYG

-1468 VTDDGRVLRYS
+1468 VTDDGRILRYS

-1529 YDQFKGKVKA
+1529 YDQFKGKVKD

-1584 EGKDFETPEKA
+1584 EGKNFETPEKA

-1648 KEEKGIATNP
+1648 KEEKGIVTNP

-1705 GKNAVLTEDWL
+1705 GKNAVQTEDWL
-1716 TTTPKRG
+1716 ATTPKRG
-1723 FDYIFSES
+1723 FDYIFGGES
-1731 GLDAEKGREFVNNK
+1731 GLDADEGREFVNNK

-1779 HVEDAQKAVDYWQ
+1779 RVEDAQKAVDYWQ

-2057 DFYADDNAT
+2057 EFYADDNAT

-2175 DFAHQGNLFE
+2175 YFAHQGNLFE

-2275 NQSSE
+2275 NQSSK
-2280 QGNVVGT
+2280 QSNDVGT
-2287 SDTDGKPTN
+2287 SGTDGKPTN

-2301 TAETNVESGATE
+2301 TAETDVESGATE
-2313 GEKSSAMGDVVPSGE
+2313 GEKSSATGDVVPSGE

-2346 EPTEAQKEAGNY
+2346 KPTEAQKEAGNY

-2381 GTDTNGKQ
+2381 GTDADGKQ

-2459 LANYENGWENGRRID
+2459 LANYEKGWEDGRRID

-2482 FEKWIASS
+2482 FEKWIESS

-2498 EYSSVKNG
+2498 DYSSVKNG
-2506 VVPSGEGKSVERN
+2506 VVPSGKGESVERN

-2570 AMKVDPVL
+2570 VMKADPVL
-2578 KQIYAEAKKEIDAAD
+2578 KQMYAEAKKEIDAAE

-2607 RQQKVGGKPVQPPT
+2607 RQQKAGGKPVQPPT

-2650 VLDMV
+2650 VLDMA
-2655 NGRDVRLSAKQ
+2655 NGREVRLSAKQ

-2687 ADGAKGTA
+2687 AAGAKGTA

-2895 VTEVEGIGR
+2895 VTEVDGIGR

-2931 VQGEIGDWNENML
+2931 VLGEIGDWNENML

-2957 RAKDILKKGDLAQ
+2957 RAKDILKKGDLAR
-2970 YKNLFYQSI
+2970 YKNLFYQSL

-3043 ESNGFERVQD
+3043 ESNGFEMVQD

-3078 ELQEALGSDKEASK
+3078 ELQEVLRSDKVASK

-3101 IKYPADYIRGGREDG
+3101 IKYPADYMRGGREDG

-3166 HEYAHLWASALKA
+3166 HEYAHLWATALKA

-3200 VKELYP
+3200 VKKLYP

-3318 NTEHGFKN
+3318 KAEHGFKN

-3340 TYSGEETGGKGDIRI
+3340 TYSGKETGGKGDIRI

-3396 QHADYKKGE
+3396 QHADFKKGE
-3405 DGVRSAKNGI
+3405 DGVRSAENGI

-3652 TDYLNREK
+3652 KDYLNREK

-3698 NDREHTIVVNTNYV
+3698 NEHEHTIVVNTNYV
-3712 GDIASILA
+3712 GDIASVLA
-3720 HEVQHAIQKIEG
+3720 HEVQHAIQQIEG
-3732 FAVGGSPKSV
+3732 FARGGNPESMQERFNAAKKEW
-3742 RYVVEKQRDYY
+3742 RARAWADALRDKADEMGEHYNQAAVEKALIDEYKEMGMDNDEWMPNKETRMKGFNYFARGYADRSLDADIKNFRL
-3753 NESRQYY
+3753 NESTRSDFSPY
-3760 VKVSSIG
+3760 VEYTK
-3767 TLADYIQ
+3767 
-3774 DGTIREL
+3774 
-3781 LHSEDESGRTIAFDI
+3781 
-3796 ISDGI
+3796 
-3801 EAYKDLGARFILD
+3801 LG
-3814 YGEYVDPDKLN
+3814 
-3825 WADEN
+3825 
-3830 DLKKLA
+3830 
-3836 KALNI
+3836 
-3841 FYGKVIDEEDI
+3841 
-3852 ENIRKEDK
+3852 
-3860 LQQQLDSLSDMELY
+3860 
-3874 KRLVGEVESRNAE
+3874 GEVESRNVE

-3915 LMSGDGGNANSEMPQ
+3915 LMSGDGGSANSEIPQ
-3930 ERETED
+3930 DMETED
-3936 EYSKFAKEHGVD
+3936 DYSEFAKEHGVD
-3948 ADMVKDYASGMKTG
+3948 VDMVKDYASGMKTG
-3962 NLQKTDMALAEIRR
+3962 NLQKADIALAEIRR

-4004 YGDIETLRQE
+4004 YGDIEKLRQE

-4060 DAIESGDDAAAREML
+4060 DAIESGDDAGAREML

-4088 SNYQGVGAWSAPSNP
+4088 SNYQGVGAWIAPSNP
-4103 GYESDAERR
+4103 GYESDAARR
-4112 ADVEENAPDV
+4112 EDVEDNAPDV

-4195 VTPSKGY
+4195 VTPSKDY
-4202 AEMHGNNR
+4202 AKMHGEHR
-4210 LEGKYRIIEDEVP
+4210 LEGKYRIIEDEVS
-4223 VSELWWD
+4223 VNELWWD

-4236 WGFDDGKHYKY
+4236 WGFDNGKGYKY
-4247 KNVENNRKSDELV
+4247 KNVENNRKLNDLV
-4260 TRDDNGDIIPPSK
+4260 TRDDNGEIIPPSK
-4273 RFNQEN
+4273 RFDEN
-4279 EDIRFRTSEELNQEY
+4279 VEDVRYREAEPKTLKGEVALTALENIFSEPTSESLPK
-4294 GSRWIDE
+4294 SI
-4301 QTNEDGRHTTQVKS
+4301 S
-4315 TLNSYKKFGD
+4315 TLESFKEVFKHPIRTFLGEL
-4325 WVKKD
+4325 VKVKD
-4330 SNRRE
+4330 EVFNKIIREKRSNI
-4335 VTVLDASSGLGL
+4335 SG
-4347 GTEWLRENGI
+4347 
-4357 DAEDVEPYP
+4357 
-4366 SENRTAPTYT
+4366 
-4376 SYDDVRKKYDYI
+4376 
-4388 ISNAVLNVIPDD
+4388 AVLSTIEN
-4400 WRANVLHNMADKLK
+4400 ADF
-4414 VGGKLVINVRG
+4414 
-4425 ADSIRKQGKE
+4425 AIRDKDGS
-4435 GETRITLDDPSEIL
+4435 TLY
-4449 VLRPNGSIKAYQK
+4449 IK
-4462 GFTKQELKDWCEK
+4462 
-4475 ELGDGYSVEIANN
+4475 
-4488 KNAGGSYDTAV
+4488 
-4499 VVTKNNESDTI
+4499 
-4510 GVASED
+4510 
-4516 SHPSRSAQAL
+4516 
-4526 PNSGAKLGN
+4526 
-4535 NQKFANNLSELS
+4535 
-4547 EQLSERG
+4547 
-4554 MGAHEFLYNVAKAF
+4554 
-4568 GLNANNLNK
+4568 
-4577 SYYQDLNNLVGIRIS
+4577 
-4592 DHSASPSNIVEKNK
+4592 
-4606 NDEVYGLVVKL
+4606 
-4617 SNHRF
+4617 RF
-4622 KSRDDANYL
+4622 KSDNSGNTYNIVAVNKHGEV
-4631 EYVYYPDK
+4631 EY
-4639 LSGERQREI
+4639 
-4648 VDGLNKFLQTGDF
+4648 
-4661 TQLPSPDRVNR
+4661 
-4672 SGKFEAETKPL
+4672 
-4683 FRNIPT
+4683 
-4689 KPFMVEDYVSSVHI
+4689 YVSSVHI

-4832 VGKENMNEFLDFV
+4832 VGKEKMNEFIDFV

-4854 SQIVHNSAKY
+4854 SPIAHNSAKY

-4990 RSVNTAKHKMDL
+4990 RSVNTAKHKMNL

-5068 ATYEQVTNYM
+5068 AIHEQVTNYM

-5140 DTAIREKYAPSYKKY
+5140 DTDIRERYAPSYKKY

-5273 RGFDEVTSDEVYNYF
+5273 RGFDDVTSDEVYNYF

-5519 YTLFGLITRQRK
+5519 YTLFSLITRQRK

-5567 MIAKALKESRR
+5567 MIAKALKEIRR

-5774 ATDIATKMLEQVSQL
+5774 ATEIATKMLEQVSQL

-5944 NDEYQKTQELLSLY
+5944 NDEYQKTKELLSLY

>member
-38 EARKNLWYAIHEDYD
+38 EARKNLWNAIHEDYD

-87 QPQQAQFQQ
+87 QPQQPQQAQFQQ

-138 RQKVMSLNDRQK
+138 RQQVMSLNDRQK

-163 GQTEQQYNARWNN
+163 GQTEKQYNARWNN

-203 QAKVQQQGHAVVE
+203 QAKVQQQGHAIVE

-332 LNKSNLESEAK
+332 LNKSELESEAK

-405 GRATVADNRRAYN
+405 GRATVADNRRTYN

-477 KGQANVGYYNVGNGQ
+477 KGQANVSYYSVGNGQ

-538 NLNTKLRFSIMG
+538 DLNTKLRFSIMG

-713 ELVQATLAE
+713 ELVQTTLAE

-801 THMNQA
+801 THMNQD

-951 VGTVGYYNQKI
+951 VGTVGYYNQKS

-1116 QFVDNEKANLP
+1116 RFVDNEKANLP

-1187 ERATDDMGRECYVIS
+1187 ERATDDIGRECYVIS

-1256 GILNSI
+1256 GIHNSI

-1298 DDTHGVAAQPKS
+1298 DDTRGVAAQPKS
-1310 VVVKTEDGRIIE
+1310 VVVKTEDGRTIE

-1364 ATEAPTIAEGL
+1364 ATEAPTLAEGL

-1439 DEVELNDPDNGEN
+1439 DEVELNDPDNDEN

-1505 EEASN
+1505 KEASN

-1731 GLDAEKGREFVNNK
+1731 GLDAEEGREFVKNK

-1820 VAEEQQ
+1820 VVEEQQ

-2057 DFYADDNAT
+2057 EFYADDNAT

-2185 YDEGATVADF
+2185 YDEGSTVADF

-2275 NQSSE
+2275 NQSSK
-2280 QGNVVGT
+2280 QSNDVGT
-2287 SDTDGKPTN
+2287 SGTDGKQTN

-2301 TAETNVESGATE
+2301 TADADVERGATE
-2313 GEKSSAMGDVVPSGE
+2313 GEKSSAKGDIVPSGN
-2328 GDSPL
+2328 GDTPL

-2346 EPTEAQKEAGNY
+2346 KPTEAQKEAGNY

-2381 GTDTNGKQ
+2381 GTDADGKQ

-2459 LANYENGWENGRRID
+2459 LANYEKGWEDGRRID

-2482 FEKWIASS
+2482 FEKWIESS

-2498 EYSSVKNG
+2498 EYARV
-2506 VVPSGEGKSVERN
+2506 
-2519 EVLEYEKALDH
+2519 
-2530 LEDVEQKWGD
+2530 
-2540 KIQDYV
+2540 
-2546 FEHYPTQATT
+2546 
-2556 SAESTSEKGLQERK
+2556 
-2570 AMKVDPVL
+2570 
-2578 KQIYAEAKKEIDAAD
+2578 KKETVAAD
-2593 EMVTQKY
+2593 EMGTQKY

-2607 RQQKVGGKPVQPPT
+2607 RQQKADGKSAQLHT
-2621 REETILRDV
+2621 REETILRDA

-2650 VLDMV
+2650 VLDMA

-2671 TASLGN
+2671 TATIADESTN
-2677 NPRSLTVVSS
+2677 NATVVSS
-2687 ADGAKGTA
+2687 AAGAKGTA

-2704 ATGIPNAYAKVQ
+2704 ATGISNAYAKVQ

-2931 VQGEIGDWNENML
+2931 VLGEIGDWNENML

-2970 YKNLFYQSI
+2970 YKNLFYQSL

-3043 ESNGFERVQD
+3043 ESNGFEMVQD

-3166 HEYAHLWASALKA
+3166 HEYAHLWATALKA

-3200 VKELYP
+3200 VKKLYP

-3318 NTEHGFKN
+3318 KAEHGFKN

-3340 TYSGEETGGKGDIRI
+3340 TYSGKETGGKGDIRI

-3396 QHADYKKGE
+3396 QHADFKKGE
-3405 DGVRSAKNGI
+3405 DGVRSAENGI

-3652 TDYLNREK
+3652 KDYLNREK

-3698 NDREHTIVVNTNYV
+3698 NEHEHTIVVNTNYV
-3712 GDIASILA
+3712 GDIASVLA
-3720 HEVQHAIQKIEG
+3720 HEVQHAIQQIEG
-3732 FAVGGSPKSV
+3732 FARGGNPESMQERFNAAKKEW
-3742 RYVVEKQRDYY
+3742 RARAWADALRDKADEMGEHYNQAAVEKALIDEYKEMGMDNDEWMPNKETRMKGFNYFARGYADRSLDADIKNFRL
-3753 NESRQYY
+3753 NESTRSDFSPY
-3760 VKVSSIG
+3760 VEYTK
-3767 TLADYIQ
+3767 
-3774 DGTIREL
+3774 
-3781 LHSEDESGRTIAFDI
+3781 
-3796 ISDGI
+3796 
-3801 EAYKDLGARFILD
+3801 LG
-3814 YGEYVDPDKLN
+3814 
-3825 WADEN
+3825 
-3830 DLKKLA
+3830 
-3836 KALNI
+3836 
-3841 FYGKVIDEEDI
+3841 
-3852 ENIRKEDK
+3852 
-3860 LQQQLDSLSDMELY
+3860 
-3874 KRLVGEVESRNAE
+3874 GEVESRNVE

-3915 LMSGDGGNANSEMPQ
+3915 LMSGDGGSANSEIPQ
-3930 ERETED
+3930 DMETED
-3936 EYSKFAKEHGVD
+3936 DYSEFAKEHGVD
-3948 ADMVKDYASGMKTG
+3948 VDMVKDYASGMKTG
-3962 NLQKTDMALAEIRR
+3962 NLQKADIALAEIRR

-4004 YGDIETLRQE
+4004 YGDIEKLRQE

-4060 DAIESGDDAAAREML
+4060 DAIESGDDAGAREML

-4088 SNYQGVGAWSAPSNP
+4088 SNYQGVGAWIAPSNP
-4103 GYESDAERR
+4103 GYESDAARR
-4112 ADVEENAPDV
+4112 EDVEDNAPDV

-4195 VTPSKGY
+4195 VTPSKDY
-4202 AEMHGNNR
+4202 AKMHGEHR
-4210 LEGKYRIIEDEVP
+4210 LEGKYRIIEDEVS
-4223 VSELWWD
+4223 VNELWWD

-4236 WGFDDGKHYKY
+4236 WGFDNGKGYKY
-4247 KNVENNRKSDELV
+4247 KNVENNRKLNDLV
-4260 TRDDNGDIIPPSK
+4260 TRDDNGEIIPPSK
-4273 RFNQEN
+4273 RFDEN
-4279 EDIRFRTSEELNQEY
+4279 VEDVRFRETEPKTLKGEEALAALDNIFSEPTSESLPK
-4294 GSRWIDE
+4294 SI
-4301 QTNEDGRHTTQVKS
+4301 S
-4315 TLNSYKKFGD
+4315 TLESFKEVFKHPIRTFLGEL
-4325 WVKKD
+4325 VKVKD
-4330 SNRRE
+4330 EVFNKIIREKRSNI
-4335 VTVLDASSGLGL
+4335 SG
-4347 GTEWLRENGI
+4347 
-4357 DAEDVEPYP
+4357 
-4366 SENRTAPTYT
+4366 
-4376 SYDDVRKKYDYI
+4376 
-4388 ISNAVLNVIPDD
+4388 AVLSTIEN
-4400 WRANVLHNMADKLK
+4400 ADF
-4414 VGGKLVINVRG
+4414 
-4425 ADSIRKQGKE
+4425 AIRDKDGS
-4435 GETRITLDDPSEIL
+4435 TLY
-4449 VLRPNGSIKAYQK
+4449 IK
-4462 GFTKQELKDWCEK
+4462 
-4475 ELGDGYSVEIANN
+4475 
-4488 KNAGGSYDTAV
+4488 
-4499 VVTKNNESDTI
+4499 
-4510 GVASED
+4510 
-4516 SHPSRSAQAL
+4516 
-4526 PNSGAKLGN
+4526 
-4535 NQKFANNLSELS
+4535 
-4547 EQLSERG
+4547 
-4554 MGAHEFLYNVAKAF
+4554 
-4568 GLNANNLNK
+4568 
-4577 SYYQDLNNLVGIRIS
+4577 
-4592 DHSASPSNIVEKNK
+4592 
-4606 NDEVYGLVVKL
+4606 
-4617 SNHRF
+4617 RF
-4622 KSRDDANYL
+4622 KSDN
-4631 EYVYYPDK
+4631 
-4639 LSGERQREI
+4639 SGNTYNI
-4648 VDGLNKFLQTGDF
+4648 VAVNKHG
-4661 TQLPSPDRVNR
+4661 
-4672 SGKFEAETKPL
+4672 E
-4683 FRNIPT
+4683 
-4689 KPFMVEDYVSSVHI
+4689 VEDYVSSVHI

-4765 ADEMHLGGNVDVL
+4765 ANEMHLGGNVDVL

-4832 VGKENMNEFLDFV
+4832 VGKEKMNEFLDFV

-4854 SQIVHNSAKY
+4854 SQIAHNSAKY

-4990 RSVNTAKHKMDL
+4990 RSVNTAKHKMNL

-5068 ATYEQVTNYM
+5068 AIHEQVTNYM
-5078 MAKHGLERNEVL
+5078 MEKHGLERNEVL

-5273 RGFDEVTSDEVYNYF
+5273 RGFDDVTSDEVYNYF

-5351 QLYLHYDAA
+5351 QLYVHYDAA

-5495 NSMVWAKESP
+5495 NSMIWAKESP

-5944 NDEYQKTQELLSLY
+5944 NDEYQKTKELLSLY

-6054 NDPKKAEERSNKTIE
+6054 NDPQKAEERSNKTIE

>member
-38 EARKNLWYAIHEDYD
+38 EARKNLWNAIHEDYD

-87 QPQQAQFQQ
+87 QPQQPQQAQFQQ

-418 ELLQSNEQSKANP
+418 ESLQSNEQSKANP
-431 AQGDVYSTSN
+431 AQGDVYSTSS

-653 DYYGTGYSLGGLT
+653 NYYGTGYSLGGLT

-713 ELVQATLAE
+713 ELVQTTLAE

-801 THMNQA
+801 THMNQD

-931 LDKLWGAFV
+931 LNKLWGAFV

-951 VGTVGYYNQKI
+951 VGTVGYYNQKS

-1045 SKPNE
+1045 IKPNE

-1055 NDAYIAGTQVKSP
+1055 NDVYIAGTQVKSP

-1298 DDTHGVAAQPKS
+1298 DDTRGVAAQPKS

-1364 ATEAPTIAEGL
+1364 ATEAPTLAEGL

-1731 GLDAEKGREFVNNK
+1731 GLDAEEGREFVNNK

-2057 DFYADDNAT
+2057 EFYADDNAT

-2275 NQSSE
+2275 NQSSK
-2280 QGNVVGT
+2280 QSNDVGT
-2287 SDTDGKPTN
+2287 SGTDGKPTN

-2301 TAETNVESGATE
+2301 TAETDVESGATE
-2313 GEKSSAMGDVVPSGE
+2313 GEKSSAKGDVVPSGN
-2328 GDSPL
+2328 GDTPL

-2381 GTDTNGKQ
+2381 GTDADGKQ

-2459 LANYENGWENGRRID
+2459 LANYEKGWEDGRRID

-2482 FEKWIASS
+2482 FEKWIESS

-2498 EYSSVKNG
+2498 EYAG
-2506 VVPSGEGKSVERN
+2506 V
-2519 EVLEYEKALDH
+2519 
-2530 LEDVEQKWGD
+2530 
-2540 KIQDYV
+2540 
-2546 FEHYPTQATT
+2546 
-2556 SAESTSEKGLQERK
+2556 
-2570 AMKVDPVL
+2570 
-2578 KQIYAEAKKEIDAAD
+2578 KKETVAAD
-2593 EMVTQKY
+2593 EMGTQKY

-2607 RQQKVGGKPVQPPT
+2607 RQQKADGKSAQLPT
-2621 REETILRDV
+2621 REETILRDA

-2650 VLDMV
+2650 VLDMA

-2671 TASLGN
+2671 TVTMADKSTN
-2677 NPRSLTVVSS
+2677 KATAISS
-2687 ADGAKGTA
+2687 AAGAKGTA

-2704 ATGIPNAYAKVQ
+2704 ATGISNAYAKVQ

-2931 VQGEIGDWNENML
+2931 VLGEIGDWNENML

-2957 RAKDILKKGDLAQ
+2957 RAKDILKKGDLAR
-2970 YKNLFYQSI
+2970 YKNLFYQSL

-3053 SPARYEKGE
+3053 SPARYEKGK
-3062 STIVLNPNAT
+3062 STVVLNPNAT

-3101 IKYPADYIRGGREDG
+3101 IKYPADYMRGGREDG

-3166 HEYAHLWASALKA
+3166 HEYAHLWATALKA

-3200 VKELYP
+3200 VKKLYP

-3318 NTEHGFKN
+3318 KAEHGFKN

-3617 KELDGLSDRIFDGE
+3617 NELDGLSDRIFDGE

-3652 TDYLNREK
+3652 KDYLNREK

-3698 NDREHTIVVNTNYV
+3698 NEHEHTIVVNTNYV

-3742 RYVVEKQRDYY
+3742 RNVVEKQRDYY

-3887 HRMNMTPEERRAS
+3887 HRMNMTPEERIAS

-3930 ERETED
+3930 ERETD
-3936 EYSKFAKEHGVD
+3936 DDYSEFAKEHGVD

-3962 NLQKTDMALAEIRR
+3962 NLQKADIALAEIRR

-4004 YGDIETLRQE
+4004 YGDIETLRKE
-4014 HIDAAM
+4014 YIDAAM

-4032 AEEEEAKRKARADE
+4032 AEEEEAKRKAHLEDM
-4046 LSLLSTE
+4046 SLLSTE

-4060 DAIESGDDAAAREML
+4060 DAIENGDEVAAREML
-4075 DEAAH
+4075 DEAAR
-4080 RKGYDDTE
+4080 RKEYGDTE

-4103 GYESDAERR
+4103 GYESDADRR
-4112 ADVEENAPDV
+4112 ADVEDNAPNV
-4122 NIEDIALGYSLVD
+4122 NVEDIALGYSLVD
-4135 EKYWQEPRKYMQ
+4135 EKYWHEPRKYMQ
-4147 TDATA
+4147 SDATA
-4152 IESVNA
+4152 LESVNTIKGA
-4158 IREAIAAVRRGEKN
+4158 ISAIRRGEKD

-4236 WGFDDGKHYKY
+4236 WGFDDGRGYKY
-4247 KNVENNRKSDELV
+4247 KNVENNRKLNDLV
-4260 TRDDNGDIIPPSK
+4260 TRDDNGEIIPPSK
-4273 RFNQEN
+4273 RFDEN
-4279 EDIRFRTSEELNQEY
+4279 VEDVRYRETEPKTLKGEVALTALENIFSEPTSESLPK
-4294 GSRWIDE
+4294 SI
-4301 QTNEDGRHTTQVKS
+4301 S
-4315 TLNSYKKFGD
+4315 TLESFKEVFKHPIRTFLGEL
-4325 WVKKD
+4325 VKVKD
-4330 SNRRE
+4330 EVFNKIIREKRSNI
-4335 VTVLDASSGLGL
+4335 SG
-4347 GTEWLRENGI
+4347 
-4357 DAEDVEPYP
+4357 
-4366 SENRTAPTYT
+4366 
-4376 SYDDVRKKYDYI
+4376 
-4388 ISNAVLNVIPDD
+4388 AVLSTIEN
-4400 WRANVLHNMADKLK
+4400 ADF
-4414 VGGKLVINVRG
+4414 
-4425 ADSIRKQGKE
+4425 AIRDKDGS
-4435 GETRITLDDPSEIL
+4435 TLY
-4449 VLRPNGSIKAYQK
+4449 IK
-4462 GFTKQELKDWCEK
+4462 
-4475 ELGDGYSVEIANN
+4475 
-4488 KNAGGSYDTAV
+4488 
-4499 VVTKNNESDTI
+4499 
-4510 GVASED
+4510 
-4516 SHPSRSAQAL
+4516 
-4526 PNSGAKLGN
+4526 
-4535 NQKFANNLSELS
+4535 
-4547 EQLSERG
+4547 
-4554 MGAHEFLYNVAKAF
+4554 
-4568 GLNANNLNK
+4568 
-4577 SYYQDLNNLVGIRIS
+4577 
-4592 DHSASPSNIVEKNK
+4592 
-4606 NDEVYGLVVKL
+4606 
-4617 SNHRF
+4617 RF
-4622 KSRDDANYL
+4622 KSDN
-4631 EYVYYPDK
+4631 
-4639 LSGERQREI
+4639 SGNTYNI
-4648 VDGLNKFLQTGDF
+4648 VAVNKHG
-4661 TQLPSPDRVNR
+4661 
-4672 SGKFEAETKPL
+4672 E
-4683 FRNIPT
+4683 
-4689 KPFMVEDYVSSVHI
+4689 VEDYVSSVHI

-4765 ADEMHLGGNVDVL
+4765 ANEMHLGGNVDVL

-4832 VGKENMNEFLDFV
+4832 VGKEKMNEFLDFV
-4845 FKNADKATR
+4845 FKDADKATR
-4854 SQIVHNSAKY
+4854 SQIAHNSAKY

-4990 RSVNTAKHKMDL
+4990 RSVNTAKHKMNL

-5068 ATYEQVTNYM
+5068 AIHEQVTNYM

-5273 RGFDEVTSDEVYNYF
+5273 RGFDDVTSDEVYNYF

-5360 TQEWKPVFAEFDEH
+5360 TQEWKPVFAEFEEH

-5944 NDEYQKTQELLSLY
+5944 NDEYQKTKELLSLY

-6002 TDPNSDKYKELQQ
+6002 TDPNSDKYKKLQQ

>member
-1 MINEIEDK
+1 M
-9 NNRRNL
+9 
-15 YEALKGDFDLG
+15 
-26 TAEQFEKSMQSA
+26 
-38 EARKNLWYAIHEDYD
+38 
-53 VGTFEQFEK
+53 
-62 DMMGDKV
+62 
-69 KPEQANHS
+69 
-77 QPTNAQPNQP
+77 
-87 QPQQAQFQQ
+87 
-96 SLPITSKVGQTEQG
+96 
-110 NKQIAQV
+110 
-117 HNQQSSSQA
+117 
-126 MPPQATMNAPQP
+126 
-138 RQKVMSLNDRQK
+138 
-150 LWTWRNIKPTLST
+150 
-163 GQTEQQYNARWNN
+163 
-176 EVENVKRRNDPD
+176 
-188 EIAAFNA
+188 
-195 FQKELAQQ
+195 
-203 QAKVQQQGHAVVE
+203 
-216 TGNQP
+216 
-221 FQSESGTEVWPISFS
+221 
-236 RKTIP
+236 
-241 HNQDYVFTLRA
+241 
-252 MQQAKGTYDLQYNIK
+252 
-267 DPEIRRDYEALT
+267 
-279 APTDDTYRPTDAI
+279 
-292 LDASP
+292 
-297 REKNK
+297 
-302 YYQWYAAYL
+302 
-311 YSNGGEMPEW
+311 
-321 LDYTA
+321 
-326 QLKLRS
+326 
-332 LNKSNLESEAK
+332 
-343 QWTNLVERTRNARKF
+343 
-358 RGSNSVS
+358 
-365 DWLNEQYNFKS
+365 
-376 GDPRI
+376 
-381 INGASYP
+381 
-388 YLVTRAGLIQT
+388 
-399 PLVQTT
+399 
-405 GRATVADNRRAYN
+405 
-418 ELLQSNEQSKANP
+418 
-431 AQGDVYSTSN
+431 
-441 IINPERFWANTTKWQ
+441 
-456 DLSES
+456 
-461 QKAAYK
+461 
-467 DEADYYNQML
+467 
-477 KGQANVGYYNVGNGQ
+477 
-492 NEEVEFLKHNRKQ
+492 
-505 MNEQY
+505 
-510 NMLTDKER
+510 
-518 TQAVMKQAERTLNVL
+518 
-533 NGISH
+533 
-538 NLNTKLRFSIMG
+538 
-550 KGVEEDNGI
+550 
-559 RSVIR
+559 
-564 RYEKFLEVAPRYLE
+564 
-578 KRNYSAALQFWNGLT
+578 
-593 DLNGLTFGLLGVADA
+593 
-608 VSLNKI
+608 
-614 ANNPPKDLI
+614 
-623 EKFGGEANAK
+623 
-633 KVIATAIQ
+633 
-641 LDNMAEE
+641 
-648 YRQKL
+648 
-653 DYYGTGYSLGGLT
+653 
-666 QFGIQAGLPLF
+666 
-677 KGTEAVGKILTGGMR
+677 
-692 GLVKKATLRYMPNTA
+692 
-707 KRLGAK
+707 
-713 ELVQATLAE
+713 
-722 GTRQAMREGGIGG
+722 
-735 AAGYV
+735 
-740 AGRLGV
+740 
-746 ANGVSTIVGKA
+746 
-757 AQGSVEGV
+757 
-765 VLSVP
+765 
-770 HAIAN
+770 
-775 VTNNRTGQANVVEIN
+775 
-790 REGIKVNDQPF
+790 
-801 THMNQA
+801 
-807 PDGKV
+807 
-812 EADTMLRE
+812 
-820 WSQWV
+820 
-825 GMRVGEVFMP
+825 
-835 FSKYVDGKVAN
+835 
-846 VAKGAWN
+846 AKGAWN

-1116 QFVDNEKANLP
+1116 QFVDNEKAKLP

-1298 DDTHGVAAQPKS
+1298 DDTRGVAAQPKS

-1350 NSENTNEPTEGTEN
+1350 NSENTNKPTEGTEN
-1364 ATEAPTIAEGL
+1364 ATEAPTLAEGL

-1428 NTQQKPELHYG
+1428 NAQQKPELHYG

-1529 YDQFKGKVKA
+1529 YDQFKGKVKD

-1731 GLDAEKGREFVNNK
+1731 GLDAEEGREFVNNK

-1810 EKDKALHEQA
+1810 EKDKALHEKA

-2057 DFYADDNAT
+2057 EFYADDNAT

-2175 DFAHQGNLFE
+2175 YFAHQGNLFE

-2275 NQSSE
+2275 NQSSK
-2280 QGNVVGT
+2280 QSNDVGT
-2287 SDTDGKPTN
+2287 SGTDGKPTN

-2301 TAETNVESGATE
+2301 TAETDVESGATE
-2313 GEKSSAMGDVVPSGE
+2313 GEKSSATGDVVPSGE

-2358 KKGHVQVGT
+2358 KKGHVKVGT

-2381 GTDTNGKQ
+2381 GTDADGKQ

-2421 GWNGRKVFVVDQYN
+2421 GWNGRNVFVVDQYN

-2459 LANYENGWENGRRID
+2459 LANYEKGWEDGRRID

-2482 FEKWIASS
+2482 FEKWIESS

-2498 EYSSVKNG
+2498 EYSSVKKD
-2506 VVPSGEGKSVERN
+2506 VVERN

-2530 LEDVEQKWGD
+2530 LEDVEQKWKE

-2546 FEHYPTQATT
+2546 YEHYPTQATI

-2578 KQIYAEAKKEIDAAD
+2578 KQIYAEAKKEIDAAE

-2607 RQQKVGGKPVQPPT
+2607 RQQKADGKSAQLPT
-2621 REETILRDV
+2621 REETILRDA

-2638 GLDVLGTEEGQQ
+2638 GLDVLGTEKGQQ
-2650 VLDMV
+2650 VLDMA
-2655 NGRDVRLSAKQ
+2655 NGREVRLSAKQ

-2687 ADGAKGTA
+2687 ADGAKVLKNVDELANKLDKSA
-2695 TIADDSTNK
+2695 TQPKTFIGDVAK
-2704 ATGIPNAYAKVQ
+2704 ALGAKRLGSGSEYATFETKNGIVV
-2716 TNLENLARVYAEKAT
+2716 TIRLA
-2731 NKTRG
+2731 
-2736 FITDLSRALNLTQHE
+2736 
-2751 ASNYG
+2751 
-2756 TFALP
+2756 
-2761 NGKTLAI
+2761 
-2768 RISNHNALVSNFDKN
+2768 NHNAHVSGFDYN
-2783 NENNGIS
+2783 GRDNGIS
-2790 IVISSHR
+2790 IVISPKP
-2797 NKRLNNDGK
+2797 NEKIKNDGN
-2806 AHIVEYFYHRRA
+2806 AHIIEYYYDSIKLRRA
-2818 IENATGKPLAEI
+2818 EGKPLAEI
-2830 LESIKDAINS
+2830 VRSIQQSLYS
-2840 GEFKDTTGLAEREEV
+2840 GDFKDTTGLAEREEV
-2855 NEYIIREQ
+2855 NEDMIREQ

-2869 GADFGHFDHS
+2869 GADFDHFDHS
-2879 HMGEGEGAQA
+2879 HMGEGEGTQA

-2895 VTEVEGIGR
+2895 VTEVDGIGR

-2931 VQGEIGDWNENML
+2931 VLGEIGDWNENML

-2970 YKNLFYQSI
+2970 YKNLFYQSL

-3043 ESNGFERVQD
+3043 ESNGFEMVQD

-3179 NNAKEWQN
+3179 NNTKEWQN

-3200 VKELYP
+3200 VKKLYP

-3279 AEQVADQVMKDLLD
+3279 AEQVADQVMKDLLN

-3302 GGKSLRPETR
+3302 GGKSLRPGTE
-3312 INIVAA
+3312 INIVEGAK
-3318 NTEHGFKN
+3318 EHGFKN
-3326 YAEAKTWAKEHIAR
+3326 YAEAKAWAKEHIAR

-3378 LSVLKVLP
+3378 LAVLKVLP
-3386 DVIRESVDAE
+3386 EVIRESVDAE
-3396 QHADYKKGE
+3396 QHADFKKGE
-3405 DGVRSAKNGI
+3405 DGVRSAENGV

-3427 VRMDGKVYRVKVTL
+3427 VRMDGKLYRVKVTL
-3441 KKNTRTKETPKAY
+3441 KENTRTKETPKAY
-3454 SYEATKIELLEGSLS
+3454 SYEATKIELLEGSFS

-3539 GEQGAERADHAEEVS
+3539 GEQGAERADHAEEVT

-3576 KMATGWERGADG
+3576 KMATGWERGSDG
-3588 KWRYEIPDLKYFSKG
+3588 KWRYEIPDLKYFGKG

-3669 DELFKAYPDLKRVK
+3669 DELFKAYPDLKRVEL
-3683 MVFTDQLPVNVGGSY
+3683 MFTDQLPANMGGSY
-3698 NDREHTIVVNTNYV
+3698 NERDHTIVVNTNYV
-3712 GDIASILA
+3712 GDIASVLA

-3732 FAVGGSPKSV
+3732 FASGGNPESMQERFEAAKEEW
-3742 RYVVEKQRDYY
+3742 RARAWADALRDKADEMGEHYNQAAVEKALIDEYKEMGMDNDEWMPNKETRMKGFNYFARGYADRSLDADIKNFRL
-3753 NESRQYY
+3753 NESTRSDFSPY
-3760 VKVSSIG
+3760 VEYTK
-3767 TLADYIQ
+3767 
-3774 DGTIREL
+3774 
-3781 LHSEDESGRTIAFDI
+3781 
-3796 ISDGI
+3796 
-3801 EAYKDLGARFILD
+3801 LG
-3814 YGEYVDPDKLN
+3814 
-3825 WADEN
+3825 
-3830 DLKKLA
+3830 
-3836 KALNI
+3836 
-3841 FYGKVIDEEDI
+3841 
-3852 ENIRKEDK
+3852 
-3860 LQQQLDSLSDMELY
+3860 
-3874 KRLVGEVESRNAE
+3874 GEVESRNVE

-3915 LMSGDGGNANSEMPQ
+3915 LMSGDGGSANSEIPQ
-3930 ERETED
+3930 DMETED
-3936 EYSKFAKEHGVD
+3936 DYSEFAKEHGVD
-3948 ADMVKDYASGMKTG
+3948 VDMVKDYASGMKTG
-3962 NLQKTDMALAEIRR
+3962 NLQKADIALAEIRR

-4014 HIDAAM
+4014 HIDAVM
-4020 RERGVMEAARKR
+4020 REQGVMEAARKR
-4032 AEEEEAKRKARADE
+4032 AEEEEAKRKAHLEDM
-4046 LSLLSTE
+4046 SLLSTE

-4060 DAIESGDDAAAREML
+4060 DAIENGDEVAAREML
-4075 DEAAH
+4075 DEAAR

-4088 SNYQGVGAWSAPSNP
+4088 SDYQGVGAWSAPSNP
-4103 GYESDAERR
+4103 GYESDADRR
-4112 ADVEENAPDV
+4112 ADVEDNAPNV
-4122 NIEDIALGYSLVD
+4122 NVEDIALGYSLVD
-4135 EKYWQEPRKYMQ
+4135 GKYWHEPRKYMQ
-4147 TDATA
+4147 SDATA
-4152 IESVNA
+4152 LESVNTIKGA
-4158 IREAIAAVRRGEKN
+4158 ISAIRRGEKD

-4236 WGFDDGKHYKY
+4236 WGFDDGRGYKY
-4247 KNVENNRKSDELV
+4247 KNVENNRKLNDLV
-4260 TRDDNGDIIPPSK
+4260 TRDDNGEIIPPSK
-4273 RFNQEN
+4273 RFDEN
-4279 EDIRFRTSEELNQEY
+4279 VEDVRFRETEPKTLKGEEALAALDNIFSEPTSESLPK
-4294 GSRWIDE
+4294 SI
-4301 QTNEDGRHTTQVKS
+4301 S
-4315 TLNSYKKFGD
+4315 TLESFKEVFKHPIRTFLGEL
-4325 WVKKD
+4325 VKVKD
-4330 SNRRE
+4330 EVFNKIIREKRSNI
-4335 VTVLDASSGLGL
+4335 SG
-4347 GTEWLRENGI
+4347 
-4357 DAEDVEPYP
+4357 
-4366 SENRTAPTYT
+4366 
-4376 SYDDVRKKYDYI
+4376 
-4388 ISNAVLNVIPDD
+4388 AVLSTIEN
-4400 WRANVLHNMADKLK
+4400 ADF
-4414 VGGKLVINVRG
+4414 
-4425 ADSIRKQGKE
+4425 AIRDKDGS
-4435 GETRITLDDPSEIL
+4435 TLY
-4449 VLRPNGSIKAYQK
+4449 IK
-4462 GFTKQELKDWCEK
+4462 
-4475 ELGDGYSVEIANN
+4475 
-4488 KNAGGSYDTAV
+4488 
-4499 VVTKNNESDTI
+4499 
-4510 GVASED
+4510 
-4516 SHPSRSAQAL
+4516 
-4526 PNSGAKLGN
+4526 
-4535 NQKFANNLSELS
+4535 
-4547 EQLSERG
+4547 
-4554 MGAHEFLYNVAKAF
+4554 
-4568 GLNANNLNK
+4568 
-4577 SYYQDLNNLVGIRIS
+4577 
-4592 DHSASPSNIVEKNK
+4592 
-4606 NDEVYGLVVKL
+4606 
-4617 SNHRF
+4617 RF
-4622 KSRDDANYL
+4622 KSDN
-4631 EYVYYPDK
+4631 
-4639 LSGERQREI
+4639 SGNTYNI
-4648 VDGLNKFLQTGDF
+4648 VAVNKHG
-4661 TQLPSPDRVNR
+4661 
-4672 SGKFEAETKPL
+4672 E
-4683 FRNIPT
+4683 
-4689 KPFMVEDYVSSVHI
+4689 VEDYVSSVHI

-4765 ADEMHLGGNVDVL
+4765 ANEMHLGGNVDVL

-4832 VGKENMNEFLDFV
+4832 VGKEKMNEFLDFV

-4854 SQIVHNSAKY
+4854 SQIAHNSAKY

-4930 KNLTEGPARNI
+4930 KNLAEGPARNI

-4990 RSVNTAKHKMDL
+4990 RSVNTAKHKMNL

-5068 ATYEQVTNYM
+5068 TIHEQVTNYM

-5273 RGFDEVTSDEVYNYF
+5273 RGFDDVTSDEVYNYF

-5293 QFGGGIRS
+5293 QFGGSIRS

-5360 TQEWKPVFAEFDEH
+5360 TQEWKPVFAEFEEH

-5944 NDEYQKTQELLSLY
+5944 NDEYQKTKELLSLY

-6002 TDPNSDKYKELQQ
+6002 TDPNSDKYKKLQQ

>member
-38 EARKNLWYAIHEDYD
+38 EARKNLWNAIHEDYD

-77 QPTNAQPNQP
+77 QPTNVQPNQP
-87 QPQQAQFQQ
+87 QPQQLQQAQFQQ

-126 MPPQATMNAPQP
+126 MPPQAKMNAPQP
-138 RQKVMSLNDRQK
+138 RQQVMSLNDRQK

-538 NLNTKLRFSIMG
+538 DLNTKLRFSIMG

-713 ELVQATLAE
+713 ELVQTTLAE

-801 THMNQA
+801 THMNQD

-924 DDIKSDQ
+924 DYIKSDQ

-1088 LGIRPEQV
+1088 LGIKPEQV

-1116 QFVDNEKANLP
+1116 RFVDNEKANLP

-1187 ERATDDMGRECYVIS
+1187 ERATDDIGRECYVIS

-1256 GILNSI
+1256 GIHNSI

-1298 DDTHGVAAQPKS
+1298 DDTRGVAAQPKS
-1310 VVVKTEDGRIIE
+1310 VVVKTEDGRTIE

-1364 ATEAPTIAEGL
+1364 ATEAPTLAEGL

-1439 DEVELNDPDNGEN
+1439 DEVELNDPDNDEN

-1505 EEASN
+1505 KEASN

-1705 GKNAVLTEDWL
+1705 GKNAVQTEDWL
-1716 TTTPKRG
+1716 ATTPKRG
-1723 FDYIFSES
+1723 FDYIFGGES
-1731 GLDAEKGREFVNNK
+1731 GLDADEGREFVNNK

-1758 GKPKMGTSIAAYKEA
+1758 CKPKMGTSIAAYKEA
-1773 KEAYTT
+1773 KGAYTT
-1779 HVEDAQKAVDYWQ
+1779 RVEDAQKAVDYWQ

-1868 LPNGEVVK
+1868 LPNGKVVK

-2057 DFYADDNAT
+2057 EFYADDNAT

-2175 DFAHQGNLFE
+2175 YFAHQGNLFE

-2275 NQSSE
+2275 NQSSK
-2280 QGNVVGT
+2280 QSNDVGT
-2287 SDTDGKPTN
+2287 SGTDGKPTN

-2301 TAETNVESGATE
+2301 TAETDVESGATE
-2313 GEKSSAMGDVVPSGE
+2313 GEKSSATGDVVPSGE

-2381 GTDTNGKQ
+2381 GTDADGKQ

-2490 KRKTKPFG
+2490 KRKTKPFA

-2506 VVPSGEGKSVERN
+2506 VVPSGDGESVERN

-2530 LEDVEQKWGD
+2530 LEDVEQNWGD

-2546 FEHYPTQATT
+2546 SEHYPTQATT

-2570 AMKVDPVL
+2570 VMKADPVL
-2578 KQIYAEAKKEIDAAD
+2578 KQMYAEAKKEIDAAE

-2607 RQQKVGGKPVQPPT
+2607 RQQKAGGKPVQPPT

-2650 VLDMV
+2650 VLDMA
-2655 NGRDVRLSAKQ
+2655 NGREVRLSAKQ

-2687 ADGAKGTA
+2687 AAGAKGTA

-2761 NGKTLAI
+2761 NDKTLAI

-2895 VTEVEGIGR
+2895 VTEVDGIGR
-2904 TYAESARKKPTYL
+2904 TYAESASKKPTYL

-2931 VQGEIGDWNENML
+2931 VLGEIGDWNENML

-2957 RAKDILKKGDLAQ
+2957 RAKDILKKGDLAR
-2970 YKNLFYQSI
+2970 YKNLFYQSL

-3053 SPARYEKGE
+3053 SPARYEKGK
-3062 STIVLNPNAT
+3062 STVVLNPNAT

-3101 IKYPADYIRGGREDG
+3101 IKYPADYMRGGREDG

-3200 VKELYP
+3200 VKKLYP

-3312 INIVAA
+3312 INIVEAKA
-3318 NTEHGFKN
+3318 EHGFKN

-3340 TYSGEETGGKGDIRI
+3340 TYSSKETGGKGDIRI

-3396 QHADYKKGE
+3396 QHADFKKGE
-3405 DGVRSAKNGI
+3405 DGVRSAENGI

-3576 KMATGWERGADG
+3576 KMATGWERGSDG
-3588 KWRYEIPDLKYFSKG
+3588 KWRYEIPDLKYFGKG

-3669 DELFKAYPDLKRVK
+3669 DELFKAYPDLKRVEL
-3683 MVFTDQLPVNVGGSY
+3683 MFTDQLPANMGGSY
-3698 NDREHTIVVNTNYV
+3698 NERDHTIVVNTNYV
-3712 GDIASILA
+3712 GDIASVLA

-3732 FAVGGSPKSV
+3732 FASGGNPESMQERFEAAKEEW
-3742 RYVVEKQRDYY
+3742 RARAWADALRDKADEMGEHYNQAAVEKALIDEYKEMGMDNDEWMPNKETRMKGFNYFARGYADRSLDADIKNFRL
-3753 NESRQYY
+3753 NESTRSDFSPY
-3760 VKVSSIG
+3760 VEYTK
-3767 TLADYIQ
+3767 
-3774 DGTIREL
+3774 
-3781 LHSEDESGRTIAFDI
+3781 
-3796 ISDGI
+3796 
-3801 EAYKDLGARFILD
+3801 LG
-3814 YGEYVDPDKLN
+3814 
-3825 WADEN
+3825 
-3830 DLKKLA
+3830 
-3836 KALNI
+3836 
-3841 FYGKVIDEEDI
+3841 
-3852 ENIRKEDK
+3852 
-3860 LQQQLDSLSDMELY
+3860 
-3874 KRLVGEVESRNAE
+3874 GEVESRNVE

-3915 LMSGDGGNANSEMPQ
+3915 LMSGDGGSSNSEIPQ
-3930 ERETED
+3930 DMETED
-3936 EYSKFAKEHGVD
+3936 DYSEFAKEHGVD
-3948 ADMVKDYASGMKTG
+3948 VDMVKDYASGMKTG
-3962 NLQKTDMALAEIRR
+3962 NLQKADIALAEIRR

-4014 HIDAAM
+4014 HIDAVM

-4088 SNYQGVGAWSAPSNP
+4088 SNYQGVGAWIAPSNP
-4103 GYESDAERR
+4103 GYESDAARR
-4112 ADVEENAPDV
+4112 EDVDDNAPDV
-4122 NIEDIALGYSLVD
+4122 NIVDIALGYSLVD

-4195 VTPSKGY
+4195 VTPSKDY
-4202 AEMHGNNR
+4202 AKMHGEHR
-4210 LEGKYRIIEDEVP
+4210 LEGKYRIIEDEVS
-4223 VSELWWD
+4223 VNELWWD

-4236 WGFDDGKHYKY
+4236 WGFDDGRDYKY
-4247 KNVENNRKSDELV
+4247 KNVENNRKLNDLV
-4260 TRDDNGDIIPPSK
+4260 TRDDNGEIIPPSK
-4273 RFNQEN
+4273 RFDEN
-4279 EDIRFRTSEELNQEY
+4279 VEDVRYRTSEELDQ
-4294 GSRWIDE
+4294 I
-4301 QTNEDGRHTTQVKS
+4301 
-4315 TLNSYKKFGD
+4315 
-4325 WVKKD
+4325 
-4330 SNRRE
+4330 
-4335 VTVLDASSGLGL
+4335 
-4347 GTEWLRENGI
+4347 
-4357 DAEDVEPYP
+4357 
-4366 SENRTAPTYT
+4366 
-4376 SYDDVRKKYDYI
+4376 
-4388 ISNAVLNVIPDD
+4388 
-4400 WRANVLHNMADKLK
+4400 
-4414 VGGKLVINVRG
+4414 
-4425 ADSIRKQGKE
+4425 
-4435 GETRITLDDPSEIL
+4435 
-4449 VLRPNGSIKAYQK
+4449 
-4462 GFTKQELKDWCEK
+4462 
-4475 ELGDGYSVEIANN
+4475 
-4488 KNAGGSYDTAV
+4488 
-4499 VVTKNNESDTI
+4499 
-4510 GVASED
+4510 
-4516 SHPSRSAQAL
+4516 
-4526 PNSGAKLGN
+4526 
-4535 NQKFANNLSELS
+4535 NQKFNERLDELVSNPNQKDKVLHLGRSSQFLKDGGISDAEIVLDYDKLVRKSKEGYKHEHPFDISDVRDLPRAIASPIAVFDNTNGMNDGKVILTELKKDGRNFIVAIQTANLNRKGGKVLEVNKIVTLFPKDARGVINWFNIGKATNIDKKKALHFIEALLNHPETTITNEELS
-4547 EQLSERG
+4547 T
-4554 MGAHEFLYNVAKAF
+4554 A
-4568 GLNANNLNK
+4568 AN
-4577 SYYQDLNNLVGIRIS
+4577 
-4592 DHSASPSNIVEKNK
+4592 
-4606 NDEVYGLVVKL
+4606 VVK
-4617 SNHRF
+4617 
-4622 KSRDDANYL
+4622 
-4631 EYVYYPDK
+4631 
-4639 LSGERQREI
+4639 
-4648 VDGLNKFLQTGDF
+4648 DF
-4661 TQLPSPDRVNR
+4661 
-4672 SGKFEAETKPL
+4672 
-4683 FRNIPT
+4683 
-4689 KPFMVEDYVSSVHI
+4689 
-4703 KRDGNLRNKIK
+4703 
-4714 NGAELLLPQERNT
+4714 
-4727 DGTLSRNNST
+4727 
-4737 PTAKVENNP
+4737 ENV
-4746 DTSQLSLQEKSMH
+4746 QHSLQEKSMH

-4832 VGKENMNEFLDFV
+4832 VGKEKMNEFIDFV
-4845 FKNADKATR
+4845 FKNADKSTR
-4854 SQIVHNSAKY
+4854 SQIAHNSAKY

-4877 SMAEDGTFKNVNKRW
+4877 SMAENGTFKNVNKRW

-4990 RSVNTAKHKMDL
+4990 RSVNTAKHKMNL

-5068 ATYEQVTNYM
+5068 AIHEQVTNYM

-5273 RGFDEVTSDEVYNYF
+5273 RGLDDVTSDEVYNYF

-5567 MIAKALKESRR
+5567 IIAKALKESRR

-5774 ATDIATKMLEQVSQL
+5774 ATEIATKMLEQVSQL

-5944 NDEYQKTQELLSLY
+5944 NDEYQKTKELLSLY

-6054 NDPKKAEERSNKTIE
+6054 NDPQKAEERSNKTIE

>member
-38 EARKNLWYAIHEDYD
+38 EARKNLWNAIHEDYD

-69 KPEQANHS
+69 KPEQVQPS

-87 QPQQAQFQQ
+87 QPQQPQQAQFQQ

-138 RQKVMSLNDRQK
+138 RQQVMSLNDRQK

-241 HNQDYVFTLRA
+241 HNQNYVFTLRA

-775 VTNNRTGQANVVEIN
+775 VTKNRTGQANVVEIN

-951 VGTVGYYNQKI
+951 VGTVGYYNQKS

-1116 QFVDNEKANLP
+1116 QFVDNEKAKLP

-1298 DDTHGVAAQPKS
+1298 DDTRGVAAQPKS

-1337 HDTEVYVHGTESD
+1337 HDIEVYVHGTESD
-1350 NSENTNEPTEGTEN
+1350 NSENTNKPTEGTEN
-1364 ATEAPTIAEGL
+1364 ATEAHTLAEGL

-1428 NTQQKPELHYG
+1428 NAQQKPELHYG

-1688 QAEATQNEP
+1688 QAKATQNEP
-1697 MPMHTVGK
+1697 MPMHTVGN

-1731 GLDAEKGREFVNNK
+1731 GLDAEEGREFVNNK

-1779 HVEDAQKAVDYWQ
+1779 RVEDAQKAVDYWQ

-2057 DFYADDNAT
+2057 EFYADDNAT

-2175 DFAHQGNLFE
+2175 YFAHQGNLFE

-2275 NQSSE
+2275 NQSSK
-2280 QGNVVGT
+2280 QSNDVGT
-2287 SDTDGKPTN
+2287 SGTDGKQTN
-2296 DTSAV
+2296 ETSAV
-2301 TAETNVESGATE
+2301 TAEANVESGATD
-2313 GEKSSAMGDVVPSGE
+2313 GEKSSAKGDVVPSVN
-2328 GDSPL
+2328 GDTQL

-2381 GTDTNGKQ
+2381 GTDADGKQ

-2459 LANYENGWENGRRID
+2459 LANYEKGWEDGRRID

-2482 FEKWIASS
+2482 FEKWIESS

-2498 EYSSVKNG
+2498 EYAG
-2506 VVPSGEGKSVERN
+2506 V
-2519 EVLEYEKALDH
+2519 
-2530 LEDVEQKWGD
+2530 
-2540 KIQDYV
+2540 
-2546 FEHYPTQATT
+2546 
-2556 SAESTSEKGLQERK
+2556 
-2570 AMKVDPVL
+2570 
-2578 KQIYAEAKKEIDAAD
+2578 KKETVAAD
-2593 EMVTQKY
+2593 EMGTQKY

-2607 RQQKVGGKPVQPPT
+2607 RQQKADGKSAQLPT
-2621 REETILRDV
+2621 REETILRDA

-2638 GLDVLGTEEGQQ
+2638 GFDMLGTEEGQQ
-2650 VLDMV
+2650 VLDMA

-2687 ADGAKGTA
+2687 AAGAKGTA

-2855 NEYIIREQ
+2855 NEDIIREQ

-2904 TYAESARKKPTYL
+2904 TYAESASKKPTYL

-2931 VQGEIGDWNENML
+2931 VLGEIGDWNENML

-2970 YKNLFYQSI
+2970 YKNLFYQSL

-3043 ESNGFERVQD
+3043 ESNGFEMVQD

-3200 VKELYP
+3200 VKKLYP

-3230 LRKEMDDI
+3230 LRREMDDI

-3318 NTEHGFKN
+3318 KTEHGFKN

-3441 KKNTRTKETPKAY
+3441 KDDKTSKEPKVPH
-3454 SYEATKIELLEGSLS
+3454 SYEATKIELFAGTLGNSDNSLS
-3469 QTEGSHNL
+3469 PNTN
-3477 EPSNSKSEV
+3477 N
-3486 SAGQHGNVSG
+3486 
-3496 LTSTFPRYSDKSITA
+3496 SITA
-3511 ANLLNGVEK
+3511 ANLLKGVEK
-3520 SYGGGKFF
+3520 SYDGGKFF

-3576 KMATGWERGADG
+3576 KMATGWERGSDG
-3588 KWRYEIPDLKYFSKG
+3588 KWRYEIPDLKYFGKG

-3652 TDYLNREK
+3652 KDYLNREK

-3669 DELFKAYPDLKRVK
+3669 DELFKAYPDLKRVEL
-3683 MVFTDQLPVNVGGSY
+3683 MFTAQLPANMGGSY
-3698 NDREHTIVVNTNYV
+3698 NERDHTIVVNTNYV
-3712 GDIASILA
+3712 GDIASVLA

-3732 FAVGGSPKSV
+3732 FASGGNPESMQERFEAAKEEW
-3742 RYVVEKQRDYY
+3742 RARAWADALRDKADEMGEHYNQAAVEKALIDEYKEMGMDNDEWMPNKETRMKGFNYFARGYADRSLDADIKNFRL
-3753 NESRQYY
+3753 NESTRSDFSPY
-3760 VKVSSIG
+3760 VEYTK
-3767 TLADYIQ
+3767 
-3774 DGTIREL
+3774 
-3781 LHSEDESGRTIAFDI
+3781 
-3796 ISDGI
+3796 
-3801 EAYKDLGARFILD
+3801 LG
-3814 YGEYVDPDKLN
+3814 
-3825 WADEN
+3825 
-3830 DLKKLA
+3830 
-3836 KALNI
+3836 
-3841 FYGKVIDEEDI
+3841 
-3852 ENIRKEDK
+3852 
-3860 LQQQLDSLSDMELY
+3860 
-3874 KRLVGEVESRNAE
+3874 GEVESRNVE

-3915 LMSGDGGNANSEMPQ
+3915 LMSGDGGSANSEIPQ
-3930 ERETED
+3930 DMETED
-3936 EYSKFAKEHGVD
+3936 DYSEFAKEHGVD
-3948 ADMVKDYASGMKTG
+3948 VDMVKDYASGMKTG
-3962 NLQKTDMALAEIRR
+3962 NLQKADIALAEIRR

-4014 HIDAAM
+4014 HIDAVM
-4020 RERGVMEAARKR
+4020 REQGVMEAARKR
-4032 AEEEEAKRKARADE
+4032 AEEEEAKRKAHLEDM
-4046 LSLLSTE
+4046 SLLSTE

-4060 DAIESGDDAAAREML
+4060 DAIENGDEVAAREML
-4075 DEAAH
+4075 DEAAR

-4088 SNYQGVGAWSAPSNP
+4088 SDYQGVGAWSAPSNP
-4103 GYESDAERR
+4103 GYESDADRR
-4112 ADVEENAPDV
+4112 ADVEDNAPNV
-4122 NIEDIALGYSLVD
+4122 NVEDIALGYSLVD
-4135 EKYWQEPRKYMQ
+4135 GKYWHEPRKYMQ
-4147 TDATA
+4147 SDATA
-4152 IESVNA
+4152 LESVNTIKGA
-4158 IREAIAAVRRGEKN
+4158 ISAIRRGEKD

-4236 WGFDDGKHYKY
+4236 WGFDDGRGYKY
-4247 KNVENNRKSDELV
+4247 KNVENNRKLNDLV
-4260 TRDDNGDIIPPSK
+4260 TRDDNGEIIPPSK
-4273 RFNQEN
+4273 RFDEN
-4279 EDIRFRTSEELNQEY
+4279 VEDVRFRETEPKTLKGEEALAALDNIFSEPTSESLPK
-4294 GSRWIDE
+4294 SI
-4301 QTNEDGRHTTQVKS
+4301 S
-4315 TLNSYKKFGD
+4315 TLESFKEVFKHPIRTFLGEL
-4325 WVKKD
+4325 VKVKD
-4330 SNRRE
+4330 EVFNKIIREKRSNI
-4335 VTVLDASSGLGL
+4335 SG
-4347 GTEWLRENGI
+4347 
-4357 DAEDVEPYP
+4357 
-4366 SENRTAPTYT
+4366 
-4376 SYDDVRKKYDYI
+4376 
-4388 ISNAVLNVIPDD
+4388 AVLSTIEN
-4400 WRANVLHNMADKLK
+4400 ADF
-4414 VGGKLVINVRG
+4414 
-4425 ADSIRKQGKE
+4425 AIRDKDGS
-4435 GETRITLDDPSEIL
+4435 TLY
-4449 VLRPNGSIKAYQK
+4449 IK
-4462 GFTKQELKDWCEK
+4462 
-4475 ELGDGYSVEIANN
+4475 
-4488 KNAGGSYDTAV
+4488 
-4499 VVTKNNESDTI
+4499 
-4510 GVASED
+4510 
-4516 SHPSRSAQAL
+4516 
-4526 PNSGAKLGN
+4526 
-4535 NQKFANNLSELS
+4535 
-4547 EQLSERG
+4547 
-4554 MGAHEFLYNVAKAF
+4554 
-4568 GLNANNLNK
+4568 
-4577 SYYQDLNNLVGIRIS
+4577 
-4592 DHSASPSNIVEKNK
+4592 
-4606 NDEVYGLVVKL
+4606 
-4617 SNHRF
+4617 RF
-4622 KSRDDANYL
+4622 KSDN
-4631 EYVYYPDK
+4631 
-4639 LSGERQREI
+4639 SGNTYNI
-4648 VDGLNKFLQTGDF
+4648 VAVNKHG
-4661 TQLPSPDRVNR
+4661 
-4672 SGKFEAETKPL
+4672 E
-4683 FRNIPT
+4683 
-4689 KPFMVEDYVSSVHI
+4689 VEDYVSSVHI

-4765 ADEMHLGGNVDVL
+4765 ANEMHLGGNVDVL

-4832 VGKENMNEFLDFV
+4832 VGKEKMNEFIDFV

-4854 SQIVHNSAKY
+4854 SQIAHNSAKY

-4930 KNLTEGPARNI
+4930 KNLAEGPARNI

-4990 RSVNTAKHKMDL
+4990 RSVNTAKHKMNL

-5068 ATYEQVTNYM
+5068 TIHEQVTNYM

-5273 RGFDEVTSDEVYNYF
+5273 RGFDDVTSDEVYNYF

-5360 TQEWKPVFAEFDEH
+5360 TQEWKPVFAEFEEH

-5607 AAYRTSRE
+5607 AAYKTSRE

-5711 ALSQGSGDDDT
+5711 ALSQGSGNDDT

-5944 NDEYQKTQELLSLY
+5944 NDEYQKTKELLSLY

>member
-38 EARKNLWYAIHEDYD
+38 EARKNLWNAIHEDYD

-69 KPEQANHS
+69 KPEQVQPS

-87 QPQQAQFQQ
+87 QPQQPQQAQFQQ

-138 RQKVMSLNDRQK
+138 RQQVMSLNDRQK

-279 APTDDTYRPTDAI
+279 ALTYDTYRPTDAI

-365 DWLNEQYNFKS
+365 DWLSEQYNFKS

-418 ELLQSNEQSKANP
+418 ELLQSNEQSKDNP

-441 IINPERFWANTTKWQ
+441 IINPERFWAYTTKWQ

-477 KGQANVGYYNVGNGQ
+477 KGQANLGYYNVGNGQ

-677 KGTEAVGKILTGGMR
+677 KVTEAVGKILTGGMR

-713 ELVQATLAE
+713 ELVQTTLAE

-951 VGTVGYYNQKI
+951 VGTVGYYNQKS

-1022 SQYIATRKT
+1022 SQYIATRNT

-1116 QFVDNEKANLP
+1116 QFVDNEKAKLP

-1298 DDTHGVAAQPKS
+1298 DDTRGVAAQPKS

-1350 NSENTNEPTEGTEN
+1350 NSENTNKPTEGTEN
-1364 ATEAPTIAEGL
+1364 ATEAPTLAEGL

-1428 NTQQKPELHYG
+1428 NAQQKPELHYG

-1510 ETDTEQEP
+1510 ETDTEQ
-1518 QPIGKGVFGNI
+1518 
-1529 YDQFKGKVKA
+1529 
-1539 AFDFLMKHKSGDL
+1539 
-1552 LGVFHRDEVG
+1552 
-1562 DIDLVWGNENG
+1562 
-1573 GLSHIITKHVG
+1573 
-1584 EGKDFETPEKA
+1584 
-1595 IEKIEEVLK
+1595 
-1604 DGEVIQNGQMRYVV
+1604 
-1618 SKDGYRVAIRKDFD
+1618 
-1632 GEKKNWV
+1632 
-1639 VTAIDYNRT
+1639 
-1648 KEEKGIATNP
+1648 
-1658 TSASH
+1658 
-1663 GVNGS
+1663 
-1668 ELAAPNNSFAD
+1668 
-1679 KVTEQSATA
+1679 SATS
-1688 QAEATQNEP
+1688 QAEAPQNEP

-1705 GKNAVLTEDWL
+1705 GKNAVQTEDWL
-1716 TTTPKRG
+1716 ATTPKRG
-1723 FDYIFSES
+1723 FDYIFGGES
-1731 GLDAEKGREFVNNK
+1731 GLDADEGREFVNNK

-1779 HVEDAQKAVDYWQ
+1779 RVEDAQKAVDYWQ

-2057 DFYADDNAT
+2057 EFYADDNAT

-2175 DFAHQGNLFE
+2175 YFAHQGNLFE

-2275 NQSSE
+2275 NQSSK
-2280 QGNVVGT
+2280 QSNDVGT
-2287 SDTDGKPTN
+2287 SGTDGKPTN

-2301 TAETNVESGATE
+2301 TAETDVESGATE
-2313 GEKSSAMGDVVPSGE
+2313 GEKSSATGDVVPSGD

-2358 KKGHVQVGT
+2358 KKGHVKVGT
-2367 FDITIEQPQGSVRK
+2367 FDITIEQPHGSVRK
-2381 GTDTNGKQ
+2381 GTDADGKQ

-2444 VMLGFNDADEAKSDY
+2444 VMLGFNNADEAKSDY

-2506 VVPSGEGKSVERN
+2506 VVPSGEGKSMERN

-2546 FEHYPTQATT
+2546 FKHYPTQATT

-2578 KQIYAEAKKEIDAAD
+2578 KQIYAEAKKEIDAAE

-2607 RQQKVGGKPVQPPT
+2607 RQQKAGGKPVQPPT

-2650 VLDMV
+2650 VLDMA
-2655 NGRDVRLSAKQ
+2655 NGREVRLSAKQ

-2687 ADGAKGTA
+2687 ADGAKVLKNVDELANKLDKSA
-2695 TIADDSTNK
+2695 TQPKTFIGDVAK
-2704 ATGIPNAYAKVQ
+2704 ALGAKRLGSGSEYATFETKNGIVV
-2716 TNLENLARVYAEKAT
+2716 TIRLA
-2731 NKTRG
+2731 
-2736 FITDLSRALNLTQHE
+2736 
-2751 ASNYG
+2751 
-2756 TFALP
+2756 
-2761 NGKTLAI
+2761 
-2768 RISNHNALVSNFDKN
+2768 NHNAHVSGFDYN
-2783 NENNGIS
+2783 GRDNGIS
-2790 IVISSHR
+2790 IVISPKP
-2797 NKRLNNDGK
+2797 NEKIKNDGN
-2806 AHIVEYFYHRRA
+2806 AHIIEYYYDSIKLRRA
-2818 IENATGKPLAEI
+2818 EGKPLAEI
-2830 LESIKDAINS
+2830 VRSIQQSLYS
-2840 GEFKDTTGLAEREEV
+2840 GDFKDTTGLAEREEV
-2855 NEYIIREQ
+2855 NEDMIREQ

-2931 VQGEIGDWNENML
+2931 VLGEIGDWNENML

-2957 RAKDILKKGDLAQ
+2957 RAKDILKKGDLDQ
-2970 YKNLFYQSI
+2970 YKNLFYQSL

-3043 ESNGFERVQD
+3043 ESNGFEMVQD

-3200 VKELYP
+3200 VKKLYP

-3318 NTEHGFKN
+3318 KAEHGFKN

-3340 TYSGEETGGKGDIRI
+3340 TYSGKETGGKGDIRI

-3396 QHADYKKGE
+3396 QHADFKKGE
-3405 DGVRSAKNGI
+3405 DGVRSAENGI

-3652 TDYLNREK
+3652 KDYLNREK

-3698 NDREHTIVVNTNYV
+3698 NEHEHTIVVNTNYV
-3712 GDIASILA
+3712 GDIASVLA
-3720 HEVQHAIQKIEG
+3720 HEVQHAIQQIEG
-3732 FAVGGSPKSV
+3732 FASGGNPESMQERFEAAKEEW
-3742 RYVVEKQRDYY
+3742 RARAWADALRDKADEMGEHYNQAAVEK
-3753 NESRQYY
+3753 
-3760 VKVSSIG
+3760 
-3767 TLADYIQ
+3767 
-3774 DGTIREL
+3774 
-3781 LHSEDESGRTIAFDI
+3781 
-3796 ISDGI
+3796 
-3801 EAYKDLGARFILD
+3801 
-3814 YGEYVDPDKLN
+3814 
-3825 WADEN
+3825 
-3830 DLKKLA
+3830 
-3836 KALNI
+3836 AL
-3841 FYGKVIDEEDI
+3841 IDEYKEMGMDNDEWMPNKETRMKGFNYFARGYADRSMDADI
-3852 ENIRKEDK
+3852 KNFRLAESTRADFSPYVEYTK
-3860 LQQQLDSLSDMELY
+3860 LG
-3874 KRLVGEVESRNAE
+3874 GEVESRNVE
-3887 HRMNMTPEERRAS
+3887 HRMNMTPEERRAI

-3930 ERETED
+3930 ERETD
-3936 EYSKFAKEHGVD
+3936 DDYSEFAKEHGVD

-3962 NLQKTDMALAEIRR
+3962 NLQKADIALAEIRR

-4004 YGDIETLRQE
+4004 YGDIEKLRQE

-4080 RKGYDDTE
+4080 RNGYDDTE
-4088 SNYQGVGAWSAPSNP
+4088 SNYQGVGAWIAPSNP
-4103 GYESDAERR
+4103 GYESDAARR
-4112 ADVEENAPDV
+4112 EDVEDNAPDV

-4195 VTPSKGY
+4195 VTPSKDY
-4202 AEMHGNNR
+4202 AKMHGEHR
-4210 LEGKYRIIEDEVP
+4210 LKGKYRIIEDEVS
-4223 VSELWWD
+4223 VNELWWD

-4236 WGFDDGKHYKY
+4236 WGFDNGKGYKY
-4247 KNVENNRKSDELV
+4247 KNVKNNRKLNDLV
-4260 TRDDNGDIIPPSK
+4260 TRDDNGEIIPPSK
-4273 RFNQEN
+4273 RFDEN
-4279 EDIRFRTSEELNQEY
+4279 VEDVRYRETEPKTLKGEVALTALENIFSEPTSESLPK
-4294 GSRWIDE
+4294 SI
-4301 QTNEDGRHTTQVKS
+4301 S
-4315 TLNSYKKFGD
+4315 TLESFKEVFKHPIRTFLGEL
-4325 WVKKD
+4325 VKVKD
-4330 SNRRE
+4330 EVFNKIIREKRSNI
-4335 VTVLDASSGLGL
+4335 SG
-4347 GTEWLRENGI
+4347 
-4357 DAEDVEPYP
+4357 
-4366 SENRTAPTYT
+4366 
-4376 SYDDVRKKYDYI
+4376 
-4388 ISNAVLNVIPDD
+4388 AVLSTIEN
-4400 WRANVLHNMADKLK
+4400 ADF
-4414 VGGKLVINVRG
+4414 
-4425 ADSIRKQGKE
+4425 AIRDKDGS
-4435 GETRITLDDPSEIL
+4435 TLY
-4449 VLRPNGSIKAYQK
+4449 IK
-4462 GFTKQELKDWCEK
+4462 
-4475 ELGDGYSVEIANN
+4475 
-4488 KNAGGSYDTAV
+4488 
-4499 VVTKNNESDTI
+4499 
-4510 GVASED
+4510 
-4516 SHPSRSAQAL
+4516 
-4526 PNSGAKLGN
+4526 
-4535 NQKFANNLSELS
+4535 
-4547 EQLSERG
+4547 
-4554 MGAHEFLYNVAKAF
+4554 
-4568 GLNANNLNK
+4568 
-4577 SYYQDLNNLVGIRIS
+4577 
-4592 DHSASPSNIVEKNK
+4592 
-4606 NDEVYGLVVKL
+4606 
-4617 SNHRF
+4617 RF
-4622 KSRDDANYL
+4622 KSDNSGNTYNIVAVNKHGEV
-4631 EYVYYPDK
+4631 EY
-4639 LSGERQREI
+4639 
-4648 VDGLNKFLQTGDF
+4648 
-4661 TQLPSPDRVNR
+4661 
-4672 SGKFEAETKPL
+4672 
-4683 FRNIPT
+4683 
-4689 KPFMVEDYVSSVHI
+4689 YVSSVHI

-4727 DGTLSRNNST
+4727 DGTLSRNKST

-4832 VGKENMNEFLDFV
+4832 VGKEKMNEFLDFV

-4854 SQIVHNSAKY
+4854 SQIAHNSAKY

-4967 KTREQNLYY
+4967 KTRKQNLYY

-4990 RSVNTAKHKMDL
+4990 RSVNTAKHKMNL

-5068 ATYEQVTNYM
+5068 AIHEQVTNYM

-5273 RGFDEVTSDEVYNYF
+5273 RGFDDVTSDEVYNYF

-5615 MGRSIEKSIW
+5615 IGRSIEKSIW

-5711 ALSQGSGDDDT
+5711 ALSQGSGNDDT

-5944 NDEYQKTQELLSLY
+5944 NDEYQKTKELLSLY

-6054 NDPKKAEERSNKTIE
+6054 NDPQKAEERSNKTIE

>member
-38 EARKNLWYAIHEDYD
+38 EARKNLWNAIHEDYD

-87 QPQQAQFQQ
+87 QPQQPQQAQFQQ

-138 RQKVMSLNDRQK
+138 RQQVMSLNDRQK

-746 ANGVSTIVGKA
+746 DNGVSTIVGKA

-951 VGTVGYYNQKI
+951 VGTVGYYNQKS

-1096 DALFADTNKSLGQI
+1096 DALFADTNKSFGQI

-1116 QFVDNEKANLP
+1116 QFVDNEKAKLP

-1298 DDTHGVAAQPKS
+1298 DDTRGVAAQPKS

-1350 NSENTNEPTEGTEN
+1350 NSENTNKPTEGTEN
-1364 ATEAPTIAEGL
+1364 ATEAPTLAEGL

-1428 NTQQKPELHYG
+1428 NAQQKPELHYG

-1510 ETDTEQEP
+1510 ETDTEQ
-1518 QPIGKGVFGNI
+1518 
-1529 YDQFKGKVKA
+1529 
-1539 AFDFLMKHKSGDL
+1539 
-1552 LGVFHRDEVG
+1552 
-1562 DIDLVWGNENG
+1562 
-1573 GLSHIITKHVG
+1573 
-1584 EGKDFETPEKA
+1584 
-1595 IEKIEEVLK
+1595 
-1604 DGEVIQNGQMRYVV
+1604 
-1618 SKDGYRVAIRKDFD
+1618 
-1632 GEKKNWV
+1632 
-1639 VTAIDYNRT
+1639 
-1648 KEEKGIATNP
+1648 
-1658 TSASH
+1658 
-1663 GVNGS
+1663 
-1668 ELAAPNNSFAD
+1668 
-1679 KVTEQSATA
+1679 SATS
-1688 QAEATQNEP
+1688 QAEAPQNEP

-1705 GKNAVLTEDWL
+1705 GKNAVQTEDWL
-1716 TTTPKRG
+1716 ATTPKRG
-1723 FDYIFSES
+1723 FDYIFGGES
-1731 GLDAEKGREFVNNK
+1731 GLDADEGREFVNNK

-1779 HVEDAQKAVDYWQ
+1779 RVEDAQKAVDYWQ

-2057 DFYADDNAT
+2057 EFYADDNAT

-2175 DFAHQGNLFE
+2175 YFAHQGNLFE

-2275 NQSSE
+2275 NQSSK
-2280 QGNVVGT
+2280 QSNDVGT
-2287 SDTDGKPTN
+2287 SGTDGKPTN

-2301 TAETNVESGATE
+2301 TAETDVESGATE
-2313 GEKSSAMGDVVPSGE
+2313 GEKSSATGDVVPSGD

-2358 KKGHVQVGT
+2358 KKGHVKVGT
-2367 FDITIEQPQGSVRK
+2367 FDITIEQPHGSVRK
-2381 GTDTNGKQ
+2381 GTDADGKQ

-2444 VMLGFNDADEAKSDY
+2444 VMLGFNNADEAKSDY

-2530 LEDVEQKWGD
+2530 LEDVEQKRGD

-2546 FEHYPTQATT
+2546 FKHYPTQATT

-2578 KQIYAEAKKEIDAAD
+2578 KQIYAEAKKEIDAAE

-2607 RQQKVGGKPVQPPT
+2607 RQQKAGGKPVQPPT

-2650 VLDMV
+2650 VLDMA
-2655 NGRDVRLSAKQ
+2655 NGREVRLSAKQ

-2687 ADGAKGTA
+2687 ADGAKVLKNVDELANKLDKSA
-2695 TIADDSTNK
+2695 TQPKTFIGDVAK
-2704 ATGIPNAYAKVQ
+2704 ALGAKRLGSGSEYATFETKNGIVV
-2716 TNLENLARVYAEKAT
+2716 TIRLA
-2731 NKTRG
+2731 
-2736 FITDLSRALNLTQHE
+2736 
-2751 ASNYG
+2751 
-2756 TFALP
+2756 
-2761 NGKTLAI
+2761 
-2768 RISNHNALVSNFDKN
+2768 NHNAHVSGFDYN
-2783 NENNGIS
+2783 GRDNGIS
-2790 IVISSHR
+2790 IVISPKP
-2797 NKRLNNDGK
+2797 NEKIKNDGN
-2806 AHIVEYFYHRRA
+2806 AHIIEYYYDSIKLRRA
-2818 IENATGKPLAEI
+2818 EGKPLAEI
-2830 LESIKDAINS
+2830 VRSIQQSLYS
-2840 GEFKDTTGLAEREEV
+2840 GDFKDTTGLAEREEV
-2855 NEYIIREQ
+2855 NEDMIREQ

-2904 TYAESARKKPTYL
+2904 TYAESASKKPTYL

-2931 VQGEIGDWNENML
+2931 VLGEIGDWNENML

-2957 RAKDILKKGDLAQ
+2957 RAKDILKKGDLDQ
-2970 YKNLFYQSI
+2970 YKNLFYQSL

-3043 ESNGFERVQD
+3043 ESNGFEMVQD

-3230 LRKEMDDI
+3230 LRREMDDI

-3318 NTEHGFKN
+3318 KTEHGFKN

-3405 DGVRSAKNGI
+3405 DGVRSAKNDI

-3441 KKNTRTKETPKAY
+3441 KDDKTSKEPKVPH
-3454 SYEATKIELLEGSLS
+3454 SYEATKIELFAGTLGNSDNSLS
-3469 QTEGSHNL
+3469 PNTN
-3477 EPSNSKSEV
+3477 N
-3486 SAGQHGNVSG
+3486 
-3496 LTSTFPRYSDKSITA
+3496 SITA
-3511 ANLLNGVEK
+3511 ANLLKGVEK
-3520 SYGGGKFF
+3520 SYDGGKFF

-3576 KMATGWERGADG
+3576 KMATGWERGSDG
-3588 KWRYEIPDLKYFSKG
+3588 KWRYEIPDLKYFGKG

-3652 TDYLNREK
+3652 KDYLNREK

-3669 DELFKAYPDLKRVK
+3669 DELFKAYPDLKRVEL
-3683 MVFTDQLPVNVGGSY
+3683 MFTDQLPANMGGSY
-3698 NDREHTIVVNTNYV
+3698 NERDHTIVVNTNYV
-3712 GDIASILA
+3712 GDIASVLA

-3732 FAVGGSPKSV
+3732 FASGGNPESMQERFEAAKEEW
-3742 RYVVEKQRDYY
+3742 RARAWADALRDKADEMGEHYNQAAVEKALIDEYKEMGMDNDEWMPNKETRMKGFNYFARGYADRSLDADIKNFRL
-3753 NESRQYY
+3753 NESTRSDFSPY
-3760 VKVSSIG
+3760 VEYTK
-3767 TLADYIQ
+3767 
-3774 DGTIREL
+3774 
-3781 LHSEDESGRTIAFDI
+3781 
-3796 ISDGI
+3796 
-3801 EAYKDLGARFILD
+3801 LG
-3814 YGEYVDPDKLN
+3814 
-3825 WADEN
+3825 
-3830 DLKKLA
+3830 
-3836 KALNI
+3836 
-3841 FYGKVIDEEDI
+3841 
-3852 ENIRKEDK
+3852 
-3860 LQQQLDSLSDMELY
+3860 
-3874 KRLVGEVESRNAE
+3874 GEVESRNVE

-3915 LMSGDGGNANSEMPQ
+3915 LMSGDGGSANSEIPQ
-3930 ERETED
+3930 DMETED
-3936 EYSKFAKEHGVD
+3936 DYSEFAKEHGVD
-3948 ADMVKDYASGMKTG
+3948 VDMVKDYASGMKTG
-3962 NLQKTDMALAEIRR
+3962 NLQKADIALAEIRR

-4014 HIDAAM
+4014 HIDAVM
-4020 RERGVMEAARKR
+4020 REQGVMEAARKR
-4032 AEEEEAKRKARADE
+4032 AEEEEAKRKAHLEDM
-4046 LSLLSTE
+4046 SLLSTE

-4060 DAIESGDDAAAREML
+4060 DAIENGDEVAAREML
-4075 DEAAH
+4075 DEAAR

-4088 SNYQGVGAWSAPSNP
+4088 SDYQGVGAWSAPSNP
-4103 GYESDAERR
+4103 GYESDADRR
-4112 ADVEENAPDV
+4112 ADVEDNAPNV
-4122 NIEDIALGYSLVD
+4122 NVEDIALGYSLVD
-4135 EKYWQEPRKYMQ
+4135 GKYWHEPRKYMQ
-4147 TDATA
+4147 SDATA
-4152 IESVNA
+4152 LESVNTIKGA
-4158 IREAIAAVRRGEKN
+4158 ISAIRRGEKD

-4236 WGFDDGKHYKY
+4236 WGFDDGRGYKY
-4247 KNVENNRKSDELV
+4247 KNVENNRKLNDLV
-4260 TRDDNGDIIPPSK
+4260 TRDDNGEIIPPSK
-4273 RFNQEN
+4273 RFDEN
-4279 EDIRFRTSEELNQEY
+4279 VEDVRFRETEPKTLKGEEALAALDNIFSEPTSESLPK
-4294 GSRWIDE
+4294 SI
-4301 QTNEDGRHTTQVKS
+4301 S
-4315 TLNSYKKFGD
+4315 TLESFKEVFKHPIRTFLGEL
-4325 WVKKD
+4325 VKVKD
-4330 SNRRE
+4330 EVFNKIIREKRSNI
-4335 VTVLDASSGLGL
+4335 SG
-4347 GTEWLRENGI
+4347 
-4357 DAEDVEPYP
+4357 
-4366 SENRTAPTYT
+4366 
-4376 SYDDVRKKYDYI
+4376 
-4388 ISNAVLNVIPDD
+4388 AVLSTIEN
-4400 WRANVLHNMADKLK
+4400 ADF
-4414 VGGKLVINVRG
+4414 
-4425 ADSIRKQGKE
+4425 AIRDKDGS
-4435 GETRITLDDPSEIL
+4435 TLY
-4449 VLRPNGSIKAYQK
+4449 IK
-4462 GFTKQELKDWCEK
+4462 
-4475 ELGDGYSVEIANN
+4475 
-4488 KNAGGSYDTAV
+4488 
-4499 VVTKNNESDTI
+4499 
-4510 GVASED
+4510 
-4516 SHPSRSAQAL
+4516 
-4526 PNSGAKLGN
+4526 
-4535 NQKFANNLSELS
+4535 
-4547 EQLSERG
+4547 
-4554 MGAHEFLYNVAKAF
+4554 
-4568 GLNANNLNK
+4568 
-4577 SYYQDLNNLVGIRIS
+4577 
-4592 DHSASPSNIVEKNK
+4592 
-4606 NDEVYGLVVKL
+4606 
-4617 SNHRF
+4617 RF
-4622 KSRDDANYL
+4622 KSDN
-4631 EYVYYPDK
+4631 
-4639 LSGERQREI
+4639 SGNTYNI
-4648 VDGLNKFLQTGDF
+4648 VAVNKHG
-4661 TQLPSPDRVNR
+4661 
-4672 SGKFEAETKPL
+4672 E
-4683 FRNIPT
+4683 
-4689 KPFMVEDYVSSVHI
+4689 VEDYVSSVHI

-4765 ADEMHLGGNVDVL
+4765 ANEMHLGGNVDVL

-4832 VGKENMNEFLDFV
+4832 VGKEKMNEFIDFV

-4854 SQIVHNSAKY
+4854 SQIAHNSAKY

-4930 KNLTEGPARNI
+4930 KNLAEGPARNI

-4990 RSVNTAKHKMDL
+4990 RSVNTAKHKMNL

-5068 ATYEQVTNYM
+5068 TIHEQVTNYM

-5273 RGFDEVTSDEVYNYF
+5273 RGFDDVTSDEVYNYF

-5360 TQEWKPVFAEFDEH
+5360 TQEWKPVFAEFEEH

-5607 AAYRTSRE
+5607 AAYKTSRE

-5944 NDEYQKTQELLSLY
+5944 NDEYQKTKELLSLY

-6054 NDPKKAEERSNKTIE
+6054 NDPQKAEERSNKTIE

>member
-38 EARKNLWYAIHEDYD
+38 EARKNLWNAIHEDYD

-87 QPQQAQFQQ
+87 QPQQPQQAQFQQ

-138 RQKVMSLNDRQK
+138 RQQVMSLNDRQK

-713 ELVQATLAE
+713 ELVQTTLAE

-801 THMNQA
+801 THMNQD

-951 VGTVGYYNQKI
+951 VGTVGYYNQKS

-1116 QFVDNEKANLP
+1116 RFVDNEKANLP

-1245 KNADLVDLNYE
+1245 TNADLVDLNYE
-1256 GILNSI
+1256 GIHNSI

-1298 DDTHGVAAQPKS
+1298 DDTRGVAAQPKS
-1310 VVVKTEDGRIIE
+1310 VVVKTEDGRTIE

-1364 ATEAPTIAEGL
+1364 ATEAPTLAEGL

-1439 DEVELNDPDNGEN
+1439 DEVELNDPDNDEN

-1505 EEASN
+1505 KEASN

-1731 GLDAEKGREFVNNK
+1731 GLDAEEGREFVNNK

-1820 VAEEQQ
+1820 VVEEQQ

-2057 DFYADDNAT
+2057 EFYADDNAT

-2079 PQTEMAH
+2079 PQTEMGH

-2175 DFAHQGNLFE
+2175 YFAHQGNLFE

-2275 NQSSE
+2275 NQSSK
-2280 QGNVVGT
+2280 QSNDVGT
-2287 SDTDGKPTN
+2287 SGTDGKQTN

-2301 TAETNVESGATE
+2301 TAEANVESGATD
-2313 GEKSSAMGDVVPSGE
+2313 GEKSSAKGDVVPSVN
-2328 GDSPL
+2328 GDTQL

-2381 GTDTNGKQ
+2381 GTDADGKQ

-2421 GWNGRKVFVVDQYN
+2421 GWNGHKVFVVDQYN

-2506 VVPSGEGKSVERN
+2506 VVPSGKGEKDNLRMQKVEDYSAIDAEYFAAVERGDLEEAQRIVNEVAKRAGYSVSSDYQGTSAFNGAAPYGNGYFLTKEERKEAWDNGDFEGESTLGDYIDNGVDGGNLETLTSNSLYRHADDMRKEAIENVRDVIENGRNTITMYRSVPSSVKEGKFRN
-2519 EVLEYEKALDH
+2519 GDWITPSRKYAEDNAELHGWGKDYRVIEQEVPVDEVWFDGNDIAE
-2530 LEDVEQKWGD
+2530 WGYGREE
-2540 KIQDYV
+2540 DYV
-2546 FEHYPTQATT
+2546 NDTDFAYKNT
-2556 SAESTSEKGLQERK
+2556 KNNRK
-2570 AMKVDPVL
+2570 LLDVITRDDEGNIIPPSKRFNSN
-2578 KQIYAEAKKEIDAAD
+2578 KAD
-2593 EMVTQKY
+2593 ERYQKANKATQPSK
-2600 SALPEDL
+2600 
-2607 RQQKVGGKPVQPPT
+2607 
-2621 REETILRDV
+2621 EEVVLRDA
-2630 VIDHMKES
+2630 VIDHLRENDM
-2638 GLDVLGTEEGQQ
+2638 DVITDEAEGQS
-2650 VLDMV
+2650 VLDMA

-2671 TASLGN
+2671 TATIADESTN
-2677 NPRSLTVVSS
+2677 NATVVSS
-2687 ADGAKGTA
+2687 AAG
-2695 TIADDSTNK
+2695 
-2704 ATGIPNAYAKVQ
+2704 AKVQ
-2716 TNLENLARVYAEKAT
+2716 NNLEILAEGYQKRP
-2731 NKTRG
+2731 NKTKG
-2736 FITDLSRALNLTQHE
+2736 FITDLSRSLGLKQHE
-2751 ASNYG
+2751 SSQYG
-2756 TFALP
+2756 TFVTG
-2761 NGKTLAI
+2761 NGKTVTI
-2768 RISNHNALVSNFDKN
+2768 RVSNHNARVSNFDRN
-2783 NENNGIS
+2783 GENDGIS
-2790 IVISSHR
+2790 IVISSHK
-2797 NKRLNNDGK
+2797 NKGLNNDGD
-2806 AHIVEYFYHRRA
+2806 AHVTEFFYPKQSLERA
-2818 IENATGKPLAEI
+2818 GSKPLSEVIRSVSEA
-2830 LESIKDAINS
+2830 LNS
-2840 GEFKDTTGLAEREEV
+2840 GVFKDTTGLAERQEV
-2855 NEYIIREQ
+2855 NNIIIREH

-2869 GADFGHFDHS
+2869 GAEFDAFDHS

-2904 TYAESARKKPTYL
+2904 TYAESASKKPTYL

-2931 VQGEIGDWNENML
+2931 VLGEIGDWNENML

-2970 YKNLFYQSI
+2970 YKKLFYQSL

-3000 GIRIRKPKSHLYTI
+3000 GIRIRKHKSHLYTI

-3043 ESNGFERVQD
+3043 ESNGFEMVQD

-3200 VKELYP
+3200 VKKLYP

-3243 NVFDKATAMNAM
+3243 NVFDKATAMSAL
-3255 HRVKQAIEKFWKAV
+3255 HRVKQAIEKFWHAV

-3312 INIVAA
+3312 INIVEAKA
-3318 NTEHGFKN
+3318 EHGFKN

-3340 TYSGEETGGKGDIRI
+3340 TYSSKETGGKGDIRI

-3396 QHADYKKGE
+3396 QHADFKKGE
-3405 DGVRSAKNGI
+3405 DGVRSAENGI

-3588 KWRYEIPDLKYFSKG
+3588 KWRYEIPDLKYFGKG

-3698 NDREHTIVVNTNYV
+3698 NEHEHTIVVNTNYV
-3712 GDIASILA
+3712 GDIASVLA
-3720 HEVQHAIQKIEG
+3720 HEVQHAIQQIEG
-3732 FAVGGSPKSV
+3732 FARGGNPESMQERFNAAKKEWRARAWANEL
-3742 RYVVEKQRDYY
+3742 RYKADEMGEHYNQAAVEKALIDEYKEMGMDNDEWIPDKETRMKGFNYFARGYADRNMDADIKNFHL
-3753 NESRQYY
+3753 NESTRSEFSPY
-3760 VKVSSIG
+3760 VEYTK
-3767 TLADYIQ
+3767 
-3774 DGTIREL
+3774 
-3781 LHSEDESGRTIAFDI
+3781 
-3796 ISDGI
+3796 
-3801 EAYKDLGARFILD
+3801 LG
-3814 YGEYVDPDKLN
+3814 
-3825 WADEN
+3825 
-3830 DLKKLA
+3830 
-3836 KALNI
+3836 
-3841 FYGKVIDEEDI
+3841 
-3852 ENIRKEDK
+3852 
-3860 LQQQLDSLSDMELY
+3860 
-3874 KRLVGEVESRNAE
+3874 GEVESRNVE
-3887 HRMNMTPEERRAS
+3887 HRMNMTPEERIAS

-3930 ERETED
+3930 ERETD
-3936 EYSKFAKEHGVD
+3936 DDYSEFAKEHGVD

-3962 NLQKTDMALAEIRR
+3962 NLQKADIALAEIRR

-4004 YGDIETLRQE
+4004 YGDIEKLRQE

-4032 AEEEEAKRKARADE
+4032 AEEEEAKRKARSDE

-4075 DEAAH
+4075 DEAAR

-4088 SNYQGVGAWSAPSNP
+4088 SNYQGVGAWIAPSNP
-4103 GYESDAERR
+4103 GYESDAARR
-4112 ADVEENAPDV
+4112 EDVEDNAPDV

-4195 VTPSKGY
+4195 VTPSKDY
-4202 AEMHGNNR
+4202 AKMHGEHR
-4210 LEGKYRIIEDEVP
+4210 LEGKYRIIEDEVS
-4223 VSELWWD
+4223 VNELWWD

-4236 WGFDDGKHYKY
+4236 WGFDNGKGYKY
-4247 KNVENNRKSDELV
+4247 KNVKNNRKLNDLV
-4260 TRDDNGDIIPPSK
+4260 TRDDNGEIIPPSK
-4273 RFNQEN
+4273 RFDEN
-4279 EDIRFRTSEELNQEY
+4279 VEDVRYREAEPKTLKGEVALTALENIFSEPTSESLPK
-4294 GSRWIDE
+4294 SI
-4301 QTNEDGRHTTQVKS
+4301 S
-4315 TLNSYKKFGD
+4315 TLESFKEVFKHPIRTFLGEL
-4325 WVKKD
+4325 VKVKD
-4330 SNRRE
+4330 EVFNKIIREKRSNI
-4335 VTVLDASSGLGL
+4335 SG
-4347 GTEWLRENGI
+4347 
-4357 DAEDVEPYP
+4357 
-4366 SENRTAPTYT
+4366 
-4376 SYDDVRKKYDYI
+4376 
-4388 ISNAVLNVIPDD
+4388 AVLSTIEN
-4400 WRANVLHNMADKLK
+4400 ADF
-4414 VGGKLVINVRG
+4414 
-4425 ADSIRKQGKE
+4425 AIRDK
-4435 GETRITLDDPSEIL
+4435 D
-4449 VLRPNGSIKAYQK
+4449 GSTIYIK
-4462 GFTKQELKDWCEK
+4462 
-4475 ELGDGYSVEIANN
+4475 
-4488 KNAGGSYDTAV
+4488 
-4499 VVTKNNESDTI
+4499 
-4510 GVASED
+4510 
-4516 SHPSRSAQAL
+4516 
-4526 PNSGAKLGN
+4526 
-4535 NQKFANNLSELS
+4535 
-4547 EQLSERG
+4547 
-4554 MGAHEFLYNVAKAF
+4554 
-4568 GLNANNLNK
+4568 
-4577 SYYQDLNNLVGIRIS
+4577 
-4592 DHSASPSNIVEKNK
+4592 
-4606 NDEVYGLVVKL
+4606 
-4617 SNHRF
+4617 RF
-4622 KSRDDANYL
+4622 KSDNSGNTYNIVAVNKHGEV
-4631 EYVYYPDK
+4631 EY
-4639 LSGERQREI
+4639 
-4648 VDGLNKFLQTGDF
+4648 
-4661 TQLPSPDRVNR
+4661 
-4672 SGKFEAETKPL
+4672 
-4683 FRNIPT
+4683 
-4689 KPFMVEDYVSSVHI
+4689 YVSSVHI

-4832 VGKENMNEFLDFV
+4832 VGKEKMNEFIDFV

-4854 SQIVHNSAKY
+4854 SQIAHNSAKY

-4990 RSVNTAKHKMDL
+4990 RSVNTAKHKMNL

-5068 ATYEQVTNYM
+5068 AIHEQVTNYM

-5140 DTAIREKYAPSYKKY
+5140 DTDIRERYAPSYKKY

-5273 RGFDEVTSDEVYNYF
+5273 RGFDDVTSDEVYNYF

-5567 MIAKALKESRR
+5567 MIAKALKEIRR

-5774 ATDIATKMLEQVSQL
+5774 ATEIATKMLEQVSQL

-5944 NDEYQKTQELLSLY
+5944 NDEYQKTKELLSLY

-6002 TDPNSDKYKELQQ
+6002 TDPNSDKYKELQL

>member
-38 EARKNLWYAIHEDYD
+38 EARKNLWNAIHEDYD

-62 DMMGDKV
+62 DMIGDKV

-87 QPQQAQFQQ
+87 QPQQPQQAQFQQ
-96 SLPITSKVGQTEQG
+96 SLPITSKVVQTEQG

-138 RQKVMSLNDRQK
+138 RQQVMSLNDRQK

-405 GRATVADNRRAYN
+405 GRATVADNRQAYN

-677 KGTEAVGKILTGGMR
+677 KGTEAVGKILTSGMR

-713 ELVQATLAE
+713 ELVQTTLAE

-951 VGTVGYYNQKI
+951 VGTVGYYNQKS

-1088 LGIRPEQV
+1088 LGIKPEQV

-1116 QFVDNEKANLP
+1116 KFVDNEKANLP
-1127 NGQSVNTTNIEP
+1127 NGQSVNPTNIEP

-1298 DDTHGVAAQPKS
+1298 DDTRGVAAQPKS

-1337 HDTEVYVHGTESD
+1337 HDTEVYVHGTEND
-1350 NSENTNEPTEGTEN
+1350 NSENTNKPTEGTEN
-1364 ATEAPTIAEGL
+1364 ATEAPTLAEGL

-1428 NTQQKPELHYG
+1428 NAQQKPELHYG

-1529 YDQFKGKVKA
+1529 YDQFKGKAKEAINFLKKLGSGEAVA
-1539 AFDFLMKHKSGDL
+1539 ALHHK
-1552 LGVFHRDEVG
+1552 EVG
-1562 DIDLVWGNENG
+1562 DISLVWGNDKAGLKKILRKHPEVVDNLQGILDGMHVVQSSENR
-1573 GLSHIITKHVG
+1573 IILESDTH
-1584 EGKDFETPEKA
+1584 KA
-1595 IEKIEEVLK
+1595 
-1604 DGEVIQNGQMRYVV
+1604 VV
-1618 SKDGYRVAIRKDFD
+1618 SREFD
-1632 GEKKNWV
+1632 GTPREQWLLTAYEKKNASGGSIDIV
-1639 VTAIDYNRT
+1639 PEPTEGKQNGTAPLQDIL
-1648 KEEKGIATNP
+1648 
-1658 TSASH
+1658 S
-1663 GVNGS
+1663 
-1668 ELAAPNNSFAD
+1668 AD

-1705 GKNAVLTEDWL
+1705 GKNAVQTEDWL
-1716 TTTPKRG
+1716 ATTPKRG
-1723 FDYIFSES
+1723 FDYIFGGES
-1731 GLDAEKGREFVNNK
+1731 GLDADEGREFVNNK

-1779 HVEDAQKAVDYWQ
+1779 RVEDAQKAVDYWQ

-2057 DFYADDNAT
+2057 EFYADDNAT

-2275 NQSSE
+2275 NQSSK
-2280 QGNVVGT
+2280 QSNDVGT
-2287 SDTDGKPTN
+2287 GHAEGEPRTLNNNGRKATELQGKGNGGISEAHEGLSKVLSLGNIGKRIEAKDLPKNYAYRETDVNELEDILNEGFLRKMPDDKKVEGSTKEFVGKNGRKFTFGREYGRSHGGKAFSKVAPWSTLGGTIASGNATRVIIGIPGNSTEWRVGFHGKYTAFQNFDDVEHGKPLFIPFDEDGKI
-2296 DTSAV
+2296 SALRAKDMKV
-2301 TAETNVESGATE
+2301 WIKDKDGHLYEFTPNKQSLSTQISAAES
-2313 GEKSSAMGDVVPSGE
+2313 
-2328 GDSPL
+2328 
-2333 SEKIATA
+2333 
-2340 SAEVNT
+2340 EVNT
-2346 EPTEAQKEAGNY
+2346 NPTEAQKEAGNY

-2381 GTDTNGKQ
+2381 GTDADGKQ

-2490 KRKTKPFG
+2490 NRKTKPFSEYAEVKKNNTIRMQKVEDDTAMDAEYFAAVERGDMEEAQRIVNEMAKRAGYSVGSDYQGTSAFNGAAPYGNGYFVTKEERKEAWNNEEFEG
-2498 EYSSVKNG
+2498 ESTLGDYIDNGVDGGNLEELTNDASYRHADDMRKEAIENVRKAIDSKRKTITMYRSVPSSVK
-2506 VVPSGEGKSVERN
+2506 EGKFRN
-2519 EVLEYEKALDH
+2519 GDWITPSKKYAIDNAEIHGWGKDYRIIEQEVPVDEVWFDGNDIAE
-2530 LEDVEQKWGD
+2530 WG
-2540 KIQDYV
+2540 Y
-2546 FEHYPTQATT
+2546 
-2556 SAESTSEKGLQERK
+2556 G
-2570 AMKVDPVL
+2570 
-2578 KQIYAEAKKEIDAAD
+2578 
-2593 EMVTQKY
+2593 
-2600 SALPEDL
+2600 
-2607 RQQKVGGKPVQPPT
+2607 
-2621 REETILRDV
+2621 REEDYANDTDFAYKNTKNNRKLLDVITRDNEGNIIPPSKRFNSNVSDERYQKSDKATKPSKEEVTLRDALV
-2630 VIDHMKES
+2630 DHMKGS

-2650 VLDMV
+2650 VLDMA
-2655 NGRDVRLSAKQ
+2655 NGREVRLSAKQ

-2687 ADGAKGTA
+2687 ADGAKVLKNVDELANKLDKSA
-2695 TIADDSTNK
+2695 TQPKTFIGDVAK
-2704 ATGIPNAYAKVQ
+2704 ALGAKRLGSGSEYATFETKNGIVV
-2716 TNLENLARVYAEKAT
+2716 TIRLA
-2731 NKTRG
+2731 
-2736 FITDLSRALNLTQHE
+2736 
-2751 ASNYG
+2751 
-2756 TFALP
+2756 
-2761 NGKTLAI
+2761 
-2768 RISNHNALVSNFDKN
+2768 NHNAHVSGFDYN
-2783 NENNGIS
+2783 GRDNGIS
-2790 IVISSHR
+2790 IVISPKP
-2797 NKRLNNDGK
+2797 NEKIKNDGN
-2806 AHIVEYFYHRRA
+2806 AHIIEYYYDSIKLRRA
-2818 IENATGKPLAEI
+2818 EGKPLAEI
-2830 LESIKDAINS
+2830 VRSIQQSLYS
-2840 GEFKDTTGLAEREEV
+2840 GDFKDTTGLAEREEV
-2855 NEYIIREQ
+2855 NEDMIREH

-2869 GADFGHFDHS
+2869 GADFDAFDHS
-2879 HMGEGEGAQA
+2879 HMGEGEGSQS

-2895 VTEVEGIGR
+2895 VTNSETIGKS
-2904 TYAESARKKPTYL
+2904 YAKRSMTGSGLKRAELESNI
-2917 YGGKEMSSDEFHDY
+2917 S
-2931 VQGEIGDWNENML
+2931 
-2944 NDFMYNLE
+2944 
-2952 RHGVT
+2952 
-2957 RAKDILKKGDLAQ
+2957 RAKEQLPFVRGEVKEELEA
-2970 YKNLFYQSI
+2970 
-2979 GDTRNYAE
+2979 
-2987 GKIKAARTLLSLK
+2987 KIRDWETLLENLDES
-3000 GIRIRKPKSHLYTI
+3000 RHLYTV

-3043 ESNGFERVQD
+3043 ENNGFEMVQD
-3053 SPARYEKGE
+3053 SPSRYEKGK
-3062 STIVLNPNAT
+3062 STVVLNPNAT
-3072 GADLYA
+3072 GADLYT
-3078 ELQEALGSDKEASK
+3078 ELQEALGSDKKASQTL
-3092 ALSEIGLTG
+3092 AELGYIG
-3101 IKYPADYIRGGREDG
+3101 IKYPANNMRGGREDG

-3200 VKELYP
+3200 VKKLYP

-3318 NTEHGFKN
+3318 KAEHGFKN

-3340 TYSGEETGGKGDIRI
+3340 TYSGKDTGGKGDIRI

-3396 QHADYKKGE
+3396 QHADFKKGE
-3405 DGVRSAKNGI
+3405 DGVRSAENGI

-3554 TRLDNL
+3554 TRIDNL
-3560 SVAREMEND
+3560 SVAREMEVA

-3576 KMATGWERGADG
+3576 KLATGWERGADG

-3646 KEEKFK
+3646 KEDKFK

-3698 NDREHTIVVNTNYV
+3698 NEREHTIVVNTNYV
-3712 GDIASILA
+3712 GDIASVLA

-3732 FAVGGSPKSV
+3732 FARGGNP
-3742 RYVVEKQRDYY
+3742 
-3753 NESRQYY
+3753 ESMQERFNAA
-3760 VKVSSIG
+3760 KKEW
-3767 TLADYIQ
+3767 
-3774 DGTIREL
+3774 R
-3781 LHSEDESGRTIAFDI
+3781 
-3796 ISDGI
+3796 
-3801 EAYKDLGARFILD
+3801 ARA
-3814 YGEYVDPDKLN
+3814 
-3825 WADEN
+3825 WADELRYKADEMGEHYN
-3830 DLKKLA
+3830 QA
-3836 KALNI
+3836 AVEKAL
-3841 FYGKVIDEEDI
+3841 IDEYKEIGMDNDEWMPDKETRMKGFNYFARGYADRSMDADI
-3852 ENIRKEDK
+3852 KNF
-3860 LQQQLDSLSDMELY
+3860 
-3874 KRLVGEVESRNAE
+3874 RLAESTRADFSPYVEYTRLGGEVESRNVE

-3915 LMSGDGGNANSEMPQ
+3915 LMSGDGENANSEMPQ
-3930 ERETED
+3930 ERKTD
-3936 EYSKFAKEHGVD
+3936 DDYSEFAKEHGMD
-3948 ADMVKDYASGMKTG
+3948 ADMVKEYASGMKTG
-3962 NLQKTDMALAEIRR
+3962 NLQKADIALAEIRR

-4004 YGDIETLRQE
+4004 YGDIETLRKE

-4020 RERGVMEAARKR
+4020 REQGVMEAARKR
-4032 AEEEEAKRKARADE
+4032 AEEEEAKRKAHLE
-4046 LSLLSTE
+4046 EMSLLTTE

-4060 DAIESGDDAAAREML
+4060 DAIENGDEVAAREML
-4075 DEAAH
+4075 DEAAR
-4080 RKGYDDTE
+4080 RKGYGDTE

-4103 GYESDAERR
+4103 GYESDAARR
-4112 ADVEENAPDV
+4112 EDVENNAPNV
-4122 NIEDIALGYSLVD
+4122 NVEDIALGYSLVD
-4135 EKYWQEPRKYMQ
+4135 EKYWHEPRKYMQ
-4147 TDATA
+4147 SDATA
-4152 IESVNA
+4152 LESVNTIKGA
-4158 IREAIAAVRRGEKN
+4158 ISAIRRGEKD

-4236 WGFDDGKHYKY
+4236 WGFDDGRGYKY
-4247 KNVENNRKSDELV
+4247 KNVENNRKLNDLV
-4260 TRDDNGDIIPPSK
+4260 TRDDNGEIIPPSK
-4273 RFNQEN
+4273 RFDEN
-4279 EDIRFRTSEELNQEY
+4279 VEDVRYRTSEELDQ
-4294 GSRWIDE
+4294 I
-4301 QTNEDGRHTTQVKS
+4301 
-4315 TLNSYKKFGD
+4315 
-4325 WVKKD
+4325 
-4330 SNRRE
+4330 
-4335 VTVLDASSGLGL
+4335 
-4347 GTEWLRENGI
+4347 
-4357 DAEDVEPYP
+4357 
-4366 SENRTAPTYT
+4366 
-4376 SYDDVRKKYDYI
+4376 
-4388 ISNAVLNVIPDD
+4388 
-4400 WRANVLHNMADKLK
+4400 
-4414 VGGKLVINVRG
+4414 
-4425 ADSIRKQGKE
+4425 
-4435 GETRITLDDPSEIL
+4435 
-4449 VLRPNGSIKAYQK
+4449 
-4462 GFTKQELKDWCEK
+4462 
-4475 ELGDGYSVEIANN
+4475 
-4488 KNAGGSYDTAV
+4488 
-4499 VVTKNNESDTI
+4499 
-4510 GVASED
+4510 
-4516 SHPSRSAQAL
+4516 
-4526 PNSGAKLGN
+4526 
-4535 NQKFANNLSELS
+4535 NQKFNERLDELVSNPNQKDKVLHLGRSSQFLKDGGISDAEIVLDYDKLVRKSKEGYKHEHPFDISDVRDLPRAIASPIAVFDNTNGMNDGKVILTELKKDGRNFIVAIQTANLNRKGGKVLEVNKIVTLFPKDARGVINWFNIGKATNIDKKKALHFIEALLNHPETTITNEELS
-4547 EQLSERG
+4547 T
-4554 MGAHEFLYNVAKAF
+4554 A
-4568 GLNANNLNK
+4568 AN
-4577 SYYQDLNNLVGIRIS
+4577 
-4592 DHSASPSNIVEKNK
+4592 
-4606 NDEVYGLVVKL
+4606 VVK
-4617 SNHRF
+4617 
-4622 KSRDDANYL
+4622 
-4631 EYVYYPDK
+4631 
-4639 LSGERQREI
+4639 
-4648 VDGLNKFLQTGDF
+4648 DF
-4661 TQLPSPDRVNR
+4661 
-4672 SGKFEAETKPL
+4672 
-4683 FRNIPT
+4683 
-4689 KPFMVEDYVSSVHI
+4689 
-4703 KRDGNLRNKIK
+4703 
-4714 NGAELLLPQERNT
+4714 
-4727 DGTLSRNNST
+4727 
-4737 PTAKVENNP
+4737 ENV
-4746 DTSQLSLQEKSMH
+4746 QLSLQEKSMH

-4832 VGKENMNEFLDFV
+4832 VGKEKMNEFLDFV

-4854 SQIVHNSAKY
+4854 SQIAHNSAKY

-4990 RSVNTAKHKMDL
+4990 RSVNTAKHKMNL

-5068 ATYEQVTNYM
+5068 AIHEQVTNYM

-5257 EVYHHTLD
+5257 EMYHHTLD

-5273 RGFDEVTSDEVYNYF
+5273 RGFDDVTSDEVYNYF

-5944 NDEYQKTQELLSLY
+5944 NDEYQKTKELLSLY
-5958 KKELQAPEYK
+5958 KKDLQAPEYK

>member
-26 TAEQFEKSMQSA
+26 TAELFEKSMQSA
-38 EARKNLWYAIHEDYD
+38 EARKNLWNAIHEDYD

-87 QPQQAQFQQ
+87 QPQQPQQAQFQQ

-138 RQKVMSLNDRQK
+138 RQQVMSLNDRQK

-381 INGASYP
+381 INDASYP

-418 ELLQSNEQSKANP
+418 ESLQSNEQSKANP
-431 AQGDVYSTSN
+431 AQGDVYSTSS

-477 KGQANVGYYNVGNGQ
+477 KGQANVSYYSVGNGQ

-538 NLNTKLRFSIMG
+538 DLNTKLRFSIMG

-713 ELVQATLAE
+713 ELVQTTLAE

-801 THMNQA
+801 THMNQD

-931 LDKLWGAFV
+931 LNKLWGAFV

-951 VGTVGYYNQKI
+951 VGTVGYYNQKS

-1088 LGIRPEQV
+1088 LGIKPEQV
-1096 DALFADTNKSLGQI
+1096 DALFVSANKSLGQI

-1116 QFVDNEKANLP
+1116 RFVGNEKANLP
-1127 NGQSVNTTNIEP
+1127 NEQSVNTTNIEP

-1298 DDTHGVAAQPKS
+1298 DDTRGVAAQPKS

-1350 NSENTNEPTEGTEN
+1350 NSENTNKPTEGTEN
-1364 ATEAPTIAEGL
+1364 ATEAPTLAEGL

-1407 RSALDKKLKSG
+1407 RSALDKKLKSD

-1604 DGEVIQNGQMRYVV
+1604 DGDVIQNGQMRYVV

-1731 GLDAEKGREFVNNK
+1731 GLDAEEGREFVNNK

-2275 NQSSE
+2275 NQSSK
-2280 QGNVVGT
+2280 QSNDVGT
-2287 SDTDGKPTN
+2287 SGTDGKPTN

-2301 TAETNVESGATE
+2301 TAETDVESGATE
-2313 GEKSSAMGDVVPSGE
+2313 GEKYSAKGDVVPSGN
-2328 GDSPL
+2328 GDTPL

-2381 GTDTNGKQ
+2381 GTDADGKQ

-2459 LANYENGWENGRRID
+2459 LANYEKGWEDGRRID

-2482 FEKWIASS
+2482 FEKWIESS

-2498 EYSSVKNG
+2498 EYAG
-2506 VVPSGEGKSVERN
+2506 V
-2519 EVLEYEKALDH
+2519 
-2530 LEDVEQKWGD
+2530 
-2540 KIQDYV
+2540 
-2546 FEHYPTQATT
+2546 
-2556 SAESTSEKGLQERK
+2556 
-2570 AMKVDPVL
+2570 
-2578 KQIYAEAKKEIDAAD
+2578 KKETVAAD
-2593 EMVTQKY
+2593 EMGTQKY

-2607 RQQKVGGKPVQPPT
+2607 RQQKAGGKSVQPPT
-2621 REETILRDV
+2621 REETILRDA
-2630 VIDHMKES
+2630 VIDHMRGNN
-2638 GLDVLGTEEGQQ
+2638 GLDVIGTEDGQR
-2650 VLDMV
+2650 VLDMA
-2655 NGRDVRLSAKQ
+2655 ND
-2666 KRALE
+2666 
-2671 TASLGN
+2671 
-2677 NPRSLTVVSS
+2677 
-2687 ADGAKGTA
+2687 DGAK
-2695 TIADDSTNK
+2695 
-2704 ATGIPNAYAKVQ
+2704 
-2716 TNLENLARVYAEKAT
+2716 E
-2731 NKTRG
+2731 
-2736 FITDLSRALNLTQHE
+2736 H
-2751 ASNYG
+2751 
-2756 TFALP
+2756 
-2761 NGKTLAI
+2761 
-2768 RISNHNALVSNFDKN
+2768 
-2783 NENNGIS
+2783 
-2790 IVISSHR
+2790 
-2797 NKRLNNDGK
+2797 
-2806 AHIVEYFYHRRA
+2806 
-2818 IENATGKPLAEI
+2818 
-2830 LESIKDAINS
+2830 
-2840 GEFKDTTGLAEREEV
+2840 
-2855 NEYIIREQ
+2855 

-2869 GADFGHFDHS
+2869 GADFDHFDHS

-2889 FGWGTY
+2889 YGWGTY

-2904 TYAESARKKPTYL
+2904 TYAVQNAKL
-2917 YGGKEMSSDEFHDY
+2917 YGAYIDAEHEYEKAKIIYNGLVRNIAGLKSNLSVYERSLGKTKKLIAEH
-2931 VQGEIGDWNENML
+2931 GDDQQFVDKQTDRIKRTE
-2944 NDFMYNLE
+2944 
-2952 RHGVT
+2952 
-2957 RAKDILKKGDLAQ
+2957 A
-2970 YKNLFYQSI
+2970 SI
-2979 GDTRNYAE
+2979 AATKAE
-2987 GKIKAARTLLSLK
+2987 IKAAMGRLPESEK
-3000 GIRIRKPKSHLYTI
+3000 RMKSAKERLDALPAPERHLYTI
-3014 EIPDDNGKNYLDW
+3014 EIPDDNGRNYLDW
-3027 NGHPAESLL
+3027 NGHPTESLL

-3062 STIVLNPNAT
+3062 STVVLNPNAT

-3078 ELQEALGSDKEASK
+3078 ELQEALGSDKKASQTL
-3092 ALSEIGLTG
+3092 AELGYIG
-3101 IKYPADYIRGGREDG
+3101 IKYPANNMRGGREDG

-3166 HEYAHLWASALKA
+3166 HEYAHLWATALKA
-3179 NNAKEWQN
+3179 NNAKEWLN

-3200 VKELYP
+3200 VKKLYP

-3318 NTEHGFKN
+3318 KAGHGFKN

-3369 DKSDSKDVH
+3369 DKSESKDVH

-3396 QHADYKKGE
+3396 QHADFKKGE
-3405 DGVRSAKNGI
+3405 DGVRSADNGI
-3415 NPNVTIHRLYGA
+3415 NPDVTIHRLYGA

-3441 KKNTRTKETPKAY
+3441 KEDTQNEKLAKKAY
-3454 SYEATKIELLEGSLS
+3454 SYEATKIELL
-3469 QTEGSHNL
+3469 
-3477 EPSNSKSEV
+3477 
-3486 SAGQHGNVSG
+3486 AGTLVKPEDDDPN
-3496 LTSTFPRYSDKSITA
+3496 TNNSITA
-3511 ANLLNGVEK
+3511 ANLLKGVEK

-3652 TDYLNREK
+3652 KDYLNREK

-3683 MVFTDQLPVNVGGSY
+3683 MVFTDQLSVNVGGSY
-3698 NDREHTIVVNTNYV
+3698 NEHEHTIVVNTNYV
-3712 GDIASILA
+3712 GDIASVLA
-3720 HEVQHAIQKIEG
+3720 HEVQHAIQQIEG
-3732 FAVGGSPKSV
+3732 FARGGNP
-3742 RYVVEKQRDYY
+3742 
-3753 NESRQYY
+3753 ESMQERFNAA
-3760 VKVSSIG
+3760 KKEW
-3767 TLADYIQ
+3767 
-3774 DGTIREL
+3774 R
-3781 LHSEDESGRTIAFDI
+3781 
-3796 ISDGI
+3796 
-3801 EAYKDLGARFILD
+3801 ARA
-3814 YGEYVDPDKLN
+3814 
-3825 WADEN
+3825 WADELRYKADEMGEHYN
-3830 DLKKLA
+3830 QA
-3836 KALNI
+3836 AVEKAL
-3841 FYGKVIDEEDI
+3841 IDEYKEMGMDNDEWMPDKETRMKGFNYFARGYADRNMDADI
-3852 ENIRKEDK
+3852 KNFHLNESTRSEFSPYVEYTK
-3860 LQQQLDSLSDMELY
+3860 LG
-3874 KRLVGEVESRNAE
+3874 GEVESRNVE
-3887 HRMNMTPEERRAS
+3887 HRMNMTPEERIAS

-3930 ERETED
+3930 ERETD
-3936 EYSKFAKEHGVD
+3936 DDYSEFAKEHGVD

-3962 NLQKTDMALAEIRR
+3962 NLQKADIALAEIRR

-3989 FGKLFRPVQKELAER
+3989 FGKLFRPVQKELTER
-4004 YGDIETLRQE
+4004 YGDIEKLRQE
-4014 HIDAAM
+4014 HIDAVI

-4032 AEEEEAKRKARADE
+4032 AEEEKAKRKARADE

-4060 DAIESGDDAAAREML
+4060 DAVERGDDAAAREML
-4075 DEAAH
+4075 DEAAR

-4088 SNYQGVGAWSAPSNP
+4088 SNYQGVGAWIAPSDP

-4112 ADVEENAPDV
+4112 ADVEDNAPDV

-4135 EKYWQEPRKYMQ
+4135 ENYWHEPRKYMQ

-4152 IESVNA
+4152 VESVNA
-4158 IREAIAAVRRGEKN
+4158 INDAMAAIRRGEKD
-4172 VKVKVY
+4172 VKVKVF
-4178 RAVPTSVKE
+4178 RAVPSSVNE

-4195 VTPSKGY
+4195 VTPSRAY
-4202 AEMHGNNR
+4202 AKMHGEHR
-4210 LEGKYRIIEDEVP
+4210 LGGDYRIIEDEVP
-4223 VSELWWD
+4223 VNELWWD

-4236 WGFDDGKHYKY
+4236 WGFDDGKGYKY
-4247 KNVENNRKSDELV
+4247 KNVENSRKLNDLV
-4260 TRDDNGDIIPPSK
+4260 TRDDNGEIIPPSK
-4273 RFNQEN
+4273 RFDEN
-4279 EDIRFRTSEELNQEY
+4279 VEDVRYREADPKTLKGEEALAALENIFSEPTSESLPK
-4294 GSRWIDE
+4294 SI
-4301 QTNEDGRHTTQVKS
+4301 S
-4315 TLNSYKKFGD
+4315 TLESFKEVFKHPIRTFLGEL
-4325 WVKKD
+4325 VKVKD
-4330 SNRRE
+4330 EVFNKIIREKRSNI
-4335 VTVLDASSGLGL
+4335 SG
-4347 GTEWLRENGI
+4347 
-4357 DAEDVEPYP
+4357 
-4366 SENRTAPTYT
+4366 
-4376 SYDDVRKKYDYI
+4376 
-4388 ISNAVLNVIPDD
+4388 AVLSTIEN
-4400 WRANVLHNMADKLK
+4400 ADF
-4414 VGGKLVINVRG
+4414 
-4425 ADSIRKQGKE
+4425 AIRDKDGS
-4435 GETRITLDDPSEIL
+4435 TLY
-4449 VLRPNGSIKAYQK
+4449 IK
-4462 GFTKQELKDWCEK
+4462 
-4475 ELGDGYSVEIANN
+4475 
-4488 KNAGGSYDTAV
+4488 
-4499 VVTKNNESDTI
+4499 
-4510 GVASED
+4510 
-4516 SHPSRSAQAL
+4516 
-4526 PNSGAKLGN
+4526 
-4535 NQKFANNLSELS
+4535 
-4547 EQLSERG
+4547 
-4554 MGAHEFLYNVAKAF
+4554 
-4568 GLNANNLNK
+4568 
-4577 SYYQDLNNLVGIRIS
+4577 
-4592 DHSASPSNIVEKNK
+4592 
-4606 NDEVYGLVVKL
+4606 
-4617 SNHRF
+4617 RF
-4622 KSRDDANYL
+4622 KSDN
-4631 EYVYYPDK
+4631 
-4639 LSGERQREI
+4639 SGNTYNI
-4648 VDGLNKFLQTGDF
+4648 VAVNKHG
-4661 TQLPSPDRVNR
+4661 
-4672 SGKFEAETKPL
+4672 E
-4683 FRNIPT
+4683 
-4689 KPFMVEDYVSSVHI
+4689 VEDYVSSVHI

-4765 ADEMHLGGNVDVL
+4765 ANEMHLGGNVDVL

-4832 VGKENMNEFLDFV
+4832 VGKEKMNEFLDFV
-4845 FKNADKATR
+4845 FKDADKATR
-4854 SQIVHNSAKY
+4854 SQIAHNSAKY

-4990 RSVNTAKHKMDL
+4990 RSVNTAKHKMNL

-5068 ATYEQVTNYM
+5068 AIHEQVTNYM

-5101 NDKQKMSA
+5101 NDKQNMSA

-5273 RGFDEVTSDEVYNYF
+5273 RGFDDVTSDEVYNYF

-5434 VLTINGNPEAA
+5434 VLTINGSPEAA

-5607 AAYRTSRE
+5607 AAYKTSRE

-5944 NDEYQKTQELLSLY
+5944 NDEYQKTKELLSLY

-6002 TDPNSDKYKELQQ
+6002 TDPNSDKYKKLQQ

>member
-38 EARKNLWYAIHEDYD
+38 EARKNLWNAIHEDYD

-87 QPQQAQFQQ
+87 QPQQPQQAQFQQ

-138 RQKVMSLNDRQK
+138 RQQVMSLNDRQK

-203 QAKVQQQGHAVVE
+203 QAKVQQQGHAIVE

-405 GRATVADNRRAYN
+405 GRATVADNRRSYN
-418 ELLQSNEQSKANP
+418 ESLQSNEQSKANP

-713 ELVQATLAE
+713 ELVQTTLAE

-801 THMNQA
+801 THMNQD

-908 NLSEMLNAMTV
+908 NLSEMLNAMAV

-951 VGTVGYYNQKI
+951 VGTVGYYNQKS

-1116 QFVDNEKANLP
+1116 RFVDNEKANLP

-1187 ERATDDMGRECYVIS
+1187 ERATDDIGRECYVIS

-1256 GILNSI
+1256 GIHNSI

-1298 DDTHGVAAQPKS
+1298 DDTRGVAAQPKS
-1310 VVVKTEDGRIIE
+1310 VVVKTEDGRTIE

-1364 ATEAPTIAEGL
+1364 ATEAPTLAEGL

-1439 DEVELNDPDNGEN
+1439 DEVELNDPDNDEN

-1505 EEASN
+1505 KEASN

-1731 GLDAEKGREFVNNK
+1731 GLDAEEGREFVNNK

-1820 VAEEQQ
+1820 VVEEQQ

-2057 DFYADDNAT
+2057 EFYADDNAT

-2175 DFAHQGNLFE
+2175 YFAHQGNLFE

-2275 NQSSE
+2275 NQSSK
-2280 QGNVVGT
+2280 QSNDVGT
-2287 SDTDGKPTN
+2287 GH
-2296 DTSAV
+2296 A
-2301 TAETNVESGATE
+2301 E
-2313 GEKSSAMGDVVPSGE
+2313 GEPRTLDNNGRTE
-2328 GDSPL
+2328 
-2333 SEKIATA
+2333 EKNDEIATA
-2340 SAEVNT
+2340 EAAVNT
-2346 EPTEAQKEAGNY
+2346 SPTDKQKEAGNY
-2358 KKGHVQVGT
+2358 KKGHVRIDGHN
-2367 FDITIEQPQGSVRK
+2367 ITIEQPKGSVRSGEDSRGRK
-2381 GTDTNGKQ
+2381 WTQTMQ
-2389 WESKMNNTYGYIR
+2389 NTYGYIR
-2402 GAVGVDGDHIDVFL
+2402 GTKSVDGDHIDVFL
-2416 SNDID
+2416 SDNPEQ
-2421 GWNGRKVFVVDQYN
+2421 GKVYVVDQID
-2435 PDGSFDEHK
+2435 PETGKFDEHK
-2444 VMLGFNDADEAKSDY
+2444 VMYGFNSADEAKAAY
-2459 LANYENGWENGRRID
+2459 LANYEKGWKGLGTITEVIK
-2474 VTAVNLED
+2474 ED
-2482 FEKWIASS
+2482 FKKWLNESN
-2490 KRKTKPFG
+2490 RKTKPFSEYAEVKKNDTIRMQKVEDDTAMDAEYFAAVERGDMEEAQRIVNEMAKRAGYSVGSDYQGTSAFNGAAPYGNGYFVTKEERKEAWDNEEFEG
-2498 EYSSVKNG
+2498 ESTLGDYIDNGVDGGNLEELTNDSSYRHADNMRKEAIENVRKAIDSKRKTITMYRSVPSSVK
-2506 VVPSGEGKSVERN
+2506 EGKFRN
-2519 EVLEYEKALDH
+2519 GDWITPSKKYAIDNAEIHGWGKDYRIIEQEVPVDEVWFDGNDIAE
-2530 LEDVEQKWGD
+2530 WG
-2540 KIQDYV
+2540 Y
-2546 FEHYPTQATT
+2546 
-2556 SAESTSEKGLQERK
+2556 G
-2570 AMKVDPVL
+2570 
-2578 KQIYAEAKKEIDAAD
+2578 
-2593 EMVTQKY
+2593 
-2600 SALPEDL
+2600 
-2607 RQQKVGGKPVQPPT
+2607 
-2621 REETILRDV
+2621 REEDYANDTDFAYKNTKNNRKLLDVITRDDEGNIISPSRRFNSSETDERYQKANKATQPSKEEIVLREA
-2630 VIDHMKES
+2630 VIDHLRENGM
-2638 GLDVLGTEEGQQ
+2638 DVITDEAEGQS
-2650 VLDMV
+2650 VLDMA
-2655 NGRDVRLSAKQ
+2655 NGREVRLSAKQ

-2687 ADGAKGTA
+2687 ADGAKVLKNVDELANKLDKSA
-2695 TIADDSTNK
+2695 TQPKTFIGDVAK
-2704 ATGIPNAYAKVQ
+2704 ALGAKRLGSGSEYATFETKNGIVV
-2716 TNLENLARVYAEKAT
+2716 TIRLA
-2731 NKTRG
+2731 
-2736 FITDLSRALNLTQHE
+2736 
-2751 ASNYG
+2751 
-2756 TFALP
+2756 
-2761 NGKTLAI
+2761 
-2768 RISNHNALVSNFDKN
+2768 NHNAHVSGFDYN
-2783 NENNGIS
+2783 GRDNGIS
-2790 IVISSHR
+2790 IVISPKP
-2797 NKRLNNDGK
+2797 NEKIKNDGN
-2806 AHIVEYFYHRRA
+2806 AHIIEYYYDSIKLRRA
-2818 IENATGKPLAEI
+2818 EGKPLAEI
-2830 LESIKDAINS
+2830 VRSIQQSLYS
-2840 GEFKDTTGLAEREEV
+2840 GDFKDTTGLAEREEV
-2855 NEYIIREQ
+2855 NEDMIREQ

-2869 GADFGHFDHS
+2869 GADFDHFDHS

-2889 FGWGTY
+2889 YGWGTY

-2904 TYAESARKKPTYL
+2904 TYAEQNPGVAEDNEYERENANEELASKTLARFGNIDCEFGVIYDGAGSFEDFTIPRDKKVLEQFKDYFKSHEEEFQSFSDVDDFNL
-2917 YGGKEMSSDEFHDY
+2917 DDEDDREQFAQDVESSMMDYAESIAHDY
-2931 VQGEIGDWNENML
+2931 DMYWNDELRM
-2944 NDFMYNLE
+2944 
-2952 RHGVT
+2952 
-2957 RAKDILKKGDLAQ
+2957 
-2970 YKNLFYQSI
+2970 
-2979 GDTRNYAE
+2979 
-2987 GKIKAARTLLSLK
+2987 
-3000 GIRIRKPKSHLYTI
+3000 LYTV
-3014 EIPDDNGKNYLDW
+3014 EIPDDKGKNYLDW

-3053 SPARYEKGE
+3053 SPARYEKGK

-3166 HEYAHLWASALKA
+3166 HEYAHLWATALKA

-3200 VKELYP
+3200 VKKLYP

-3312 INIVAA
+3312 INIVEAKA
-3318 NTEHGFKN
+3318 EHGFKN

-3340 TYSGEETGGKGDIRI
+3340 TYSSKETGGKGDIRI

-3396 QHADYKKGE
+3396 QHADFKKGE
-3405 DGVRSAKNGI
+3405 DGVRSAENGI

-3652 TDYLNREK
+3652 KDYLNREK

-3683 MVFTDQLPVNVGGSY
+3683 MVFTDQLPVNVVGSY
-3698 NDREHTIVVNTNYV
+3698 NEHEHTIVVNTNYV
-3712 GDIASILA
+3712 GDIASVLA
-3720 HEVQHAIQKIEG
+3720 HEVQHAIQQIEG
-3732 FAVGGSPKSV
+3732 FARGGNP
-3742 RYVVEKQRDYY
+3742 
-3753 NESRQYY
+3753 ESMQERFNAA
-3760 VKVSSIG
+3760 KKEW
-3767 TLADYIQ
+3767 
-3774 DGTIREL
+3774 R
-3781 LHSEDESGRTIAFDI
+3781 
-3796 ISDGI
+3796 
-3801 EAYKDLGARFILD
+3801 ARA
-3814 YGEYVDPDKLN
+3814 
-3825 WADEN
+3825 WADELRYKADEMGEHYN
-3830 DLKKLA
+3830 QA
-3836 KALNI
+3836 AVEKAL
-3841 FYGKVIDEEDI
+3841 IDEYKEMGMDNDEWMPDKETRMKGFNYFARGYADRSLDADI
-3852 ENIRKEDK
+3852 KKFRLNESTRSEFSPYVEYTK
-3860 LQQQLDSLSDMELY
+3860 LG
-3874 KRLVGEVESRNAE
+3874 GEVESRNVE
-3887 HRMNMTPEERRAS
+3887 HRMNMTPEERIAS

-3930 ERETED
+3930 ERETD
-3936 EYSKFAKEHGVD
+3936 DDYSEFAKEHGVD

-3962 NLQKTDMALAEIRR
+3962 NLQKADIALAEIRR

-4004 YGDIETLRQE
+4004 YGDIEKLRQE

-4088 SNYQGVGAWSAPSNP
+4088 SNYQGVGAWIAPSNP

-4112 ADVEENAPDV
+4112 ADVEDNAPDV

-4236 WGFDDGKHYKY
+4236 WGFDDGRGYKY
-4247 KNVENNRKSDELV
+4247 KNVENNRKLNDLV
-4260 TRDDNGDIIPPSK
+4260 TRDDNGEIIPPSK
-4273 RFNQEN
+4273 RFDEN
-4279 EDIRFRTSEELNQEY
+4279 VEDVRYRTSEELDQ
-4294 GSRWIDE
+4294 I
-4301 QTNEDGRHTTQVKS
+4301 
-4315 TLNSYKKFGD
+4315 
-4325 WVKKD
+4325 
-4330 SNRRE
+4330 
-4335 VTVLDASSGLGL
+4335 
-4347 GTEWLRENGI
+4347 
-4357 DAEDVEPYP
+4357 
-4366 SENRTAPTYT
+4366 
-4376 SYDDVRKKYDYI
+4376 
-4388 ISNAVLNVIPDD
+4388 
-4400 WRANVLHNMADKLK
+4400 
-4414 VGGKLVINVRG
+4414 
-4425 ADSIRKQGKE
+4425 
-4435 GETRITLDDPSEIL
+4435 
-4449 VLRPNGSIKAYQK
+4449 
-4462 GFTKQELKDWCEK
+4462 
-4475 ELGDGYSVEIANN
+4475 
-4488 KNAGGSYDTAV
+4488 
-4499 VVTKNNESDTI
+4499 
-4510 GVASED
+4510 
-4516 SHPSRSAQAL
+4516 
-4526 PNSGAKLGN
+4526 
-4535 NQKFANNLSELS
+4535 NQKFNERLDELVS
-4547 EQLSERG
+4547 NPNQKDKVLHLGRSSQ
-4554 MGAHEFLYNVAKAF
+4554 FLKN
-4568 GLNANNLNK
+4568 G
-4577 SYYQDLNNLVGIRIS
+4577 GIS
-4592 DHSASPSNIVEKNK
+4592 DAEIVLDYDKLVRKSKEGYKHEHPFDISDVRDLPRAIASPIAVFDNTNGM
-4606 NDEVYGLVVKL
+4606 ND
-4617 SNHRF
+4617 
-4622 KSRDDANYL
+4622 
-4631 EYVYYPDK
+4631 
-4639 LSGERQREI
+4639 
-4648 VDGLNKFLQTGDF
+4648 
-4661 TQLPSPDRVNR
+4661 
-4672 SGKFEAETKPL
+4672 GKV
-4683 FRNIPT
+4683 I
-4689 KPFMVEDYVSSVHI
+4689 
-4703 KRDGNLRNKIK
+4703 
-4714 NGAELLLPQERNT
+4714 
-4727 DGTLSRNNST
+4727 
-4737 PTAKVENNP
+4737 
-4746 DTSQLSLQEKSMH
+4746 
-4759 QAAKAV
+4759 
-4765 ADEMHLGGNVDVL
+4765 
-4778 TSTDGLTGRKK
+4778 
-4789 NAKGWYDPQ
+4789 
-4798 TGRITI
+4798 
-4804 VLPNHNGRADVVNTM
+4804 
-4819 LHEAV
+4819 
-4824 GHYGLREL
+4824 
-4832 VGKENMNEFLDFV
+4832 
-4845 FKNADKATR
+4845 
-4854 SQIVHNSAKY
+4854 
-4864 GWDMRKATEEYMA
+4864 
-4877 SMAEDGTFKNVNKRW
+4877 
-4892 WHQLKLAFLKML
+4892 
-4904 HKLGFAG
+4904 
-4911 FSGTTLSDNDLRY
+4911 
-4924 LLWRSW
+4924 
-4930 KNLTEGPARNI
+4930 
-4941 YQVAEDTWRQQH
+4941 
-4953 LKVGD
+4953 
-4958 FAEPKAVDA
+4958 
-4967 KTREQNLYY
+4967 
-4976 REERERKSARDEYE
+4976 
-4990 RSVNTAKHKMDL
+4990 
-5002 AWVDSMSGLKLLQDA
+5002 
-5017 IVPNEKDLKD
+5017 
-5027 WENAYMAENR
+5027 
-5037 MSSTNLAEM
+5037 
-5046 ETYKKSFYKDLL
+5046 
-5058 DAEQELLDKG
+5058 
-5068 ATYEQVTNYM
+5068 
-5078 MAKHGLERNEVL
+5078 
-5090 AFRDALKHDFA
+5090 
-5101 NDKQKMSA
+5101 
-5109 AWKAYKNDATA
+5109 
-5120 QQNKTDFESGKISW
+5120 
-5134 DDYKAN
+5134 
-5140 DTAIREKYAPSYKKY
+5140 
-5155 RSKDYSGLTELT
+5155 LTELKKDGRNFIVAIQT
-5167 TDDPSIKSYQ
+5167 ANLNRKGGKVLEVNKIVTLFPKDARGVINWFNIGK
-5177 DQIATL
+5177 AT
-5183 KEQLNNERDD
+5183 NID
-5193 ATKKSIRIK
+5193 KKKALHFI
-5202 IAKLNKE
+5202 
-5209 MVNEAER
+5209 EA
-5216 IAENSSS
+5216 
-5223 NFEKKYD
+5223 
-5230 TSELWNRTNAATKA
+5230 L
-5244 SLTKQYESGLLTD
+5244 
-5257 EVYHHTLD
+5257 
-5265 MFKNYIPL
+5265 
-5273 RGFDEVTSDEVYNYF
+5273 
-5288 GNAKG
+5288 
-5293 QFGGGIRS
+5293 
-5301 AKGRKSKADDPIA
+5301 
-5314 TIGNMAESAIM
+5314 
-5325 QGNRNQMKQHFL
+5325 
-5337 KMVLNHPS
+5337 LNHPETTITNEELS
-5345 DAVSVD
+5345 TAANVVKDFENV
-5351 QLYLHYDAA
+5351 QL
-5360 TQEWKPVFAEFDEH
+5360 
-5374 DDANAVA
+5374 
-5381 QKVEAFNQRMET
+5381 
-5393 LCQQKPDEYKKASE
+5393 
-5407 AHDIQYKVVGKN
+5407 
-5419 INEHQVHVKM
+5419 
-5429 QGKDY
+5429 
-5434 VLTINGNPEAA
+5434 
-5445 QALNGQTNPDSTD
+5445 
-5458 NPFIKF
+5458 
-5464 FQSTN
+5464 
-5469 HFMAAM
+5469 
-5475 FTQKNPAF
+5475 
-5483 ILSNLS
+5483 
-5489 RDSFYA
+5489 
-5495 NSMVWAKESP
+5495 
-5505 AYAWKFNKNWGKSL
+5505 
-5519 YTLFGLITRQRK
+5519 
-5531 GTLNM
+5531 
-5536 NDKVDRMYQEFIE
+5536 
-5549 NGGETGYTF
+5549 
-5558 LHSVDDYKN
+5558 
-5567 MIAKALKESRR
+5567 
-5578 SGWNP
+5578 
-5583 KSWLKFLDNLINYLG
+5583 
-5598 TWAENTSRF
+5598 
-5607 AAYRTSRE
+5607 
-5615 MGRSIEKSIW
+5615 
-5625 DAKEISVN
+5625 
-5633 FNKKG
+5633 
-5638 AGAKAAGK
+5638 
-5646 WEDGNR
+5646 
-5652 LNVMQAYMSQSAKEL
+5652 
-5667 YVFWNAGVQGLSNV
+5667 
-5681 SRTFGKSKGKTL
+5681 SKTE
-5693 AVAGL
+5693 
-5698 YFAIGTALPMLMA
+5698 
-5711 ALSQGSGDDDT
+5711 
-5722 NYYDLPDWV
+5722 
-5731 RRNNL
+5731 NL
-5736 CFYTGKGW
+5736 CT
-5744 VTIPLP
+5744 
-5750 IELRAFYGLGEL
+5750 
-5762 AQSVLSGNEEYT
+5762 
-5774 ATDIATKMLEQVSQL
+5774 
-5789 FPVDFME
+5789 
-5796 GGGSLTSFVPS
+5796 
-5807 YAKPIVEAYVTNKD
+5807 
-5821 YTGTPI
+5821 
-5827 YKDAEYNK
+5827 
-5835 NRPEW
+5835 
-5840 TKAYKGTNQALVWA
+5840 
-5854 SRLLNELGGGDDV
+5854 
-5867 KKANVGVMDVNPA
+5867 
-5880 KIQHLFEGY
+5880 
-5889 FGGLGKFVFQT
+5889 
-5900 MKVASMPFNEDN
+5900 
-5912 RELKNVPIINSFY
+5912 
-5925 KTSDERTKDRAI
+5925 
-5937 TSKFYKY
+5937 
-5944 NDEYQKTQELLSLY
+5944 
-5958 KKELQAPEYK
+5958 
-5968 SKFYDLMYS
+5968 
-5977 PEGFSATMM
+5977 
-5986 DSYNKQLSAVR
+5986 KQLR
-5997 KAMSV
+5997 
-6002 TDPNSDKYKELQQ
+6002 P
-6015 QQVDIQKQAVK
+6015 
-6026 VIEATK
+6026 
-6032 GVVNSEDKE
+6032 
-6041 MKELYNLWMQDYS
+6041 
-6054 NDPKKAEERSNKTIE
+6054 
-6069 MRKDI
+6069 
-6074 VKRIMDI
+6074 
-6081 AKQNKPQKK
+6081 